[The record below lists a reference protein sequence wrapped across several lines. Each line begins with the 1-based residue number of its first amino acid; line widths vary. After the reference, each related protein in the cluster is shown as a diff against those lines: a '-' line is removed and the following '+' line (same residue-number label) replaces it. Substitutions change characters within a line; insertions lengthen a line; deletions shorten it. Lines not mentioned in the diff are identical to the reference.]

1 MRENTNKQYGLTQA
15 QRRIWFMEIM
25 NPGTSITMLSATYQ
39 ITGEIDTKLLEQA
52 AAEIVKT
59 YDAFRIR
66 IGGDLQNP
74 TQWFEETENVQT
86 RISHLEIGT
95 TEQFYAWVKE
105 VTEKPAS
112 VFDEHLYQFTMLHF
126 ANGQVWL
133 NLTVNHIIA
142 DGLSVTALLHAVME
156 KYLELRKG
164 ISSSYQAPSYLDY
177 ISTEREYEQS
187 QRYQKG
193 KEYWLTKYNTLPE
206 TSGIKSVP
214 PFSIGSESNKRS
226 ITLDAS
232 RYDRILAFSEQYQV
246 SLYTLFL
253 SAMYVLLYKLTDST
267 DVPVG
272 TVFANRTSKKEKD
285 TIGMFVSTVATR
297 ISLNPDGSVLSLI
310 QTVSKENTAD
320 LRHQKYPYN
329 QLIQDLREQHGRN
342 DLSELFRT
350 SLEYLPLKIVEYEE
364 IKVRL
369 EAHFAR
375 HEMDDLLLRFDHML
389 NEGHVILHAS
399 YRTGLFETTE
409 IDRIMEQYVTVL
421 DQFLETP
428 ELRVREISLLSDE
441 ERRRILD
448 VFNPP
453 VAALNEGIAFHRYV
467 EKFARDIPDHPAVV
481 YMDKKL
487 TYGELNKRA
496 ELLASL
502 LREQGVGRETITGIW
517 AERSVEL
524 LVGVLAVWKAGGAY
538 VPLDPDYPAERI
550 EYMLSDSEASV
561 LLTQRHLL
569 EGTGGW
575 LADDRLKLQAVY
587 AMDDEQM
594 YNGDT
599 SAAVAFESADSAPQD
614 LAYVIYTS
622 GTTGRPK
629 GVMIEHGSLMNTA
642 DAYRREYR
650 LDQFPVRLLQLA
662 SFSFDVFVGDIAR
675 TLYNGGT
682 MVIVPKDDRID
693 PNRLYGW
700 IRDQNIT
707 VFESTP
713 ALILPF
719 MQHIYEEGLDVSSM
733 QLLIT
738 SSDACS
744 VTDYRLL
751 QERFGGQFRIINSY
765 GVTEAAI
772 DSSFYD
778 EPLDKLPSLGHVPI
792 GKAWLNARFYIVDA
806 GLKPVPVGVPGE
818 LVIGGAGVARGYWNR
833 PDLTAEKFADSPFV
847 SGERLYRTGD
857 LARWL
862 EDGNVDFIGR
872 IDYQVKIRGFRIELG
887 EIETALLRF
896 PGIKQ
901 AVVTDR
907 TDEQGQ
913 KYLCGYV
920 AGDVSLQLSDLLS
933 QLKQELPVHMVPA
946 RLVSLDQLP
955 LTPNGKIDRKALPEP
970 TGEVEAGR
978 EHVAPRTTLETRLA
992 LIWQQVLGIARVGV
1006 QDDFF
1011 DLGGHSLRA
1020 STLVSKIRKELQVEV
1035 PLRDVFRY
1043 TTIEQLA
1050 QRIGG
1055 LKQQETYEITK
1066 AAEAEYYPVSSEQKR
1081 LYVLRQLDAAERSY
1095 NMSAALLLEGKL
1107 DRTRVEYAFR
1117 ALIQRHETLRTGI
1130 EQVQGEFVQR
1140 IYDEVEFAVDYFQVS
1155 EREVDQVVEAYY
1167 HPFDLTK
1174 PPLLRIGL
1182 IEVAEDRHILLFDM
1196 HHIVSDG
1203 ISTALLFD
1211 EFSRLYRGEEL
1222 APLRI
1227 QYKDY
1232 AVWQHSEAYG
1242 QLIQPQK
1249 EYWLEQLS
1257 GELPVL
1263 ELPTDFPRPAV
1274 QSFDG
1279 RTVKFDIG
1287 KERTEKLKELAARTG
1302 TTLYMVLLSAYSILM
1317 HKYSG
1322 QEDLIVGTPIAG
1334 RTQEEV
1340 QPIVGMFINTLAI
1353 RSQPERSKPY
1363 LKYLEEMKEIT
1374 LGAFEHQNY
1383 LFEDLVESLHIP
1395 RATGRNPLFDT
1406 FFSLQNTEN
1415 EQIVIEGLEQS
1426 FYPLENRTSKFEL
1439 LLDISE
1445 LDGQLECRLEY
1456 ATALYKQETAERFA
1470 RHYDKLLETIATAPE
1485 GDIASLEMLTEQEI
1499 RELVRGFNDSEADYP
1514 RQQTIHGLFEEQAK
1528 LYPDNVAAVMNERQ
1542 LSYHELNERSNRLA
1556 RKLRETG
1563 VEADQLVAI
1572 LAERSL
1578 DMVVG
1583 ILAILKAG
1591 GAYVPVDPDYPEERI
1606 RFMIEDSGA
1615 PLLLIQKHLHE
1626 KTDFA
1631 GTRLELDD
1639 FVWVDKGADSAGA
1652 LDASNLEPISGPGN
1666 LAYVIYT
1673 SGTTGKPKGTLIEHK
1688 NVVRLLFNDK
1698 NLFDFGSSD
1707 TWTLFHSFCFD
1718 FSVWEMYGALLNG
1731 GKLVIVPPLTAKN
1744 PAEFLALLSRERV
1757 TILNQTP
1764 TYFYQL
1770 LREVLADH
1778 PYDLRIR
1785 NVIFG
1790 GEALS
1795 PLLLKGFKTKYLE
1808 TKLINMYGIT
1818 ETTVHVTYKE
1828 ITWIEMEAA
1837 KSNIGKPIPTLSVYV
1852 LDENRRPV
1860 PIGVAG
1866 EMYVSG
1872 EGLARGYLNRPDL
1885 TAEKFVDSPFAEGE
1899 KLYRSGDLAAWLPDG
1914 NIEYLGRID
1923 HQVKIRGY
1931 RIELDEIE
1939 TQLLNV
1945 EGVEEA
1951 VVLSRQD
1958 NGGEKALVAYFVADR
1973 TLTVSEM
1980 RTSLA
1985 QGMPGYMIPSYFVQ
1999 LERMPLT
2006 SNGKVD
2012 RKALPE
2018 PQGSL
2023 QTGVEYVAPRN
2034 LTESQLVKIWE
2045 EVLGNS
2051 GIGALDNFFELGGHS
2066 LRATNLVSKIRKEM
2080 NVEFPLRDVFR
2091 YMTVESM
2098 AGAIAN
2104 LEESEHSSIPKAEEK
2119 AYYPVSSAQKRLY
2132 VLHQLD
2138 SLELNYNLPSA
2149 LQLEGALNEAKV
2161 EDVLTTLMARHDMLR
2176 TGFEIMN
2183 GEPIQR
2189 IHPLVAFK
2197 VEKIQASE
2205 DQVAAILEG
2214 FIQPFD
2220 LTQPPLLRALLIEL
2234 EKEKFLLALDMHH
2247 IASDGLSMDV
2257 LLREFVRLYNGGE
2270 LPELRIQYKDYAV
2283 WQQSEEQRQRIK
2295 RQEEYWRGV
2304 FSSELPVLEL
2314 PLDYSRPA
2322 IQQFDGQTLTFRLDA
2337 EKGEALK
2344 QLASDSGATLYMLLL
2359 AAYSVL
2365 LHKYAGQEDIV
2376 VGTPIAAR
2384 SHADLQPIIGMF
2396 VNTLALRLGPT
2407 AELTFMDYLQEVK
2420 ETTLGAY
2427 EHQDYPFEEL
2437 VEALQVSRD
2446 LSRNPLF
2453 DTMFSLQKHESLD
2466 LTLEGLEWSLFDI
2479 EEKTAKFD
2487 LSLDIVEEGN
2497 ELVCKIEYATSLFK
2511 QETMVRLAGHYEQL
2525 LASILAQ
2532 PGAQISDL
2540 DMLTDSEKD
2549 NLLVGFDVSS
2559 SALAKQSATE
2569 DTGLEAEE
2577 SWRESTFHEL
2587 FEEQAERTPGALAV
2601 VYEDNKLTYAE
2612 LNAKANRLAY
2622 VLRAR
2627 GVKPEQVVGILAGR
2641 SAELLIGVLAV
2652 WKAGGAYVPLD
2663 PDYPAERIEYM
2674 LADSGASVLLTQTC
2688 LLEQAEAWR
2697 SDGALTLQ
2705 TVLALDDATTYSLGA
2720 AETAVGLQA
2729 LGEAGAEAEALVQVA
2744 MAAVETSATAEA
2756 EQNVQAADLASN
2768 PVNVNKPGDLAYVI
2782 YTSGTTGRP
2791 KGVAVEHRSLVN
2803 TAAGYRRDY
2812 RLDQFPI
2819 RLLQLASFSFDVFV
2833 GDIARALYNG
2843 GTMVIVPKEDRIDPT
2858 RLYGWIRDYAVT
2870 VFESTPALV
2879 VPFMEHV
2886 YAEGLDLSSMQLL
2899 ITSSDACSVAD
2910 YRTLQERFGS
2920 QFRIINSYGVTEAA
2934 IDSSFYDE
2942 PLEKLPKTGSVPI
2955 GKAWLN
2961 ARFYIVDTNLKPV
2974 PIGVLGELV
2983 IGGVGVARGYLN
2995 RPDLTAEKF
3004 VDSPFTAGERLYRTG
3019 DLARWMPDGNV
3030 DFIGRIDNQVKI
3042 RGYRIELGEIEAAM
3056 KNVAEVRQALVIDR
3070 TDERGQKYL
3079 CGYIVVDSS
3088 FDLEGLVAHLDAV
3101 LPSHMVP
3108 SRIMRLDQLPLTP
3121 NGKIDRKALP
3131 VPEGSI
3137 RAEAAYTAPRT
3148 PAEKALALV
3157 WQSVLGVD
3165 QVGTMDN
3172 FFALGGDS
3180 IKALQVSSR
3189 LLQTGYKL
3197 VMKDLFHYPTISALS
3212 LRLQNAERTASQS
3225 EVTGE
3230 VILTPI
3236 QRWFFEQNP
3245 ADVHH
3250 SNQAIMQFS
3259 KQGFD
3264 EKALRQAV
3272 GQLIV
3277 HHDALRAV
3285 YRQTENGYT
3294 AWNRGAGE
3302 NEVLFD
3308 LEVVDFKGAS
3318 DVKEAV
3324 EAKANDIQASID
3336 LENGP
3341 LVKLGLFRCD
3351 DGDHLLIAIHHL
3363 VVDGVSWRI
3372 LLEDFAAA
3380 YEQALQG
3387 QPIRL
3392 PLKTDSFQ
3400 TWAKQL
3406 ADHAN
3411 GPAMESEREYWQHI
3425 EQMTYEPLP
3434 KDFEQGRSKLKD
3446 SGLVTVRWTADETEQ
3461 LLKQAHRA
3469 YHTEMNDLLLTA
3481 LGLSVQAW
3489 SSQERVLV
3497 NLEGHGR
3504 EELLPDVDITRT
3516 VGWFTSQ
3523 FPVVLKL
3530 GHAQALGHQVKQV
3543 KENLR
3548 RIPNKGIGYGIQ
3560 RYLSAPRD
3568 GESFVLEP
3576 EISFNYL
3583 GQFDQDYE
3591 SSGSQPSPFSPGSDS
3606 SPNAVMDYVLDI
3618 NGMVSEGVLELTIR
3632 YGETQYQRETVER
3645 LGTLLQSSLREV
3657 ISHCVSK
3664 ERPELTPSDVLLQDM
3679 TVEELEQLSEHT
3691 AALGELENVY
3701 TLTPLQKGML
3711 FHSLLDADS
3720 EAYFEQV
3727 TFDLYGSL
3735 NLEAFT
3741 RGLDTLVQRN
3751 EALRTNFI
3759 TGWRDEPIQVVFRER
3774 KCEVYF
3780 EDIRLARDEHPEKTI
3795 ADFVSADKANKFDL
3809 AQDSLMRVTVLR
3821 TGDESYHVIW
3831 SHHHIL
3837 MDGWCM
3843 SFMIK
3848 EVFDTYFAF
3857 QEKRAPEL
3865 PPVTSYSRYIEWLE
3879 AQDVVKASDYWSEYL
3894 AGYDQ
3899 QTKLPQERT
3908 QLKQHAFEMAEID
3921 VELSQGLTGQ
3931 IERVARQQQVT
3942 LNTFMQTVWGLVLQI
3957 YNNSEDVVFGSVVSG
3972 RPAEIP
3978 GIESMIG
3985 LFINTIPVR
3994 IQGKAEETV
4003 ADILRKTQDQALA
4016 SGVYETFPLFEIQS
4030 LSEQKR
4036 DLINHIMVF
4045 ENYPMEEQIEQVVG
4059 GGQEALKIANIQ
4071 SPEQTNYDLD
4081 ITVIPEEHI
4090 LLRFTYNALTFREH
4104 DIRQIHGHFA
4114 RALEQVA
4121 ANPNVRV
4128 HELELL
4134 TAAEKEEIV
4143 GVFNPFQP
4151 EVAPVAAFHRLFE
4164 QQAERTPEEEAVVY
4178 ENDRLTYTELNE
4190 RANRLS
4196 ATLRRSGISRETI
4209 VGILAERSVDLLVAV
4224 LAVWKAG
4231 GAYVPLDPDYPADRV
4246 RFMLEDSGAKVLLT
4260 QTLLRERAE
4269 SWLGEEELALETV
4282 LYLDDETSYSEDR
4295 ANAPMDFV
4303 QGSSMVSGLVSGE
4316 LTGAVNDRNE
4326 SHPNDVDVVG
4336 MDNFH
4341 EARPEDLAYVIYTS
4355 GTTGKPKGVMIE
4367 HRSLVNTAAG
4377 YRREY
4382 RLDQFPVR
4390 LLQLASFSFDVFVG
4404 DIARTLYNGG
4414 TMVIVPK
4421 DDRIDP
4427 SRLHYWIE
4435 REQVTIFESTPALI
4449 VPFMEYVHEQGLKLS
4464 GMELLITSSDS
4475 CSVADYRTLQER
4487 FGPSFRIINAYG
4499 VTEAAID
4506 SSFYD
4511 EELAKLP
4518 QTGHVP
4524 IGKAWLNAKFY
4535 IVDAHLNPVPVGV
4548 LGELVIGGV
4557 GVARGYLNRPE
4568 LTEEKFVDSP
4578 FTAGE
4583 RLYRTGDLARWMEDG
4598 NVDFI
4603 GRIDNQAK
4611 IRGYRIET
4619 GEVEAKLLSVGGV
4632 KEAVVVVR
4640 EDQEGQKALCA
4651 YYTVEKDLTA
4661 ADLKR
4666 AISSELPGYMI
4677 PSYFVELEQL
4687 PLTPNGKIDR
4697 KALPAPEGGA
4707 GGGREY
4713 VAPRTELEVKLAAIW
4728 QEVLAREKKVGVT
4741 DNFFDLGGHSLRAT
4755 TLVSK
4760 MHKELGAQ
4768 FPLRD
4773 VFRYSTVEEMAVAME
4788 RLEIGSFTAIPVAE
4802 PSEYYPLSSAQ
4813 KRLYIL
4819 NQLEGGELSYN
4830 IPGAMLLEGQLN
4842 RQRFEEA
4849 FRGLVARHETLRTGF
4864 EMVEGEAVQRI
4875 YEEVTFQVE
4884 YVQISEE
4891 QAEETVRQFVRAFD
4905 LAKPPLLRVG
4915 IAELAPD
4922 RHILMFDT
4930 HHIVSDG
4937 VSMDV
4942 LIEEFVHLY
4951 SGEPLKPLR
4960 IQYKDYAVWQQS
4972 DDQKTQLAKQEAYW
4986 IDMFRGEL
4994 PVLEMPTDYPRPAMQ
5009 SYEGRTLQ
5017 LFMNIEKSEGL
5028 KRLAAE
5034 NGATLYMVLLAA
5046 YKVLLHKYS
5055 GQEDVVV
5062 GTPIAGRNHSDVQPL
5077 IGMFVNT
5084 LAIRSYPAAS
5094 KTFLDY
5100 LKEIRETTLSAFEHQ
5115 NYPFEELVDKVNV
5128 ARDLRRHPLF
5138 DTMFALQNTENVEIQ
5153 LPGLHLSTYAS
5164 EEIVS
5169 KFDLSL
5175 DVTEIEDGLEYLF
5188 EYATALYKTETVE
5201 KLAAHYLQLLESI
5214 LRNPS
5219 ATIAELNL
5227 LTAEEKEQIVG
5238 AFNPAQPEEAPV
5250 AAFHRLFEKQA
5261 EHTPEAEAVVYEN
5274 DRLTYA
5280 ELNERTNR
5288 LAATLRG
5295 SGIGREE
5302 IVGILAERSVDLL
5315 VAVLAVWKAGG
5326 AYVPLD
5332 PDYPA
5337 DRVRFM
5343 LEDSGAKVLLTQT
5356 LLRERAEAW
5365 VSEEEL
5371 ALATVLYL
5379 DDETSYSGERN
5390 NAPMDFGQGSS
5401 SALDPVNGKLTGA
5414 VNGGGES
5421 YPNDVDVVGMDSF
5434 HEARPEDL
5442 AYIIYT
5448 SGTTGKPKGV
5458 MIEHRSLVNTAAGY
5472 RREYRLDQF
5481 PVRLLQ
5487 LASFSF
5493 DVFVGDIARTLYNG
5507 GSMVIVPKDDRI
5519 DPSRLHHWIE
5529 REQVTIFEST
5539 PALIVPFME
5548 YVHEQGLELSDME
5561 LLITSSDSCSVADY
5575 RTLQERFGPSFRII
5589 NAYGVTEAAIDSSF
5603 YDEELEKLPQTG
5615 HVPIGKAWLNA
5626 KFYIVDA
5633 HLNPV
5638 PVGVLGE
5645 LVIGG
5650 VGVARG
5656 YLNRPELTEE
5666 KFVDSPFVVG
5676 ERLYRTGDL
5685 ARWMEDGNVDFI
5697 GRIDNQAKIRGYRIE
5712 TGEIESQLLRVVGI
5726 REAVVLVRSD
5736 ANGQKALCA
5745 YYTTDIELTA
5755 ADLKRA
5761 ISSELPGYMI
5771 PSYFV
5776 ELEHLP
5782 LTPNGKID
5790 RKALPAP
5797 EEGASAGREY
5807 VAPRNDLET
5816 KLVSIWQDV
5825 LGSVTIGVTDNF
5837 FDLGGHSLRATTL
5850 VSKVHK
5856 ELHVDLP
5863 LRDVFRYSTIEAM
5876 AEVISR
5882 LEQQEFLSIP
5892 VLDKREYYPLSSVQ
5906 KRLYIQQQME
5916 GAELSYNMS
5925 GMTVLVGRLEQN
5937 QFEAAL
5943 KGLIARHEV
5952 LRTGFEMVDGEPVQR
5967 VYSDLEFAVEYTKAT
5982 ESETKSIA
5990 DAFVRVFDLER
6001 PPLLRVG
6008 LVEWEAER
6016 HLLMLDIHH
6025 IVTDG
6030 MSMGIFI
6037 EELLRL
6043 YNGETLEPLRIQ
6055 YKEFAA
6061 WQQSEPVK
6069 ERLKRQEAY
6078 WLDMLEGELPT
6089 LELPTDFV
6097 RPAARSFEGD
6107 VLPFS
6112 IDKKMTDRLQRI
6124 ADENGATLYMVLSA
6138 AYSILLSKY
6147 SGQED
6152 FIVGTPVS
6160 GRTHADLEPLIGMF
6174 VNTLAI
6180 RHYPSGEKTF
6190 LAYLNE
6196 VKETMLGAYDH
6207 QDYPFEEL
6215 VKKLQVPRDQSR
6227 NPVFDVMFALETK
6240 EDNVQSFG
6248 DIQIESYPETHAVS
6262 QFDLTLVIS
6271 LLDEGMNGQFEYAT
6285 KLFTRN
6291 LIDNFAQDLLVI
6303 ITQIGEQPSVL
6314 LKDIS
6319 LNDQSEQEQDELE
6332 AIDIIF

>member
-1 MRENTNKQYGLTQA
+1 MKVNTNKQYGLTQA

-39 ITGEIDTKLLEQA
+39 ITGEIDTQLLEQA

-66 IGGDLQNP
+66 ISGDLQNP
-74 TQWFEETENVQT
+74 TQWFEEPENVQA
-86 RISHLEIGT
+86 RISRLEIGT

-105 VTEKPAS
+105 VSEKPAS
-112 VFDEHLYQFTMLHF
+112 VFDEHLHQFTIIHF

-133 NLTVNHIIA
+133 NLTINHIIA

-177 ISTEREYEQS
+177 ISAEREYEQS

-193 KEYWLTKYNTLPE
+193 KEYWLTKYSTLPE
-206 TSGIKSVP
+206 TTGIKSYP
-214 PFSIGSESNKRS
+214 PFAIGSESNKLS
-226 ITLDAS
+226 ITLDGS
-232 RYDRILAFSEQYQV
+232 RYERILAFSEQYQV

-253 SAMYVLLYKLTDST
+253 SAMYALLYKLTDST

-272 TVFANRTSKKEKD
+272 TVFANRTSKKEKE

-297 ISLNPDGSVLSLI
+297 IHLNPDGDVLSLI
-310 QTVSKENTAD
+310 QAVSKENTAD

-342 DLSELFRT
+342 DLSGLFRT

-369 EAHFAR
+369 EAHFAK

-389 NEGHVILHAS
+389 TEGHVILHAS
-399 YRTGLFETTE
+399 YRTGLFETAE

-421 DQFLETP
+421 DQFLQTP
-428 ELRVREISLLSDE
+428 ELPVREISLLSDE
-441 ERRRILD
+441 ERHRILG

-453 VAALNEGIAFHRYV
+453 VTGLSEWEAFHRYV
-467 EKFARDIPDHPAVV
+467 EKFVREIPDHPAVV
-481 YMDKKL
+481 YMDKQL
-487 TYGELNKRA
+487 TYGELNERA
-496 ELLASL
+496 ERLASL

-569 EGTGGW
+569 ERAEGW

-587 AMDDEQM
+587 AMDDEHI
-594 YNGDT
+594 YKGD
-599 SAAVAFESADSAPQD
+599 ALAREFESAGSAPQD

-629 GVMIEHGSLMNTA
+629 GVMIEHGSLVNTA

-700 IRDQNIT
+700 IREQDIT

-778 EPLDKLPSLGHVPI
+778 ETLDKLPPSGHVPI
-792 GKAWLNARFYIVDA
+792 GKAWLNARFYIVDSA
-806 GLKPVPVGVPGE
+806 LNPVPVGVPGE

-833 PDLTAEKFADSPFV
+833 PDLNAEKFVDSPFV
-847 SGERLYRTGD
+847 PGERLYRTGD

-896 PGIKQ
+896 PGVKQ

-920 AGDVSLQLSDLLS
+920 AADASLQLSDLLS
-933 QLKQELPVHMVPA
+933 QLKQELPTHMIPA
-946 RLVSLDQLP
+946 RLVSLDKLP

-978 EHVAPRTTLETRLA
+978 EYVAPRTTLETRLA
-992 LIWQQVLGIARVGV
+992 LIWQQVLGIARVGIE
-1006 QDDFF
+1006 DDFF

-1043 TTIEQLA
+1043 TTIKQLA

-1081 LYVLRQLDAAERSY
+1081 LYVLRQLEGAERSY

-1107 DRTRVEYAFR
+1107 DRMRAEHAFR

-1130 EQVQGEFVQR
+1130 EQVQGELVQR
-1140 IYDEVEFAVDYFQVS
+1140 IYDEVEFAVDYFQAS

-1167 HPFDLTK
+1167 RPFDLTK

-1242 QLIQPQK
+1242 QMLQPQK

-1279 RTVKFDIG
+1279 RTVKFYIG

-1353 RSQPERSKPY
+1353 RSRPERSKPY
-1363 LKYLEEMKEIT
+1363 LSYLEEIKDIT

-1415 EQIVIEGLEQS
+1415 EQIVVEGLEQS

-1470 RHYDKLLETIATAPE
+1470 KHYDKLLETIAAAPD
-1485 GDIASLEMLTEQEI
+1485 GDIASLEMLTEEEI

-1514 RQQTIHGLFEEQAK
+1514 RQQTIHGLFEEQAE

-1542 LSYHELNERSNRLA
+1542 LTYRELNERSNRLA

-1572 LAERSL
+1572 LAECSL

-1639 FVWVDKGADSAGA
+1639 FVWGDRGADSEGA
-1652 LDASNLEPISGPGN
+1652 LDALNLEPISGPGN

-1673 SGTTGKPKGTLIEHK
+1673 SGTTGRPKGTLIEHK
-1688 NVVRLLFNDK
+1688 NVVRLLFNEK
-1698 NLFDFGSSD
+1698 NLFDFGPSD

-1718 FSVWEMYGALLNG
+1718 FSVWEMYGALLYG

-1744 PAEFLALLSRERV
+1744 PADFLALLGREQV

-1795 PLLLKGFKTKYLE
+1795 PLLLKGFKTKYPE

-1828 ITWIEMEAA
+1828 ITRVEMEAA
-1837 KSNIGKPIPTLSVYV
+1837 KSNIGKPIPTLKVYV

-1866 EMYVSG
+1866 EMYVAG

-1899 KLYRSGDLAAWLPDG
+1899 KLYRSGDLGAWLPDG

-1951 VVLSRQD
+1951 VVLARQD
-1958 NGGEKALVAYFVADR
+1958 GGGEKALVAYFVADR
-1973 TLTVSEM
+1973 MLTVSEM

-2018 PQGSL
+2018 PQGGL

-2034 LTESQLVKIWE
+2034 RTESQLVKIWE
-2045 EVLGNS
+2045 EVLGYS
-2051 GIGALDNFFELGGHS
+2051 GIGVLDNFFELGGHS

-2080 NVEFPLRDVFR
+2080 NVELPLRDVFR
-2091 YMTVESM
+2091 YTTVESM
-2098 AGAIAN
+2098 AGAIAS
-2104 LEESEHSSIPKAEEK
+2104 LEETRHSSIPKAEEK

-2138 SLELNYNLPSA
+2138 GSELNYNLPSA
-2149 LQLEGALNEAKV
+2149 LQLEGALNEVKLEKA
-2161 EDVLTTLMARHDMLR
+2161 LTTLVNRHDMLR
-2176 TGFEIMN
+2176 TGFEIVN
-2183 GEPIQR
+2183 GEPVQR
-2189 IHPLVAFK
+2189 IHPLAAFK
-2197 VEKIQASE
+2197 VQKLQASE

-2220 LTQPPLLRALLIEL
+2220 LAQPPLLRALLIEL
-2234 EKEKFLLALDMHH
+2234 EKEKFLLALDIHH
-2247 IASDGLSMDV
+2247 IGSDGLSMDV
-2257 LLREFVRLYNGGE
+2257 LLREFVRLYNGEE

-2314 PLDYSRPA
+2314 PIDFSRPA
-2322 IQQFDGQTLTFRLDA
+2322 VQQFDGQTLTFTLDA
-2337 EKGEALK
+2337 EKSEALK
-2344 QLASDSGATLYMLLL
+2344 RLAGDSGATLYMLLL

-2396 VNTLALRLGPT
+2396 VNTLALRLSPA
-2407 AELTFMDYLQEVK
+2407 AERTFLDYLQEVK

-2437 VEALQVSRD
+2437 VEALQVRRD

-2466 LTLEGLEWSLFDI
+2466 VTLEGLQWSLFDI

-2487 LSLDIVEEGN
+2487 LSLDIVEADN
-2497 ELVCKIEYATSLFK
+2497 ELVCKIEYATSLFR
-2511 QETMVRLAGHYEQL
+2511 QETMVRLAAHYEQL

-2532 PGAQISDL
+2532 PGARIADL
-2540 DMLTDSEKD
+2540 DILTDSEKHD
-2549 NLLVGFDVSS
+2549 LLVGFDVSS
-2559 SALAKQSATE
+2559 SVLAKQPAAE
-2569 DTGLEAEE
+2569 GTGLEADE
-2577 SWRESTFHEL
+2577 SWRERTFHEL

-2601 VYEDNKLTYAE
+2601 VYEDSKLTYAE

-2622 VLRAR
+2622 ALRAR
-2627 GVKPEQVVGILAGR
+2627 GVKPEQVVGVLAGR

-2674 LADSGASVLLTQTC
+2674 LADSGASVLLTQTR

-2697 SDGALTLQ
+2697 SDGALALQ
-2705 TVLALDDATTYSLGA
+2705 TVLALDDAATYSLGA
-2720 AETAVGLQA
+2720 S
-2729 LGEAGAEAEALVQVA
+2729 EAASA
-2744 MAAVETSATAEA
+2744 ETSATAEA
-2756 EQNVQAADLASN
+2756 EKNVLAADLASN
-2768 PVNVNKPGDLAYVI
+2768 PANVNKPRDLAYVI

-2803 TAAGYRRDY
+2803 TAAGYRREY
-2812 RLDQFPI
+2812 RLDQFPV

-2833 GDIARALYNG
+2833 GDIARTLYNG
-2843 GTMVIVPKEDRIDPT
+2843 GTMVIVPKDDRIDPT

-2870 VFESTPALV
+2870 VFESTPALI

-2886 YAEGLDLSSMQLL
+2886 HAEGLDLSSMQLL

-2961 ARFYIVDTNLKPV
+2961 AKFYIVDANLKPV
-2974 PIGVLGELV
+2974 PVGVLGELI
-2983 IGGVGVARGYLN
+2983 IGGAGVARGYLN

-3004 VDSPFTAGERLYRTG
+3004 VDSPFAAGERLYRTG

-3042 RGYRIELGEIEAAM
+3042 HGYRIELGEIEAAM
-3056 KNVAEVRQALVIDR
+3056 QNVAGVRQALVIAR

-3079 CGYIVVDSS
+3079 CGYVVADSS
-3088 FDLEGLVAHLDAV
+3088 FGLEGLVAHLDAA

-3108 SRIMRLDQLPLTP
+3108 SRIMRLDQMPLTP

-3148 PAEKALALV
+3148 PAEQALASV

-3172 FFALGGDS
+3172 FFAVGGDS

-3212 LRLQNAERTASQS
+3212 LQLQTAERTASQA

-3250 SNQAIMQFS
+3250 SNQAFMQFS
-3259 KQGFD
+3259 KHGFD
-3264 EKALRQAV
+3264 EEALRQAV
-3272 GQLIV
+3272 RQLVV
-3277 HHDALRAV
+3277 HHDALRTV
-3285 YRQTENGYT
+3285 YRQTENGYM

-3302 NEVLFD
+3302 NEALFD
-3308 LEVVDFKGAS
+3308 LEVVDCKGVG
-3318 DVKEAV
+3318 DVKEAA
-3324 EAKANDIQASID
+3324 EAKANAIQASID

-3341 LVKLGLFRCD
+3341 LVKLGLFRCH

-3372 LLEDFAAA
+3372 LLEDFAAG

-3406 ADHAN
+3406 ADYAN

-3425 EQMTYEPLP
+3425 EQLSYEPLP

-3446 SGLVTVRWTADETEQ
+3446 SGLVTVRWTAEETEQ

-3469 YHTEMNDLLLTA
+3469 YHTEMNDLLLAA
-3481 LGLSVQAW
+3481 LGLAVQAW
-3489 SSQERVLV
+3489 SGRERVLV

-3504 EELLPDVDITRT
+3504 EDILPDVDITRT

-3523 FPVVLKL
+3523 FPVVLEP

-3543 KENLR
+3543 KESLR
-3548 RIPNKGIGYGIQ
+3548 RIPNKGIGYGIL
-3560 RYLSAPRD
+3560 RYLSVPRD
-3568 GESFVLEP
+3568 GERFALEP

-3606 SPNAVMDYVLDI
+3606 SPNAVMEYVLDI

-3632 YGETQYQRETVER
+3632 YGETQYKRETVER

-3664 ERPELTPSDVLLQDM
+3664 ERPELTPSDVLLQDV
-3679 TVEELEQLSEHT
+3679 TVEELERLAEHT

-3735 NLEAFT
+3735 NVEAFT
-3741 RGLDTLVQRN
+3741 QGLDTLVQRN

-3780 EDIRLARDEHPEKTI
+3780 EDIRSASDEDPAKTI
-3795 ADFVSADKANKFDL
+3795 AGFVSADKANKFDL
-3809 AQDSLMRVTVLR
+3809 ARGSLMRVTVLR
-3821 TGDESYHVIW
+3821 TGGESYHVIW

-3857 QEKRAPEL
+3857 QEKRTPEL

-3879 AQDVVKASDYWSEYL
+3879 AQDAAKASRYWSEYL

-3899 QTKLPQERT
+3899 QTKLPQEKT
-3908 QLKQHAFEMAEID
+3908 QLKQGAFEAAEFD
-3921 VELSQGLTGQ
+3921 VELSKELTGQ
-3931 IERVARQQQVT
+3931 IKRVARQQQVT
-3942 LNTFMQTVWGLVLQI
+3942 LNTFMQTVWGLVLQV

-3994 IQGKAEETV
+3994 IQAKAEETV
-4003 ADILRKTQDQALA
+4003 ADILRKIQDQALA
-4016 SGVYETFPLFEIQS
+4016 SGAYETFPLFEIQS
-4030 LSEQKR
+4030 VSEQKR

-4059 GGQEALKIANIQ
+4059 GDKEALKIANIQ

-4090 LLRFTYNALTFREH
+4090 LLRFTYNALTFREE
-4104 DIRQIHGHFA
+4104 DIRLIHGHFA
-4114 RALEQVA
+4114 QALEKVA
-4121 ANPNVRV
+4121 ANPNIRV
-4128 HELELL
+4128 NELELL
-4134 TAAEKEEIV
+4134 TAAEKDQIL
-4143 GVFNPFQP
+4143 GAFNPAQP
-4151 EVAPVAAFHRLFE
+4151 EAAPAAAFHRLFE
-4164 QQAERTPEEEAVVY
+4164 EQAERTPEAEAVVC
-4178 ENDRLTYTELNE
+4178 ENDRLTYAELNE
-4190 RANRLS
+4190 RANRLA
-4196 ATLRRSGISRETI
+4196 ATLRASGIGRESI

-4260 QTLLRERAE
+4260 QMPLRERAE
-4269 SWLGEEELALETV
+4269 AWLGEEELALAAV
-4282 LYLDDETSYSEDR
+4282 LYLDDEAPYSEER
-4295 ANAPMDFV
+4295 ANAPI
-4303 QGSSMVSGLVSGE
+4303 GSGMVSGKR
-4316 LTGAVNDRNE
+4316 TDAVDDGDE
-4326 SHPNDVDVVG
+4326 THPNVG
-4336 MDNFH
+4336 TDSFH

-4414 TMVIVPK
+4414 AMVIVPK

-4427 SRLHYWIE
+4427 SRLHYWME
-4435 REQVTIFESTPALI
+4435 RERVTVFESTPALI
-4449 VPFMEYVHEQGLKLS
+4449 VPFLEYVHEQRLDMS

-4487 FGPSFRIINAYG
+4487 FGSLFRIINAYG

-4511 EELAKLP
+4511 EDLAKLP
-4518 QTGHVP
+4518 RTGHVP

-4548 LGELVIGGV
+4548 LGELVIGGA

-4578 FTAGE
+4578 FAAGE

-4619 GEVEAKLLSVGGV
+4619 GEVEAKLLSAGGV

-4651 YYTVEKDLTA
+4651 YYTAEEGLTA

-4666 AISSELPGYMI
+4666 AMASELPGYMI
-4677 PSYFVELEQL
+4677 PSYFVELERL

-4713 VAPRTELEVKLAAIW
+4713 VAPRTELEAKLAVIW
-4728 QEVLAREKKVGVT
+4728 QEVLVREKAVGVT

-4760 MHKELGAQ
+4760 MHKELGVE

-4773 VFRYSTVEEMAVAME
+4773 VFRYSTVEEMAAAME
-4788 RLEIGSFTAIPVAE
+4788 RLEIGSFTAIPAAE

-4819 NQLEGGELSYN
+4819 NQLEGAELSYN
-4830 IPGAMLLEGQLN
+4830 IPGAMLLEGELD

-4864 EMVEGEAVQRI
+4864 EMVKGEAVQRI
-4875 YEEVTFQVE
+4875 YEEAAFQVE
-4884 YVQISEE
+4884 YVRISGE
-4891 QAEETVRQFVRAFD
+4891 QAEETVRQFVRPFD

-4915 IAELAPD
+4915 LAELAPD

-4937 VSMDV
+4937 VSIDV
-4942 LIEEFVHLY
+4942 LIEEFVRLY
-4951 SGEPLKPLR
+4951 SGEQLEPLR

-4972 DDQKTQLAKQEAYW
+4972 DEQKAQLAKQEAYW
-4986 IDMFRGEL
+4986 LDMFRGEL
-4994 PVLEMPTDYPRPAMQ
+4994 PVLELPTDYPRPAMQ

-5017 LFMNIEKSEGL
+5017 LFMHKEKSEGL

-5034 NGATLYMVLLAA
+5034 NGATLYMVLLAG
-5046 YKVLLHKYS
+5046 YTILLQKYT

-5084 LAIRSYPAAS
+5084 LAIRSYPAAG

-5100 LKEIRETTLSAFEHQ
+5100 LKEIKQTTLGAFEHQ

-5128 ARDLRRHPLF
+5128 ARDLSRNPLF
-5138 DTMFALQNTENVEIQ
+5138 DTMFALQNTENLEIQ

-5175 DVTEIEDGLEYLF
+5175 DVTEIEEGLEYLF

-5219 ATIAELNL
+5219 ATIAELGI
-5227 LTAEEKEQIVG
+5227 LTPAEKEQILG
-5238 AFNPAQPEEAPV
+5238 AFNPTQPEAAPA
-5250 AAFHRLFEKQA
+5250 AAFHRLFEEQA
-5261 EHTPEAEAVVYEN
+5261 ERTPEAEAVVYEN
-5274 DRLTYA
+5274 ERLTYA
-5280 ELNERTNR
+5280 ELNERANR
-5288 LAATLRG
+5288 LAATLRA
-5295 SGIGREE
+5295 SGIGRES

-5343 LEDSGAKVLLTQT
+5343 LEDSGAKVLLTQMP
-5356 LLRERAEAW
+5356 LRERAEAW
-5365 VSEEEL
+5365 LGEEEL
-5371 ALATVLYL
+5371 ALAAVLYL
-5379 DDETSYSGERN
+5379 DDEASYSEERA
-5390 NAPMDFGQGSS
+5390 NAPIGSGMVS
-5401 SALDPVNGKLTGA
+5401 GKLTDA
-5414 VNGGGES
+5414 VDDGDES
-5421 YPNDVDVVGMDSF
+5421 HQHVGTDSF

-5442 AYIIYT
+5442 AYVIYT
-5448 SGTTGKPKGV
+5448 SGTTGRPKGV

-5507 GSMVIVPKDDRI
+5507 GTMVIVPKDDRI
-5519 DPSRLHHWIE
+5519 DPSRLHHWME
-5529 REQVTIFEST
+5529 RERVTIVEST
-5539 PALIVPFME
+5539 PALIGPFLE
-5548 YVHEQGLELSDME
+5548 YVHEQRLDMSGME

-5575 RTLQERFGPSFRII
+5575 RTLQERFGSLFRII

-5603 YDEELEKLPQTG
+5603 YDEPLEKLPKTG
-5615 HVPIGKAWLNA
+5615 SVPIGKAWLNA

-5650 VGVARG
+5650 AGVARG

-5666 KFVDSPFVVG
+5666 KFVDSPFAAG

-5712 TGEIESQLLRVVGI
+5712 MGEVEAKMLSAGGVK
-5726 REAVVLVRSD
+5726 EAVVVVRED
-5736 ANGQKALCA
+5736 QEGQKALCA
-5745 YYTTDIELTA
+5745 YYTAEEGLTA

-5776 ELEHLP
+5776 ELERLP

-5797 EEGASAGREY
+5797 EGGAGGGREY
-5807 VAPRNDLET
+5807 VAPRTELEAT
-5816 KLVSIWQDV
+5816 LAAIWQDV
-5825 LGSVTIGVTDNF
+5825 LGPVTIGVTDNF

-5856 ELHVDLP
+5856 ELSVDLP
-5863 LRDVFRYSTIEAM
+5863 LRDVFRHSTIEAM
-5876 AEVISR
+5876 AEAISQ
-5882 LEQQEFLSIP
+5882 LERQEHLSIP
-5892 VLDKREYYPLSSVQ
+5892 VLDKRDYYPLSSVQ

-5925 GMTVLVGRLEQN
+5925 GMTVLVGRLERK

-5943 KGLIARHEV
+5943 KGLIARHEI

-5967 VYSDLEFAVEYTKAT
+5967 IYPDLKFAVEYTKAT

-5990 DAFVRVFDLER
+5990 DGFVRVFDLER

-6030 MSMGIFI
+6030 MSMGIFVA
-6037 EELLRL
+6037 ELLRL

-6078 WLDMLEGELPT
+6078 WLDVLEGELPT

-6112 IDKKMTDRLQRI
+6112 IDKQMTDSLQRI

-6215 VKKLQVPRDQSR
+6215 VKKLQAPRDQSR
-6227 NPVFDVMFALETK
+6227 NPVFDVVFALETN
-6240 EDNVQSFG
+6240 EDNVPSFG
-6248 DIQIESYPETHAVS
+6248 DIKIESYPETHTVS

-6291 LIDNFAQDLLVI
+6291 LIDNFAQDLLAI
-6303 ITQIGEQPSVL
+6303 ITQICEQPSVL

-6319 LNDQSEQEQDELE
+6319 LNGQSEQEQDVLE

>member
-66 IGGDLQNP
+66 ISGDLQNP
-74 TQWFEETENVQT
+74 TQWFEEPENVQT

-112 VFDEHLYQFTMLHF
+112 VFDEHLHQFTMIHF

-164 ISSSYQAPSYLDY
+164 IFNSCQAPSYLDY

-246 SLYTLFL
+246 SLYTFFL

-272 TVFANRTSKKEKD
+272 TVFANRTSKKEKE

-428 ELRVREISLLSDE
+428 ELRVREISLLGDE

-453 VAALNEGIAFHRYV
+453 VAALSEGIAFHRYV
-467 EKFARDIPDHPAVV
+467 ENFARDIPDHPAVV

-496 ELLASL
+496 ERLASL

-569 EGTGGW
+569 EGAGGW
-575 LADDRLKLQAVY
+575 LADGRLKLQAVY

-599 SAAVAFESADSAPQD
+599 SAVEFESADSAPQD

-700 IRDQNIT
+700 IRQQNIT

-778 EPLDKLPSLGHVPI
+778 EPLDKLPLLGHVPI

-806 GLKPVPVGVPGE
+806 ALKPVPVGVPGE

-833 PDLTAEKFADSPFV
+833 PDLTADKFADSPFV

-887 EIETALLRF
+887 EIETALLRL
-896 PGIKQ
+896 PDVKQ

-920 AGDVSLQLSDLLS
+920 AGDASLQLSDLLS
-933 QLKQELPVHMVPA
+933 QLKQELPAHMVPA

-978 EHVAPRTTLETRLA
+978 EYMAPRTTLETRLA

-1006 QDDFF
+1006 HDDFF

-1020 STLVSKIRKELQVEV
+1020 SALVSKIRKELQVEV

-1050 QRIGG
+1050 QRISG

-1117 ALIQRHETLRTGI
+1117 ELIQRHETLRTGI
-1130 EQVQGEFVQR
+1130 EQVQGELVQH

-1155 EREVDQVVEAYY
+1155 EGEVDQVVEAYY

-1182 IEVAEDRHILLFDM
+1182 IEVAKDRHILLFDM

-1222 APLRI
+1222 APLHI

-1232 AVWQHSEAYG
+1232 AVWQHSEPYG
-1242 QLIQPQK
+1242 QLVQPQK

-1353 RSQPERSKPY
+1353 RSHPERSKPY

-1631 GTRLELDD
+1631 GTRLELDN
-1639 FVWVDKGADSAGA
+1639 FVWGDKGADSAGE

-1698 NLFDFGSSD
+1698 NLFDFGPSD

-1731 GKLVIVPPLTAKN
+1731 GRLVIVPPLTAKN

-1795 PLLLKGFKTKYLE
+1795 PLLLKGFKTKYPE

-1866 EMYVSG
+1866 EMYVAG

-1951 VVLSRQD
+1951 VVLARQD
-1958 NGGEKALVAYFVADR
+1958 SGGEKALVAYFVADR

-2018 PQGSL
+2018 PQGGL

-2045 EVLGNS
+2045 EVLGYS
-2051 GIGALDNFFELGGHS
+2051 GIGVLDNFFELGGHS

-2080 NVEFPLRDVFR
+2080 NVELPLRDVFR

-2098 AGAIAN
+2098 AGAIAS

-2176 TGFEIMN
+2176 TGFEIVN

-2189 IHPLVAFK
+2189 IHPLVALK

-2205 DQVAAILEG
+2205 NQVAAILEG

-2257 LLREFVRLYNGGE
+2257 LLREFVRLYNGEE

-2322 IQQFDGQTLTFRLDA
+2322 VQQFDGQTLTFTLDA

-2407 AELTFMDYLQEVK
+2407 AERTFMDYLQEVK
-2420 ETTLGAY
+2420 EKTLGAY

-2466 LTLEGLEWSLFDI
+2466 LILEGLQWSLFDI

-2497 ELVCKIEYATSLFK
+2497 ELVCKIEYATSLFR
-2511 QETMVRLAGHYEQL
+2511 QDTMVRLAGHYEQL

-2532 PGAQISDL
+2532 PGARISDL
-2540 DMLTDSEKD
+2540 DILTDSEKD

-2559 SALAKQSATE
+2559 SALVKQPAAE
-2569 DTGLEAEE
+2569 GTGLEADEL
-2577 SWRESTFHEL
+2577 WRERTFHEL
-2587 FEEQAERTPGALAV
+2587 FEEQAKRAPGALAV
-2601 VYEDNKLTYAE
+2601 VYEDSKLTYAE

-2688 LLEQAEAWR
+2688 LLEQAETWR
-2697 SDGALTLQ
+2697 CNGALTLQ
-2705 TVLALDDATTYSLGA
+2705 TVLALDDAAAYSLGA
-2720 AETAVGLQA
+2720 AETAVGVQA
-2729 LGEAGAEAEALVQVA
+2729 LGEAGAEAEALAQEA
-2744 MAAVETSATAEA
+2744 TAAAETSVTAEA

-2768 PVNVNKPGDLAYVI
+2768 PANVNKPGDLAYVI

-2791 KGVAVEHRSLVN
+2791 KGVAVEHGSLVN

-2833 GDIARALYNG
+2833 GDIARTLYNG
-2843 GTMVIVPKEDRIDPT
+2843 GTIVIVPKEDRIDPP

-2886 YAEGLDLSSMQLL
+2886 YTEGLDLSSMQLL

-2961 ARFYIVDTNLKPV
+2961 AKFYIVDTNLKPV

-2983 IGGVGVARGYLN
+2983 IGGAGVARGYLN

-3079 CGYIVVDSS
+3079 CGYVVVDSS

-3108 SRIMRLDQLPLTP
+3108 SRIMLLDQLPLTP

-3189 LLQTGYKL
+3189 LLQSGYKL

-3212 LRLQNAERTASQS
+3212 LRLQTAERTASQA

-3236 QRWFFEQNP
+3236 QRWFFEQNL

-3250 SNQAIMQFS
+3250 SNQAFMQFS

-3272 GQLIV
+3272 RQLIV
-3277 HHDALRAV
+3277 HHDALRTV
-3285 YRQTENGYT
+3285 YRQIENGYT

-3302 NEVLFD
+3302 SEVLFD
-3308 LEVVDFKGAS
+3308 LEVVDFKGAR
-3318 DVKEAV
+3318 DVKKAV

-3392 PLKTDSFQ
+3392 SLKTDSFQ

-3406 ADHAN
+3406 ADYAN
-3411 GPAMESEREYWQHI
+3411 GPAMESERAYWQFI
-3425 EQMTYEPLP
+3425 EQLAYEPLP
-3434 KDFEQGRSKLKD
+3434 KDFDQGRSKLKD

-3469 YHTEMNDLLLTA
+3469 YHTEMNDLLLAA

-3489 SSQERVLV
+3489 SGQERVLV

-3504 EELLPDVDITRT
+3504 EELLPDMDITRT

-3523 FPVVLKL
+3523 FPVVLES
-3530 GHAQALGHQVKQV
+3530 GRAQSLGHQVKQV

-3548 RIPNKGIGYGIQ
+3548 RIPNKGIGYGIL

-3568 GESFVLEP
+3568 GERFVLEP

-3591 SSGSQPSPFSPGSDS
+3591 SSSSQPSPFSPGSDS

-3664 ERPELTPSDVLLQDM
+3664 ERPELTPSDVLLQDV
-3679 TVEELEQLSEHT
+3679 TVEELERLSEHT

-3735 NLEAFT
+3735 NVEAFT

-3774 KCEVYF
+3774 NCEVYF
-3780 EDIRLARDEHPEKTI
+3780 EDIRSVRDEHPEKTI

-3857 QEKRAPEL
+3857 QEKRTLEL

-3879 AQDVVKASDYWSEYL
+3879 AQDVAKASGYWSEYL
-3894 AGYDQ
+3894 ANYDQ

-3921 VELSQGLTGQ
+3921 VELSKGLTGQ

-3957 YNNSEDVVFGSVVSG
+3957 YNNSKDVVFGSVVSG

-4003 ADILRKTQDQALA
+4003 ADILRKTQDEALA
-4016 SGVYETFPLFEIQS
+4016 SGAYETFPLFEIQS

-4104 DIRQIHGHFA
+4104 DIRQMHGHFA

-4143 GVFNPFQP
+4143 GAFNPVQP

-4164 QQAERTPEEEAVVY
+4164 EQAEHTPEAEAVVY
-4178 ENDRLTYTELNE
+4178 ENDRLTYAELNE
-4190 RANRLS
+4190 RANRLA
-4196 ATLRRSGISRETI
+4196 ATLRGSGIGRETI

-4224 LAVWKAG
+4224 MAVWKAG
-4231 GAYVPLDPDYPADRV
+4231 GAYVPLDPEYPADRV

-4269 SWLGEEELALETV
+4269 SWLSEEELALETV

-4295 ANAPMDFV
+4295 VNAPM
-4303 QGSSMVSGLVSGE
+4303 GSSMVSGLVSGE

-4326 SHPNDVDVVG
+4326 SHPNDVVG
-4336 MDNFH
+4336 MGSFH

-4414 TMVIVPK
+4414 SMVIVPK

-4427 SRLHYWIE
+4427 SRLHYWME

-4449 VPFMEYVHEQGLKLS
+4449 VPFMEYVHENGLELS

-4619 GEVEAKLLSVGGV
+4619 GEVEAKLLSVDGV
-4632 KEAVVVVR
+4632 KETVVVVR

-4651 YYTVEKDLTA
+4651 YYTLEKGLTA

-4713 VAPRTELEVKLAAIW
+4713 VAPRTELEAKLATIW
-4728 QEVLAREKKVGVT
+4728 QELLVREKAVGVT

-4760 MHKELGAQ
+4760 MHKELGVQ

-4788 RLEIGSFTAIPVAE
+4788 RLEVGSFTAIPAAE

-4830 IPGAMLLEGQLN
+4830 IPGTMLLEGQLD

-4864 EMVEGEAVQRI
+4864 EMVEGEGVQRI

-4884 YVQISEE
+4884 YVQISGE

-4951 SGEPLKPLR
+4951 SGEPLKPLH

-4972 DDQKTQLAKQEAYW
+4972 DNQKAQLAKQEDYW
-4986 IDMFRGEL
+4986 LDMFQGEL

-5028 KRLAAE
+5028 KRFAAE

-5046 YKVLLHKYS
+5046 YNVLLHKYS

-5084 LAIRSYPAAS
+5084 LAIRSYPAAG

-5100 LKEIRETTLSAFEHQ
+5100 LKEIKETTLGAFEHQ

-5214 LRNPS
+5214 LCNPS
-5219 ATIAELNL
+5219 ATISELDI
-5227 LTAEEKEQIVG
+5227 LTAAEKEEIVG
-5238 AFNPAQPEEAPV
+5238 EFNPGQPEVAPV
-5250 AAFHRLFEKQA
+5250 AAFHRLFEEQA

-5274 DRLTYA
+5274 DRMTYA
-5280 ELNERTNR
+5280 ELNERANR
-5288 LAATLRG
+5288 LSATLRA
-5295 SGIGREE
+5295 SGVGREE

-5365 VSEEEL
+5365 LGEEEL
-5371 ALATVLYL
+5371 VLATVLYL
-5379 DDETSYSGERN
+5379 DDEASYNKERS

-5401 SALDPVNGKLTGA
+5401 IAPDQVNGKLTGA

-5421 YPNDVDVVGMDSF
+5421 HPNDVDVVGMDSF

-5442 AYIIYT
+5442 AYVIYT

-5493 DVFVGDIARTLYNG
+5493 DVFVGDIARALYNG
-5507 GSMVIVPKDDRI
+5507 GTMVIVPKDDRI
-5519 DPSRLHHWIE
+5519 DPSRLHYWIE

-5548 YVHEQGLELSDME
+5548 YVHEQGLELSGME

-5575 RTLQERFGPSFRII
+5575 RTLQVRFGSLFRII

-5603 YDEELEKLPQTG
+5603 YDEELAKLPQTS

-5666 KFVDSPFVVG
+5666 KFVDSPFTAG

-5850 VSKVHK
+5850 VTKVHK

-6069 ERLKRQEAY
+6069 ERLKSQEAY

-6112 IDKKMTDRLQRI
+6112 IDKQMTDSLQRI

-6196 VKETMLGAYDH
+6196 VKEMMLGAYDH

-6248 DIQIESYPETHAVS
+6248 DIQIESYPETHTVS
-6262 QFDLTLVIS
+6262 QFDLTLIIS

-6319 LNDQSEQEQDELE
+6319 LNGQSEQEQDMLE

>member
-1 MRENTNKQYGLTQA
+1 MRENTNEQYGLTQA

-39 ITGEIDTKLLEQA
+39 ITGEINTQLLEQA

-59 YDAFRIR
+59 YDVFRIR
-66 IGGDLQNP
+66 ISGDLQNP
-74 TQWFEETENVQT
+74 TQWFEEPENVQA
-86 RISHLEIGT
+86 RISRLEIGT

-105 VTEKPAS
+105 VSEKPAS
-112 VFDEHLYQFTMLHF
+112 VFDEHLYQFTIIHF

-142 DGLSVTALLHAVME
+142 DGLSVNALLHAVME

-177 ISTEREYEQS
+177 ISAECEYEQS

-206 TSGIKSVP
+206 TTGIKSYP
-214 PFSIGSESNKRS
+214 PFSIGSESNKLA
-226 ITLDAS
+226 ITLDGS
-232 RYDRILAFSEQYQV
+232 RYERILAFSEQYQV

-253 SAMYVLLYKLTDST
+253 SAMYALLYKLTDST

-272 TVFANRTSKKEKD
+272 TVFANRTSKKEKE

-297 ISLNPDGSVLSLI
+297 IRLNPDGHVLSLI

-320 LRHQKYPYN
+320 LRYQKYPYN

-342 DLSELFRT
+342 DLSGLFRT

-369 EAHFAR
+369 ESHFAR

-399 YRTGLFETTE
+399 YRTGLFETAE

-421 DQFLETP
+421 DQFLQTP
-428 ELRVREISLLSDE
+428 ELPVREISLLSDE
-441 ERRRILD
+441 ERHRILN

-453 VAALNEGIAFHRYV
+453 VAGLSEGETFHRYV
-467 EKFARDIPDHPAVV
+467 EKFARENPDHPAVV
-481 YMDKKL
+481 YMDKQL
-487 TYGELNKRA
+487 TYGELNERA
-496 ELLASL
+496 ERLASL

-550 EYMLSDSEASV
+550 EYMLSDSDASV

-569 EGTGGW
+569 ERARGW

-587 AMDDEQM
+587 AMDDEQI
-594 YNGDT
+594 YNGDALT
-599 SAAVAFESADSAPQD
+599 VEFESADSAPQD

-629 GVMIEHGSLMNTA
+629 GVMIEHGSLVNTA

-693 PNRLYGW
+693 PNLLYGW

-719 MQHIYEEGLDVSSM
+719 MQYIYEEGLNVSSM

-772 DSSFYD
+772 DSSFYG
-778 EPLDKLPSLGHVPI
+778 EPLDKLPPSGHVPI

-806 GLKPVPVGVPGE
+806 ALKPVPVGVPGE

-847 SGERLYRTGD
+847 PGERLYRTGD

-896 PGIKQ
+896 RGVKQ
-901 AVVTDR
+901 VVVTDR

-920 AGDVSLQLSDLLS
+920 AADASLQLSDLLS
-933 QLKQELPVHMVPA
+933 QLKQELPAHMVPA
-946 RLVSLDQLP
+946 RLVSLDKLP

-978 EHVAPRTTLETRLA
+978 EYVAPRTTLETRLA

-1035 PLRDVFRY
+1035 SLREVFRY

-1055 LKQQETYEITK
+1055 LRQQETYEITK

-1081 LYVLRQLDAAERSY
+1081 LYVLRQLDGAERSY

-1107 DRTRVEYAFR
+1107 DRTRVEHAFR

-1130 EQVQGEFVQR
+1130 EQVQGELVQR
-1140 IYDEVEFAVDYFQVS
+1140 IYDEVEFAVDYFQAS
-1155 EREVDQVVEAYY
+1155 EREVEQVVEAYY

-1242 QLIQPQK
+1242 QMLQPQK

-1279 RTVKFDIG
+1279 RTVKFYIEKD
-1287 KERTEKLKELAARTG
+1287 RTEKLKELAARTG
-1302 TTLYMVLLSAYSILM
+1302 TTLYMVLLSAYTILM

-1340 QPIVGMFINTLAI
+1340 RPIVGMFINTLAI
-1353 RSQPERSKPY
+1353 RSRPERSKPY
-1363 LKYLEEMKEIT
+1363 LSYLEEIKDIT

-1426 FYPLENRTSKFEL
+1426 FYPLENQTSKFEL

-1470 RHYDKLLETIATAPE
+1470 RHYDKLLETIAAGPD
-1485 GDIASLEMLTEQEI
+1485 GDIASLEMLTEEEI
-1499 RELVRGFNDSEADYP
+1499 RKLVRGFNDLEADYP
-1514 RQQTIHGLFEEQAK
+1514 QQQTIHGLFEEQAE

-1542 LSYHELNERSNRLA
+1542 LTYRELNERSNRLA

-1578 DMVVG
+1578 DMIVG

-1639 FVWVDKGADSAGA
+1639 FVWGDRGADSADA

-1673 SGTTGKPKGTLIEHK
+1673 SGTTGRPKGTLIEHK

-1698 NLFDFGSSD
+1698 NLFDFGPSD

-1718 FSVWEMYGALLNG
+1718 FSVWEMYGALLYG

-1744 PAEFLALLSRERV
+1744 PADFLALLGREQV

-1770 LREVLADH
+1770 LRKVLADH

-1795 PLLLKGFKTKYLE
+1795 PLLLKGFKTKYPE

-1828 ITWIEMEAA
+1828 ITWVEMEAA

-1866 EMYVSG
+1866 EMYVAG

-1885 TAEKFVDSPFAEGE
+1885 TAEKFVDSPFVEGE

-1951 VVLSRQD
+1951 VVLARQD
-1958 NGGEKALVAYFVADR
+1958 GGGEKALVAYFVADR

-1985 QGMPGYMIPSYFVQ
+1985 QEMPGYMIPSYFVQ
-1999 LERMPLT
+1999 LERIPLT

-2018 PQGSL
+2018 PQGGL

-2034 LTESQLVKIWE
+2034 RTESQLVKIWE
-2045 EVLGNS
+2045 EVLGYS
-2051 GIGALDNFFELGGHS
+2051 GIGVLDNFFELGGHS
-2066 LRATNLVSKIRKEM
+2066 LRATNLVSKIQKEM
-2080 NVEFPLRDVFR
+2080 NVELPLRDVFR
-2091 YMTVESM
+2091 YTTIESM
-2098 AGAIAN
+2098 AGAIAS
-2104 LEESEHSSIPKAEEK
+2104 LEETRHSSIPKAEEK

-2138 SLELNYNLPSA
+2138 GSELNYNLPSA

-2161 EDVLTTLMARHDMLR
+2161 EKALTTLVARHDMLR
-2176 TGFEIMN
+2176 TGFEIVN
-2183 GEPIQR
+2183 GEPVQR

-2197 VEKIQASE
+2197 VEKLQASE

-2234 EKEKFLLALDMHH
+2234 EKEKFLLALDIHH
-2247 IASDGLSMDV
+2247 IGSDGLSMDV
-2257 LLREFVRLYNGGE
+2257 LLREFVRLYNGEE

-2314 PLDYSRPA
+2314 PLDFSRPA
-2322 IQQFDGQTLTFRLDA
+2322 VQQFDGQTLTFTLDA
-2337 EKGEALK
+2337 EKSEALK
-2344 QLASDSGATLYMLLL
+2344 RLAGDSGATLYMLLL

-2396 VNTLALRLGPT
+2396 VNTLALRLGPA
-2407 AELTFMDYLQEVK
+2407 AERTFLDYLQEVK

-2437 VEALQVSRD
+2437 VEVLQVSRD

-2466 LTLEGLEWSLFDI
+2466 LTLEGLQWSLFDI

-2487 LSLDIVEEGN
+2487 LSLDIVEADN
-2497 ELVCKIEYATSLFK
+2497 ELVCKIEYATSLFR

-2532 PGAQISDL
+2532 PGARISDL
-2540 DMLTDSEKD
+2540 DILTDSEKHD
-2549 NLLVGFDVSS
+2549 LLVGFDVSS
-2559 SALAKQSATE
+2559 SALAKQPAAE
-2569 DTGLEAEE
+2569 GTGLEADE
-2577 SWRESTFHEL
+2577 SWRERTFHEL

-2601 VYEDNKLTYAE
+2601 VYEDSKLTYAE

-2622 VLRAR
+2622 ALRAR

-2674 LADSGASVLLTQTC
+2674 LADSGASVLLTQTR

-2697 SDGALTLQ
+2697 SDGALVLQ
-2705 TVLALDDATTYSLGA
+2705 TVLALDDAATYSLGA
-2720 AETAVGLQA
+2720 AV
-2729 LGEAGAEAEALVQVA
+2729 GEAGAEAEALAQA
-2744 MAAVETSATAEA
+2744 ETASAETSATAEA
-2756 EQNVQAADLASN
+2756 EKNVLAADLASN
-2768 PVNVNKPGDLAYVI
+2768 PANVNKPRDLAYVI
-2782 YTSGTTGRP
+2782 YTSGTTGKP
-2791 KGVAVEHRSLVN
+2791 KGVMIEHRSLVN
-2803 TAAGYRRDY
+2803 TAAGYRREY

-2833 GDIARALYNG
+2833 GDIARTLYNG
-2843 GTMVIVPKEDRIDPT
+2843 GTMVIVPKDDRIDPT

-2870 VFESTPALV
+2870 VFESTPALI

-2886 YAEGLDLSSMQLL
+2886 HAEGLELSSMQLL

-2920 QFRIINSYGVTEAA
+2920 EFRIINSYGVTEAA

-2961 ARFYIVDTNLKPV
+2961 AKFYIVDANLKPV

-2983 IGGVGVARGYLN
+2983 IGGAGVARGYLN

-3004 VDSPFTAGERLYRTG
+3004 VDSPFAAGERLYRTG

-3042 RGYRIELGEIEAAM
+3042 RGYRIELGEIEAKLLSVGGVKEA
-3056 KNVAEVRQALVIDR
+3056 VVVVREDQ
-3070 TDERGQKYL
+3070 EGQKAL
-3079 CGYIVVDSS
+3079 CAYYTAE
-3088 FDLEGLVAHLDAV
+3088 EGLTAADLKRAIASE
-3101 LPSHMVP
+3101 LPGYMIP
-3108 SRIMRLDQLPLTP
+3108 SYFVELERLPLTP

-3131 VPEGSI
+3131 APEGGGREYVAPRTELEAKLAAIWQDVLVREKTVGVTDNFFDLGGHSL
-3137 RAEAAYTAPRT
+3137 RATTLVSKMHKELGVEFPLRDVFRYSTVEEMAAVMERLEIGSFTAIPAAEPSEYYPLSSAQKRLYILNQLEGAELSYNIPGAMLLEGELDRQRFEKAFRGLVARHETLRTGFEMVKGEAVQRIYEEAAFQVEYVQISGEQAEETVRQFVRPFDLAKPPLLRVGLAELAPDQHILMFDTHHIVSDGVSIDVLIEEFVRLYSGEQLEPLRIQYKDYAVWQQSDEQKAQLAKQEAYWLDMFRGELPVLELPTDYPRPAMQSYEGRTLQLFMHSEQSEGLKRLAAENGATLYMVLLAGYTILLHKYTGQEDVVVGTPIAGRNHSDVQPLIGMFVNTLAIRSYPAAGKTFLDYLKEIKETTLGAFEHQNYPFEELVDKVNVARDLSRNPLFDTMFALQNTENLEIQLPGLHLSTYASEEIVSKFDLSLDVTEIEEGLEYLFEYATALYKTETVEKLAAHYLQLLESILRNPSATIAELGILT
-3148 PAEKALALV
+3148 PAEKE
-3157 WQSVLGVD
+3157 QILGA
-3165 QVGTMDN
+3165 
-3172 FFALGGDS
+3172 F
-3180 IKALQVSSR
+3180 
-3189 LLQTGYKL
+3189 
-3197 VMKDLFHYPTISALS
+3197 
-3212 LRLQNAERTASQS
+3212 
-3225 EVTGE
+3225 
-3230 VILTPI
+3230 
-3236 QRWFFEQNP
+3236 NP
-3245 ADVHH
+3245 A
-3250 SNQAIMQFS
+3250 
-3259 KQGFD
+3259 
-3264 EKALRQAV
+3264 
-3272 GQLIV
+3272 
-3277 HHDALRAV
+3277 
-3285 YRQTENGYT
+3285 
-3294 AWNRGAGE
+3294 
-3302 NEVLFD
+3302 
-3308 LEVVDFKGAS
+3308 
-3318 DVKEAV
+3318 
-3324 EAKANDIQASID
+3324 
-3336 LENGP
+3336 
-3341 LVKLGLFRCD
+3341 
-3351 DGDHLLIAIHHL
+3351 
-3363 VVDGVSWRI
+3363 
-3372 LLEDFAAA
+3372 
-3380 YEQALQG
+3380 
-3387 QPIRL
+3387 
-3392 PLKTDSFQ
+3392 
-3400 TWAKQL
+3400 
-3406 ADHAN
+3406 
-3411 GPAMESEREYWQHI
+3411 
-3425 EQMTYEPLP
+3425 
-3434 KDFEQGRSKLKD
+3434 
-3446 SGLVTVRWTADETEQ
+3446 
-3461 LLKQAHRA
+3461 
-3469 YHTEMNDLLLTA
+3469 
-3481 LGLSVQAW
+3481 
-3489 SSQERVLV
+3489 
-3497 NLEGHGR
+3497 
-3504 EELLPDVDITRT
+3504 
-3516 VGWFTSQ
+3516 
-3523 FPVVLKL
+3523 
-3530 GHAQALGHQVKQV
+3530 
-3543 KENLR
+3543 
-3548 RIPNKGIGYGIQ
+3548 
-3560 RYLSAPRD
+3560 
-3568 GESFVLEP
+3568 
-3576 EISFNYL
+3576 
-3583 GQFDQDYE
+3583 
-3591 SSGSQPSPFSPGSDS
+3591 
-3606 SPNAVMDYVLDI
+3606 
-3618 NGMVSEGVLELTIR
+3618 
-3632 YGETQYQRETVER
+3632 
-3645 LGTLLQSSLREV
+3645 
-3657 ISHCVSK
+3657 
-3664 ERPELTPSDVLLQDM
+3664 
-3679 TVEELEQLSEHT
+3679 
-3691 AALGELENVY
+3691 
-3701 TLTPLQKGML
+3701 
-3711 FHSLLDADS
+3711 
-3720 EAYFEQV
+3720 
-3727 TFDLYGSL
+3727 
-3735 NLEAFT
+3735 
-3741 RGLDTLVQRN
+3741 
-3751 EALRTNFI
+3751 
-3759 TGWRDEPIQVVFRER
+3759 
-3774 KCEVYF
+3774 
-3780 EDIRLARDEHPEKTI
+3780 
-3795 ADFVSADKANKFDL
+3795 
-3809 AQDSLMRVTVLR
+3809 
-3821 TGDESYHVIW
+3821 
-3831 SHHHIL
+3831 
-3837 MDGWCM
+3837 
-3843 SFMIK
+3843 
-3848 EVFDTYFAF
+3848 
-3857 QEKRAPEL
+3857 
-3865 PPVTSYSRYIEWLE
+3865 
-3879 AQDVVKASDYWSEYL
+3879 
-3894 AGYDQ
+3894 
-3899 QTKLPQERT
+3899 
-3908 QLKQHAFEMAEID
+3908 
-3921 VELSQGLTGQ
+3921 
-3931 IERVARQQQVT
+3931 
-3942 LNTFMQTVWGLVLQI
+3942 
-3957 YNNSEDVVFGSVVSG
+3957 
-3972 RPAEIP
+3972 
-3978 GIESMIG
+3978 
-3985 LFINTIPVR
+3985 
-3994 IQGKAEETV
+3994 
-4003 ADILRKTQDQALA
+4003 
-4016 SGVYETFPLFEIQS
+4016 
-4030 LSEQKR
+4030 
-4036 DLINHIMVF
+4036 
-4045 ENYPMEEQIEQVVG
+4045 
-4059 GGQEALKIANIQ
+4059 
-4071 SPEQTNYDLD
+4071 
-4081 ITVIPEEHI
+4081 
-4090 LLRFTYNALTFREH
+4090 
-4104 DIRQIHGHFA
+4104 
-4114 RALEQVA
+4114 
-4121 ANPNVRV
+4121 
-4128 HELELL
+4128 
-4134 TAAEKEEIV
+4134 
-4143 GVFNPFQP
+4143 QP
-4151 EVAPVAAFHRLFE
+4151 EAAPAAAFHRLFE
-4164 QQAERTPEEEAVVY
+4164 EQAERTPEEAAVVY
-4178 ENDRLTYTELNE
+4178 ENDRLTYAELNE
-4190 RANRLS
+4190 RANRLA
-4196 ATLRRSGISRETI
+4196 ATLRASGIGRESIGGILAERSVDLLVAVLAVWKAGGAYVPLDPDYPAERVRFMLEDSGAKVLLTQTALRERAEAWLDEEELALAAVLYLDDEASYSEERANAPIGSGIVSGKLTDAVDDGDESHQNVGTDSFHEARPEDLAYVIYTSGTTGKPKGVMIEHRSLVNTAAGYRREYRLDEFPVRLLQLASFSFDVFVGDIARTLYNGGTMVIVPKDDRIDPSRLHYWIERERVTIFESTPALIVPFLEYVHEQRLDMSWMELLITSSDSCSVADYRTLQERFGSLFRIINAYGVTEAAIDSSFYDEPLEKLPQTGNVPIGKAWLNAKFYIVDAHLNPVPVGVLGELVIGGVGVARGYLNRPELTEEKFVDSPFAAGERLYRTGDLARWMEDGNVDFIGRIDNQAKIRGYRIETGEVEAKLLSVGGVKEAVVVVREDQEGQKALCAYYTAEEGLTAADLKQAISSELPGYMIPSYFVELERLPLTPNGKIDRKALPAPEGGASAGREYVAPRTELEAKLAAIWQDVLVREKAVGVTDNFFDLGGHSLRATTLVSKMHKELGVEFPLRDVFRYSTVEEMAAAMERLEIGSFTAIPAAEPSEYYPLSSAQKRLYILNQLEGAELSYNIPGAMLLEGELDRQRFEEAFRGLVARHETLRTGFEMVKGEAVQRIYEEAAFQVEYVQISGEQAEETVRQFVRPFDLAKPPLLRVGLAELAPDRHILMFDTHHIVSDGVSIDVLIEEFVRLYSGEQLEPLRIQYKDYAVWQQSDEQKAQLAKQEAYWLDMFRGELPVLELPTDYPRPAMQSYEGRTLQLFMHSEQSEGLKRLAAENGATLYMVLLAGYTILLHKYTGQEDVVVGTPIAGRNHSDVQPLIGMFVNTLAIRSYPAAGKTFLDYLKEIKETTLGAFEHQNYPFEELVDKVNVARDLSRNPLFDTMFALQNTENLEIQLPGLHLSTYASEEIVSKFDLSLDVTEIEEGLEYLFEYATALYKTETVEKLAAHYLQLLESILRNPSATIAELGILTPAEKEQILGAFNPAQPEAAPAAAFHRLFEEQAERTPEEAAVVYENDRLTYAELNERANRLAATLRASGIGRETI

-4231 GAYVPLDPDYPADRV
+4231 GAYVPLDPDYPAERV

-4260 QTLLRERAE
+4260 QTALRERAE
-4269 SWLGEEELALETV
+4269 AWLDEEELALAAV
-4282 LYLDDETSYSEDR
+4282 LYLDDETSYSEER
-4295 ANAPMDFV
+4295 TNAPI
-4303 QGSSMVSGLVSGE
+4303 GSGMVSGK
-4316 LTGAVNDRNE
+4316 LTDAVDDGDE
-4326 SHPNDVDVVG
+4326 SHQNVG
-4336 MDNFH
+4336 TDSFH

-4427 SRLHYWIE
+4427 SRLHHWME
-4435 REQVTIFESTPALI
+4435 RERVTIFESTPALI
-4449 VPFMEYVHEQGLKLS
+4449 VPFLEYVHEQRLDMS
-4464 GMELLITSSDS
+4464 WMELLITSSDS

-4487 FGPSFRIINAYG
+4487 FGSLFRIINAYG

-4518 QTGHVP
+4518 QTGNVP

-4578 FTAGE
+4578 F
-4583 RLYRTGDLARWMEDG
+4583 
-4598 NVDFI
+4598 
-4603 GRIDNQAK
+4603 
-4611 IRGYRIET
+4611 
-4619 GEVEAKLLSVGGV
+4619 
-4632 KEAVVVVR
+4632 
-4640 EDQEGQKALCA
+4640 
-4651 YYTVEKDLTA
+4651 A
-4661 ADLKR
+4661 A
-4666 AISSELPGYMI
+4666 
-4677 PSYFVELEQL
+4677 
-4687 PLTPNGKIDR
+4687 
-4697 KALPAPEGGA
+4697 
-4707 GGGREY
+4707 
-4713 VAPRTELEVKLAAIW
+4713 
-4728 QEVLAREKKVGVT
+4728 
-4741 DNFFDLGGHSLRAT
+4741 
-4755 TLVSK
+4755 
-4760 MHKELGAQ
+4760 
-4768 FPLRD
+4768 
-4773 VFRYSTVEEMAVAME
+4773 
-4788 RLEIGSFTAIPVAE
+4788 
-4802 PSEYYPLSSAQ
+4802 
-4813 KRLYIL
+4813 
-4819 NQLEGGELSYN
+4819 
-4830 IPGAMLLEGQLN
+4830 
-4842 RQRFEEA
+4842 
-4849 FRGLVARHETLRTGF
+4849 
-4864 EMVEGEAVQRI
+4864 
-4875 YEEVTFQVE
+4875 
-4884 YVQISEE
+4884 
-4891 QAEETVRQFVRAFD
+4891 
-4905 LAKPPLLRVG
+4905 
-4915 IAELAPD
+4915 
-4922 RHILMFDT
+4922 
-4930 HHIVSDG
+4930 
-4937 VSMDV
+4937 
-4942 LIEEFVHLY
+4942 
-4951 SGEPLKPLR
+4951 
-4960 IQYKDYAVWQQS
+4960 
-4972 DDQKTQLAKQEAYW
+4972 
-4986 IDMFRGEL
+4986 
-4994 PVLEMPTDYPRPAMQ
+4994 
-5009 SYEGRTLQ
+5009 
-5017 LFMNIEKSEGL
+5017 
-5028 KRLAAE
+5028 
-5034 NGATLYMVLLAA
+5034 
-5046 YKVLLHKYS
+5046 
-5055 GQEDVVV
+5055 
-5062 GTPIAGRNHSDVQPL
+5062 
-5077 IGMFVNT
+5077 
-5084 LAIRSYPAAS
+5084 
-5094 KTFLDY
+5094 
-5100 LKEIRETTLSAFEHQ
+5100 
-5115 NYPFEELVDKVNV
+5115 
-5128 ARDLRRHPLF
+5128 
-5138 DTMFALQNTENVEIQ
+5138 
-5153 LPGLHLSTYAS
+5153 
-5164 EEIVS
+5164 
-5169 KFDLSL
+5169 
-5175 DVTEIEDGLEYLF
+5175 
-5188 EYATALYKTETVE
+5188 
-5201 KLAAHYLQLLESI
+5201 
-5214 LRNPS
+5214 
-5219 ATIAELNL
+5219 
-5227 LTAEEKEQIVG
+5227 
-5238 AFNPAQPEEAPV
+5238 
-5250 AAFHRLFEKQA
+5250 
-5261 EHTPEAEAVVYEN
+5261 
-5274 DRLTYA
+5274 
-5280 ELNERTNR
+5280 
-5288 LAATLRG
+5288 
-5295 SGIGREE
+5295 
-5302 IVGILAERSVDLL
+5302 
-5315 VAVLAVWKAGG
+5315 
-5326 AYVPLD
+5326 
-5332 PDYPA
+5332 
-5337 DRVRFM
+5337 
-5343 LEDSGAKVLLTQT
+5343 
-5356 LLRERAEAW
+5356 
-5365 VSEEEL
+5365 
-5371 ALATVLYL
+5371 
-5379 DDETSYSGERN
+5379 
-5390 NAPMDFGQGSS
+5390 
-5401 SALDPVNGKLTGA
+5401 
-5414 VNGGGES
+5414 
-5421 YPNDVDVVGMDSF
+5421 
-5434 HEARPEDL
+5434 
-5442 AYIIYT
+5442 
-5448 SGTTGKPKGV
+5448 
-5458 MIEHRSLVNTAAGY
+5458 
-5472 RREYRLDQF
+5472 
-5481 PVRLLQ
+5481 
-5487 LASFSF
+5487 
-5493 DVFVGDIARTLYNG
+5493 
-5507 GSMVIVPKDDRI
+5507 
-5519 DPSRLHHWIE
+5519 
-5529 REQVTIFEST
+5529 
-5539 PALIVPFME
+5539 
-5548 YVHEQGLELSDME
+5548 
-5561 LLITSSDSCSVADY
+5561 
-5575 RTLQERFGPSFRII
+5575 
-5589 NAYGVTEAAIDSSF
+5589 
-5603 YDEELEKLPQTG
+5603 
-5615 HVPIGKAWLNA
+5615 
-5626 KFYIVDA
+5626 
-5633 HLNPV
+5633 
-5638 PVGVLGE
+5638 
-5645 LVIGG
+5645 
-5650 VGVARG
+5650 
-5656 YLNRPELTEE
+5656 
-5666 KFVDSPFVVG
+5666 G

-5712 TGEIESQLLRVVGI
+5712 TGEIESQLLRVEGV

-5745 YYTTDIELTA
+5745 YYTTDGELTA

-5776 ELEHLP
+5776 ELERLP

-5790 RKALPAP
+5790 RKVLPAP
-5797 EEGASAGREY
+5797 EGGASAGREY
-5807 VAPRNDLET
+5807 VAPCTELEA
-5816 KLVSIWQDV
+5816 KLVAIWQDV
-5825 LGSVTIGVTDNF
+5825 LGPVTIGVTDNF

-5856 ELHVDLP
+5856 ELSVDLP
-5863 LRDVFRYSTIEAM
+5863 LRDVFRHSTIEAM
-5876 AEVISR
+5876 AEAISQ
-5882 LEQQEFLSIP
+5882 LERQEHLSIP
-5892 VLDKREYYPLSSVQ
+5892 VLDKRDYYPLSSVQ

-5925 GMTVLVGRLEQN
+5925 GMTVLVGRLERN

-5943 KGLIARHEV
+5943 KGLIARHEI

-5967 VYSDLEFAVEYTKAT
+5967 VYPDLKFAVEYTKAT
-5982 ESETKSIA
+5982 ESETKSIV
-5990 DAFVRVFDLER
+5990 DGFVRVFDLER

-6030 MSMGIFI
+6030 MSMGIFV

-6078 WLDMLEGELPT
+6078 WLDVLEGELPT

-6112 IDKKMTDRLQRI
+6112 IDKQMTDSLQRI
-6124 ADENGATLYMVLSA
+6124 ADENGATLYMVLLA

-6152 FIVGTPVS
+6152 FIVGIPVS

-6180 RHYPSGEKTF
+6180 RHYPSGEKMF

-6215 VKKLQVPRDQSR
+6215 VKKLQAPRDQSR
-6227 NPVFDVMFALETK
+6227 NPVFDIMFVLETK

-6248 DIQIESYPETHAVS
+6248 DIKIESYPETHTVS

-6303 ITQIGEQPSVL
+6303 ITQICEQPSVL

-6319 LNDQSEQEQDELE
+6319 LNGQSEQEQDVLE

>member
-66 IGGDLQNP
+66 ISGDLQNP
-74 TQWFEETENVQT
+74 TQWFEEPENVQT

-95 TEQFYAWVKE
+95 TEKFYAWVKE

-112 VFDEHLYQFTMLHF
+112 VFDEHLYQFTMIHF

-164 ISSSYQAPSYLDY
+164 IFNSCQAPSYLDY

-226 ITLDAS
+226 ITLDDS

-272 TVFANRTSKKEKD
+272 TVFANRTSKKEKE

-428 ELRVREISLLSDE
+428 ELRVREISLLGDE

-453 VAALNEGIAFHRYV
+453 VAALSEGIAFHRYV

-487 TYGELNKRA
+487 TYGELNNRA
-496 ELLASL
+496 ERLASL

-550 EYMLSDSEASV
+550 EYMLSDSGASV

-575 LADDRLKLQAVY
+575 LADDQLKLQAVY

-594 YNGDT
+594 YNVDT
-599 SAAVAFESADSAPQD
+599 SAVEFESADSAPQD

-700 IRDQNIT
+700 IRQQNIT

-751 QERFGGQFRIINSY
+751 QEKFGGQFRIINSY

-778 EPLDKLPSLGHVPI
+778 EPLDKLPLLGHVPI

-833 PDLTAEKFADSPFV
+833 PDLTVEKFADSPFV
-847 SGERLYRTGD
+847 PGERLYRTGD

-896 PGIKQ
+896 PGVKQ

-920 AGDVSLQLSDLLS
+920 AADASLQLSDLLS
-933 QLKQELPVHMVPA
+933 QLKQELPAHMVPA

-955 LTPNGKIDRKALPEP
+955 LTPNGKIDRKALPES
-970 TGEVEAGR
+970 TGEVRAGR
-978 EHVAPRTTLETRLA
+978 EYAAPRTTLETRLA
-992 LIWQQVLGIARVGV
+992 LIWQQVLGIGRVGV
-1006 QDDFF
+1006 HDDFF

-1020 STLVSKIRKELQVEV
+1020 SALVSKIRKELQVEV

-1050 QRIGG
+1050 QRISG

-1107 DRTRVEYAFR
+1107 DRTRVEYAFQM
-1117 ALIQRHETLRTGI
+1117 LIQRHETLRTGI
-1130 EQVQGEFVQR
+1130 EQVQGELVQH

-1167 HPFDLTK
+1167 HPFDLTM

-1182 IEVAEDRHILLFDM
+1182 IEVAKNRHILLFDM

-1222 APLRI
+1222 APLHI

-1302 TTLYMVLLSAYSILM
+1302 TTLYMVLFSAYSILM

-1353 RSQPERSKPY
+1353 RSRPERSKPY
-1363 LKYLEEMKEIT
+1363 LSYLEEIKDIT

-1456 ATALYKQETAERFA
+1456 AAALYKQETAERFA

-1499 RELVRGFNDSEADYP
+1499 RELVCGFNDSEADYP
-1514 RQQTIHGLFEEQAK
+1514 QQTIHGLFEEQAK
-1528 LYPDNVAAVMNERQ
+1528 LYPDNVAAVMNEWQ
-1542 LSYHELNERSNRLA
+1542 LTYRELNERSNRLA

-1563 VEADQLVAI
+1563 VEGDQLVAI

-1626 KTDFA
+1626 KTNFA

-1639 FVWVDKGADSAGA
+1639 FVWSNKGADSAGE

-1698 NLFDFGSSD
+1698 NLFDFGTSD

-1731 GKLVIVPPLTAKN
+1731 GRLVIVPPLTAKN

-1795 PLLLKGFKTKYLE
+1795 PLLLKGFKTKYPE

-1866 EMYVSG
+1866 EMYVAG

-1885 TAEKFVDSPFAEGE
+1885 TAEKFVDSPFAEGG

-1951 VVLSRQD
+1951 VVLARQD
-1958 NGGEKALVAYFVADR
+1958 SGGEKALVAYFVADR

-2018 PQGSL
+2018 PQDGL

-2045 EVLGNS
+2045 EVLGYS
-2051 GIGALDNFFELGGHS
+2051 GIGILDNFFELGGHS

-2080 NVEFPLRDVFR
+2080 NVELPLRDVFR

-2098 AGAIAN
+2098 AGAIAS
-2104 LEESEHSSIPKAEEK
+2104 LEESEHSSIPKAEER

-2176 TGFEIMN
+2176 TGFEIVN

-2189 IHPLVAFK
+2189 IHPLVALK

-2205 DQVAAILEG
+2205 NQVAAILEG

-2220 LTQPPLLRALLIEL
+2220 LNLPPLLRALLIEL

-2257 LLREFVRLYNGGE
+2257 LLREFVRLYNGEE

-2322 IQQFDGQTLTFRLDA
+2322 VQQFDGQTLTFTLDA

-2407 AELTFMDYLQEVK
+2407 AERTFMDYLQEVK

-2466 LTLEGLEWSLFDI
+2466 LILEGLQWSLFDI

-2497 ELVCKIEYATSLFK
+2497 ELVCKIEYVTSLFR
-2511 QETMVRLAGHYEQL
+2511 QDTMVRLAGHYEQL

-2532 PGAQISDL
+2532 PGARISDL
-2540 DMLTDSEKD
+2540 DILTDSEKD

-2559 SALAKQSATE
+2559 SALVKQPAVE
-2569 DTGLEAEE
+2569 GTGLEADE
-2577 SWRESTFHEL
+2577 SWRERTFHEL
-2587 FEEQAERTPGALAV
+2587 FEEQAKRAPGALAV
-2601 VYEDNKLTYAE
+2601 VYEDSKLTYAE

-2688 LLEQAEAWR
+2688 LLEQAETWR
-2697 SDGALTLQ
+2697 CNGALTLQ
-2705 TVLALDDATTYSLGA
+2705 TVLALDDAAAYSLGE
-2720 AETAVGLQA
+2720 AETAVGVQA
-2729 LGEAGAEAEALVQVA
+2729 LGEAGAEAEAALAQEA
-2744 MAAVETSATAEA
+2744 TAAAETSVTAEA

-2768 PVNVNKPGDLAYVI
+2768 PANVNKPGDLAYVI

-2791 KGVAVEHRSLVN
+2791 KGVAVEHGSLVN

-2833 GDIARALYNG
+2833 GDIARTLYNG

-2886 YAEGLDLSSMQLL
+2886 YTEGLDLSSMQLL

-2961 ARFYIVDTNLKPV
+2961 AKFYIVDTNLKPV

-3070 TDERGQKYL
+3070 TDEQGQKYL
-3079 CGYIVVDSS
+3079 CGYVVVDSS
-3088 FDLEGLVAHLDAV
+3088 FNLEGLVAHLDAV

-3108 SRIMRLDQLPLTP
+3108 SRIMLLDQLPLTP

-3212 LRLQNAERTASQS
+3212 LRLQTAERTASQA

-3245 ADVHH
+3245 VDVHH

-3264 EKALRQAV
+3264 EKALRQV
-3272 GQLIV
+3272 VRQLIV
-3277 HHDALRAV
+3277 HHDALRTV

-3294 AWNRGAGE
+3294 AWNHGAGKS
-3302 NEVLFD
+3302 EVLFD
-3308 LEVVDFKGAS
+3308 LEVVDFKGAR

-3341 LVKLGLFRCD
+3341 LVKLGLFRCN

-3380 YEQALQG
+3380 YEQTLQG

-3406 ADHAN
+3406 ADYAN
-3411 GPAMESEREYWQHI
+3411 SPAMESERAYWQHI
-3425 EQMTYEPLP
+3425 EQLSYEPIP
-3434 KDFEQGRSKLKD
+3434 KDFDQGRSKLKD

-3469 YHTEMNDLLLTA
+3469 YHTEMNDLLLVA

-3489 SSQERVLV
+3489 SGQERVLV

-3523 FPVVLKL
+3523 FPVVLEL

-3560 RYLSAPRD
+3560 RYLSAPSD
-3568 GESFVLEP
+3568 GERFVLEP

-3606 SPNAVMDYVLDI
+3606 SPNALMDFVLDI
-3618 NGMVSEGVLELTIR
+3618 NGMVSEGALELTIR
-3632 YGETQYQRETVER
+3632 YGETQYKRETVER

-3664 ERPELTPSDVLLQDM
+3664 ERPELTPSDVLLQDV
-3679 TVEELEQLSEHT
+3679 TVEELERLSEHT

-3735 NLEAFT
+3735 NVEAFT

-3780 EDIRLARDEHPEKTI
+3780 EDIRSARDEHPEKTI

-3857 QEKRAPEL
+3857 QEKREPEL
-3865 PPVTSYSRYIEWLE
+3865 PLVTSYSRYIEWLE
-3879 AQDVVKASDYWSEYL
+3879 AQDAAKASGYWSEYL

-3921 VELSQGLTGQ
+3921 VELSKGLTGQ

-4016 SGVYETFPLFEIQS
+4016 SGAYETFPLFEIQS

-4045 ENYPMEEQIEQVVG
+4045 ENYPMEEQIEQVVS

-4071 SPEQTNYDLD
+4071 SPEQTNYELD

-4090 LLRFTYNALTFREH
+4090 LLRFTYNAQTFREH

-4128 HELELL
+4128 NELELL
-4134 TAAEKEEIV
+4134 TAVEKEEII
-4143 GVFNPFQP
+4143 GAFNPGQP

-4164 QQAERTPEEEAVVY
+4164 EQAEYTPEAEAVVY
-4178 ENDRLTYTELNE
+4178 ENDRLTYAELNV

-4196 ATLRRSGISRETI
+4196 ATLRASGIGREEI

-4224 LAVWKAG
+4224 MAVWKAG

-4246 RFMLEDSGAKVLLT
+4246 RFMLEDSAAKVLLT

-4295 ANAPMDFV
+4295 VNAPM
-4303 QGSSMVSGLVSGE
+4303 GSSMVSGLVSGE

-4326 SHPNDVDVVG
+4326 SHPNDVVG
-4336 MDNFH
+4336 MGSFH
-4341 EARPEDLAYVIYTS
+4341 EARPDDLAYVIYTS

-4421 DDRIDP
+4421 DDRVDPSRLHYWIEREQVTIFESTPALIVPFMENVHEQGLELGGMELLITSSDSCSVADYRTLQERFGPSFRIINAYGVTEAAIDSSFYDEELAKLPQTGHVPIGKAWLNAKFYIVDAHLNSVPVGVLGELVIGGIGVARGYLNRPELTEEKFVDSPFTAGERLYRTGDLARWMEDGNVDFIGRIDNQAKIRGYRIETGEVEAKLLSVDGVKETVVVVREDQEGQKALCAYYTLEKGLTAADLKRAISSELPGYMIPSYFVELEQLPLTPNGKIDRKALPAPEGGAGRGREYVAPRTKLEGKLAAIWQEVLAREKAVGVTDNFFDLGGHSLRATTLVSKMHKELGIEFPLRDVFRYSTVEEMTVAMERLGVGSFTAIPAAEPSEYYPLSSAQKRLYILNQLEGGELSYNISGAMLLEGQLDRQRFEEAFRGLVARHETLRTGFEMVEGEAVQRIYEEVTFQVEYVQINGEQAEETVSQFVRAFDLAKPPLLRVGIAELAPDRHILMFDTHHIVSDGVSMDVLIEEFVHLYSGGMLKPLRIQYKDYAVWQQSDNQKAQLAKQEAYWHDMFRGELPVLEMPTDYPRPAMQSYEGRTLQLFMNIEKSEGLKRLAAENGATLYMVLLAAYNVLLHKYSGQEDVVVGTPIAGRNHSDVQPLIGMFVNTLAIRSYPAAGKTFLDYLKEIKETTLGAFEHQNYPFEELVDKVNVARDLSRNPLFDTMFALQNTENVEIQLPGLHLSTYASEEIVSKFDLSLDVTEIEDGLEYLFEYATALYKTETVEKLAAHYLQLLESILSNPSATISELDILTAAEKEEIVGAFNPGQPEVAPVAAFHRLFEEQAEYTPEAEAIVYENDRMTYAELNERANRLSATLRASGVGREEIVGILAERSVDLLVAVLAVWKAGGAYVPLDPDYPADRVRFMLEDSGAKVLLTQTLLRERAEAWLGEEELALAKVLYLDDETSYSEERSNVPMDFGQGSNSAPDRVNGKLTGAVNGGGEIHPNDVVGMDSFHEARPEDLAYVIYTSGTTGKPKGVMIEHRNLVNTAAGYRREYRLDQFQVRLLQLASFSFDVFVGDIARTLYNGGSMVIVPKDDRIDP

-4449 VPFMEYVHEQGLKLS
+4449 VPFMEYVHEQGLELS
-4464 GMELLITSSDS
+4464 RMELLITSSDS

-4487 FGPSFRIINAYG
+4487 FGSSFRIINAYG

-4583 RLYRTGDLARWMEDG
+4583 RLYRTGDLARWM
-4598 NVDFI
+4598 V
-4603 GRIDNQAK
+4603 
-4611 IRGYRIET
+4611 
-4619 GEVEAKLLSVGGV
+4619 
-4632 KEAVVVVR
+4632 
-4640 EDQEGQKALCA
+4640 
-4651 YYTVEKDLTA
+4651 
-4661 ADLKR
+4661 
-4666 AISSELPGYMI
+4666 
-4677 PSYFVELEQL
+4677 
-4687 PLTPNGKIDR
+4687 
-4697 KALPAPEGGA
+4697 
-4707 GGGREY
+4707 
-4713 VAPRTELEVKLAAIW
+4713 
-4728 QEVLAREKKVGVT
+4728 
-4741 DNFFDLGGHSLRAT
+4741 
-4755 TLVSK
+4755 
-4760 MHKELGAQ
+4760 
-4768 FPLRD
+4768 
-4773 VFRYSTVEEMAVAME
+4773 
-4788 RLEIGSFTAIPVAE
+4788 
-4802 PSEYYPLSSAQ
+4802 
-4813 KRLYIL
+4813 
-4819 NQLEGGELSYN
+4819 
-4830 IPGAMLLEGQLN
+4830 
-4842 RQRFEEA
+4842 
-4849 FRGLVARHETLRTGF
+4849 
-4864 EMVEGEAVQRI
+4864 
-4875 YEEVTFQVE
+4875 
-4884 YVQISEE
+4884 
-4891 QAEETVRQFVRAFD
+4891 
-4905 LAKPPLLRVG
+4905 
-4915 IAELAPD
+4915 
-4922 RHILMFDT
+4922 
-4930 HHIVSDG
+4930 
-4937 VSMDV
+4937 
-4942 LIEEFVHLY
+4942 
-4951 SGEPLKPLR
+4951 
-4960 IQYKDYAVWQQS
+4960 
-4972 DDQKTQLAKQEAYW
+4972 
-4986 IDMFRGEL
+4986 
-4994 PVLEMPTDYPRPAMQ
+4994 
-5009 SYEGRTLQ
+5009 
-5017 LFMNIEKSEGL
+5017 
-5028 KRLAAE
+5028 
-5034 NGATLYMVLLAA
+5034 
-5046 YKVLLHKYS
+5046 
-5055 GQEDVVV
+5055 
-5062 GTPIAGRNHSDVQPL
+5062 
-5077 IGMFVNT
+5077 
-5084 LAIRSYPAAS
+5084 
-5094 KTFLDY
+5094 
-5100 LKEIRETTLSAFEHQ
+5100 
-5115 NYPFEELVDKVNV
+5115 
-5128 ARDLRRHPLF
+5128 
-5138 DTMFALQNTENVEIQ
+5138 
-5153 LPGLHLSTYAS
+5153 
-5164 EEIVS
+5164 
-5169 KFDLSL
+5169 
-5175 DVTEIEDGLEYLF
+5175 
-5188 EYATALYKTETVE
+5188 
-5201 KLAAHYLQLLESI
+5201 
-5214 LRNPS
+5214 
-5219 ATIAELNL
+5219 
-5227 LTAEEKEQIVG
+5227 
-5238 AFNPAQPEEAPV
+5238 
-5250 AAFHRLFEKQA
+5250 
-5261 EHTPEAEAVVYEN
+5261 
-5274 DRLTYA
+5274 
-5280 ELNERTNR
+5280 
-5288 LAATLRG
+5288 
-5295 SGIGREE
+5295 
-5302 IVGILAERSVDLL
+5302 
-5315 VAVLAVWKAGG
+5315 
-5326 AYVPLD
+5326 
-5332 PDYPA
+5332 
-5337 DRVRFM
+5337 
-5343 LEDSGAKVLLTQT
+5343 
-5356 LLRERAEAW
+5356 
-5365 VSEEEL
+5365 
-5371 ALATVLYL
+5371 
-5379 DDETSYSGERN
+5379 
-5390 NAPMDFGQGSS
+5390 
-5401 SALDPVNGKLTGA
+5401 
-5414 VNGGGES
+5414 
-5421 YPNDVDVVGMDSF
+5421 
-5434 HEARPEDL
+5434 
-5442 AYIIYT
+5442 
-5448 SGTTGKPKGV
+5448 
-5458 MIEHRSLVNTAAGY
+5458 
-5472 RREYRLDQF
+5472 
-5481 PVRLLQ
+5481 
-5487 LASFSF
+5487 
-5493 DVFVGDIARTLYNG
+5493 
-5507 GSMVIVPKDDRI
+5507 
-5519 DPSRLHHWIE
+5519 
-5529 REQVTIFEST
+5529 
-5539 PALIVPFME
+5539 
-5548 YVHEQGLELSDME
+5548 
-5561 LLITSSDSCSVADY
+5561 
-5575 RTLQERFGPSFRII
+5575 
-5589 NAYGVTEAAIDSSF
+5589 
-5603 YDEELEKLPQTG
+5603 
-5615 HVPIGKAWLNA
+5615 
-5626 KFYIVDA
+5626 
-5633 HLNPV
+5633 
-5638 PVGVLGE
+5638 
-5645 LVIGG
+5645 
-5650 VGVARG
+5650 
-5656 YLNRPELTEE
+5656 
-5666 KFVDSPFVVG
+5666 
-5676 ERLYRTGDL
+5676 
-5685 ARWMEDGNVDFI
+5685 DGNVDFI

-5745 YYTTDIELTA
+5745 YYTTESELTV

-5807 VAPRNDLET
+5807 VGPRTDLET

-5882 LEQQEFLSIP
+5882 LEQQEFFSIP

-5925 GMTVLVGRLEQN
+5925 GMTVLAGRLERN

-5943 KGLIARHEV
+5943 QGLIARHEV

-5967 VYSDLEFAVEYTKAT
+5967 VYSDLEFSVEYKKAP

-6069 ERLKRQEAY
+6069 ERLKSQEAY

-6112 IDKKMTDRLQRI
+6112 IDKQKTDSLQRI

-6227 NPVFDVMFALETK
+6227 NPVFDVMFAVETK
-6240 EDNVQSFG
+6240 EDNVQNFG
-6248 DIQIESYPETHAVS
+6248 DIQIESYPETHTVS
-6262 QFDLTLVIS
+6262 QFDLTLIIS

-6319 LNDQSEQEQDELE
+6319 LNGQSEQEQDMLE

>member
-1 MRENTNKQYGLTQA
+1 MREDTNEQYGLTQA

-39 ITGEIDTKLLEQA
+39 ITGEINTQLLKQA

-59 YDAFRIR
+59 YDVFRIR
-66 IGGDLQNP
+66 ISGDLQNP
-74 TQWFEETENVQT
+74 TQWFEEPENVQA
-86 RISHLEIGT
+86 RISRLEIGT

-105 VTEKPAS
+105 VSEKPAS
-112 VFDEHLYQFTMLHF
+112 VFDEHLYQFTIIHF

-142 DGLSVTALLHAVME
+142 DGLSVNALLHAVME

-164 ISSSYQAPSYLDY
+164 ISSSYQPPSYLDY
-177 ISTEREYEQS
+177 ISSEREYEQS

-206 TSGIKSVP
+206 TTGIKSYP
-214 PFSIGSESNKRS
+214 PFSIGSESNKLS
-226 ITLDAS
+226 ITLDGS
-232 RYDRILAFSEQYQV
+232 RYERILAFSEQYQV

-253 SAMYVLLYKLTDST
+253 SAMYALLYKLTDST

-272 TVFANRTSKKEKD
+272 TVFANRTSKKEKE

-297 ISLNPDGSVLSLI
+297 ICLNPDGHVLSLI

-320 LRHQKYPYN
+320 LRYQKYPYN

-342 DLSELFRT
+342 DLSGLFRT

-399 YRTGLFETTE
+399 YRTGLFEKAE

-421 DQFLETP
+421 DQFLQSP
-428 ELRVREISLLSDE
+428 ELPVREISLLSDE
-441 ERRRILD
+441 ERHRILN

-453 VAALNEGIAFHRYV
+453 VAGLSEGEAFHRYV
-467 EKFARDIPDHPAVV
+467 EKFAREIPDHPAVV
-481 YMDKKL
+481 YMDKQL
-487 TYGELNKRA
+487 TYGELNERA
-496 ELLASL
+496 ERLASL

-550 EYMLSDSEASV
+550 EYMLSDSDASV

-569 EGTGGW
+569 ERAGGW

-587 AMDDEQM
+587 AMDDEQI
-594 YNGDT
+594 YNGD
-599 SAAVAFESADSAPQD
+599 ALAVEFESADSAPQD

-629 GVMIEHGSLMNTA
+629 GVMIEHGSLVNTA

-693 PNRLYGW
+693 PNLLYGW

-772 DSSFYD
+772 DSSFYG
-778 EPLDKLPSLGHVPI
+778 EPLDKLPPSGHVPI

-806 GLKPVPVGVPGE
+806 ALKPVPVGVPGE

-847 SGERLYRTGD
+847 PGERLYRTGD

-896 PGIKQ
+896 PGVKQ

-920 AGDVSLQLSDLLS
+920 AADASLQLSDLLS
-933 QLKQELPVHMVPA
+933 QLKQELPAHMVPA
-946 RLVSLDQLP
+946 RLVSLDKLP

-970 TGEVEAGR
+970 TGEIEAGR
-978 EHVAPRTTLETRLA
+978 EYVAPRTTLETRLA

-1020 STLVSKIRKELQVEV
+1020 STLVSKIRKDLQVEV
-1035 PLRDVFRY
+1035 PLREVFRY

-1055 LKQQETYEITK
+1055 LRQQETYEITK

-1081 LYVLRQLDAAERSY
+1081 LYVLRQLDGAERSY

-1107 DRTRVEYAFR
+1107 DRTRVEHAFR

-1130 EQVQGEFVQR
+1130 EQVQGELVQR
-1140 IYDEVEFAVDYFQVS
+1140 IYDELDFAVDYFQAS
-1155 EREVDQVVEAYY
+1155 EREVEQVVEAYY

-1242 QLIQPQK
+1242 QMLQPQK

-1279 RTVKFDIG
+1279 RTVKFYIEKD
-1287 KERTEKLKELAARTG
+1287 RTEKLKELAARTG
-1302 TTLYMVLLSAYSILM
+1302 TTLYMVLLSAYTILM

-1340 QPIVGMFINTLAI
+1340 QPIVGMFINTLVI
-1353 RSQPERSKPY
+1353 RSRPERSKPY
-1363 LKYLEEMKEIT
+1363 LSYLEEIKDIT

-1426 FYPLENRTSKFEL
+1426 FYPLENQTSKFEL

-1470 RHYDKLLETIATAPE
+1470 RHYDKLLETIAAAPD
-1485 GDIASLEMLTEQEI
+1485 GDIASLEMLTEEEI
-1499 RELVRGFNDSEADYP
+1499 RELMRGFNDSEADYP
-1514 RQQTIHGLFEEQAK
+1514 RQQTIHGLFEEQAE

-1542 LSYHELNERSNRLA
+1542 LTYRELNERSNRLA

-1626 KTDFA
+1626 KTDFV

-1639 FVWVDKGADSAGA
+1639 FVWGDRGADSEGA
-1652 LDASNLEPISGPGN
+1652 LDASNLEPISGPLN

-1673 SGTTGKPKGTLIEHK
+1673 SGTTGRPKGTLIEHK

-1698 NLFDFGSSD
+1698 NLFDFGPSD

-1718 FSVWEMYGALLNG
+1718 FSVWEMYGALLYG
-1731 GKLVIVPPLTAKN
+1731 GKLVIVPPFTAKN
-1744 PAEFLALLSRERV
+1744 PADFLALLGREQV

-1770 LREVLADH
+1770 LREVLTDH

-1795 PLLLKGFKTKYLE
+1795 PLLLKGFKTKYPE

-1828 ITWIEMEAA
+1828 ITWVEMEAA
-1837 KSNIGKPIPTLSVYV
+1837 KSNIGKPIPTLRVYV

-1866 EMYVSG
+1866 EMYVAG

-1951 VVLSRQD
+1951 VVLARQD
-1958 NGGEKALVAYFVADR
+1958 GGGEKALVAYFVADR

-2006 SNGKVD
+2006 ANGKVD

-2034 LTESQLVKIWE
+2034 RMESQLVKIWE
-2045 EVLGNS
+2045 EVLGYS
-2051 GIGALDNFFELGGHS
+2051 GIGVLDNFFELGGHS
-2066 LRATNLVSKIRKEM
+2066 LRATNLVSKIQKEM
-2080 NVEFPLRDVFR
+2080 NVELPLRDVFR

-2098 AGAIAN
+2098 AGAIAS
-2104 LEESEHSSIPKAEEK
+2104 LEKTRHSSIPKAEEK

-2138 SLELNYNLPSA
+2138 GSELNYNLPSA

-2161 EDVLTTLMARHDMLR
+2161 EKALTTLVARHDMLR
-2176 TGFEIMN
+2176 TGFEIVN
-2183 GEPIQR
+2183 GEPVQR

-2197 VEKIQASE
+2197 VEKLQASE

-2234 EKEKFLLALDMHH
+2234 EKEKFLLALDIHH
-2247 IASDGLSMDV
+2247 IGSDGLSMDV
-2257 LLREFVRLYNGGE
+2257 LLREFVRLYNGEE

-2314 PLDYSRPA
+2314 PLDFSRPA
-2322 IQQFDGQTLTFRLDA
+2322 VQQFDGQTLTFTLDA
-2337 EKGEALK
+2337 EKSEALK
-2344 QLASDSGATLYMLLL
+2344 RLAGDSGATLYMLLL

-2396 VNTLALRLGPT
+2396 VNTLALRLGPA
-2407 AELTFMDYLQEVK
+2407 AERTFLDYLQEVK

-2466 LTLEGLEWSLFDI
+2466 LTLEGLQWSLFDI

-2487 LSLDIVEEGN
+2487 LSFDIVEADN
-2497 ELVCKIEYATSLFK
+2497 ELVCKIEYATSLFR
-2511 QETMVRLAGHYEQL
+2511 QETVVRLAGHYEQL
-2525 LASILAQ
+2525 LTSILAQ
-2532 PGAQISDL
+2532 PGARISDL
-2540 DMLTDSEKD
+2540 DVLTDSEKHD
-2549 NLLVGFDVSS
+2549 LLVGFDVSS
-2559 SALAKQSATE
+2559 SALAKQPAAE
-2569 DTGLEAEE
+2569 GTGLEADE
-2577 SWRESTFHEL
+2577 SWRERTFHEL
-2587 FEEQAERTPGALAV
+2587 FEEQAERTPEALAV
-2601 VYEDNKLTYAE
+2601 VYEDSKLTYAE

-2622 VLRAR
+2622 ALRAR
-2627 GVKPEQVVGILAGR
+2627 GVKPEQVVGILADR

-2674 LADSGASVLLTQTC
+2674 LADSGASVLLTQTR
-2688 LLEQAEAWR
+2688 LLEQTEAWR
-2697 SDGALTLQ
+2697 SDGALVLQ
-2705 TVLALDDATTYSLGA
+2705 TVLALDDAATYNLGV
-2720 AETAVGLQA
+2720 AEAAVGVQA
-2729 LGEAGAEAEALVQVA
+2729 LGEAGAEAEAEALAQ
-2744 MAAVETSATAEA
+2744 AAAAETSATAEA
-2756 EQNVQAADLASN
+2756 EKNVLAADLASN
-2768 PVNVNKPGDLAYVI
+2768 PANVNKPRDLAYVI
-2782 YTSGTTGRP
+2782 YTSGTTGKP
-2791 KGVAVEHRSLVN
+2791 KGVMIEHRSLVN

-2812 RLDQFPI
+2812 RLDQFPV

-2833 GDIARALYNG
+2833 GDIARTLYNG
-2843 GTMVIVPKEDRIDPT
+2843 GTMVIVPKDDRIDPT

-2870 VFESTPALV
+2870 VFESTPALI

-2886 YAEGLDLSSMQLL
+2886 HAEDLDLSSMQLL

-2961 ARFYIVDTNLKPV
+2961 AKFYIVDANLKPV

-3004 VDSPFTAGERLYRTG
+3004 VDSPFATGERLYRTG

-3042 RGYRIELGEIEAAM
+3042 RGYRIETGEVEAKLLSVGGVKEA
-3056 KNVAEVRQALVIDR
+3056 VVVVREDQ
-3070 TDERGQKYL
+3070 EGQKAL
-3079 CGYIVVDSS
+3079 CAYYTAE
-3088 FDLEGLVAHLDAV
+3088 EGLTAADLKRAIASE
-3101 LPSHMVP
+3101 LPGYMIP
-3108 SRIMRLDQLPLTP
+3108 SYFVELERLPLTP

-3131 VPEGSI
+3131 APEGGAGGREYVAPRTELEAKLAAIWQDVLVREKAVGVTDNFFDLGGHSL
-3137 RAEAAYTAPRT
+3137 RATTLVSKMHKELGVEFPLRDVFRYSTVEEMAAAMERLEIGSFTAIPAAEPSEYYPLSSAQKRLYILNQLEGAELSYNIPGAMLLEGELDRQRFEEAFRGLVARHETLRTSFEMVKGEAVQRIYEEAAFQVEYVQISGEQAEETVRQFVRPFDLAKPPLLRVGLAELAPDRHILMFDTHHIVSDGVSIDVLIEELVRLYSGEQLEPLRIQYKDYAVWQQSDEQKAQLAKQEAYWLDMFRGELPVLELPTDYPRPAMQSYEGRTLQLFMDSEKSEGLKRLAAENGATLYMVLLAGYTILLHKYTGQEDVVVGTPIAGRNHSDVQPLIGMFVNTLAIRSYPAAGKTFLDYLKEIKETTLGAFEHQNYPFEELVDKVNVARDLSRNPLFDTMFALQNTENLEIHLPGLHLSTYASEEIVSKFDLSLDVTEIEEGLEYLFEYATALYKTETVEKLAAHYLQLLESILRNPSATIAELGILT
-3148 PAEKALALV
+3148 PAEKE
-3157 WQSVLGVD
+3157 QILGA
-3165 QVGTMDN
+3165 
-3172 FFALGGDS
+3172 F
-3180 IKALQVSSR
+3180 
-3189 LLQTGYKL
+3189 
-3197 VMKDLFHYPTISALS
+3197 
-3212 LRLQNAERTASQS
+3212 
-3225 EVTGE
+3225 
-3230 VILTPI
+3230 
-3236 QRWFFEQNP
+3236 NP
-3245 ADVHH
+3245 A
-3250 SNQAIMQFS
+3250 
-3259 KQGFD
+3259 
-3264 EKALRQAV
+3264 
-3272 GQLIV
+3272 
-3277 HHDALRAV
+3277 
-3285 YRQTENGYT
+3285 
-3294 AWNRGAGE
+3294 
-3302 NEVLFD
+3302 
-3308 LEVVDFKGAS
+3308 
-3318 DVKEAV
+3318 
-3324 EAKANDIQASID
+3324 
-3336 LENGP
+3336 
-3341 LVKLGLFRCD
+3341 
-3351 DGDHLLIAIHHL
+3351 
-3363 VVDGVSWRI
+3363 
-3372 LLEDFAAA
+3372 
-3380 YEQALQG
+3380 
-3387 QPIRL
+3387 
-3392 PLKTDSFQ
+3392 
-3400 TWAKQL
+3400 
-3406 ADHAN
+3406 
-3411 GPAMESEREYWQHI
+3411 
-3425 EQMTYEPLP
+3425 
-3434 KDFEQGRSKLKD
+3434 
-3446 SGLVTVRWTADETEQ
+3446 
-3461 LLKQAHRA
+3461 
-3469 YHTEMNDLLLTA
+3469 
-3481 LGLSVQAW
+3481 
-3489 SSQERVLV
+3489 
-3497 NLEGHGR
+3497 
-3504 EELLPDVDITRT
+3504 
-3516 VGWFTSQ
+3516 
-3523 FPVVLKL
+3523 
-3530 GHAQALGHQVKQV
+3530 
-3543 KENLR
+3543 
-3548 RIPNKGIGYGIQ
+3548 
-3560 RYLSAPRD
+3560 
-3568 GESFVLEP
+3568 
-3576 EISFNYL
+3576 
-3583 GQFDQDYE
+3583 
-3591 SSGSQPSPFSPGSDS
+3591 
-3606 SPNAVMDYVLDI
+3606 
-3618 NGMVSEGVLELTIR
+3618 
-3632 YGETQYQRETVER
+3632 
-3645 LGTLLQSSLREV
+3645 
-3657 ISHCVSK
+3657 
-3664 ERPELTPSDVLLQDM
+3664 
-3679 TVEELEQLSEHT
+3679 
-3691 AALGELENVY
+3691 
-3701 TLTPLQKGML
+3701 
-3711 FHSLLDADS
+3711 
-3720 EAYFEQV
+3720 
-3727 TFDLYGSL
+3727 
-3735 NLEAFT
+3735 
-3741 RGLDTLVQRN
+3741 
-3751 EALRTNFI
+3751 
-3759 TGWRDEPIQVVFRER
+3759 
-3774 KCEVYF
+3774 
-3780 EDIRLARDEHPEKTI
+3780 
-3795 ADFVSADKANKFDL
+3795 
-3809 AQDSLMRVTVLR
+3809 
-3821 TGDESYHVIW
+3821 
-3831 SHHHIL
+3831 
-3837 MDGWCM
+3837 
-3843 SFMIK
+3843 
-3848 EVFDTYFAF
+3848 
-3857 QEKRAPEL
+3857 
-3865 PPVTSYSRYIEWLE
+3865 
-3879 AQDVVKASDYWSEYL
+3879 
-3894 AGYDQ
+3894 
-3899 QTKLPQERT
+3899 
-3908 QLKQHAFEMAEID
+3908 
-3921 VELSQGLTGQ
+3921 
-3931 IERVARQQQVT
+3931 
-3942 LNTFMQTVWGLVLQI
+3942 
-3957 YNNSEDVVFGSVVSG
+3957 
-3972 RPAEIP
+3972 
-3978 GIESMIG
+3978 
-3985 LFINTIPVR
+3985 
-3994 IQGKAEETV
+3994 
-4003 ADILRKTQDQALA
+4003 
-4016 SGVYETFPLFEIQS
+4016 
-4030 LSEQKR
+4030 
-4036 DLINHIMVF
+4036 
-4045 ENYPMEEQIEQVVG
+4045 
-4059 GGQEALKIANIQ
+4059 
-4071 SPEQTNYDLD
+4071 
-4081 ITVIPEEHI
+4081 
-4090 LLRFTYNALTFREH
+4090 
-4104 DIRQIHGHFA
+4104 
-4114 RALEQVA
+4114 
-4121 ANPNVRV
+4121 
-4128 HELELL
+4128 
-4134 TAAEKEEIV
+4134 
-4143 GVFNPFQP
+4143 QP
-4151 EVAPVAAFHRLFE
+4151 ETAPAAAFHRLFE
-4164 QQAERTPEEEAVVY
+4164 EQAERTPEVVAVVY
-4178 ENDRLTYTELNE
+4178 ENDRLTYAELNE
-4190 RANRLS
+4190 RANRLA
-4196 ATLRRSGISRETI
+4196 ATLRTSGIGRETI

-4269 SWLGEEELALETV
+4269 AWLGEEELALAAV
-4282 LYLDDETSYSEDR
+4282 LYLDDETSYSEER
-4295 ANAPMDFV
+4295 ANASV
-4303 QGSSMVSGLVSGE
+4303 VSGMVSGK
-4316 LTGAVNDRNE
+4316 LTDAVDDGDE
-4326 SHPNDVDVVG
+4326 SPQNVG
-4336 MDNFH
+4336 TDSFH

-4427 SRLHYWIE
+4427 SRLHHWIE
-4435 REQVTIFESTPALI
+4435 RERVTIFESTPALI
-4449 VPFMEYVHEQGLKLS
+4449 VPFLEYVHEQRLDMS
-4464 GMELLITSSDS
+4464 WMELLITSSDS

-4487 FGPSFRIINAYG
+4487 FGSLFRIINAYG

-4518 QTGHVP
+4518 QTGNVP

-4578 FTAGE
+4578 FAAGE

-4603 GRIDNQAK
+4603 GRIDNQVK

-4619 GEVEAKLLSVGGV
+4619 GEVEAKLLSVDGV

-4651 YYTVEKDLTA
+4651 YYTAEEGLTA

-4666 AISSELPGYMI
+4666 AIASELPGYMI
-4677 PSYFVELEQL
+4677 PSYFVELERL

-4707 GGGREY
+4707 GGREY
-4713 VAPRTELEVKLAAIW
+4713 VAPRTELEAKLAAIW
-4728 QEVLAREKKVGVT
+4728 QDVLVREKAVGVT

-4760 MHKELGAQ
+4760 MHKELGVE

-4773 VFRYSTVEEMAVAME
+4773 VFRYSTVEEMAAAME
-4788 RLEIGSFTAIPVAE
+4788 RLEIGSFTAIPAAE

-4819 NQLEGGELSYN
+4819 NQLEGAELSYN
-4830 IPGAMLLEGQLN
+4830 IPGAMLLEGELD

-4849 FRGLVARHETLRTGF
+4849 FHGLVARHETLRTGF
-4864 EMVEGEAVQRI
+4864 EMVKGEAVQRI
-4875 YEEVTFQVE
+4875 YEEAAFQVE

-4891 QAEETVRQFVRAFD
+4891 QAEETVRQFVRPFD

-4915 IAELAPD
+4915 LAELAPD

-4937 VSMDV
+4937 VSVDV
-4942 LIEEFVHLY
+4942 LIEEFVRLY
-4951 SGEPLKPLR
+4951 SGEQLEPLR

-4972 DDQKTQLAKQEAYW
+4972 DEQKAQLAKQEAYW
-4986 IDMFRGEL
+4986 LDMFRGEL
-4994 PVLEMPTDYPRPAMQ
+4994 PVLELPTDYPRPAMQ

-5017 LFMNIEKSEGL
+5017 LFMDSEKSEGL

-5034 NGATLYMVLLAA
+5034 NGATLYMVLLAG
-5046 YKVLLHKYS
+5046 YTMLLHKYT

-5084 LAIRSYPAAS
+5084 LAIRSYPAAG

-5100 LKEIRETTLSAFEHQ
+5100 LKEIKETTLGAFEHQ

-5128 ARDLRRHPLF
+5128 ARDLSRNPLF
-5138 DTMFALQNTENVEIQ
+5138 DTMFALQNTENLEIQ

-5175 DVTEIEDGLEYLF
+5175 DVTEIEEGLEYLF

-5219 ATIAELNL
+5219 ATIAELGI
-5227 LTAEEKEQIVG
+5227 LTPAEKDQILG
-5238 AFNPAQPEEAPV
+5238 AFNPAQPEAAPA
-5250 AAFHRLFEKQA
+5250 AAFHQLFEEQA
-5261 EHTPEAEAVVYEN
+5261 KRTPETAAVVYEN

-5280 ELNERTNR
+5280 ELNERANR
-5288 LAATLRG
+5288 LAATLRT
-5295 SGIGREE
+5295 SGIGRET

-5337 DRVRFM
+5337 ERVRFM

-5365 VSEEEL
+5365 LDEEEL
-5371 ALATVLYL
+5371 GLAAVLYL
-5379 DDETSYSGERN
+5379 DDEASYSEERA
-5390 NAPMDFGQGSS
+5390 NAPLEADDH
-5401 SALDPVNGKLTGA
+5401 L
-5414 VNGGGES
+5414 
-5421 YPNDVDVVGMDSF
+5421 
-5434 HEARPEDL
+5434 HECRPEDL
-5442 AYIIYT
+5442 AYVIYT

-5472 RREYRLDQF
+5472 RREYRLNQF

-5507 GSMVIVPKDDRI
+5507 GTMVIVPKDDRI
-5519 DPSRLHHWIE
+5519 DPSRLHYWISQQ
-5529 REQVTIFEST
+5529 QVTIFEST
-5539 PALIVPFME
+5539 PALIVPFLE
-5548 YVHEQGLELSDME
+5548 YVHEHQLDMSGME

-5575 RTLQERFGPSFRII
+5575 RTLQERFGSLFRII

-5603 YDEELEKLPQTG
+5603 YDEELAKLPQTG
-5615 HVPIGKAWLNA
+5615 NVPIGKAWLNA

-5666 KFVDSPFVVG
+5666 KFVDSPFAAG

-5712 TGEIESQLLRVVGI
+5712 TGEIESQLLRVEGV

-5745 YYTTDIELTA
+5745 YYTTDGELTV

-5776 ELEHLP
+5776 ELERLP
-5782 LTPNGKID
+5782 LTSNGKID

-5797 EEGASAGREY
+5797 EGGASAGREY
-5807 VAPRNDLET
+5807 VAPRTELEA
-5816 KLVSIWQDV
+5816 KLVAIWQDV
-5825 LGSVTIGVTDNF
+5825 LGPVTIGVTDNF

-5856 ELHVDLP
+5856 ELSVDLP
-5863 LRDVFRYSTIEAM
+5863 LRDVFRHSTIEAM
-5876 AEVISR
+5876 AEAISQ
-5882 LEQQEFLSIP
+5882 LERQEHLSIP
-5892 VLDKREYYPLSSVQ
+5892 VLDKRDYYPLSSVQ

-5925 GMTVLVGRLEQN
+5925 GMTVLVGRLERN

-5943 KGLIARHEV
+5943 KGLIARHEI

-5967 VYSDLEFAVEYTKAT
+5967 IYPDLKFAVEYTKAT
-5982 ESETKSIA
+5982 ESETKSIV
-5990 DAFVRVFDLER
+5990 DGFVRVFDLER

-6030 MSMGIFI
+6030 MSMGIFV

-6078 WLDMLEGELPT
+6078 WLDVLEGELPT

-6112 IDKKMTDRLQRI
+6112 IDKQMTDSLQRI
-6124 ADENGATLYMVLSA
+6124 ADKNGATLYMVLLA

-6152 FIVGTPVS
+6152 FIVGMPVS

-6215 VKKLQVPRDQSR
+6215 VKKLQAPRDQSR

-6248 DIQIESYPETHAVS
+6248 DIKIESYPETHTVS

-6303 ITQIGEQPSVL
+6303 ITQICEQPSVL

-6319 LNDQSEQEQDELE
+6319 LNGQSEQEQDVLE

>member
-1 MRENTNKQYGLTQA
+1 MRENASEQYGLTQA

-39 ITGEIDTKLLEQA
+39 ITGEIDTQLLEQA
-52 AAEIVKT
+52 AEEIVKT

-66 IGGDLQNP
+66 ISGDLQNP
-74 TQWFEETENVQT
+74 TQWFEEPENIQA
-86 RISHLEIGT
+86 RISLLEIGT

-105 VTEKPAS
+105 VSEKPAS
-112 VFDEHLYQFTMLHF
+112 VFDEHLYQFTIIHF

-142 DGLSVTALLHAVME
+142 DGLSVNALLHAVME

-177 ISTEREYEQS
+177 ISSEREYEQS

-193 KEYWLTKYNTLPE
+193 KEYWLTKYSTLPE
-206 TSGIKSVP
+206 TTGIKSYP
-214 PFSIGSESNKRS
+214 PFLIGSESNKLA
-226 ITLDAS
+226 ITLDGS
-232 RYDRILAFSEQYQV
+232 RYERILAFSEQYQV

-253 SAMYVLLYKLTDST
+253 SAMSALLYKLTDST

-272 TVFANRTSKKEKD
+272 TVFANRTSKKEKE

-297 ISLNPDGSVLSLI
+297 VRLNPEGNVLSLI
-310 QTVSKENTAD
+310 QAVSKENTAD
-320 LRHQKYPYN
+320 LRYQKYPYN
-329 QLIQDLREQHGRN
+329 QLIKDLREQHGRN
-342 DLSELFRT
+342 DLSGLFRT

-364 IKVRL
+364 IKIRL

-389 NEGHVILHAS
+389 NEGHIILHAS
-399 YRTGLFETTE
+399 YRTGLFETAE

-421 DQFLETP
+421 DQFLQTP
-428 ELRVREISLLSDE
+428 ELPVREISLLSDE
-441 ERRRILD
+441 ERHRILN

-453 VAALNEGIAFHRYV
+453 VAGMSEGEAFHRYF
-467 EKFARDIPDHPAVV
+467 ERFAREISEHPAVV
-481 YMDKKL
+481 YMDKQL
-487 TYGELNKRA
+487 TYGELNERA
-496 ELLASL
+496 DRLASL

-517 AERSVEL
+517 AERSMEL

-550 EYMLSDSEASV
+550 EYMLSDSDASV

-569 EGTGGW
+569 ERAGGW

-587 AMDDEQM
+587 AMDDEQI
-594 YNGDT
+594 YNEDALT
-599 SAAVAFESADSAPQD
+599 VEFESAGSAPQD

-629 GVMIEHGSLMNTA
+629 GVMIEHGSLVNTA

-682 MVIVPKDDRID
+682 LVIVPKDDRID

-778 EPLDKLPSLGHVPI
+778 EPLDKLPPSGHVPI

-806 GLKPVPVGVPGE
+806 ALKPVPVGVPGE

-833 PDLTAEKFADSPFV
+833 PDLTTEKFADSPFV
-847 SGERLYRTGD
+847 PGERLYRTGD

-896 PGIKQ
+896 PSVKQ

-920 AGDVSLQLSDLLS
+920 AADASLQLSDLLS
-933 QLKQELPVHMVPA
+933 QLKQELPAHMVPA
-946 RLVSLDQLP
+946 RLVSLDKLP

-970 TGEVEAGR
+970 TGGVEAGR
-978 EHVAPRTTLETRLA
+978 EYVAPRTTLETRIA
-992 LIWQQVLGIARVGV
+992 FIWQQVLGISRVGV

-1020 STLVSKIRKELQVEV
+1020 SSLVSKIRKELQVEV
-1035 PLRDVFRY
+1035 ALRDVFRY

-1081 LYVLRQLDAAERSY
+1081 LYVLRQLDGAERSY

-1107 DRTRVEYAFR
+1107 DRMRTEYAFR

-1130 EQVQGEFVQR
+1130 EQVQGELVQR
-1140 IYDEVEFAVDYFQVS
+1140 IYDEVEFAVDYFQAS

-1167 HPFDLTK
+1167 RSFDLTK
-1174 PPLLRIGL
+1174 PPLLRIGH
-1182 IEVAEDRHILLFDM
+1182 IEVAENRHILLFDM

-1211 EFSRLYRGEEL
+1211 QFSRLYRGEEL
-1222 APLRI
+1222 SPLCI

-1242 QLIQPQK
+1242 QMLQPQK

-1279 RTVKFDIG
+1279 RTVKFYIG
-1287 KERTEKLKELAARTG
+1287 KERTEKLQELAARTG

-1353 RSQPERSKPY
+1353 RSRPERSKPY
-1363 LKYLEEMKEIT
+1363 LSYLEEIKEIT
-1374 LGAFEHQNY
+1374 LGAFENQNY

-1415 EQIVIEGLEQS
+1415 EQIVIEELEQS

-1445 LDGQLECRLEY
+1445 LNGQLECRLEY

-1470 RHYDKLLETIATAPE
+1470 RHYDKLLETIAAAPD
-1485 GDIASLEMLTEQEI
+1485 GDIASLEMLTEEEI
-1499 RELVRGFNDSEADYP
+1499 GELVRGFNDTEADYP
-1514 RQQTIHGLFEEQAK
+1514 RQLTIHGLFEEQAE
-1528 LYPDNVAAVMNERQ
+1528 LYPDNVATVMNERQ
-1542 LSYHELNERSNRLA
+1542 LTYRELNERSNRLA

-1626 KTDFA
+1626 RIDFA

-1639 FVWVDKGADSAGA
+1639 FVWGDRGAESAEA

-1673 SGTTGKPKGTLIEHK
+1673 SGTTGRPKGTLIEHK

-1698 NLFDFGSSD
+1698 NLFDFGPSD

-1718 FSVWEMYGALLNG
+1718 FSVWEMYGALLYG
-1731 GKLVIVPPLTAKN
+1731 GKLVIVPPLTAKS
-1744 PAEFLALLSRERV
+1744 PADFLALLGREQV

-1778 PYDLRIR
+1778 PYDLQIR

-1795 PLLLKGFKTKYLE
+1795 PLLLKGFKTKYPE

-1828 ITWIEMEAA
+1828 ITWVEMEAA

-1852 LDENRRPV
+1852 LDEKRRPV

-1866 EMYVSG
+1866 EMFVAG

-1951 VVLSRQD
+1951 VVLARQD
-1958 NGGEKALVAYFVADR
+1958 RGGEKVLVAYFVADR
-1973 TLTVSEM
+1973 MLTVSEM

-2018 PQGSL
+2018 PQGGL

-2034 LTESQLVKIWE
+2034 RTESQLVKIWE
-2045 EVLGNS
+2045 NVLGYS
-2051 GIGALDNFFELGGHS
+2051 GIGVLDNFFELGGHS

-2080 NVEFPLRDVFR
+2080 NVELPLRDVFR
-2091 YMTVESM
+2091 YMTVQSM
-2098 AGAIAN
+2098 AGAIAS
-2104 LEESEHSSIPKAEEK
+2104 LEEMQHSSIPKAEEK

-2138 SLELNYNLPSA
+2138 GSELNYNLPSA

-2161 EDVLTTLMARHDMLR
+2161 ENALTTLVARHDMLR
-2176 TGFEIMN
+2176 TGFEIVN
-2183 GEPIQR
+2183 GEPVQR
-2189 IHPLVAFK
+2189 IHPHVAFK
-2197 VEKIQASE
+2197 VEKLQASE
-2205 DQVAAILEG
+2205 DQAAAILEG

-2220 LTQPPLLRALLIEL
+2220 LIQPPLLRALLIEL
-2234 EKEKFLLALDMHH
+2234 EKEKFLLALDIHH
-2247 IASDGLSMDV
+2247 IGSDGLSMDV
-2257 LLREFVRLYNGGE
+2257 LMREFVRLYNGEE

-2314 PLDYSRPA
+2314 PLDFSRPA
-2322 IQQFDGQTLTFRLDA
+2322 VQQFDGQTLTFILDA
-2337 EKGEALK
+2337 EKSEALK
-2344 QLASDSGATLYMLLL
+2344 RLAGDSGATLYMLLL

-2396 VNTLALRLGPT
+2396 VNTLALRLGPA
-2407 AELTFMDYLQEVK
+2407 AEWKFVDYLQEVK

-2437 VEALQVSRD
+2437 VEALQVSRV

-2466 LTLEGLEWSLFDI
+2466 LTLEGLQWSLFDI

-2487 LSLDIVEEGN
+2487 LSLDIVEADN
-2497 ELVCKIEYATSLFK
+2497 ELVCKLEYATSLFK
-2511 QETMVRLAGHYEQL
+2511 EETMVRLAGHYEQL

-2532 PGAQISDL
+2532 PGARIEDL
-2540 DMLTDSEKD
+2540 DILTDSEKHD
-2549 NLLVGFDVSS
+2549 LLVKFDVSS
-2559 SALAKQSATE
+2559 SALAKQLAAE
-2569 DTGLEAEE
+2569 GTGVEADE

-2587 FEEQAERTPGALAV
+2587 FEEQVERTPGALAV
-2601 VYEDNKLTYAE
+2601 VYEDSKLTYAE
-2612 LNAKANRLAY
+2612 LNAKANHLAY
-2622 VLRAR
+2622 TLRAR
-2627 GVKPEQVVGILAGR
+2627 GVKPEQVVGIMADR
-2641 SAELLIGVLAV
+2641 SVELLIGVLAV

-2663 PDYPAERIEYM
+2663 PEYPAERIEYM
-2674 LADSGASVLLTQTC
+2674 LADSGASVLLTQTR
-2688 LLEQAEAWR
+2688 LLEQVEAWCR
-2697 SDGALTLQ
+2697 DGSLVLQ
-2705 TVLALDDATTYSLGA
+2705 TVLALDDFATYSLGA
-2720 AETAVGLQA
+2720 GEAAVGVQA
-2729 LGEAGAEAEALVQVA
+2729 VGEAGAEVEALAQA
-2744 MAAVETSATAEA
+2744 EMATAETSATAEA
-2756 EQNVQAADLASN
+2756 EKNVLAADLASN
-2768 PVNVNKPGDLAYVI
+2768 PANVNKPNDLAYLI

-2833 GDIARALYNG
+2833 GDIARTLYNG
-2843 GTMVIVPKEDRIDPT
+2843 GTMVIVPKDDRIDPT

-2870 VFESTPALV
+2870 VFESTPALI

-2886 YAEGLDLSSMQLL
+2886 HAEGLDLSSMQLL
-2899 ITSSDACSVAD
+2899 IASSDACSVAD

-2961 ARFYIVDTNLKPV
+2961 AKFYIVDTNLKPV

-2983 IGGVGVARGYLN
+2983 IGGAGVARGYLN

-3004 VDSPFTAGERLYRTG
+3004 VDSPFAAGERLYRTG

-3056 KNVAEVRQALVIDR
+3056 NNVVGVRQALVIDR

-3079 CGYIVVDSS
+3079 CGYVVADSS
-3088 FDLEGLVAHLDAV
+3088 FDLEGLVAHLDAA

-3108 SRIMRLDQLPLTP
+3108 SRIMRLDQMPLTP

-3148 PAEKALALV
+3148 PAEQALASV
-3157 WQSVLGVD
+3157 WQSVLGVE

-3212 LRLQNAERTASQS
+3212 LQLQTAERTASQA

-3250 SNQAIMQFS
+3250 SNQAFMQFS

-3264 EKALRQAV
+3264 EEALRQAV
-3272 GQLIV
+3272 RQLVV
-3277 HHDALRAV
+3277 HHDALRSV
-3285 YRQTENGYT
+3285 YRQTENSYT
-3294 AWNRGAGE
+3294 VWNRGAGE
-3302 NEVLFD
+3302 NEALFD
-3308 LEVVDFKGAS
+3308 LEVVDFKGAR
-3318 DVKEAV
+3318 DMKEAV
-3324 EAKANDIQASID
+3324 EAKANDIQASIE

-3372 LLEDFAAA
+3372 LLEDFAAG

-3406 ADHAN
+3406 ADYAN
-3411 GPAMESEREYWQHI
+3411 GPAMEREREYWQHI
-3425 EQMTYEPLP
+3425 EQLAYELLP
-3434 KDFEQGRSKLKD
+3434 KDFDQGKSKLKD
-3446 SGLVTVRWTADETEQ
+3446 SGLVTVRWTAEETEQ

-3469 YHTEMNDLLLTA
+3469 YHTEMNDLLLAA
-3481 LGLSVQAW
+3481 LGLAVQAW
-3489 SSQERVLV
+3489 SGRERVLV

-3504 EELLPDVDITRT
+3504 EDILPDVDITRT

-3523 FPVVLKL
+3523 FPVVLEP
-3530 GHAQALGHQVKQV
+3530 GHTQALGHQVKQV
-3543 KENLR
+3543 KESLR
-3548 RIPNKGIGYGIQ
+3548 RIPNKGIGYGIL

-3568 GESFVLEP
+3568 GERFALEP

-3591 SSGSQPSPFSPGSDS
+3591 SSGSQLSPFSPGSDS
-3606 SPNAVMDYVLDI
+3606 SPNAGMDFVLDI
-3618 NGMVSEGVLELTIR
+3618 NGMVSEGVLALTIR
-3632 YGETQYQRETVER
+3632 YGETQYKRETIEC
-3645 LGTLLQSSLREV
+3645 LGTLLHSSLREV

-3679 TVEELEQLSEHT
+3679 TVEELERLAEHT

-3735 NLEAFT
+3735 NVEAFT
-3741 RGLDTLVQRN
+3741 QGLDTLVQRN

-3780 EDIRLARDEHPEKTI
+3780 EDIRSVSDEDLEKTI
-3795 ADFVSADKANKFDL
+3795 ADFVSRDKANKFDL
-3809 AQDSLMRVTVLR
+3809 ARGSLMRVTVLR
-3821 TGDESYHVIW
+3821 TGDESYQVIW

-3857 QEKRAPEL
+3857 QEKRTPEL

-3879 AQDVVKASDYWSEYL
+3879 AQDAEKASRYWSDYL

-3899 QTKLPQERT
+3899 QTKLPQEKT
-3908 QLKQHAFEMAEID
+3908 QLKQGAFEAAEID
-3921 VELSQGLTGQ
+3921 VELSKELTGQ

-3942 LNTFMQTVWGLVLQI
+3942 LNTFMQTVWGLVLQV

-4016 SGVYETFPLFEIQS
+4016 SGAYETFPLFEIQS

-4059 GGQEALKIANIQ
+4059 GDKEALKIANIQ

-4090 LLRFTYNALTFREH
+4090 LLRFTYNALTFKEE
-4104 DIRQIHGHFA
+4104 DIRRIHGHFA
-4114 RALEQVA
+4114 QALEKVA
-4121 ANPNVRV
+4121 ANPNIRV
-4128 HELELL
+4128 NQLELL
-4134 TAAEKEEIV
+4134 TAAEKEQIL
-4143 GVFNPFQP
+4143 GSFNPAQP
-4151 EVAPVAAFHRLFE
+4151 EAAPAAAFHRLFE
-4164 QQAERTPEEEAVVY
+4164 EQVERTPDAAAVVY
-4178 ENDRLTYTELNE
+4178 ENDRLTYAELNE
-4190 RANRLS
+4190 RANRVG
-4196 ATLRRSGISRETI
+4196 ATLRASGIGRETI

-4260 QTLLRERAE
+4260 QTPLRDRAE
-4269 SWLGEEELALETV
+4269 AWLGEEELALTTV
-4282 LYLDDETSYSEDR
+4282 LYLDDEASYSEER
-4295 ANAPMDFV
+4295 ANAPI
-4303 QGSSMVSGLVSGE
+4303 GASMVSGIISGK
-4316 LTGAVNDRNE
+4316 LMGAVNDGDE
-4326 SHPNDVDVVG
+4326 SYSNVVG
-4336 MDNFH
+4336 MDSFHEARPEDLAYVIYTSGTTGKPKGVMIEHRSLVNTAAGYRREYRLDQFSVRLLQLASFSFDVFVGDIARTLYNGGTMVIVPKDDRIDPSRLHHWMERERVTIFESTPALIVPFLEYVHEQQLDMSWMELLITSSDSCSVADYRTLQERFGSLFRIINAYGVTEAAIDSSFYDEPLTKLPQTGHVPIGKAWLNANFYIVDAHLNLVPVGVLGELVIGGVGVARGYLNRPELTEEKFVDSPFAAGERLYRTGDFARWMEDGNVDFIGRIDNQAKIRGYRIETGEVEARLLSVGGVKEAVVVVREDQEGQKALCAYYTAEEGLTTADLKRSIASELPGYMIPSYFVELERLPLTPNGKIDRKALPAPEGGAGGGREYVAPRTELEAKLAVIWQDVLVQEKEVGVTDNFFDLGGHSLRATTLVSKMHKELGVEFPLRDVFRYSTVEEMAGAMERLEIGSFTAIPTAEPSEYYPLSSAQKRLYILNQLEGAELSYNIPGAMLLEGELDRQRFEEAFRELVARHEALRTGFEMVKGEAIQRIYEEAAFQVEYVQISGEQAEETVRQFVRPFNLAKPPLLQVGLAELAPERHILMFDTHHIVSDGVSIDVLIQEFVRLYSGEQLEPLRIQYKDYAVWQQSDEQKAQLAKQEAYWLDMFRGELPVLELPTDYPRPAMQSYEGRTLQLFMDGEKSEGLKRLAAENGATLYMVLLAGYTVLLHKYTGQEDVVVGTPIAGRNHSDVQPLIGMFVNTLAIRSYPAADKTFLDYLKEIKETTLGAFEHQNYPFEELVDKVNVARDLSRNPLFDTMFALQNTENLEIQLPGLHLSTYASEEIVSKFDLSLDVTEIEEGLEYLFEYGTALYKTETVEKLAAHYLELLESILGNPSATIAELGILTPAEKEQILGAFNPAQPEAAPAAAFHRLFEEQAEHTPEAAAVVYENDRLTYVELNERANRLAGTLRTSGIGRETIVGILAERSVDLLVAVLAVWKSGGAYVSLDPDYPADRVRFMLEDSGAKVLLTQTPLRERAEAWLGEEELPLEVVLYLDDEASYSEERANAPIGSGKLTDAVNDGDESHSNVVGMDSFH

-4382 RLDQFPVR
+4382 RLDQFP
-4390 LLQLASFSFDVFVG
+4390 
-4404 DIARTLYNGG
+4404 
-4414 TMVIVPK
+4414 
-4421 DDRIDP
+4421 
-4427 SRLHYWIE
+4427 
-4435 REQVTIFESTPALI
+4435 
-4449 VPFMEYVHEQGLKLS
+4449 
-4464 GMELLITSSDS
+4464 
-4475 CSVADYRTLQER
+4475 
-4487 FGPSFRIINAYG
+4487 
-4499 VTEAAID
+4499 
-4506 SSFYD
+4506 
-4511 EELAKLP
+4511 
-4518 QTGHVP
+4518 
-4524 IGKAWLNAKFY
+4524 
-4535 IVDAHLNPVPVGV
+4535 
-4548 LGELVIGGV
+4548 
-4557 GVARGYLNRPE
+4557 
-4568 LTEEKFVDSP
+4568 
-4578 FTAGE
+4578 
-4583 RLYRTGDLARWMEDG
+4583 
-4598 NVDFI
+4598 
-4603 GRIDNQAK
+4603 
-4611 IRGYRIET
+4611 
-4619 GEVEAKLLSVGGV
+4619 
-4632 KEAVVVVR
+4632 
-4640 EDQEGQKALCA
+4640 
-4651 YYTVEKDLTA
+4651 
-4661 ADLKR
+4661 
-4666 AISSELPGYMI
+4666 
-4677 PSYFVELEQL
+4677 
-4687 PLTPNGKIDR
+4687 
-4697 KALPAPEGGA
+4697 
-4707 GGGREY
+4707 
-4713 VAPRTELEVKLAAIW
+4713 
-4728 QEVLAREKKVGVT
+4728 
-4741 DNFFDLGGHSLRAT
+4741 
-4755 TLVSK
+4755 
-4760 MHKELGAQ
+4760 
-4768 FPLRD
+4768 
-4773 VFRYSTVEEMAVAME
+4773 
-4788 RLEIGSFTAIPVAE
+4788 
-4802 PSEYYPLSSAQ
+4802 
-4813 KRLYIL
+4813 
-4819 NQLEGGELSYN
+4819 
-4830 IPGAMLLEGQLN
+4830 
-4842 RQRFEEA
+4842 
-4849 FRGLVARHETLRTGF
+4849 
-4864 EMVEGEAVQRI
+4864 
-4875 YEEVTFQVE
+4875 
-4884 YVQISEE
+4884 
-4891 QAEETVRQFVRAFD
+4891 
-4905 LAKPPLLRVG
+4905 
-4915 IAELAPD
+4915 
-4922 RHILMFDT
+4922 
-4930 HHIVSDG
+4930 
-4937 VSMDV
+4937 
-4942 LIEEFVHLY
+4942 
-4951 SGEPLKPLR
+4951 
-4960 IQYKDYAVWQQS
+4960 
-4972 DDQKTQLAKQEAYW
+4972 
-4986 IDMFRGEL
+4986 
-4994 PVLEMPTDYPRPAMQ
+4994 
-5009 SYEGRTLQ
+5009 
-5017 LFMNIEKSEGL
+5017 
-5028 KRLAAE
+5028 
-5034 NGATLYMVLLAA
+5034 
-5046 YKVLLHKYS
+5046 
-5055 GQEDVVV
+5055 
-5062 GTPIAGRNHSDVQPL
+5062 
-5077 IGMFVNT
+5077 
-5084 LAIRSYPAAS
+5084 
-5094 KTFLDY
+5094 
-5100 LKEIRETTLSAFEHQ
+5100 
-5115 NYPFEELVDKVNV
+5115 
-5128 ARDLRRHPLF
+5128 
-5138 DTMFALQNTENVEIQ
+5138 
-5153 LPGLHLSTYAS
+5153 
-5164 EEIVS
+5164 
-5169 KFDLSL
+5169 
-5175 DVTEIEDGLEYLF
+5175 
-5188 EYATALYKTETVE
+5188 
-5201 KLAAHYLQLLESI
+5201 
-5214 LRNPS
+5214 
-5219 ATIAELNL
+5219 
-5227 LTAEEKEQIVG
+5227 
-5238 AFNPAQPEEAPV
+5238 
-5250 AAFHRLFEKQA
+5250 
-5261 EHTPEAEAVVYEN
+5261 
-5274 DRLTYA
+5274 
-5280 ELNERTNR
+5280 
-5288 LAATLRG
+5288 
-5295 SGIGREE
+5295 
-5302 IVGILAERSVDLL
+5302 
-5315 VAVLAVWKAGG
+5315 
-5326 AYVPLD
+5326 
-5332 PDYPA
+5332 
-5337 DRVRFM
+5337 
-5343 LEDSGAKVLLTQT
+5343 
-5356 LLRERAEAW
+5356 
-5365 VSEEEL
+5365 
-5371 ALATVLYL
+5371 
-5379 DDETSYSGERN
+5379 
-5390 NAPMDFGQGSS
+5390 
-5401 SALDPVNGKLTGA
+5401 
-5414 VNGGGES
+5414 
-5421 YPNDVDVVGMDSF
+5421 
-5434 HEARPEDL
+5434 
-5442 AYIIYT
+5442 
-5448 SGTTGKPKGV
+5448 
-5458 MIEHRSLVNTAAGY
+5458 
-5472 RREYRLDQF
+5472 
-5481 PVRLLQ
+5481 
-5487 LASFSF
+5487 
-5493 DVFVGDIARTLYNG
+5493 
-5507 GSMVIVPKDDRI
+5507 
-5519 DPSRLHHWIE
+5519 
-5529 REQVTIFEST
+5529 
-5539 PALIVPFME
+5539 
-5548 YVHEQGLELSDME
+5548 
-5561 LLITSSDSCSVADY
+5561 
-5575 RTLQERFGPSFRII
+5575 
-5589 NAYGVTEAAIDSSF
+5589 
-5603 YDEELEKLPQTG
+5603 
-5615 HVPIGKAWLNA
+5615 
-5626 KFYIVDA
+5626 
-5633 HLNPV
+5633 
-5638 PVGVLGE
+5638 
-5645 LVIGG
+5645 
-5650 VGVARG
+5650 
-5656 YLNRPELTEE
+5656 
-5666 KFVDSPFVVG
+5666 
-5676 ERLYRTGDL
+5676 
-5685 ARWMEDGNVDFI
+5685 
-5697 GRIDNQAKIRGYRIE
+5697 
-5712 TGEIESQLLRVVGI
+5712 
-5726 REAVVLVRSD
+5726 
-5736 ANGQKALCA
+5736 
-5745 YYTTDIELTA
+5745 
-5755 ADLKRA
+5755 
-5761 ISSELPGYMI
+5761 
-5771 PSYFV
+5771 
-5776 ELEHLP
+5776 
-5782 LTPNGKID
+5782 
-5790 RKALPAP
+5790 
-5797 EEGASAGREY
+5797 
-5807 VAPRNDLET
+5807 
-5816 KLVSIWQDV
+5816 
-5825 LGSVTIGVTDNF
+5825 
-5837 FDLGGHSLRATTL
+5837 
-5850 VSKVHK
+5850 
-5856 ELHVDLP
+5856 
-5863 LRDVFRYSTIEAM
+5863 
-5876 AEVISR
+5876 
-5882 LEQQEFLSIP
+5882 
-5892 VLDKREYYPLSSVQ
+5892 
-5906 KRLYIQQQME
+5906 
-5916 GAELSYNMS
+5916 
-5925 GMTVLVGRLEQN
+5925 
-5937 QFEAAL
+5937 
-5943 KGLIARHEV
+5943 
-5952 LRTGFEMVDGEPVQR
+5952 
-5967 VYSDLEFAVEYTKAT
+5967 
-5982 ESETKSIA
+5982 
-5990 DAFVRVFDLER
+5990 
-6001 PPLLRVG
+6001 
-6008 LVEWEAER
+6008 
-6016 HLLMLDIHH
+6016 
-6025 IVTDG
+6025 
-6030 MSMGIFI
+6030 
-6037 EELLRL
+6037 
-6043 YNGETLEPLRIQ
+6043 
-6055 YKEFAA
+6055 
-6061 WQQSEPVK
+6061 
-6069 ERLKRQEAY
+6069 
-6078 WLDMLEGELPT
+6078 
-6089 LELPTDFV
+6089 
-6097 RPAARSFEGD
+6097 
-6107 VLPFS
+6107 
-6112 IDKKMTDRLQRI
+6112 
-6124 ADENGATLYMVLSA
+6124 
-6138 AYSILLSKY
+6138 
-6147 SGQED
+6147 
-6152 FIVGTPVS
+6152 
-6160 GRTHADLEPLIGMF
+6160 
-6174 VNTLAI
+6174 
-6180 RHYPSGEKTF
+6180 
-6190 LAYLNE
+6190 
-6196 VKETMLGAYDH
+6196 
-6207 QDYPFEEL
+6207 
-6215 VKKLQVPRDQSR
+6215 
-6227 NPVFDVMFALETK
+6227 
-6240 EDNVQSFG
+6240 
-6248 DIQIESYPETHAVS
+6248 
-6262 QFDLTLVIS
+6262 
-6271 LLDEGMNGQFEYAT
+6271 
-6285 KLFTRN
+6285 
-6291 LIDNFAQDLLVI
+6291 
-6303 ITQIGEQPSVL
+6303 
-6314 LKDIS
+6314 
-6319 LNDQSEQEQDELE
+6319 
-6332 AIDIIF
+6332 

>member
-1 MRENTNKQYGLTQA
+1 MRENTNEQYGLTQA

-39 ITGEIDTKLLEQA
+39 ITGEINTQLLEQA

-59 YDAFRIR
+59 YDVFRIR
-66 IGGDLQNP
+66 ISGDLQNP
-74 TQWFEETENVQT
+74 TQWFEEPENVQA
-86 RISHLEIGT
+86 RISRLEIGT

-105 VTEKPAS
+105 VSEKPAS
-112 VFDEHLYQFTMLHF
+112 VFDEHLHQFTIIHF

-142 DGLSVTALLHAVME
+142 DGLSVNALLHAVME

-164 ISSSYQAPSYLDY
+164 TYSSYQAPSYLDY
-177 ISTEREYEQS
+177 ISAEREYEQS

-206 TSGIKSVP
+206 TTGIKSYP
-214 PFSIGSESNKRS
+214 PFSIGSESNKLA
-226 ITLDAS
+226 ITLDGS
-232 RYDRILAFSEQYQV
+232 RYERILAFSEQYQV

-272 TVFANRTSKKEKD
+272 TVFANRTSKKEKE

-297 ISLNPDGSVLSLI
+297 IRLNPDKHVLSLI

-320 LRHQKYPYN
+320 LRYQKYPYN

-342 DLSELFRT
+342 DLSGLFRT

-399 YRTGLFETTE
+399 YRTGLFETAE

-421 DQFLETP
+421 DQFLQTP
-428 ELRVREISLLSDE
+428 ELPVREISLLSDE
-441 ERRRILD
+441 ERHRILN

-453 VAALNEGIAFHRYV
+453 VAGLSEGEAFHRYV
-467 EKFARDIPDHPAVV
+467 EKFAREIPDHPAVV
-481 YMDKKL
+481 YMDKQL
-487 TYGELNKRA
+487 TYGELNERA
-496 ELLASL
+496 ERLASL

-550 EYMLSDSEASV
+550 EYMLSDSDASV

-569 EGTGGW
+569 ERARGW

-587 AMDDEQM
+587 AMDDEQI
-594 YNGDT
+594 YNGD
-599 SAAVAFESADSAPQD
+599 ALAVEFESAGSAPQD

-629 GVMIEHGSLMNTA
+629 GVMIEHGSLVNTA

-693 PNRLYGW
+693 PNLLYGW

-772 DSSFYD
+772 DSSFYS
-778 EPLDKLPSLGHVPI
+778 EPLDKLPPSGHVPI

-806 GLKPVPVGVPGE
+806 ALKPVPVGVPGE

-833 PDLTAEKFADSPFV
+833 PDLTAEKFVDSPFV
-847 SGERLYRTGD
+847 LGERLYRTGD

-896 PGIKQ
+896 PGVKQ

-920 AGDVSLQLSDLLS
+920 AADASLQLSDLLS
-933 QLKQELPVHMVPA
+933 QLKQELPAHMVPA
-946 RLVSLDQLP
+946 RLVSLDKLP

-978 EHVAPRTTLETRLA
+978 EYVAPRTTLETRLA

-1035 PLRDVFRY
+1035 PLREVFRY

-1055 LKQQETYEITK
+1055 LRQQETYEITK

-1081 LYVLRQLDAAERSY
+1081 LYVLRQLDGAERSY

-1107 DRTRVEYAFR
+1107 DRTRVEHAFM

-1130 EQVQGEFVQR
+1130 EQVQGELVQR
-1140 IYDEVEFAVDYFQVS
+1140 IYDEVEFAVDYFQAS
-1155 EREVDQVVEAYY
+1155 EREVEQVVEAYY

-1222 APLRI
+1222 APIRI

-1242 QLIQPQK
+1242 QMLQPQK

-1279 RTVKFDIG
+1279 RTVKFYIG

-1340 QPIVGMFINTLAI
+1340 QPIVGMFVNTLAI
-1353 RSQPERSKPY
+1353 RSRPERSKPY
-1363 LKYLEEMKEIT
+1363 LSYLEEIKDIT
-1374 LGAFEHQNY
+1374 LGAFEHPNY

-1406 FFSLQNTEN
+1406 FFALQNTEN

-1445 LDGQLECRLEY
+1445 LDGQLECRLDY

-1470 RHYDKLLETIATAPE
+1470 RHYDKLLETIAAAPD
-1485 GDIASLEMLTEQEI
+1485 GDIASLEMLTEEEI
-1499 RELVRGFNDSEADYP
+1499 RELVGGFNDSEADYP
-1514 RQQTIHGLFEEQAK
+1514 RQQTIHGLFEEQAE

-1542 LSYHELNERSNRLA
+1542 LTYRELNERSNRLA

-1639 FVWVDKGADSAGA
+1639 FVWGDRGADSEGA

-1673 SGTTGKPKGTLIEHK
+1673 SGTTGRPKGTLIEHK

-1698 NLFDFGSSD
+1698 NLFDFGPSD

-1718 FSVWEMYGALLNG
+1718 FSVWEMYGALLYG
-1731 GKLVIVPPLTAKN
+1731 GKLVIVPPLIAKS
-1744 PAEFLALLSRERV
+1744 PADFLELLGHEQV

-1795 PLLLKGFKTKYLE
+1795 PLLLKGFKTKYPE

-1828 ITWIEMEAA
+1828 ITWVEMEAA
-1837 KSNIGKPIPTLSVYV
+1837 KSNIGKPIPTLRVYV

-1866 EMYVSG
+1866 EMYVAG

-1951 VVLSRQD
+1951 VVLARQD
-1958 NGGEKALVAYFVADR
+1958 GGGEKALVAYFVADR

-2006 SNGKVD
+2006 TNGKVD

-2018 PQGSL
+2018 PQGGL

-2034 LTESQLVKIWE
+2034 RTESQLVKIWE
-2045 EVLGNS
+2045 EVLGYS
-2051 GIGALDNFFELGGHS
+2051 GIGVLDNFFELGGHS

-2080 NVEFPLRDVFR
+2080 NVELPLRDVFR
-2091 YMTVESM
+2091 CMTVESM
-2098 AGAIAN
+2098 AGAIAS
-2104 LEESEHSSIPKAEEK
+2104 LEETRHSSIPKAEEK

-2138 SLELNYNLPSA
+2138 GSELNYNLPSA

-2161 EDVLTTLMARHDMLR
+2161 EKALTTLVARHDMLR
-2176 TGFEIMN
+2176 TGFEIVN
-2183 GEPIQR
+2183 GEPVQR

-2197 VEKIQASE
+2197 VEKLQASE

-2234 EKEKFLLALDMHH
+2234 EKEKFLLALDIHH
-2247 IASDGLSMDV
+2247 IGSDGLSMDV
-2257 LLREFVRLYNGGE
+2257 LLREFVRLYNGEE

-2283 WQQSEEQRQRIK
+2283 WQQSEEQCQRIK

-2314 PLDYSRPA
+2314 PLDFSRPA
-2322 IQQFDGQTLTFRLDA
+2322 VQQFDGQTLTFTLDA
-2337 EKGEALK
+2337 EKSEALK
-2344 QLASDSGATLYMLLL
+2344 RLAGDSGATLYMLLL

-2396 VNTLALRLGPT
+2396 VNTLALRFGPA
-2407 AELTFMDYLQEVK
+2407 AERTFLDYLQEVK

-2466 LTLEGLEWSLFDI
+2466 LTLEGLQWSLFDI

-2487 LSLDIVEEGN
+2487 LSLDIVEADN
-2497 ELVCKIEYATSLFK
+2497 KLVCKIEYATSLFR

-2532 PGAQISDL
+2532 PGARISDL
-2540 DMLTDSEKD
+2540 DILTDSEKHD
-2549 NLLVGFDVSS
+2549 LLVGFDVSS
-2559 SALAKQSATE
+2559 SAFAKQPAAE
-2569 DTGLEAEE
+2569 GTGLEADE
-2577 SWRESTFHEL
+2577 SWRERTFHEL

-2601 VYEDNKLTYAE
+2601 VYEDSKLTYAE

-2622 VLRAR
+2622 ALRER

-2674 LADSGASVLLTQTC
+2674 LADSGASVLLTQTR

-2697 SDGALTLQ
+2697 SDGALVLQ
-2705 TVLALDDATTYSLGA
+2705 TVLALDDAATYSLGA
-2720 AETAVGLQA
+2720 AEAAVGVQA
-2729 LGEAGAEAEALVQVA
+2729 LGEAGAEAEALAQA
-2744 MAAVETSATAEA
+2744 ETAAAEKSATAEA
-2756 EQNVQAADLASN
+2756 EKNVLAADLASN
-2768 PVNVNKPGDLAYVI
+2768 PANVNKPRDLAYVI
-2782 YTSGTTGRP
+2782 YTSGTTGKP
-2791 KGVAVEHRSLVN
+2791 KGVMIEHRSLVN
-2803 TAAGYRRDY
+2803 TAAGYRREY

-2833 GDIARALYNG
+2833 GDIARTLYNG
-2843 GTMVIVPKEDRIDPT
+2843 GTMVIVSKDDRIDPT

-2870 VFESTPALV
+2870 VFESTPALI

-2886 YAEGLDLSSMQLL
+2886 HAEGLDLSSMKLL

-2920 QFRIINSYGVTEAA
+2920 QFRIINSYGVTEAT

-2942 PLEKLPKTGSVPI
+2942 PLKKLPKTGSVPI

-2961 ARFYIVDTNLKPV
+2961 AKFYIVDANLKPV

-2983 IGGVGVARGYLN
+2983 IGGAGVARGYLN

-3004 VDSPFTAGERLYRTG
+3004 VDSPFAAGERLYRTG

-3056 KNVAEVRQALVIDR
+3056 KNFAGVRQALVIDR

-3079 CGYIVVDSS
+3079 CGYVVADSS
-3088 FDLEGLVAHLDAV
+3088 FDLEGLVAHLDAA

-3108 SRIMRLDQLPLTP
+3108 SRIMRMDQMPLTP

-3148 PAEKALALV
+3148 PAEQALASV

-3197 VMKDLFHYPTISALS
+3197 VMKDLFHYPTITALS
-3212 LRLQNAERTASQS
+3212 LHLQTAERTANQA

-3250 SNQAIMQFS
+3250 SNQAFMQFS

-3264 EKALRQAV
+3264 EEALRQAV
-3272 GQLIV
+3272 RQLVV
-3277 HHDALRAV
+3277 HHDALRTV

-3302 NEVLFD
+3302 NEALFD
-3308 LEVVDFKGAS
+3308 LEVVDFKGVG

-3372 LLEDFAAA
+3372 LLEDFAAG

-3406 ADHAN
+3406 ADYAN

-3425 EQMTYEPLP
+3425 EQLTYEPLP

-3446 SGLVTVRWTADETEQ
+3446 SGLVTVCWTAEETEQ

-3469 YHTEMNDLLLTA
+3469 YHTEMNDLLLAA
-3481 LGLSVQAW
+3481 LGLAVQAW
-3489 SSQERVLV
+3489 SGRERVLV

-3504 EELLPDVDITRT
+3504 EDILPDVDITRT

-3523 FPVVLKL
+3523 FPVVLEP

-3543 KENLR
+3543 KESLR
-3548 RIPNKGIGYGIQ
+3548 RIPNKGIGYGIL
-3560 RYLSAPRD
+3560 RYLSVPRD
-3568 GESFVLEP
+3568 GERFALEP

-3591 SSGSQPSPFSPGSDS
+3591 SNGSQPSLFSPGSDS

-3632 YGETQYQRETVER
+3632 YGETQYKRETVER

-3664 ERPELTPSDVLLQDM
+3664 ERPELTPSDVLLQDV
-3679 TVEELEQLSEHT
+3679 TVEELERLAEHT

-3735 NLEAFT
+3735 NVEAFT
-3741 RGLDTLVQRN
+3741 QGLDTLVQRN

-3780 EDIRLARDEHPEKTI
+3780 EDIRSVSDEDPAKTI

-3809 AQDSLMRVTVLR
+3809 ARGSLMRVTVLR

-3857 QEKRAPEL
+3857 QEKRTLEL
-3865 PPVTSYSRYIEWLE
+3865 PPATSYSRYIEWLE
-3879 AQDVVKASDYWSEYL
+3879 AQDAAEASRYWSEYL

-3899 QTKLPQERT
+3899 QTKLPQEKT
-3908 QLKQHAFEMAEID
+3908 QLKQGAFEAAEID
-3921 VELSQGLTGQ
+3921 VELSKELTGQ

-3942 LNTFMQTVWGLVLQI
+3942 LNTFMQTVWGLVLQV

-4016 SGVYETFPLFEIQS
+4016 SGAYETFPLFEIQS

-4059 GGQEALKIANIQ
+4059 GDQEALKIANIQ

-4090 LLRFTYNALTFREH
+4090 LLRFTYNALTFREE
-4104 DIRQIHGHFA
+4104 DIRLIHGHFA
-4114 RALEQVA
+4114 RVLEKVA
-4121 ANPNVRV
+4121 ANPNIRV
-4128 HELELL
+4128 NQLELL
-4134 TAAEKEEIV
+4134 TAAEKEQIL
-4143 GVFNPFQP
+4143 GAFNPAQP
-4151 EVAPVAAFHRLFE
+4151 EAAPAAAFHRLFE
-4164 QQAERTPEEEAVVY
+4164 EQAECTPETAAVVY
-4178 ENDRLTYTELNE
+4178 ENDRLTYAELNE
-4190 RANRLS
+4190 RANRLA
-4196 ATLRRSGISRETI
+4196 ATLRASGIGRETI

-4231 GAYVPLDPDYPADRV
+4231 GAYVPLDPDYPAERV

-4260 QTLLRERAE
+4260 QTALRERAE
-4269 SWLGEEELALETV
+4269 DWLGEEELALAAVLYLDDEASYSEERANAPIGSGMVSGKLTDAVDDGDESHQHVGTDSFHEARPEDLAYVIYTSGTTGKPKGVMIEHRSLVNTAAGYRREYRLDQFPVRLLQLASFSFDVFVGDIARTLYNGGTMVVVPKDDRIDPSRLHHWIEREQVTIFESTPALIVPFLEYVHEQGLDMSRLELLITSSDSCSVADYRTLQERFGSLFRIINAYGVTEAAIDSSFYDEELAKLPQTGHVPIGKAWLNAKFYIVDAHLNPVPVGVLGELVIGGVGVARGYLNRPELTEEKFVDSPFAAGERLYRTGDLARWMEDGNVDFIGRIDNQAKIRGYRIETGEVEAKLLSVGGVKEAVVVVREDQEGQKALCAYYTAEEGLTALDLKRAIASELPGYMIPSYFVEMERLPLTPNGKIDRKALPALEGGAGGSREYVAPRTELEAKLAAIWQDVLVREKAVGVTDNFFDLGGHSLRATTLVSKMHKELGVEFPLRDVFRYSTVEEMAAAMERLEIGSFTAIPAAEPSEYYPLSSAQKRLYILNQLEGAELSYNIPGAMLLEGELDRQRFEEAFRGLVARHETLRTGFEMVKGEAVQRIYEEAAFQVEYVQISGEQAEETVRQFVRPFDLAKPPLLRVGLAELAPDRHILMFDTHHIVSDGVSIDVLIEEFVRLYSGEQLEPLRIQYKDYAVWQQSDEQKAQLAKQEAYWLDMFRGELPVLELPTDYPRPSMQSYEGRTLQLFMDSEKSEGLKRLAAENGATLYMVLLAGYTILLHKYTGQEDVVVGTPIAGRNHSDVQPLIGMFVNTLAIRSYPAAGKTFLDYLKEIKETTLGAFEHQNYPFEELVDKVNVARDLSRNPLFDTMFALQNTENLEIQLPGLHLSTYASEEIVSKFDLSLDVTEIEEGLEYLFEYATALYKTETVEKLAAHYLQLLESILRNPSATIAELGILTPAEKEQILGAFNPAQPEAAPVAAFHRLFEEQAERTPEEAAVVYENDRLTYAELNEWANRLAATLRASGIGRETIVGILAERSVDLLVAVLAVWKAGGAYVPLDPDYPAERVRFMLEDSGAKVLLTQTALRERAEAWLDEEELALATV
-4282 LYLDDETSYSEDR
+4282 LYLDDEASYSEER
-4295 ANAPMDFV
+4295 TNAPI
-4303 QGSSMVSGLVSGE
+4303 GSGMVSGK
-4316 LTGAVNDRNE
+4316 LTDAVDDGDE
-4326 SHPNDVDVVG
+4326 SHQHVG
-4336 MDNFH
+4336 TDSFH
-4341 EARPEDLAYVIYTS
+4341 EARSEDLAYVIYTS

-4435 REQVTIFESTPALI
+4435 RERVTIFESTPALI
-4449 VPFMEYVHEQGLKLS
+4449 VPFLEYVHEQQLDMS
-4464 GMELLITSSDS
+4464 WMELLITSSDS

-4487 FGPSFRIINAYG
+4487 FGSLFRIINAYG

-4511 EELAKLP
+4511 EELTKLP

-4578 FTAGE
+4578 FAAGE

-4651 YYTVEKDLTA
+4651 YYTAEEGLTA
-4661 ADLKR
+4661 LDLKR
-4666 AISSELPGYMI
+4666 AIASELPGYMI
-4677 PSYFVELEQL
+4677 PSYFVEMERL

-4707 GGGREY
+4707 SAGREY
-4713 VAPRTELEVKLAAIW
+4713 VAPRTELEAK
-4728 QEVLAREKKVGVT
+4728 
-4741 DNFFDLGGHSLRAT
+4741 
-4755 TLVSK
+4755 
-4760 MHKELGAQ
+4760 
-4768 FPLRD
+4768 
-4773 VFRYSTVEEMAVAME
+4773 
-4788 RLEIGSFTAIPVAE
+4788 
-4802 PSEYYPLSSAQ
+4802 
-4813 KRLYIL
+4813 
-4819 NQLEGGELSYN
+4819 
-4830 IPGAMLLEGQLN
+4830 
-4842 RQRFEEA
+4842 
-4849 FRGLVARHETLRTGF
+4849 LVA
-4864 EMVEGEAVQRI
+4864 
-4875 YEEVTFQVE
+4875 
-4884 YVQISEE
+4884 
-4891 QAEETVRQFVRAFD
+4891 
-4905 LAKPPLLRVG
+4905 
-4915 IAELAPD
+4915 
-4922 RHILMFDT
+4922 
-4930 HHIVSDG
+4930 
-4937 VSMDV
+4937 
-4942 LIEEFVHLY
+4942 
-4951 SGEPLKPLR
+4951 
-4960 IQYKDYAVWQQS
+4960 
-4972 DDQKTQLAKQEAYW
+4972 
-4986 IDMFRGEL
+4986 
-4994 PVLEMPTDYPRPAMQ
+4994 
-5009 SYEGRTLQ
+5009 
-5017 LFMNIEKSEGL
+5017 
-5028 KRLAAE
+5028 
-5034 NGATLYMVLLAA
+5034 
-5046 YKVLLHKYS
+5046 
-5055 GQEDVVV
+5055 
-5062 GTPIAGRNHSDVQPL
+5062 
-5077 IGMFVNT
+5077 
-5084 LAIRSYPAAS
+5084 
-5094 KTFLDY
+5094 
-5100 LKEIRETTLSAFEHQ
+5100 
-5115 NYPFEELVDKVNV
+5115 
-5128 ARDLRRHPLF
+5128 
-5138 DTMFALQNTENVEIQ
+5138 
-5153 LPGLHLSTYAS
+5153 
-5164 EEIVS
+5164 
-5169 KFDLSL
+5169 
-5175 DVTEIEDGLEYLF
+5175 
-5188 EYATALYKTETVE
+5188 
-5201 KLAAHYLQLLESI
+5201 
-5214 LRNPS
+5214 
-5219 ATIAELNL
+5219 
-5227 LTAEEKEQIVG
+5227 
-5238 AFNPAQPEEAPV
+5238 
-5250 AAFHRLFEKQA
+5250 
-5261 EHTPEAEAVVYEN
+5261 
-5274 DRLTYA
+5274 
-5280 ELNERTNR
+5280 
-5288 LAATLRG
+5288 
-5295 SGIGREE
+5295 
-5302 IVGILAERSVDLL
+5302 
-5315 VAVLAVWKAGG
+5315 
-5326 AYVPLD
+5326 
-5332 PDYPA
+5332 
-5337 DRVRFM
+5337 
-5343 LEDSGAKVLLTQT
+5343 
-5356 LLRERAEAW
+5356 
-5365 VSEEEL
+5365 
-5371 ALATVLYL
+5371 
-5379 DDETSYSGERN
+5379 
-5390 NAPMDFGQGSS
+5390 
-5401 SALDPVNGKLTGA
+5401 
-5414 VNGGGES
+5414 
-5421 YPNDVDVVGMDSF
+5421 
-5434 HEARPEDL
+5434 
-5442 AYIIYT
+5442 
-5448 SGTTGKPKGV
+5448 
-5458 MIEHRSLVNTAAGY
+5458 
-5472 RREYRLDQF
+5472 
-5481 PVRLLQ
+5481 
-5487 LASFSF
+5487 
-5493 DVFVGDIARTLYNG
+5493 
-5507 GSMVIVPKDDRI
+5507 
-5519 DPSRLHHWIE
+5519 
-5529 REQVTIFEST
+5529 
-5539 PALIVPFME
+5539 
-5548 YVHEQGLELSDME
+5548 
-5561 LLITSSDSCSVADY
+5561 
-5575 RTLQERFGPSFRII
+5575 
-5589 NAYGVTEAAIDSSF
+5589 
-5603 YDEELEKLPQTG
+5603 
-5615 HVPIGKAWLNA
+5615 
-5626 KFYIVDA
+5626 
-5633 HLNPV
+5633 
-5638 PVGVLGE
+5638 
-5645 LVIGG
+5645 
-5650 VGVARG
+5650 
-5656 YLNRPELTEE
+5656 
-5666 KFVDSPFVVG
+5666 
-5676 ERLYRTGDL
+5676 
-5685 ARWMEDGNVDFI
+5685 
-5697 GRIDNQAKIRGYRIE
+5697 
-5712 TGEIESQLLRVVGI
+5712 
-5726 REAVVLVRSD
+5726 
-5736 ANGQKALCA
+5736 
-5745 YYTTDIELTA
+5745 
-5755 ADLKRA
+5755 
-5761 ISSELPGYMI
+5761 
-5771 PSYFV
+5771 
-5776 ELEHLP
+5776 
-5782 LTPNGKID
+5782 
-5790 RKALPAP
+5790 
-5797 EEGASAGREY
+5797 
-5807 VAPRNDLET
+5807 
-5816 KLVSIWQDV
+5816 IWQDV

-5856 ELHVDLP
+5856 ELSVNLP
-5863 LRDVFRYSTIEAM
+5863 LRDVFRHSTIEAM
-5876 AEVISR
+5876 AEAISQ
-5882 LEQQEFLSIP
+5882 LERQEHLSIP
-5892 VLDKREYYPLSSVQ
+5892 VLDKRDYYPLSSVQ

-5925 GMTVLVGRLEQN
+5925 GMTVLVGRLERN

-5943 KGLIARHEV
+5943 KGLIARHEI

-5967 VYSDLEFAVEYTKAT
+5967 IYPDLKFAVEYTKAT
-5982 ESETKSIA
+5982 ESETKSIV
-5990 DAFVRVFDLER
+5990 DGFVRVFDLER

-6030 MSMGIFI
+6030 MSMGIFV

-6078 WLDMLEGELPT
+6078 WLDVLEGELPT
-6089 LELPTDFV
+6089 LELPTDFF

-6112 IDKKMTDRLQRI
+6112 IDKQMTDSLQRI
-6124 ADENGATLYMVLSA
+6124 ADENGATLYMVLLA

-6152 FIVGTPVS
+6152 FIVGTPAS

-6215 VKKLQVPRDQSR
+6215 VKKLQAPRDQSR
-6227 NPVFDVMFALETK
+6227 NPVFDVMFVLETK

-6248 DIQIESYPETHAVS
+6248 DIKIESYPETHTVS

-6303 ITQIGEQPSVL
+6303 ITQICEQPSVL

-6319 LNDQSEQEQDELE
+6319 LNGQSEQEQDVLE

>member
-66 IGGDLQNP
+66 ISGDMQNP
-74 TQWFEETENVQT
+74 TQWFEELENVQT

-112 VFDEHLYQFTMLHF
+112 VFDEHLYQFTMIHF

-133 NLTVNHIIA
+133 NLTINHIIA

-156 KYLELRKG
+156 KYLELRNG
-164 ISSSYQAPSYLDY
+164 IFSSYQAPSYLDY
-177 ISTEREYEQS
+177 ISTEHEYEQS

-193 KEYWLTKYNTLPE
+193 KEYWLTKYKTLPE

-226 ITLDAS
+226 ITLDGS

-272 TVFANRTSKKEKD
+272 TVFANRTSKKEKE

-297 ISLNPDGSVLSLI
+297 ISLNPVGSVLSLI

-428 ELRVREISLLSDE
+428 ELRVSEISLLSDE
-441 ERRRILD
+441 ERHRILD

-453 VAALNEGIAFHRYV
+453 VEALSEGIAFHRYV

-496 ELLASL
+496 ERLAAL

-569 EGTGGW
+569 EGAGGW

-594 YNGDT
+594 YNEDT
-599 SAAVAFESADSAPQD
+599 SAVEFESADSAPHD

-629 GVMIEHGSLMNTA
+629 GVMIEHGSLVNTA

-700 IRDQNIT
+700 IREQNIT

-733 QLLIT
+733 HLLIT

-806 GLKPVPVGVPGE
+806 GLKPVPVGIPGE

-833 PDLTAEKFADSPFV
+833 PDLTSEKFADSPFV
-847 SGERLYRTGD
+847 PGERLYRTGD

-887 EIETALLRF
+887 EIETALLSF
-896 PGIKQ
+896 PGVKR

-933 QLKQELPVHMVPA
+933 QLKQELPAHMVPA

-970 TGEVEAGR
+970 TGEIEAGR
-978 EHVAPRTTLETRLA
+978 EYVAPRTTLETRLA

-1020 STLVSKIRKELQVEV
+1020 SALVSKIRKELQVEV

-1050 QRIGG
+1050 QRISG

-1066 AAEAEYYPVSSEQKR
+1066 AAETEYYPVSSEQKR

-1130 EQVQGEFVQR
+1130 EQVQGELVQR
-1140 IYDEVEFAVDYFQVS
+1140 IYDEVEFAVDYFQAS
-1155 EREVDQVVEAYY
+1155 ELEVDHMVEAYY

-1322 QEDLIVGTPIAG
+1322 QEELIVGTPIAG

-1353 RSQPERSKPY
+1353 RSHPERSKSY

-1639 FVWVDKGADSAGA
+1639 FVWGHKGADSADA

-1698 NLFDFGSSD
+1698 NLFDFGPSD

-1778 PYDLRIR
+1778 PYNLRIR

-1795 PLLLKGFKTKYLE
+1795 PLLLKGFKTKYPE

-1860 PIGVAG
+1860 SIGVAG
-1866 EMYVSG
+1866 EMYVAG

-1951 VVLSRQD
+1951 VVLARQD
-1958 NGGEKALVAYFVADR
+1958 NEGEKALVAYFVADR

-2051 GIGALDNFFELGGHS
+2051 GIGVLDNFFELGGHS

-2080 NVEFPLRDVFR
+2080 NVELPLRDVFR

-2098 AGAIAN
+2098 AEAIAS
-2104 LEESEHSSIPKAEEK
+2104 LKESQHSSIPKAEEK

-2138 SLELNYNLPSA
+2138 SSELNYNIPSA
-2149 LQLEGALNEAKV
+2149 LQLKGNLNEAKM
-2161 EDVLTTLMARHDMLR
+2161 EKALTTLVARHDMLR
-2176 TGFEIMN
+2176 TGFEIVN
-2183 GEPIQR
+2183 GEPVQR
-2189 IHPLVAFK
+2189 IHPLVDFK
-2197 VEKIQASE
+2197 VEKLQASK

-2220 LTQPPLLRALLIEL
+2220 LTQPPLLRALLIIL

-2247 IASDGLSMDV
+2247 IGSDGLSMDV
-2257 LLREFVRLYNGGE
+2257 LLREFVGLYNGEE

-2283 WQQSEEQRQRIK
+2283 WQQSDEQCQRIK

-2314 PLDYSRPA
+2314 PLDFSRPA
-2322 IQQFDGQTLTFRLDA
+2322 VRQFDGQTLTFALDA
-2337 EKGEALK
+2337 EKSEALK
-2344 QLASDSGATLYMLLL
+2344 RLAGDSGATLYMLLL
-2359 AAYSVL
+2359 ASYSVL

-2407 AELTFMDYLQEVK
+2407 AEQTFLDYLQDVK

-2437 VEALQVSRD
+2437 VEALQVSRN

-2466 LTLEGLEWSLFDI
+2466 LALEGLQWSLFDI
-2479 EEKTAKFD
+2479 EEKRAKFD

-2497 ELVCKIEYATSLFK
+2497 ELVCKIEYATSLFR

-2532 PGAQISDL
+2532 PGARISDL
-2540 DMLTDSEKD
+2540 NILKDSEKHD
-2549 NLLVGFDVSS
+2549 LLVGFAVSS
-2559 SALAKQSATE
+2559 SALAKQSASE
-2569 DTGLEAEE
+2569 GPGLEADE
-2577 SWRESTFHEL
+2577 SWRERTIHEL
-2587 FEEQAERTPGALAV
+2587 FEEQAERTPEQVAV
-2601 VYEDNKLTYAE
+2601 VYGDSSLTYRE
-2612 LNAKANRLAY
+2612 LNERANRLARS
-2622 VLRAR
+2622 LRASGAQADQPIAIMAER
-2627 GVKPEQVVGILAGR
+2627 SLEMIVGIYAIL
-2641 SAELLIGVLAV
+2641 
-2652 WKAGGAYVPLD
+2652 KAGGAYVPID
-2663 PDYPAERIEYM
+2663 PQFPQERIRYM
-2674 LADSGASVLLTQTC
+2674 LEDSGARLLLIQSHLRESASFAGTEP
-2688 LLEQAEAWR
+2688 LGGLSLVDLNDPSAYDEDGSNLEP
-2697 SDGALTLQ
+2697 
-2705 TVLALDDATTYSLGA
+2705 
-2720 AETAVGLQA
+2720 
-2729 LGEAGAEAEALVQVA
+2729 
-2744 MAAVETSATAEA
+2744 
-2756 EQNVQAADLASN
+2756 ASG
-2768 PVNVNKPGDLAYVI
+2768 PEHLAYVI
-2782 YTSGTTGRP
+2782 YTSGSTGKP
-2791 KGVAVEHRSLVN
+2791 KGVMVEHRPVIN
-2803 TAAGYRRDY
+2803 
-2812 RLDQFPI
+2812 
-2819 RLLQLASFSFDVFV
+2819 RLLWMQNAYPIDSRDTILQKTAITFDVSVWELFWWAWTGAKVCLLPPGGEKNPETILDTIERQAVTTMHFV
-2833 GDIARALYNG
+2833 PSMLHAFLEYVERQPSEDLGNKLSSLKRVFASGEALAISHVSRFWQWISSSVNQAQL
-2843 GTMVIVPKEDRIDPT
+2843 IN
-2858 RLYGWIRDYAVT
+2858 LYG
-2870 VFESTPALV
+2870 P
-2879 VPFMEHV
+2879 
-2886 YAEGLDLSSMQLL
+2886 
-2899 ITSSDACSVAD
+2899 
-2910 YRTLQERFGS
+2910 
-2920 QFRIINSYGVTEAA
+2920 TEATV
-2934 IDSSFYDE
+2934 DVSYYDCGPE
-2942 PLEKLPKTGSVPI
+2942 EAYVSVPI
-2955 GKAWLN
+2955 GKPISNIRLH
-2961 ARFYIVDTNLKPV
+2961 IVKEGTTALQPV
-2974 PIGVLGELV
+2974 GVPGELC
-2983 IGGVGVARGYLN
+2983 IAGEGLARGYLN
-2995 RPDLTAEKF
+2995 RPELTAEKF
-3004 VDSPFTAGERLYRTG
+3004 VECPFAPGGRMYRTG
-3019 DLARWMPDGNV
+3019 DLARWLPDGN
-3030 DFIGRIDNQVKI
+3030 IEYMGRIDHQVKI
-3042 RGYRIELGEIEAAM
+3042 RGYRIELGEVEAQVLKAAS
-3056 KNVAEVRQALVIDR
+3056 VQEGVVIAR
-3070 TDERGQKYL
+3070 EDEAGQKQL
-3079 CGYIVVDSS
+3079 CAYFVADKPLAGSELRS
-3088 FDLEGLVAHLDAV
+3088 ALAEDLPAYMI
-3101 LPSHMVP
+3101 PSYFV
-3108 SRIMRLDQLPLTP
+3108 QLERMPLTHS
-3121 NGKIDRKALP
+3121 GKLDRKALP
-3131 VPEGSI
+3131 APESSMLVGT
-3137 RAEAAYTAPRT
+3137 EYVAPRT
-3148 PAEKALALV
+3148 AAEQTLVAV
-3157 WQSVLGVD
+3157 WQKVLGAGRPIGV
-3165 QVGTMDN
+3165 MDN
-3172 FFALGGDS
+3172 FFELGGDS
-3180 IKALQVSSR
+3180 IKSIQVSSR
-3189 LLQTGYKL
+3189 LHQAGYKL
-3197 VMKDLFHYPTISALS
+3197 EIKHLFKYPTVAELS
-3212 LRLQNAERTASQS
+3212 PYLQSVLRRADQGAA
-3225 EVTGE
+3225 TGE
-3230 VILTPI
+3230 TGLTPI
-3236 QRWFFEQNP
+3236 QRWFFEQSF
-3245 ADVHH
+3245 AELHH
-3250 SNQAIMQFS
+3250 FNQAVMLYREE
-3259 KQGFD
+3259 GYD
-3264 EKALRQAV
+3264 EAALRQAV
-3272 GQLIV
+3272 RKLAE
-3277 HHDALRAV
+3277 HHDALRLV
-3285 YRQTENGYT
+3285 FSRTESGYA
-3294 AWNRGAGE
+3294 AWNRAIEESDGE
-3302 NEVLFD
+3302 LYS
-3308 LEVVDFKGAS
+3308 LEVIDFRGMTDCAQ
-3318 DVKEAV
+3318 VI
-3324 EAKANDIQASID
+3324 EAKANELQRSID
-3336 LENGP
+3336 LQVGP
-3341 LVKLGLFRCD
+3341 LLKLGLFRCT

-3372 LLEDFAAA
+3372 LLEDFAAG

-3387 QPIRL
+3387 QLIRL

-3406 ADHAN
+3406 ADYAN
-3411 GPAMESEREYWQHI
+3411 GPAMESERAYWQHI
-3425 EQMTYEPLP
+3425 EQLTYEPLP
-3434 KDFEQGRSKLKD
+3434 KDFEQGTSKLKD
-3446 SGLVTVRWTADETEQ
+3446 SRLVTVRWTAEETEQ

-3469 YHTEMNDLLLTA
+3469 YHTEMNDLLLAA
-3481 LGLSVQAW
+3481 LGLAVQAW
-3489 SSQERVLV
+3489 SGRERVLV

-3523 FPVVLKL
+3523 FPVVLEP
-3530 GHAQALGHQVKQV
+3530 GHVQALGHQVKQV
-3543 KENLR
+3543 KESLR
-3548 RIPNKGIGYGIQ
+3548 RIPNKGIGYGIL
-3560 RYLSAPRD
+3560 RYLSAPHD
-3568 GESFVLEP
+3568 GERFALEP

-3606 SPNAVMDYVLDI
+3606 SPNAVMNYVLDI

-3664 ERPELTPSDVLLQDM
+3664 ERPELTPSDVLLQDV
-3679 TVEELEQLSEHT
+3679 TVEELERLSEHT
-3691 AALGELENVY
+3691 TALGELENVY

-3735 NLEAFT
+3735 NVEAFT

-3780 EDIRLARDEHPEKTI
+3780 EDIRLVSDEHPEKTI

-3809 AQDSLMRVTVLR
+3809 AQGSLMRVTVLR
-3821 TGDESYHVIW
+3821 TGEESYQVIW

-3837 MDGWCM
+3837 LDGWCM
-3843 SFMIK
+3843 SLMIK

-3857 QEKRAPEL
+3857 QEQRTLEL

-3879 AQDVVKASDYWSEYL
+3879 AQDAAKASRYWSEYL

-3899 QTKLPQERT
+3899 QTKLPREKT
-3908 QLKQHAFEMAEID
+3908 GLKQGAFEAAEID
-3921 VELSQGLTGQ
+3921 VELSKELTGQ
-3931 IERVARQQQVT
+3931 IERVARQHQVT
-3942 LNTFMQTVWGLVLQI
+3942 LNTFMQTVWGLVLQV

-4003 ADILRKTQDQALA
+4003 ADILRKTQDQALT
-4016 SGVYETFPLFEIQS
+4016 SGAYETFPLFEIQS
-4030 LSEQKR
+4030 LSEQKS

-4090 LLRFTYNALTFREH
+4090 LLRFTYNALTFREQ

-4143 GVFNPFQP
+4143 GVFNPVQP

-4164 QQAERTPEEEAVVY
+4164 EQAERTPEAEAIVY

-4196 ATLRRSGISRETI
+4196 TTLRASGIGRETI

-4224 LAVWKAG
+4224 MAVWKAG

-4269 SWLGEEELALETV
+4269 SWLGEEELALEKV

-4295 ANAPMDFV
+4295 ANAPMDFG
-4303 QGSSMVSGLVSGE
+4303 QGSSMVSGLISSE
-4316 LTGAVNDRNE
+4316 LTGAVNDLNE
-4326 SHPNDVDVVG
+4326 SHPNVVG
-4336 MDNFH
+4336 MDSFH

-4382 RLDQFPVR
+4382 RLNQFPVR

-4414 TMVIVPK
+4414 SMVIVPK

-4435 REQVTIFESTPALI
+4435 QEQVTIFESTPALI
-4449 VPFMEYVHEQGLKLS
+4449 VPFMEHVHEQGLEMS
-4464 GMELLITSSDS
+4464 RMELLITSSDS

-4487 FGPSFRIINAYG
+4487 FGSSFRIINAYG

-4651 YYTVEKDLTA
+4651 YYTVEKGLTA

-4707 GGGREY
+4707 GGGCEY
-4713 VAPRTELEVKLAAIW
+4713 VAPRTELEAKLAAIW
-4728 QEVLAREKKVGVT
+4728 QEVLVRDKAVGVT

-4788 RLEIGSFTAIPVAE
+4788 HLEIGSFMAIPDAE

-4849 FRGLVARHETLRTGF
+4849 FRELVARHETLRTSF

-4884 YVQISEE
+4884 YVQISGE

-4972 DDQKTQLAKQEAYW
+4972 DEQKTQLAKQEAYW

-5046 YKVLLHKYS
+5046 YNVLLHKYS

-5084 LAIRSYPAAS
+5084 LAIRSYPAAG

-5100 LKEIRETTLSAFEHQ
+5100 LKEIKETTLGAFEHQ

-5153 LPGLHLSTYAS
+5153 LPGLHLSTCAS

-5219 ATIAELNL
+5219 TTIAELNL
-5227 LTAEEKEQIVG
+5227 LTAEEKEAIIG

-5250 AAFHRLFEKQA
+5250 AAFHRLFEEQA

-5280 ELNERTNR
+5280 ELNERANR
-5288 LAATLRG
+5288 LSATLRT
-5295 SGIGREE
+5295 SGIGRES

-5356 LLRERAEAW
+5356 PLRERAEAW
-5365 VSEEEL
+5365 LGEEEL

-5379 DDETSYSGERN
+5379 DDETSYSEERSN
-5390 NAPMDFGQGSS
+5390 VSMDFGQGSN
-5401 SALDPVNGKLTGA
+5401 SAPDRVNGKLTGA

-5421 YPNDVDVVGMDSF
+5421 HPNDVDVVGMDSF
-5434 HEARPEDL
+5434 SEARPEDL
-5442 AYIIYT
+5442 AYVIYT

-5507 GSMVIVPKDDRI
+5507 GTMVIVPKDDRI

-5529 REQVTIFEST
+5529 QEQVTIFEST

-5548 YVHEQGLELSDME
+5548 YVHEQRLKLSGME

-5575 RTLQERFGPSFRII
+5575 RTLQERFGSSFRII
-5589 NAYGVTEAAIDSSF
+5589 NAYGVTEAAIDSGF
-5603 YDEELEKLPQTG
+5603 YDEELAKLPQTG

-5666 KFVDSPFVVG
+5666 KFVDSPFTAG

-5790 RKALPAP
+5790 RKALPTP

-5807 VAPRNDLET
+5807 VAPRTDLET

-5916 GAELSYNMS
+5916 GAELNYNMS
-5925 GMTVLVGRLEQN
+5925 GMTVLVGRLDQN

-5943 KGLIARHEV
+5943 QGLIARHEV

-5967 VYSDLEFAVEYTKAT
+5967 IYSDLEFAVEYTQAT
-5982 ESETKSIA
+5982 ESETKTIA

-6055 YKEFAA
+6055 YKEFAT

-6112 IDKKMTDRLQRI
+6112 IDKQMTDNLQRI

-6248 DIQIESYPETHAVS
+6248 DIQIESYPETHAVA

-6319 LNDQSEQEQDELE
+6319 LNGQSEQEQDELE

>member
-1 MRENTNKQYGLTQA
+1 MREKSKTQYGLTQA
-15 QRRIWFMEIM
+15 QRRIWFMEMM
-25 NPGTSITMLSATYQ
+25 NPGTSITTLSATYQ
-39 ITGEIDTKLLEQA
+39 ITGEIDTQLLERA
-52 AAEIVKT
+52 ATEIVKT

-66 IGGDLQNP
+66 ISGDVQNP
-74 TQWFEETENVQT
+74 TQWFEEPENVQA
-86 RISHLEIGT
+86 RISRLVVGT
-95 TEQFYAWVKE
+95 AEQYDDWIKE
-105 VTEKPAS
+105 VSEKPAS
-112 VFDEHLYQFTMLHF
+112 VFDEHLYQFTIIHF

-133 NLTVNHIIA
+133 NLTINHIIA
-142 DGLSVTALLHAVME
+142 DGLSVNALLHAVME

-164 ISSSYQAPSYLDY
+164 KGISESYQAPSYQDY
-177 ISTEREYEQS
+177 ISAEQEYEQS
-187 QRYQKG
+187 PRYQKG
-193 KEYWLTKYNTLPE
+193 RQYWLNKYSTLPE
-206 TSGIKSVP
+206 TTGIKSVP
-214 PFSIGSESNKRS
+214 PFSIGSESNTRF
-226 ITLDAS
+226 ITLEGS
-232 RYDRILAFSEQYQV
+232 RYERILAFSEQYQV
-246 SLYTLFL
+246 SLYTLFM
-253 SAMYVLLYKLTDST
+253 SAMYVLLYKLTDNT

-272 TVFANRTSKKEKD
+272 TVFANRTSKKEKE

-297 ISLNPDGSVLSLI
+297 IQMNPDEHVLSLL

-320 LRHQKYPYN
+320 LRYQKYPYN
-329 QLIQDLREQHGRN
+329 QLIQYLREQHGRN

-350 SLEYLPLKIVEYEE
+350 SLEYLPLKIEEYEE

-389 NEGHVILHAS
+389 NDDYITLHAS
-399 YRTGLFETTE
+399 YRTGLFEKAE

-421 DQFLETP
+421 DQFLQFP
-428 ELRVREISLLSDE
+428 ELPIREISLLSDE
-441 ERRRILD
+441 ERRRILN

-453 VAALNEGIAFHRYV
+453 VAGLSEGEVFHRVV
-467 EKFARDIPDHPAVV
+467 ERLARDIPDHPAVV
-481 YMDKKL
+481 YMDQQL
-487 TYGELNKRA
+487 TYGELNERA
-496 ELLASL
+496 DCLASL

-569 EGTGGW
+569 ERAEGW
-575 LADDRLKLQAVY
+575 LADEQLKLQAVY
-587 AMDDEQM
+587 ALDDEQM
-594 YNGDT
+594 YKRD
-599 SAAVAFESADSAPQD
+599 ALAVEFESAHSAPQD

-622 GTTGRPK
+622 GTTGQPK

-662 SFSFDVFVGDIAR
+662 SFSFDVFVGDIVR

-700 IRDQNIT
+700 IREQNIT

-719 MQHIYEEGLDVSSM
+719 MQHIDEEGLHVSSM

-744 VTDYRLL
+744 VTDYRWL
-751 QERFGGQFRIINSY
+751 QERFGEQFRIINSY

-778 EPLDKLPSLGHVPI
+778 EPLERLPSSGHVPI

-806 GLKPVPVGVPGE
+806 ALNPVPVGVPGE
-818 LVIGGAGVARGYWNR
+818 LVIGGPGVARGYWNR
-833 PDLTAEKFADSPFV
+833 PDLTAEKFANSPFV
-847 SGERLYRTGD
+847 PGERLYRTGD
-857 LARWL
+857 VARWL

-887 EIETALLRF
+887 EVETALLRF
-896 PGIKQ
+896 PDVKH
-901 AVVTDR
+901 AVVIDR
-907 TDEQGQ
+907 TDDQGH

-920 AGDVSLQLSDLLS
+920 VADASLQLSDLLF
-933 QLKQELPVHMVPA
+933 QLKQELPAHMVPA
-946 RLVSLDQLP
+946 RLLSLDQLP

-970 TGEVEAGR
+970 TGEMEAGR
-978 EHVAPRTTLETRLA
+978 EYVAPRTTLETRLA
-992 LIWQQVLGIARVGV
+992 LMWQQVLGIARVGV

-1020 STLVSKIRKELQVEV
+1020 SSLVSKIRKELQVEV

-1050 QRIGG
+1050 LRIGG
-1055 LKQQETYEITK
+1055 LKHQETYEITK

-1081 LYVLRQLDAAERSY
+1081 LYVLSQLEGADRSY
-1095 NMSAALLLEGKL
+1095 NMSAALHLEGKL
-1107 DRTRVEYAFR
+1107 DRTRVEHAFQE
-1117 ALIQRHETLRTGI
+1117 LIQRHETLRTGI
-1130 EQVQGEFVQR
+1130 EQVQGELVQR
-1140 IYDEVEFAVDYFQVS
+1140 IYNEVEFAVDYYEASGQ
-1155 EREVDQVVEAYY
+1155 EVHRVVEAYY
-1167 HPFDLTK
+1167 RPFDLTK

-1182 IEVAEDRHILLFDM
+1182 IKVAGNRHILLFDM

-1211 EFSRLYRGEEL
+1211 EFSRLYRGEQL
-1222 APLRI
+1222 APLQI

-1232 AVWQHSEAYG
+1232 AVWQHSEAYD
-1242 QLIQPQK
+1242 QLLQPQK
-1249 EYWLEQLS
+1249 AYWLEQLS
-1257 GELPVL
+1257 GELPIL
-1263 ELPTDFPRPAV
+1263 DLPADFPRPAV
-1274 QSFDG
+1274 QNFDG
-1279 RTVKFDIG
+1279 RTVKFYIG

-1322 QEDLIVGTPIAG
+1322 QEDLIIGTPIAG

-1353 RSQPERSKPY
+1353 RSRPERSKPY
-1363 LKYLEEMKEIT
+1363 LSYLEEIKNIT

-1383 LFEDLVESLHIP
+1383 LFEDLVESLQIP

-1426 FYPLENRTSKFEL
+1426 FYPLENLTSKFEL

-1445 LDGQLECRLEY
+1445 LHGQLECRLEY

-1470 RHYDKLLETIATAPE
+1470 RHYDKLLHTIATAPD
-1485 GDIASLEMLTEQEI
+1485 GDIASLGMLTQEEI
-1499 RELVRGFNDSEADYP
+1499 HELVHDFNDLEAEYP
-1514 RQQTIHGLFEEQAK
+1514 RQQTIHGLFEEQAEH
-1528 LYPDNVAAVMNERQ
+1528 YPNNVAVVMNERQ
-1542 LSYHELNERSNRLA
+1542 LTYRELNERSNCLA

-1591 GAYVPVDPDYPEERI
+1591 GAYVPVDPDYPQERI

-1631 GTRLELDD
+1631 GPRLELND
-1639 FVWVDKGADSAGA
+1639 FVLEDSWTNHSADARE
-1652 LDASNLEPISGPGN
+1652 ASNLEPISGPDN

-1698 NLFDFGSSD
+1698 NLFDFGPSD

-1718 FSVWEMYGALLNG
+1718 FSVWEMYGALLYG

-1744 PAEFLALLSRERV
+1744 PADFLALLSREQI

-1770 LREVLADH
+1770 LREVLAEH
-1778 PYDLRIR
+1778 PYNLRIR

-1795 PLLLKGFKTKYLE
+1795 PLLLKGFKTKYPE

-1828 ITWIEMEAA
+1828 ITWTEIEAA
-1837 KSNIGKPIPTLSVYV
+1837 KSNIGKPIPTLRVYV

-1866 EMYVSG
+1866 EMYVAG

-1885 TAEKFVDSPFAEGE
+1885 TAEKFVDSPFAEGD

-1945 EGVEEA
+1945 QGVEEA
-1951 VVLSRQD
+1951 VVLARQD
-1958 NGGEKALVAYFVADR
+1958 NGGENALVAYFVAER
-1973 TLTVSEM
+1973 TLTVSDI
-1980 RTSLA
+1980 RATLA

-2018 PQGSL
+2018 PQGSM

-2034 LTESQLVKIWE
+2034 RTESELVNIWE
-2045 EVLGNS
+2045 DVLGYS
-2051 GIGALDNFFELGGHS
+2051 GIGVLDNFFELGGHS
-2066 LRATNLVSKIRKEM
+2066 LRATSLVSKIRKEM
-2080 NVEFPLRDVFR
+2080 NVEVPLRDVFR
-2091 YMTVESM
+2091 LTTVESM
-2098 AGAIAN
+2098 AEAISS
-2104 LEESEHSSIPKAEEK
+2104 LEKTLQSSIPKAEERV
-2119 AYYPVSSAQKRLY
+2119 YYPVSSAQKRLF

-2138 SLELNYNLPSA
+2138 ELELNYNLPSA
-2149 LQLEGALNEAKV
+2149 LQLEGALNETRV
-2161 EDVLTTLMARHDMLR
+2161 EAALAALVARHDMLR
-2176 TGFEIMN
+2176 TGFEIVN
-2183 GEPIQR
+2183 GEPVQH
-2189 IHPLVAFK
+2189 IHPFVAFK
-2197 VEKIQASE
+2197 IEKLQASE
-2205 DQVAAILEG
+2205 DQIAALLES

-2220 LTQPPLLRALLIEL
+2220 LTRPPLLRAMLIEL
-2234 EKEKFLLALDMHH
+2234 EQEKFLLVLDMHH
-2247 IASDGLSMDV
+2247 IGSDGLSMDI
-2257 LLREFVRLYNGGE
+2257 LLREFVQLYNGE
-2270 LPELRIQYKDYAV
+2270 TLPEIRIQYKDYAV
-2283 WQQSEEQRQRIK
+2283 WQQSEEQRQSIQQ
-2295 RQEEYWRGV
+2295 QEQYWRGV
-2304 FSSELPVLEL
+2304 YSSEPPVLEL
-2314 PLDYSRPA
+2314 PLDFPRPF
-2322 IQQFDGQTLTFRLDA
+2322 IQQFDGQTLTFALDA
-2337 EKGEALK
+2337 EKSEALK
-2344 QLASDSGATLYMLLL
+2344 RLAGDSGATLYMLLL

-2396 VNTLALRLGPT
+2396 VNTLALRLGPA
-2407 AELTFMDYLQEVK
+2407 AERTFLDYLQEVK

-2466 LTLEGLEWSLFDI
+2466 LTMEGIHWSLFDI

-2487 LSLDIVEEGN
+2487 LSLDIVETGN
-2497 ELVCKIEYATSLFK
+2497 ELLCKIEYATSLFRP
-2511 QETMVRLAGHYEQL
+2511 ETIVRLANHYEQL
-2525 LASILAQ
+2525 LSSILAD
-2532 PGAQISDL
+2532 PDAQIADL
-2540 DMLTDSEKD
+2540 NILTSSEMHD
-2549 NLLVGFDVSS
+2549 LLVRFDVSCP
-2559 SALAKQSATE
+2559 ALANRYNTE
-2569 DTGLEAEE
+2569 GAGLEADELSE

-2587 FEEQAERTPGALAV
+2587 FEQQAERTPEALAV
-2601 VYEDNKLTYAE
+2601 VCEDNKLTYAD
-2612 LNAKANRLAY
+2612 LNSRANSLAY
-2622 VLRAR
+2622 ALRAH
-2627 GVKPEQVVGILAGR
+2627 GVRPEQVVGILAGR
-2641 SAELLIGVLAV
+2641 SVELLIGVLAV

-2663 PDYPAERIEYM
+2663 PDYPVERIEYM
-2674 LADSGASVLLTQTC
+2674 LADSGAAVLLTQTC
-2688 LLEQAEAWR
+2688 LLEQAETWR
-2697 SDGALTLQ
+2697 SNGALVLQ
-2705 TVLALDDATTYSLGA
+2705 TVLALDDAATYSLEA
-2720 AETAVGLQA
+2720 IETAAGLQTLCQSGSEEKVLA
-2729 LGEAGAEAEALVQVA
+2729 PAEPS
-2744 MAAVETSATAEA
+2744 AAETSATAEA
-2756 EQNVQAADLASN
+2756 EIHRLAAVPACN
-2768 PVNVNKPGDLAYVI
+2768 PANVNKPHDLAYVI

-2833 GDIARALYNG
+2833 GDIARTLYNG
-2843 GTMVIVPKEDRIDPT
+2843 GTMIIVPKEDRIDAT
-2858 RLYGWIRDYAVT
+2858 RLYGWIHDYAIT
-2870 VFESTPALV
+2870 VFESTPALII
-2879 VPFMEHV
+2879 PFMEHV

-2899 ITSSDACSVAD
+2899 ITSSDACNVAD

-2942 PLEKLPKTGSVPI
+2942 PLSKLPKTGSVPI

-2961 ARFYIVDTNLKPV
+2961 AKFYIVDAHLKPV

-2983 IGGVGVARGYLN
+2983 IGGAGVARGYLN
-2995 RPDLTAEKF
+2995 RPDLTEEKF
-3004 VDSPFTAGERLYRTG
+3004 VDSPFVTGERLYRTG

-3056 KNVAEVRQALVIDR
+3056 KNVADVEQALVIDR
-3070 TDERGQKYL
+3070 MDERGQKYL
-3079 CGYIVVDSS
+3079 CGYVVANSD
-3088 FDLEGLVAHLDAV
+3088 FDLEQLVTHLEAA

-3108 SRIMRLDQLPLTP
+3108 LRMMRLDQMPLTP

-3131 VPEGSI
+3131 VPEGSM
-3137 RAEAAYTAPRT
+3137 RYEAVYTAPRT
-3148 PAEKALALV
+3148 PGEQALASV
-3157 WQSVLGVD
+3157 WQSVLGLER
-3165 QVGTMDN
+3165 VGTMDN

-3212 LRLQNAERTASQS
+3212 MRLQTVERTASQA

-3230 VILTPI
+3230 VVLTPI
-3236 QRWFFEQNP
+3236 QSWFFEQNP
-3245 ADVHH
+3245 ADIHH
-3250 SNQAIMQFS
+3250 SNQAFMQFS

-3264 EKALRQAV
+3264 EEALCQAV
-3272 GQLIV
+3272 RQLIV
-3277 HHDALRAV
+3277 HHDALRTV
-3285 YRQTENGYT
+3285 YRATEHGYA
-3294 AWNRGAGE
+3294 AWNRGAEE
-3302 NEVLFD
+3302 NEALFD
-3308 LEVVDFKGAS
+3308 LEIIDFRGTL
-3318 DVKEAV
+3318 DVKNAV
-3324 EAKANDIQASID
+3324 EAKASEIQASID
-3336 LENGP
+3336 LEYGP

-3363 VVDGVSWRI
+3363 VVDSVSWRI
-3372 LLEDFAAA
+3372 LLEDLATG
-3380 YEQALQG
+3380 YDQARQG

-3400 TWAKQL
+3400 LWAKQL
-3406 ADHAN
+3406 ADYAN
-3411 GPAMESEREYWQHI
+3411 GSAIESEREHWHNI
-3425 EQMTYEPLP
+3425 EQLTYEPLSR
-3434 KDFEQGRSKLKD
+3434 DFEQERSMLKD
-3446 SGLVTVRWTADETEQ
+3446 SGLVSVRWTAAETEQ
-3461 LLKQAHRA
+3461 LLKQAHLA
-3469 YHTEMNDLLLTA
+3469 YHTEMNDLLLAA
-3481 LGLSVQAW
+3481 LSLAVHAW
-3489 SSQERVLV
+3489 SGHERVLV

-3504 EELLPDVDITRT
+3504 EELFQNVDITRT

-3523 FPVVLKL
+3523 FPVVLEP
-3530 GHAQALGHQVKQV
+3530 GHADNLGHQVKRV
-3543 KENLR
+3543 KEGLR
-3548 RIPNKGIGYGIQ
+3548 RIPNKGIGYGIL
-3560 RYLSAPRD
+3560 RYLAETRGD
-3568 GESFVLEP
+3568 ERFVLAP

-3583 GQFDQDYE
+3583 GQFDQDYDG
-3591 SSGSQPSPFSPGSDS
+3591 SGSQPSPFSPGSDS
-3606 SPNAVMDYVLDI
+3606 SPNAMMDFVLDI
-3618 NGMVSEGVLELTIR
+3618 NGMVSEGVLELNIR
-3632 YGETQYQRETVER
+3632 YGKTQYKRETVER
-3645 LGTLLQSSLREV
+3645 LGTLLQSSLREI
-3657 ISHCVSK
+3657 ISHCISK
-3664 ERPELTPSDVLLQDM
+3664 EKPELTPSDVLLQDM
-3679 TVEELEQLSEHT
+3679 TVEELEQLTEHT
-3691 AALGELENVY
+3691 AVLGELENVY

-3727 TFDLYGSL
+3727 TFDLHGSL
-3735 NLEAFT
+3735 NVEAFT
-3741 RGLDTLVQRN
+3741 QGLDTLVQRN
-3751 EALRTNFI
+3751 EALRTNFV

-3780 EDIRLARDEHPEKTI
+3780 EDIRPSYHKDPEKTI
-3795 ADFVSADKANKFDL
+3795 AEFVSEDKANKFDL
-3809 AQDSLMRVTVLR
+3809 AQGSLMRVTVLR
-3821 TGDESYHVIW
+3821 TGEESYHVIW

-3848 EVFDTYFAF
+3848 EVFDTYFAI
-3857 QEKRAPEL
+3857 QEKHAPEL
-3865 PPVTSYSRYIEWLE
+3865 PPVTSYSKYIEWLE
-3879 AQDVVKASDYWSEYL
+3879 AQDAAKASLYWSEYL

-3899 QTKLPQERT
+3899 QTRLPQEKT
-3908 QLKQHAFEMAEID
+3908 QLRQHAFEMAEMD
-3921 VELSQGLTGQ
+3921 VELGKGLTGQ
-3931 IERVARQQQVT
+3931 IERAARQQQVT
-3942 LNTFMQTVWGLVLQI
+3942 LNTFMQTIWGLVLQI

-3994 IQGKAEETV
+3994 IQGKAEHTV
-4003 ADILRKTQDQALA
+4003 ADILRTTQDQALA
-4016 SGVYETFPLFEIQS
+4016 SRAYETYPLFEIQS

-4059 GGQEALKIANIQ
+4059 GDQNALTIANIQ

-4081 ITVIPEEHI
+4081 ITVIPEEQI
-4090 LLRFTYNALTFREH
+4090 LLRFTYNALTFEA
-4104 DIRQIHGHFA
+4104 DGIRQLCGHFV
-4114 RALEQVA
+4114 RALEQAVV
-4121 ANPNVRV
+4121 NPNMRIN
-4128 HELELL
+4128 ELQLL
-4134 TAAEKEEIV
+4134 TAAEKEEIISA
-4143 GVFNPFQP
+4143 FNPAQP
-4151 EVAPVAAFHRLFE
+4151 EAAPVAAFHRLFE
-4164 QQAERTPEEEAVVY
+4164 KQAERTPEAEAVVY
-4178 ENDRLTYTELNE
+4178 ENDRLTYAELNA
-4190 RANRLS
+4190 RANRLA
-4196 ATLRRSGISRETI
+4196 ATLRTSGIGRESI
-4209 VGILAERSVDLLVAV
+4209 VGILAERSVDLLIAV

-4260 QTLLRERAE
+4260 QTPLRERAE
-4269 SWLGEEELALETV
+4269 TWLSAAQLALATV
-4282 LYLDDETSYSEDR
+4282 LYLDDEAAYSEQQT
-4295 ANAPMDFV
+4295 NAPMM
-4303 QGSSMVSGLVSGE
+4303 GSDQDASITSGVVS
-4316 LTGAVNDRNE
+4316 D
-4326 SHPNDVDVVG
+4326 
-4336 MDNFH
+4336 MDSFH

-4390 LLQLASFSFDVFVG
+4390 LMQLASFSFDVFVG

-4427 SRLHYWIE
+4427 SRLHHWME

-4449 VPFMEYVHEQGLKLS
+4449 VPFMQYVYEQKLDIRS
-4464 GMELLITSSDS
+4464 MELLITSSDS

-4487 FGPSFRIINAYG
+4487 FGSSFRIINAYG

-4511 EELAKLP
+4511 EPLSQLP

-4524 IGKAWLNAKFY
+4524 IGKAWLNATFY

-4557 GVARGYLNRPE
+4557 GVARGYLNRAE
-4568 LTEEKFVDSP
+4568 LTAEKFVDSP
-4578 FTAGE
+4578 FVAGE

-4619 GEVEAKLLSVGGV
+4619 GEVEAKLLSAAGV
-4632 KEAVVVVR
+4632 KEAVVVVM

-4651 YYTVEKDLTA
+4651 YYTVEEVLSA
-4661 ADLKR
+4661 SDLKSI
-4666 AISSELPGYMI
+4666 ISSELPGYMI

-4697 KALPAPEGGA
+4697 KALPAPK
-4707 GGGREY
+4707 GGGHEY
-4713 VAPRTELEVKLAAIW
+4713 VAPRTELEQKLAAIW
-4728 QEVLAREKKVGVT
+4728 QEVLLQEQLVGVT

-4760 MHKELGAQ
+4760 MHKELGIE

-4773 VFRYSTVEEMAVAME
+4773 VFHYSTVEEMAAAME
-4788 RLEIGSFTAIPVAE
+4788 RLESSSFTSIPAVETA
-4802 PSEYYPLSSAQ
+4802 EYYPLSSAQ

-4819 NQLEGGELSYN
+4819 NQLEGGKLSYN
-4830 IPGAMLLEGQLN
+4830 IPGAMVLEGKLDL
-4842 RQRFEEA
+4842 QRFEEA
-4849 FRGLVARHETLRTGF
+4849 FRRLVARHETLRTGF
-4864 EMVEGEAVQRI
+4864 EMVHGEAVQRI
-4875 YEEVTFQVE
+4875 YEDAAFQVE

-4915 IAELAPD
+4915 LAKLAPD

-4942 LIEEFVHLY
+4942 MIEEFVHLY
-4951 SGEPLKPLR
+4951 SGQSLEPLR

-4972 DDQKTQLAKQEAYW
+4972 DEQKLQLAKQEAYW
-4986 IDMFRGEL
+4986 LNMFSGEL

-5009 SYEGRTLQ
+5009 SYEGHSLQ
-5017 LFMNIEKSEGL
+5017 LYMNREKTECL
-5028 KRLAAE
+5028 KRIAAE

-5046 YKVLLHKYS
+5046 YNVLLHKYS

-5084 LAIRSYPAAS
+5084 LAIRSYPAAG

-5100 LKEIRETTLSAFEHQ
+5100 LQEIKETTLGAFEHQ
-5115 NYPFEELVDKVNV
+5115 NYPFEELVDQVNV

-5164 EEIVS
+5164 EETVS

-5175 DVTEIEDGLEYLF
+5175 DVTEIEDGLEVLF
-5188 EYATALYKTETVE
+5188 EYATALYKTKTVE
-5201 KLAAHYLQLLESI
+5201 QLAAHYLQLLESI
-5214 LRNPS
+5214 LYNPS
-5219 ATIAELNL
+5219 ATIAELDM
-5227 LTAEEKEQIVG
+5227 LTAEEKEEMIS
-5238 AFNPAQPEEAPV
+5238 AFNPAQSEAAPV

-5261 EHTPEAEAVVYEN
+5261 ERTPEAEAVVYEN

-5280 ELNERTNR
+5280 ELNVRANR
-5288 LAATLRG
+5288 LAATLRT
-5295 SGIGREE
+5295 SGIGRES

-5337 DRVRFM
+5337 DRIRFM

-5356 LLRERAEAW
+5356 ALRERAEAW
-5365 VSEEEL
+5365 LDEAQL

-5379 DDETSYSGERN
+5379 DDEASYSEERT
-5390 NAPMDFGQGSS
+5390 NAPMLGSNQDS
-5401 SALDPVNGKLTGA
+5401 SLVSGKLTGA
-5414 VNGGGES
+5414 VNGGS
-5421 YPNDVDVVGMDSF
+5421 KSDLNVLDDVDVIGMDSF

-5442 AYIIYT
+5442 AYVIYT

-5472 RREYRLDQF
+5472 RREYGLDQF
-5481 PVRLLQ
+5481 PVRLMQ

-5507 GSMVIVPKDDRI
+5507 GTMVIVPKDDRI
-5519 DPSRLHHWIE
+5519 DPSRLHHWME
-5529 REQVTIFEST
+5529 RERVTIFEST
-5539 PALIVPFME
+5539 PALIVPFMQ
-5548 YVHEQGLELSDME
+5548 YVYEQKQDIRSME

-5575 RTLQERFGPSFRII
+5575 RTLQERFGSSFRII

-5603 YDEELEKLPQTG
+5603 YDEPLTQLPQTG

-5650 VGVARG
+5650 TGVARG
-5656 YLNRPELTEE
+5656 YLNRAELTAE
-5666 KFVDSPFVVG
+5666 KFVDSPFVAG

-5712 TGEIESQLLRVVGI
+5712 TGEIESQLLQVAGV

-5745 YYTTDIELTA
+5745 YYTTDSGLLAI
-5755 ADLKRA
+5755 DIKRA

-5771 PSYFV
+5771 PSYFI
-5776 ELEHLP
+5776 ELEQVP

-5790 RKALPAP
+5790 RKALPTP
-5797 EEGASAGREY
+5797 EEGISADREY
-5807 VAPRNDLET
+5807 VAPRNELET
-5816 KLVSIWQDV
+5816 KLAAIWQDV
-5825 LGSVTIGVTDNF
+5825 LGLSKEIGVHDNF
-5837 FDLGGHSLRATTL
+5837 FDLGGHSLRATAL

-5856 ELHVDLP
+5856 TLSVDLP
-5863 LRDVFRYSTIEAM
+5863 LRDVFQHSTVEAM
-5876 AEVISR
+5876 AKAISR

-5892 VLDKREYYPLSSVQ
+5892 VLNKQDRYPLSSVQ
-5906 KRLYIQQQME
+5906 KRLYIQQQMQ

-5925 GMTVLVGRLEQN
+5925 GMTVLVGGLERER
-5937 QFEAAL
+5937 FEAAL
-5943 KGLIARHEV
+5943 KGLIARHEI
-5952 LRTGFEMVDGEPVQR
+5952 LRTGFDMVDGEPVQR
-5967 VYSDLEFAVEYTKAT
+5967 IYADLEFAVEYTKAT
-5982 ESETKSIA
+5982 ESETKCIA
-5990 DAFVRVFDLER
+5990 DAFVRVFDLHL

-6030 MSMGIFI
+6030 MSMGIFV

-6061 WQQSEPVK
+6061 WQQSEYVK
-6069 ERLKRQEAY
+6069 DRLKRQEAY
-6078 WLDMLEGELPT
+6078 WLDMLNGDLPT
-6089 LELPTDFV
+6089 LELPTDFA
-6097 RPAARSFEGD
+6097 RPAVRSFEGD

-6112 IDKKMTDRLQRI
+6112 INKQMTESLQRI

-6138 AYSILLSKY
+6138 VYSVLLSKY

-6215 VKKLQVPRDQSR
+6215 VTKLQVPRDQSR

-6248 DIQIESYPETHAVS
+6248 DIQIESYPEKHTVS
-6262 QFDLTLVIS
+6262 QFDLTLIIS
-6271 LLDEGMNGQFEYAT
+6271 MLDEGMNGQFEYAT

-6303 ITQIGEQPSVL
+6303 IEQIGEQPSML
-6314 LKDIS
+6314 LKDVS
-6319 LNDQSEQEQDELE
+6319 LIGPSEQEQDDLE
-6332 AIDIIF
+6332 TIDIMF

>member
-1 MRENTNKQYGLTQA
+1 MRENTNEQYGLTQA

-39 ITGEIDTKLLEQA
+39 ITGQIDTQLLEQA

-66 IGGDLQNP
+66 ISGDLQNP
-74 TQWFEETENVQT
+74 TQWFEEPENVQA
-86 RISHLEIGT
+86 RISRLEIGT

-105 VTEKPAS
+105 VSEKPAS
-112 VFDEHLYQFTMLHF
+112 VFDEHLHQFTIIHF
-126 ANGQVWL
+126 ANGHVWL

-142 DGLSVTALLHAVME
+142 DGLSVNALLHAVME

-177 ISTEREYEQS
+177 ISAECEYEQS
-187 QRYQKG
+187 ERYQKG

-206 TSGIKSVP
+206 TTGIKSYP
-214 PFSIGSESNKRS
+214 PFAIGSESNKRA
-226 ITLDAS
+226 ITLDGS
-232 RYDRILAFSEQYQV
+232 RYERILAFSEQYQV
-246 SLYTLFL
+246 SIYTLFL
-253 SAMYVLLYKLTDST
+253 SAMYTLLYKLTDST
-267 DVPVG
+267 DIPVG
-272 TVFANRTSKKEKD
+272 TVFANRTSKKEKE

-297 ISLNPDGSVLSLI
+297 IRLNPDGHVLSLI

-320 LRHQKYPYN
+320 LRYQKYPYN

-342 DLSELFRT
+342 DLSGLFRT

-369 EAHFAR
+369 ETHFAR

-399 YRTGLFETTE
+399 YRTGLFETAE
-409 IDRIMEQYVTVL
+409 IDRIMEQYITVL
-421 DQFLETP
+421 DQFLQTP
-428 ELRVREISLLSDE
+428 ELPVREISLLSDE
-441 ERRRILD
+441 ERHRILG

-453 VAALNEGIAFHRYV
+453 MTELNEGEAFHRYV
-467 EKFARDIPDHPAVV
+467 EKFAREIPDHPAVV
-481 YMDKKL
+481 YMDKQL
-487 TYGELNKRA
+487 TYGELNERA
-496 ELLASL
+496 ERLASL

-517 AERSVEL
+517 AERSVDL

-538 VPLDPDYPAERI
+538 VPLDPDYPVERI
-550 EYMLSDSEASV
+550 EYMLSDSGASV

-569 EGTGGW
+569 ERAGGW

-587 AMDDEQM
+587 AMDDEQI
-594 YNGDT
+594 YNRD
-599 SAAVAFESADSAPQD
+599 ALAVEFESADSAPQD

-629 GVMIEHGSLMNTA
+629 GVMIEHGSLVNTA

-700 IRDQNIT
+700 IREQNIT

-744 VTDYRLL
+744 VNDYRLL

-772 DSSFYD
+772 DSSFYS
-778 EPLDKLPSLGHVPI
+778 EPLDKLPPSGHVPI

-806 GLKPVPVGVPGE
+806 ALNPVPVGVPGE

-847 SGERLYRTGD
+847 PGERLYRTGD

-896 PGIKQ
+896 PGVKQ

-920 AGDVSLQLSDLLS
+920 AADTSLQLSDLLS
-933 QLKQELPVHMVPA
+933 QLKQELPTHMVPA
-946 RLVSLDQLP
+946 RLVSLDKLP

-978 EHVAPRTTLETRLA
+978 EYVAPRTTLETRLA

-1006 QDDFF
+1006 EDDFF

-1043 TTIEQLA
+1043 TTIKQLA

-1081 LYVLRQLDAAERSY
+1081 LYVLRQLDGAERSY

-1107 DRTRVEYAFR
+1107 DRTRVEHAFR

-1130 EQVQGEFVQR
+1130 EQVQGELVQR
-1140 IYDEVEFAVDYFQVS
+1140 IYDEVEFSVDYFQAS

-1167 HPFDLTK
+1167 RPFDLTK
-1174 PPLLRIGL
+1174 PPLFRIGL

-1242 QLIQPQK
+1242 QMLQPQK

-1257 GELPVL
+1257 GELPIL

-1279 RTVKFDIG
+1279 RTVKFYIG
-1287 KERTEKLKELAARTG
+1287 KERTKKLKELAARTG

-1353 RSQPERSKPY
+1353 RSRPERSKPY
-1363 LKYLEEMKEIT
+1363 LSYLEEIKDIT

-1426 FYPLENRTSKFEL
+1426 FYPLENQTSKFEL

-1470 RHYDKLLETIATAPE
+1470 KHYDKLLETIAAAPD
-1485 GDIASLEMLTEQEI
+1485 GDIASLEMLTEEEI

-1514 RQQTIHGLFEEQAK
+1514 RQQTIHGLFEEQAE

-1542 LSYHELNERSNRLA
+1542 LTYRELNERSNRLA

-1639 FVWVDKGADSAGA
+1639 FVWGDRGADSEGA
-1652 LDASNLEPISGPGN
+1652 LGASNLEPISGPDN

-1673 SGTTGKPKGTLIEHK
+1673 SGTTGRPKGTLIEHK

-1698 NLFDFGSSD
+1698 NLFDFGPSD

-1718 FSVWEMYGALLNG
+1718 FSVWEMYGALLYG

-1744 PAEFLALLSRERV
+1744 PAEFLALLGREEV

-1795 PLLLKGFKTKYLE
+1795 PLLLKGFKTKYPE

-1828 ITWIEMEAA
+1828 ITWVEMEAA
-1837 KSNIGKPIPTLSVYV
+1837 KSNIGKPIPTLKVYV

-1866 EMYVSG
+1866 EMYVAG

-1931 RIELDEIE
+1931 RIEMDEIE

-1951 VVLSRQD
+1951 VVLARQD
-1958 NGGEKALVAYFVADR
+1958 GGGEKALVAYFVADR

-1985 QGMPGYMIPSYFVQ
+1985 KEMPGYMIPSYFVQ

-2006 SNGKVD
+2006 TNGKVD

-2018 PQGSL
+2018 PQGGL

-2034 LTESQLVKIWE
+2034 RTESQLVKIWE
-2045 EVLGNS
+2045 EVLGYS
-2051 GIGALDNFFELGGHS
+2051 GIGVLDNFFELGGHS

-2080 NVEFPLRDVFR
+2080 NVELPLRDVFR

-2098 AGAIAN
+2098 AGAIAS
-2104 LEESEHSSIPKAEEK
+2104 LEETQHSSIPKAEER

-2138 SLELNYNLPSA
+2138 GSELNYNLPSA

-2161 EDVLTTLMARHDMLR
+2161 EKALTALVARHDMLR
-2176 TGFEIMN
+2176 TGFEIVN
-2183 GEPIQR
+2183 GEPVQR
-2189 IHPLVAFK
+2189 IHPLAAFK
-2197 VEKIQASE
+2197 VEKLQASE
-2205 DQVAAILEG
+2205 DQVAAILED

-2234 EKEKFLLALDMHH
+2234 EKEKFLLALDIHH
-2247 IASDGLSMDV
+2247 IGSDGLSMDV
-2257 LLREFVRLYNGGE
+2257 LLREFVRLYNGEE

-2295 RQEEYWRGV
+2295 QQEEYWRGV

-2314 PLDYSRPA
+2314 PLDFSRPA
-2322 IQQFDGQTLTFRLDA
+2322 VQQFDGRTLTFTLDA
-2337 EKGEALK
+2337 EKSEALK
-2344 QLASDSGATLYMLLL
+2344 RLAGDSGVTLYMLLL

-2396 VNTLALRLGPT
+2396 VNTLALRLSPA
-2407 AELTFMDYLQEVK
+2407 AERTFLDYLQEVK

-2466 LTLEGLEWSLFDI
+2466 LTLEGLQWSLFDI

-2487 LSLDIVEEGN
+2487 LSLDIVEADN
-2497 ELVCKIEYATSLFK
+2497 ELVCKIEYATSLFR

-2525 LASILAQ
+2525 LASILDQ
-2532 PGAQISDL
+2532 PGARISDL
-2540 DMLTDSEKD
+2540 DILTDSEKHD
-2549 NLLVGFDVSS
+2549 LLVGFDVSS
-2559 SALAKQSATE
+2559 SALAKQSAAE
-2569 DTGLEAEE
+2569 GTGLEADE
-2577 SWRESTFHEL
+2577 SWRERTFHEL

-2601 VYEDNKLTYAE
+2601 VYEDSKLTYAE

-2622 VLRAR
+2622 ALRAR

-2674 LADSGASVLLTQTC
+2674 LTDSGASVLLTQTR
-2688 LLEQAEAWR
+2688 LLEQAEVWR
-2697 SDGALTLQ
+2697 SDGALALQ
-2705 TVLALDDATTYSLGA
+2705 TVLALDDAATYSLGA
-2720 AETAVGLQA
+2720 AEVAVGVQA
-2729 LGEAGAEAEALVQVA
+2729 LGEAGAEAEALEQA
-2744 MAAVETSATAEA
+2744 ETASAETSTTAEA
-2756 EQNVQAADLASN
+2756 EQNVLAADLASN
-2768 PVNVNKPGDLAYVI
+2768 PANVNKPRDLAYVI

-2833 GDIARALYNG
+2833 GDIARTLYNG
-2843 GTMVIVPKEDRIDPT
+2843 GTMVIVPKDDRIDPT

-2870 VFESTPALV
+2870 VFESTPALI

-2899 ITSSDACSVAD
+2899 VTSSDACSVAD

-2942 PLEKLPKTGSVPI
+2942 PLDKLPKTGSVPI

-2961 ARFYIVDTNLKPV
+2961 AKFYIVDASLKPV

-2983 IGGVGVARGYLN
+2983 IGGAGVARGYLN

-3004 VDSPFTAGERLYRTG
+3004 VDSPFVAGERLYRTG

-3042 RGYRIELGEIEAAM
+3042 RGYRIELGEIEAIMQNFAG
-3056 KNVAEVRQALVIDR
+3056 VRQALVIAR

-3079 CGYIVVDSS
+3079 CGYVVAGSS
-3088 FDLEGLVAHLDAV
+3088 FDLEGLVAHLDAA

-3108 SRIMRLDQLPLTP
+3108 SRIMHLDQMPLTP

-3148 PAEKALALV
+3148 PAEQALALV

-3212 LRLQNAERTASQS
+3212 LQLQTVERTASQA

-3250 SNQAIMQFS
+3250 SNQAFMQFS

-3264 EKALRQAV
+3264 EEALRQAV
-3272 GQLIV
+3272 RQLIV
-3277 HHDALRAV
+3277 HHDALRTV
-3285 YRQTENGYT
+3285 YRQTESGYT
-3294 AWNRGAGE
+3294 AWNRGTGE
-3302 NEVLFD
+3302 NEALFD
-3308 LEVVDFKGAS
+3308 LEVVDFRGVC
-3318 DVKEAV
+3318 DVKGAV

-3372 LLEDFAAA
+3372 LLEDFAAG

-3406 ADHAN
+3406 ADYAN
-3411 GPAMESEREYWQHI
+3411 GYANDPALESEREYWQHN
-3425 EQMTYEPLP
+3425 EQLTYEPLP

-3446 SGLVTVRWTADETEQ
+3446 SGLVTVRWTAEETEQ

-3469 YHTEMNDLLLTA
+3469 YHTEMNDLLLAA
-3481 LGLSVQAW
+3481 LGLAVQAW
-3489 SSQERVLV
+3489 SGRGRVLV

-3504 EELLPDVDITRT
+3504 EDILPDVDITRT

-3523 FPVVLKL
+3523 FPVVLEPC
-3530 GHAQALGHQVKQV
+3530 HAQSLGHQVKQV
-3543 KENLR
+3543 KESLR
-3548 RIPNKGIGYGIQ
+3548 RIPNKGISYGIL

-3568 GESFVLEP
+3568 GECFALEP

-3591 SSGSQPSPFSPGSDS
+3591 SSGSQSSPFSPGSDS
-3606 SPNAVMDYVLDI
+3606 SPNAVMDFVLDI

-3632 YGETQYQRETVER
+3632 YGETQYKRETVER

-3657 ISHCVSK
+3657 INHCVSK
-3664 ERPELTPSDVLLQDM
+3664 ERPELTPSDVLLQDV
-3679 TVEELEQLSEHT
+3679 TVEELERLAEHT

-3727 TFDLYGSL
+3727 TFDLNGSL
-3735 NLEAFT
+3735 NVEAFT
-3741 RGLDTLVQRN
+3741 QGLDTLVQRN

-3780 EDIRLARDEHPEKTI
+3780 EDIRSASDEDPEKTI

-3809 AQDSLMRVTVLR
+3809 AQGSLMRVTVLR

-3857 QEKRAPEL
+3857 QEKRTLEL

-3879 AQDVVKASDYWSEYL
+3879 AQDAAKASRYWSEYL

-3899 QTKLPQERT
+3899 QTKLPQEKT
-3908 QLKQHAFEMAEID
+3908 QLKQGAFEAAEID
-3921 VELSQGLTGQ
+3921 VELSKELTGQ

-3942 LNTFMQTVWGLVLQI
+3942 LNTFMQTVWGLVLQV

-4016 SGVYETFPLFEIQS
+4016 SGAYETFPLFEIQS

-4059 GGQEALKIANIQ
+4059 GDKEALKIANIQ

-4090 LLRFTYNALTFREH
+4090 LLRFTYNALTYREE
-4104 DIRQIHGHFA
+4104 DIRLIHGHFA
-4114 RALEQVA
+4114 QALEKVA
-4121 ANPNVRV
+4121 ANPNIRV
-4128 HELELL
+4128 NQLELL
-4134 TAAEKEEIV
+4134 TAAEKDQIL
-4143 GVFNPFQP
+4143 GAFNPAQP
-4151 EVAPVAAFHRLFE
+4151 EAAPAAAFHRLFE
-4164 QQAERTPEEEAVVY
+4164 EQAERTPEAEAVVY
-4178 ENDRLTYTELNE
+4178 ENDRLTYAELNE
-4190 RANRLS
+4190 RANRLA
-4196 ATLRRSGISRETI
+4196 ATLRASGIGRETI
-4209 VGILAERSVDLLVAV
+4209 VGILAERSMDLLVSV

-4260 QTLLRERAE
+4260 QTPLRERAE
-4269 SWLGEEELALETV
+4269 AWLGEEELALAAV
-4282 LYLDDETSYSEDR
+4282 LYLDDEASYSEER
-4295 ANAPMDFV
+4295 GNAAIGF
-4303 QGSSMVSGLVSGE
+4303 GMVSGK
-4316 LTGAVNDRNE
+4316 LTDAVDDGDE
-4326 SHPNDVDVVG
+4326 SHPNIG
-4336 MDNFH
+4336 MGSFH

-4427 SRLHYWIE
+4427 SRLHHWME
-4435 REQVTIFESTPALI
+4435 RERVTIFESTPALI
-4449 VPFMEYVHEQGLKLS
+4449 VPFLEYVHEQGLDMS

-4487 FGPSFRIINAYG
+4487 FGSLFRIINAYG

-4511 EELAKLP
+4511 EELTKLP

-4578 FTAGE
+4578 FAAGE

-4619 GEVEAKLLSVGGV
+4619 GEVEAKMLSVGGV

-4651 YYTVEKDLTA
+4651 YYTAEEGLTA

-4677 PSYFVELEQL
+4677 PSYFVELERL

-4713 VAPRTELEVKLAAIW
+4713 VAPRTELEAKLAAIW
-4728 QEVLAREKKVGVT
+4728 QEVLVREKAVGVT

-4760 MHKELGAQ
+4760 MHKELGIE

-4773 VFRYSTVEEMAVAME
+4773 VFRYSTVEEMAAAME
-4788 RLEIGSFTAIPVAE
+4788 RLEIGSFTAIPAAE

-4830 IPGAMLLEGQLN
+4830 IPGAMLLEGELD
-4842 RQRFEEA
+4842 RQRFAEA
-4849 FRGLVARHETLRTGF
+4849 FCGLVARHETLRTGF
-4864 EMVEGEAVQRI
+4864 EMVKGEAVQRI
-4875 YEEVTFQVE
+4875 YEEAAFQVE
-4884 YVQISEE
+4884 YVQISGE
-4891 QAEETVRQFVRAFD
+4891 QAEETVRQFVRPFD

-4915 IAELAPD
+4915 LAELAPD

-4942 LIEEFVHLY
+4942 LIEEFVRLY
-4951 SGEPLKPLR
+4951 SGEPLEPLR

-4972 DDQKTQLAKQEAYW
+4972 DEQKAQLAKQEAYW
-4986 IDMFRGEL
+4986 LDMFRGEL
-4994 PVLEMPTDYPRPAMQ
+4994 PVLELPTDYPRPAMQ

-5017 LFMNIEKSEGL
+5017 LFMNKEKSEGL

-5034 NGATLYMVLLAA
+5034 NGATLYMVLLAG
-5046 YKVLLHKYS
+5046 YTILLHKYTR
-5055 GQEDVVV
+5055 QEDVVV

-5084 LAIRSYPAAS
+5084 LAIRSYPAAG

-5100 LKEIRETTLSAFEHQ
+5100 LKEIKETTLGAFEHQ
-5115 NYPFEELVDKVNV
+5115 NYPFEELVGKVNV
-5128 ARDLRRHPLF
+5128 ARDLSRNPLF
-5138 DTMFALQNTENVEIQ
+5138 DTMFALQNTENLEIQ

-5175 DVTEIEDGLEYLF
+5175 DVTEIEEGLEYLF

-5219 ATIAELNL
+5219 ATIAELGI
-5227 LTAEEKEQIVG
+5227 LTPAEKEQILG
-5238 AFNPAQPEEAPV
+5238 AFNPVQPEAAPV
-5250 AAFHRLFEKQA
+5250 AAFHRLFEEQA
-5261 EHTPEAEAVVYEN
+5261 ERTPEAEAVVYED

-5280 ELNERTNR
+5280 ELNERANR
-5288 LAATLRG
+5288 LAATLRA
-5295 SGIGREE
+5295 SGIGRET

-5337 DRVRFM
+5337 DRLRFM
-5343 LEDSGAKVLLTQT
+5343 LEDSGAKVLLTQMP
-5356 LLRERAEAW
+5356 LRERAEAW
-5365 VSEEEL
+5365 LGGEER
-5371 ALATVLYL
+5371 ALAAVLYL
-5379 DDETSYSGERN
+5379 DDEASYSEERA
-5390 NAPMDFGQGSS
+5390 NAAIGSVIGS
-5401 SALDPVNGKLTGA
+5401 GKLTDA
-5414 VNGGGES
+5414 VDDGDETHAN
-5421 YPNDVDVVGMDSF
+5421 VDMGSF
-5434 HEARPEDL
+5434 HEARAEDL
-5442 AYIIYT
+5442 AYVIYT

-5507 GSMVIVPKDDRI
+5507 GTMVIVPKDDRI
-5519 DPSRLHHWIE
+5519 DPSRLHYWMEQE
-5529 REQVTIFEST
+5529 RVTIFEST

-5548 YVHEQGLELSDME
+5548 YVHDQRLDMSGME

-5575 RTLQERFGPSFRII
+5575 RTLQERFGSLFRII

-5603 YDEELEKLPQTG
+5603 YDEPLTKLPQTG

-5656 YLNRPELTEE
+5656 YLNRPDLTEE
-5666 KFVDSPFVVG
+5666 KFVDSPFSAG

-5712 TGEIESQLLRVVGI
+5712 TGEIESQLLRVEGV

-5745 YYTTDIELTA
+5745 YYTTDGELTA

-5776 ELEHLP
+5776 ELERLP

-5790 RKALPAP
+5790 RKALPTP
-5797 EEGASAGREY
+5797 EGGASAGREY
-5807 VAPRNDLET
+5807 VAPRTELEA
-5816 KLVSIWQDV
+5816 KLVAIWQDV
-5825 LGSVTIGVTDNF
+5825 LGPVTIGVTDNF

-5856 ELHVDLP
+5856 ELSVDLP
-5863 LRDVFRYSTIEAM
+5863 LRDVFRHSTIEAM
-5876 AEVISR
+5876 AEAISQ
-5882 LEQQEFLSIP
+5882 LERQEHLSIP
-5892 VLDKREYYPLSSVQ
+5892 VLEKRDYYPLSSVQ

-5925 GMTVLVGRLEQN
+5925 GMTVLVGRLERN

-5943 KGLIARHEV
+5943 KGLIARHEI
-5952 LRTGFEMVDGEPVQR
+5952 LRTGFEMVDGVPVQR
-5967 VYSDLEFAVEYTKAT
+5967 IYPDLKFAVEYTKVT
-5982 ESETKSIA
+5982 ESETKSIV
-5990 DAFVRVFDLER
+5990 DGFVRVFDLER

-6030 MSMGIFI
+6030 MSMGIFV

-6078 WLDMLEGELPT
+6078 WLDVLEGELPT

-6097 RPAARSFEGD
+6097 RPAARSFKGD
-6107 VLPFS
+6107 VVPFS
-6112 IDKKMTDRLQRI
+6112 IDKQMTDSLQRI

-6227 NPVFDVMFALETK
+6227 NPVFDVVFALETK
-6240 EDNVQSFG
+6240 EDNVQNFG
-6248 DIQIESYPETHAVS
+6248 DIKIESYPETHTVS

-6291 LIDNFAQDLLVI
+6291 LIDNFAQNLLVI
-6303 ITQIGEQPSVL
+6303 ITQICEQPSVL

-6319 LNDQSEQEQDELE
+6319 LNGQSEQEQDVLE
-6332 AIDIIF
+6332 VIDIIF

>member
-1 MRENTNKQYGLTQA
+1 MRENTNEQYGLTQA

-39 ITGEIDTKLLEQA
+39 ITGEIDTQLLEQA

-59 YDAFRIR
+59 YDAFRIH
-66 IGGDLQNP
+66 ISGDLQNP
-74 TQWFEETENVQT
+74 TQWFEEPENVQA
-86 RISHLEIGT
+86 RISRLEIGT

-105 VTEKPAS
+105 VSEKPAS
-112 VFDEHLYQFTMLHF
+112 VFDEHLYQFTIIHF

-142 DGLSVTALLHAVME
+142 DGLSVNALLHAVME

-177 ISTEREYEQS
+177 ISAEREYEQS

-206 TSGIKSVP
+206 TTGIKSYP
-214 PFSIGSESNKRS
+214 QFSIGSESNKLA
-226 ITLDAS
+226 ITLDGS
-232 RYDRILAFSEQYQV
+232 RYESILAFSEQYQV

-253 SAMYVLLYKLTDST
+253 SAMYALLYKLTDST

-272 TVFANRTSKKEKD
+272 TVFANRTSKKEKE

-297 ISLNPDGSVLSLI
+297 TRLNPDRHVLSLI

-320 LRHQKYPYN
+320 LRYQKYPYN

-342 DLSELFRT
+342 DLSGLFRT

-399 YRTGLFETTE
+399 YRTGLFETAE

-421 DQFLETP
+421 DQFLQNP
-428 ELRVREISLLSDE
+428 ELPVRDISLLSDE
-441 ERRRILD
+441 ERHRILN

-453 VAALNEGIAFHRYV
+453 VAGLSEGEAFHRYV
-467 EKFARDIPDHPAVV
+467 EKFAREIPDHPAVV
-481 YMDKKL
+481 YMDKQL
-487 TYGELNKRA
+487 TYGELNERA
-496 ELLASL
+496 ERLASL

-524 LVGVLAVWKAGGAY
+524 LIGVLAVWKAGGAY

-550 EYMLSDSEASV
+550 EYMLSDSDASV

-569 EGTGGW
+569 ERAGGW

-587 AMDDEQM
+587 AMDDEQI
-594 YNGDT
+594 YNGDA
-599 SAAVAFESADSAPQD
+599 SAVEFESVGSAPQD

-629 GVMIEHGSLMNTA
+629 GVMIEHGSLVNTA

-650 LDQFPVRLLQLA
+650 LNQFPVRLLQLA

-682 MVIVPKDDRID
+682 MVIVPKDDRLD
-693 PNRLYGW
+693 PNLLYGW

-751 QERFGGQFRIINSY
+751 QKRFGGQFRIINSY

-772 DSSFYD
+772 DSSFCD
-778 EPLDKLPSLGHVPI
+778 EPLDKLPSSGHVPI

-806 GLKPVPVGVPGE
+806 ALKPVPVGVPGE

-833 PDLTAEKFADSPFV
+833 PDLTAEKFVDSPFV
-847 SGERLYRTGD
+847 PGERLYRTGD

-896 PGIKQ
+896 PGVKQ

-920 AGDVSLQLSDLLS
+920 AADASLQLSDLLS
-933 QLKQELPVHMVPA
+933 QLKQELPTHMVPA
-946 RLVSLDQLP
+946 RLVSLDKLP

-978 EHVAPRTTLETRLA
+978 EYVAPRTTLETRLA
-992 LIWQQVLGIARVGV
+992 LIWQQVLGITRVGV

-1035 PLRDVFRY
+1035 PLREVFRY

-1055 LKQQETYEITK
+1055 LRQQETYEITR

-1081 LYVLRQLDAAERSY
+1081 LYVLRQLDGAERSY

-1107 DRTRVEYAFR
+1107 DRTRVEHAFR

-1130 EQVQGEFVQR
+1130 EQVQGELVQR
-1140 IYDEVEFAVDYFQVS
+1140 IYDEVDFAVDYFQAS
-1155 EREVDQVVEAYY
+1155 EQEVDQVVEAYY
-1167 HPFDLTK
+1167 HPFDVTK

-1222 APLRI
+1222 AALRI

-1242 QLIQPQK
+1242 QLLQPQK

-1279 RTVKFDIG
+1279 RTVKFYIG

-1322 QEDLIVGTPIAG
+1322 QEDLIVGMPIAG

-1340 QPIVGMFINTLAI
+1340 QTIVGMFVNTLAI
-1353 RSQPERSKPY
+1353 RSRPERSKTY
-1363 LKYLEEMKEIT
+1363 LSYLEEIKDIT

-1406 FFSLQNTEN
+1406 FFALQNTEN

-1426 FYPLENRTSKFEL
+1426 FYPLENRTTKFEL

-1445 LDGQLECRLEY
+1445 LDGQLECRLDY

-1470 RHYDKLLETIATAPE
+1470 RHYDKLLETIAAAPD
-1485 GDIASLEMLTEQEI
+1485 GDIASLEMLTEEEI
-1499 RELVRGFNDSEADYP
+1499 RELVSGFNSLEADYP
-1514 RQQTIHGLFEEQAK
+1514 RQQTIHGLFEEQAE

-1542 LSYHELNERSNRLA
+1542 LTYRELNERSNRLA
-1556 RKLRETG
+1556 RKLREAG
-1563 VEADQLVAI
+1563 LEADQLVAI

-1639 FVWVDKGADSAGA
+1639 FVWGDRGADAGDA
-1652 LDASNLEPISGPGN
+1652 LDAANLEPLSGPGN

-1673 SGTTGKPKGTLIEHK
+1673 SGTTGRPKGTLIEHK

-1698 NLFDFGSSD
+1698 NLFDFGPSD

-1718 FSVWEMYGALLNG
+1718 FSVWEMYGALLYG

-1744 PAEFLALLSRERV
+1744 PAEFLALLDREQV

-1770 LREVLADH
+1770 LREALADH

-1785 NVIFG
+1785 NIIFG

-1795 PLLLKGFKTKYLE
+1795 PLLLKGFKTKYPE

-1828 ITWIEMEAA
+1828 ITWVEMEAA
-1837 KSNIGKPIPTLSVYV
+1837 KSNIGKPIPTLRVYV

-1866 EMYVSG
+1866 EMYVAG

-1939 TQLLNV
+1939 TRLLNV

-1951 VVLSRQD
+1951 VVLARQD
-1958 NGGEKALVAYFVADR
+1958 GGGEKALVAYFVADR
-1973 TLTVSEM
+1973 TLTVSEI

-1985 QGMPGYMIPSYFVQ
+1985 QGIPGYMIPSYFVQ

-2006 SNGKVD
+2006 TNGKVD

-2018 PQGSL
+2018 PQGDI

-2034 LTESQLVKIWE
+2034 QTESQLVKIWE
-2045 EVLGNS
+2045 EVLGYS
-2051 GIGALDNFFELGGHS
+2051 GIGVLDNFFELGGHS
-2066 LRATNLVSKIRKEM
+2066 LRATNLVSKIQKEM
-2080 NVEFPLRDVFR
+2080 NVELPLRDVFR
-2091 YMTVESM
+2091 YTTVESM
-2098 AGAIAN
+2098 AGAIAS
-2104 LEESEHSSIPKAEEK
+2104 LEETRHSSIPKAEEK

-2138 SLELNYNLPSA
+2138 SSELNYNLPSA
-2149 LQLEGALNEAKV
+2149 LQLGGALNETKV
-2161 EDVLTTLMARHDMLR
+2161 EKALTALVARHDMLR
-2176 TGFEIMN
+2176 TGFEIVN
-2183 GEPIQR
+2183 GEPVQR

-2197 VEKIQASE
+2197 VEKLQASE

-2234 EKEKFLLALDMHH
+2234 EKEKFLLALDIHH
-2247 IASDGLSMDV
+2247 IGSDGLSMDV
-2257 LLREFVRLYNGGE
+2257 LLREFVRLYNGEE

-2314 PLDYSRPA
+2314 PLDFSRPA
-2322 IQQFDGQTLTFRLDA
+2322 VQQFDGQTLTFTLDA
-2337 EKGEALK
+2337 EKSEALK
-2344 QLASDSGATLYMLLL
+2344 RLAGDSGTTLYMLLL

-2396 VNTLALRLGPT
+2396 VNTLALRLGPA
-2407 AELTFMDYLQEVK
+2407 AERTFLDYLQEVK

-2466 LTLEGLEWSLFDI
+2466 LTLEGLQWSLFDI

-2487 LSLDIVEEGN
+2487 LSFDIVEADN
-2497 ELVCKIEYATSLFK
+2497 ELVCKIEYATSLFR

-2532 PGAQISDL
+2532 PGARISDL
-2540 DMLTDSEKD
+2540 DILTDREKHD
-2549 NLLVGFDVSS
+2549 LLVGFGVAS
-2559 SALAKQSATE
+2559 SALAKQPAAE
-2569 DTGLEAEE
+2569 GTGLEADE
-2577 SWRESTFHEL
+2577 SWRERTIHEL
-2587 FEEQAERTPGALAV
+2587 FEEQAERTPEQVAV
-2601 VYEDNKLTYAE
+2601 VYEDSRLTYRE
-2612 LNAKANRLAY
+2612 LNERANRLARS
-2622 VLRAR
+2622 LRAL
-2627 GVKPEQVVGILAGR
+2627 GVQADQPIAIMAERSLEMIVGIYAIL
-2641 SAELLIGVLAV
+2641 
-2652 WKAGGAYVPLD
+2652 KAGGAYVPID
-2663 PDYPAERIEYM
+2663 PQFPQERIRYM
-2674 LADSGASVLLTQTC
+2674 LEDSGARLLLIQSHLRESASFAGTEP
-2688 LLEQAEAWR
+2688 LGGLSLVDLNDPSAYDEDGSNLEP
-2697 SDGALTLQ
+2697 
-2705 TVLALDDATTYSLGA
+2705 
-2720 AETAVGLQA
+2720 
-2729 LGEAGAEAEALVQVA
+2729 
-2744 MAAVETSATAEA
+2744 
-2756 EQNVQAADLASN
+2756 ASG
-2768 PVNVNKPGDLAYVI
+2768 PEHLAYVI
-2782 YTSGTTGRP
+2782 YTSGSTGKP
-2791 KGVAVEHRSLVN
+2791 KGVMVEHRPVIN
-2803 TAAGYRRDY
+2803 
-2812 RLDQFPI
+2812 
-2819 RLLQLASFSFDVFV
+2819 RLLWMQNAYPIDSRDTILQKTAITFDVSVWELFWWAWTGAKVCLLPPGGEKNPETILDTIERQAVTTMHFV
-2833 GDIARALYNG
+2833 PSMLHAFLEYVERQPSEDLGNKLSSLKRVFASGEALATSHVSRFWQWIASSVNQAQLIN
-2843 GTMVIVPKEDRIDPT
+2843 
-2858 RLYGWIRDYAVT
+2858 LYG
-2870 VFESTPALV
+2870 P
-2879 VPFMEHV
+2879 
-2886 YAEGLDLSSMQLL
+2886 
-2899 ITSSDACSVAD
+2899 
-2910 YRTLQERFGS
+2910 
-2920 QFRIINSYGVTEAA
+2920 TEATV
-2934 IDSSFYDE
+2934 DVSYYDCGPE
-2942 PLEKLPKTGSVPI
+2942 ETNVSVPI
-2955 GKAWLN
+2955 GKPISNIRL
-2961 ARFYIVDTNLKPV
+2961 YIVKEGTTALQ
-2974 PIGVLGELV
+2974 PIGVPGELC
-2983 IGGVGVARGYLN
+2983 IAGEGLARGYLN
-2995 RPDLTAEKF
+2995 RPELTVEKF
-3004 VDSPFTAGERLYRTG
+3004 VECPFTPGGRMYRTG
-3019 DLARWMPDGNV
+3019 DLARWLPDGN
-3030 DFIGRIDNQVKI
+3030 IEYMGRIDHQVKI
-3042 RGYRIELGEIEAAM
+3042 RGYRIELGEVEAQVL
-3056 KNVAEVRQALVIDR
+3056 KVASVQEAVVIAR
-3070 TDERGQKYL
+3070 EDEAGQKHL
-3079 CGYIVVDSS
+3079 CAYFVADKPLAASELRS
-3088 FDLEGLVAHLDAV
+3088 ALAEDLPTYMIPSYFVQLERMPLTHSGKLDRKV
-3101 LPSHMVP
+3101 LP
-3108 SRIMRLDQLPLTP
+3108 
-3121 NGKIDRKALP
+3121 A
-3131 VPEGSI
+3131 PESSVLVGT
-3137 RAEAAYTAPRT
+3137 EYVAPRT
-3148 PAEKALALV
+3148 PAEQTLVGV
-3157 WQSVLGVD
+3157 WQKVLGTGRPIGV
-3165 QVGTMDN
+3165 MDN
-3172 FFALGGDS
+3172 FFELGGDS
-3180 IKALQVSSR
+3180 IKSIQVSSR
-3189 LLQTGYKL
+3189 LYQAGYKL
-3197 VMKDLFHYPTISALS
+3197 EIKHLFKYPTVAELS
-3212 LRLQNAERTASQS
+3212 PYLQPVLRRADQGAA
-3225 EVTGE
+3225 TGE
-3230 VILTPI
+3230 TRLTPI
-3236 QRWFFEQNP
+3236 QRWFFEQSFAEP
-3245 ADVHH
+3245 HH
-3250 SNQAIMQFS
+3250 FNQAVMLYREE
-3259 KQGFD
+3259 GYD
-3264 EKALRQAV
+3264 EAALRQAV
-3272 GQLIV
+3272 RKLAE
-3277 HHDALRAV
+3277 HHDALRLV
-3285 YRQTENGYT
+3285 FRRTESGYA
-3294 AWNRGAGE
+3294 AWNRGIAESDGE
-3302 NEVLFD
+3302 LYS
-3308 LEVVDFKGAS
+3308 LEVIYFRGMTDCAQ
-3318 DVKEAV
+3318 AI
-3324 EAKANDIQASID
+3324 EAKANKLQRSID
-3336 LENGP
+3336 LQAGP
-3341 LVKLGLFRCD
+3341 LLKLGLFRCA

-3372 LLEDFAAA
+3372 LLEDFAAG
-3380 YEQALQG
+3380 YEQALRG
-3387 QPIRL
+3387 QQIRL

-3400 TWAKQL
+3400 MWAKQL
-3406 ADHAN
+3406 ADYAN
-3411 GPAMESEREYWQHI
+3411 GPALESEREYWQHI
-3425 EQMTYEPLP
+3425 EQLTYEPLP

-3446 SGLVTVRWTADETEQ
+3446 SGLVTVRWTAEETEQ

-3469 YHTEMNDLLLTA
+3469 YHTEMNDLLLAA
-3481 LGLSVQAW
+3481 LGLAVQAW
-3489 SSQERVLV
+3489 SGRERVLV

-3523 FPVVLKL
+3523 FPVVLEP

-3543 KENLR
+3543 KESLR
-3548 RIPNKGIGYGIQ
+3548 CIPNKGIGYGIL
-3560 RYLSAPRD
+3560 RYSSAPRD
-3568 GESFVLEP
+3568 GERFALEP

-3591 SSGSQPSPFSPGSDS
+3591 SSGSRPSPFSPGSDS

-3618 NGMVSEGVLELTIR
+3618 NGMVSEGVQELTIR
-3632 YGETQYQRETVER
+3632 YGETQYKRETVER
-3645 LGTLLQSSLREV
+3645 LGTLLHSSLRDI

-3664 ERPELTPSDVLLQDM
+3664 ERPELTPSDVLLQDV
-3679 TVEELEQLSEHT
+3679 TLEELERLAEHT

-3727 TFDLYGSL
+3727 TFDLHGSL
-3735 NLEAFT
+3735 NVEAFT
-3741 RGLDTLVQRN
+3741 QGLDTLVQRN

-3780 EDIRLARDEHPEKTI
+3780 EDIRSVSDEDPEKTI
-3795 ADFVSADKANKFDL
+3795 VDFVSADKANKFDL
-3809 AQDSLMRVTVLR
+3809 ARGSLMRVTVLR

-3857 QEKRAPEL
+3857 QEKRTPEL

-3879 AQDVVKASDYWSEYL
+3879 AQDAAKALRYWSEYL

-3899 QTKLPQERT
+3899 QTKLPREKT
-3908 QLKQHAFEMAEID
+3908 GLKQGPFEAAEID
-3921 VELSQGLTGQ
+3921 VELSKELTGQ
-3931 IERVARQQQVT
+3931 IERVARQHQVT
-3942 LNTFMQTVWGLVLQI
+3942 LNTFMQTVWGLVLQV

-4003 ADILRKTQDQALA
+4003 AAILRKTQDQALA
-4016 SGVYETFPLFEIQS
+4016 SRAYETFPLFEIQS

-4059 GGQEALKIANIQ
+4059 GDKEALKIANIQ
-4071 SPEQTNYDLD
+4071 SPEQTNYNLD

-4090 LLRFTYNALTFREH
+4090 LLRFTYNALTFRED
-4104 DIRQIHGHFA
+4104 DIRQLYSHFTW
-4114 RALEQVA
+4114 ALEQVA
-4121 ANPNVRV
+4121 ANPNLRV
-4128 HELELL
+4128 NQLELL
-4134 TAAEKEEIV
+4134 TAAEKEQIL
-4143 GVFNPFQP
+4143 GAFNPAQP
-4151 EVAPVAAFHRLFE
+4151 EAAPAVAFHRMFE
-4164 QQAERTPEEEAVVY
+4164 EQAERTPEEAAVVY
-4178 ENDRLTYTELNE
+4178 ENDRLTYAELNE
-4190 RANRLS
+4190 RANRLA
-4196 ATLRRSGISRETI
+4196 ATLRASGIGRESI

-4260 QTLLRERAE
+4260 QTPLRERAE
-4269 SWLGEEELALETV
+4269 AWLGEEELAAV
-4282 LYLDDETSYSEDR
+4282 LYLDDEASYSEER
-4295 ANAPMDFV
+4295 ANAPI
-4303 QGSSMVSGLVSGE
+4303 VSGK
-4316 LTGAVNDRNE
+4316 LTDAVDDGDE
-4326 SHPNDVDVVG
+4326 SHQNVG
-4336 MDNFH
+4336 TDSFH

-4427 SRLHYWIE
+4427 SRLHHWME
-4435 REQVTIFESTPALI
+4435 RERVTLFESTPALI
-4449 VPFMEYVHEQGLKLS
+4449 VPFLDYVHEQGLDMS

-4487 FGPSFRIINAYG
+4487 FGSLFRIINAYG

-4511 EELAKLP
+4511 EPLTKLP

-4578 FTAGE
+4578 FAAGE

-4651 YYTVEKDLTA
+4651 YYTAEEGLTA

-4666 AISSELPGYMI
+4666 AIASELPGYMI
-4677 PSYFVELEQL
+4677 PSYFVELERL

-4707 GGGREY
+4707 GEGREY
-4713 VAPRTELEVKLAAIW
+4713 VAPRTELEAKLAAIW
-4728 QEVLAREKKVGVT
+4728 QDVLVREKAVGVT

-4760 MHKELGAQ
+4760 MHKELGVE

-4773 VFRYSTVEEMAVAME
+4773 VFRYSTVEEMAAAME
-4788 RLEIGSFTAIPVAE
+4788 RLEIGSFTAIPAAE

-4819 NQLEGGELSYN
+4819 NQLEGAELSYN
-4830 IPGAMLLEGQLN
+4830 IPGAMLLEGELD

-4864 EMVEGEAVQRI
+4864 EMVKGEAVQRI
-4875 YEEVTFQVE
+4875 YEEAAFQVE
-4884 YVQISEE
+4884 YVQISGE
-4891 QAEETVRQFVRAFD
+4891 QAEETVRQFVRPFD

-4915 IAELAPD
+4915 LAELAPD

-4937 VSMDV
+4937 VSIDV
-4942 LIEEFVHLY
+4942 LIEEFVRLY
-4951 SGEPLKPLR
+4951 SGKQLEPLR

-4972 DDQKTQLAKQEAYW
+4972 DEQKAQLAKQEAYW
-4986 IDMFRGEL
+4986 LDMFRGEL
-4994 PVLEMPTDYPRPAMQ
+4994 PVLELPTDYPRPAMQ

-5017 LFMNIEKSEGL
+5017 LFMHSEKSEGL

-5034 NGATLYMVLLAA
+5034 NGATLYMVLLAG
-5046 YKVLLHKYS
+5046 YTILLQKYT

-5084 LAIRSYPAAS
+5084 LAIRSYPAAG

-5100 LKEIRETTLSAFEHQ
+5100 LKEIKETTLGAFEHQ

-5128 ARDLRRHPLF
+5128 TRDLRRNPLF
-5138 DTMFALQNTENVEIQ
+5138 DTMFALQNTENLEIQ

-5175 DVTEIEDGLEYLF
+5175 DVTEIEEGLEYLF

-5219 ATIAELNL
+5219 ATIAELGI
-5227 LTAEEKEQIVG
+5227 LTPAEKEQILG
-5238 AFNPAQPEEAPV
+5238 AFNPAQPEAAPA
-5250 AAFHRLFEKQA
+5250 AAFHRLFEEQA
-5261 EHTPEAEAVVYEN
+5261 ERTPEAAAVVYEN

-5280 ELNERTNR
+5280 ELNERANR
-5288 LAATLRG
+5288 LAATLRA
-5295 SGIGREE
+5295 SGIGRET

-5356 LLRERAEAW
+5356 PLRERAEAW
-5365 VSEEEL
+5365 LGEEEL
-5371 ALATVLYL
+5371 ALAAVLYL
-5379 DDETSYSGERN
+5379 DDEASYSEERA
-5390 NAPMDFGQGSS
+5390 NAPIGSGMVS
-5401 SALDPVNGKLTGA
+5401 GKLTDA
-5414 VNGGGES
+5414 VDDGDES
-5421 YPNDVDVVGMDSF
+5421 HQNVGTDSF

-5442 AYIIYT
+5442 AYVIYT

-5507 GSMVIVPKDDRI
+5507 GTMVIVPKDDRI
-5519 DPSRLHHWIE
+5519 DPSRLHHWME
-5529 REQVTIFEST
+5529 RERVTLFEST
-5539 PALIVPFME
+5539 PALIVPFLD
-5548 YVHEQGLELSDME
+5548 YVHEQGLDMSGME

-5575 RTLQERFGPSFRII
+5575 RTLQERFGSLFRII

-5603 YDEELEKLPQTG
+5603 YDEPLTKLPQTG

-5666 KFVDSPFVVG
+5666 KFVDSPFAAG

-5712 TGEIESQLLRVVGI
+5712 TGEIESQLLRVEGV

-5745 YYTTDIELTA
+5745 YYTTDGELTA

-5776 ELEHLP
+5776 ELERLP

-5797 EEGASAGREY
+5797 EGGASAGREY
-5807 VAPRNDLET
+5807 VAPRTELEA
-5816 KLVSIWQDV
+5816 KLVAIWQDV
-5825 LGSVTIGVTDNF
+5825 LGPVTIGVTDNF

-5856 ELHVDLP
+5856 ELNVDLP
-5863 LRDVFRYSTIEAM
+5863 LRDVFRHSTIEAM
-5876 AEVISR
+5876 AEAIGQ
-5882 LEQQEFLSIP
+5882 LERQEHLSIP
-5892 VLDKREYYPLSSVQ
+5892 VLDKRDYYPLSSVQ

-5925 GMTVLVGRLEQN
+5925 GMTVLVGRLERN

-5943 KGLIARHEV
+5943 KGLIARHEI

-5967 VYSDLEFAVEYTKAT
+5967 IYPDLKFAVEYTKAT
-5982 ESETKSIA
+5982 ESETKSIV
-5990 DAFVRVFDLER
+5990 DGFVRVFDLER

-6030 MSMGIFI
+6030 MSMGIFV

-6078 WLDMLEGELPT
+6078 WLDVLEGELPT

-6097 RPAARSFEGD
+6097 RPATRSFEGD

-6112 IDKKMTDRLQRI
+6112 IDKQMTDSLQRI
-6124 ADENGATLYMVLSA
+6124 ADENGATLYMVLLA

-6215 VKKLQVPRDQSR
+6215 VKKLQAPRDQSR

-6248 DIQIESYPETHAVS
+6248 DIKIESYPETHTVS

-6285 KLFTRN
+6285 KLFTLN

-6303 ITQIGEQPSVL
+6303 ITQICEQPSVL

-6319 LNDQSEQEQDELE
+6319 LNGQSEQEQDVLE

>member
-1 MRENTNKQYGLTQA
+1 MREDTNEQYGLTQA

-39 ITGEIDTKLLEQA
+39 ITGEINTQLLKQA

-59 YDAFRIR
+59 YDVFRIR
-66 IGGDLQNP
+66 ISGDLQNP
-74 TQWFEETENVQT
+74 TQWFEEPENVQA
-86 RISHLEIGT
+86 RISRLEIGT

-105 VTEKPAS
+105 VSEKPAS
-112 VFDEHLYQFTMLHF
+112 VFDEHLYQFTIIHF

-142 DGLSVTALLHAVME
+142 DGLSVNALLHAVME

-164 ISSSYQAPSYLDY
+164 ISSSYQPPSYLDY
-177 ISTEREYEQS
+177 ISSEREYEQS

-206 TSGIKSVP
+206 TTGIKSYP
-214 PFSIGSESNKRS
+214 PFSIGSESNKLS
-226 ITLDAS
+226 ITLDGS
-232 RYDRILAFSEQYQV
+232 RYERILAFSEQYQV

-253 SAMYVLLYKLTDST
+253 SAMYALLYKLTDST

-272 TVFANRTSKKEKD
+272 TVFANRTSKKEKE

-297 ISLNPDGSVLSLI
+297 ICLNPDEHVLSLI

-320 LRHQKYPYN
+320 LRYQKYPYN

-342 DLSELFRT
+342 DLSGLFRT

-399 YRTGLFETTE
+399 YRTGLFEKAE

-421 DQFLETP
+421 DQFLQTP
-428 ELRVREISLLSDE
+428 ELPVREISLLSDDE
-441 ERRRILD
+441 KHRILN

-453 VAALNEGIAFHRYV
+453 VAGLSEGEAFHRYV
-467 EKFARDIPDHPAVV
+467 EKFAREIPDHPAVV
-481 YMDKKL
+481 YMDKQL
-487 TYGELNKRA
+487 TYSELNERA
-496 ELLASL
+496 ERLASL

-550 EYMLSDSEASV
+550 EYMLSDSDASV

-569 EGTGGW
+569 ERAGGW

-587 AMDDEQM
+587 AMDDEQI
-594 YNGDT
+594 YNGD
-599 SAAVAFESADSAPQD
+599 ALAVEFESADSAPQD

-629 GVMIEHGSLMNTA
+629 GVMIEHGSLVNTA

-693 PNRLYGW
+693 PNLLYGW

-772 DSSFYD
+772 DSSFYG
-778 EPLDKLPSLGHVPI
+778 EPLDKLPPSGHVPI

-806 GLKPVPVGVPGE
+806 ALKPVPVGVPGE

-847 SGERLYRTGD
+847 PGERLYRTGD

-862 EDGNVDFIGR
+862 EDGNVDFLGR

-896 PGIKQ
+896 PGVKQ

-920 AGDVSLQLSDLLS
+920 AADASVQLSDLLS
-933 QLKQELPVHMVPA
+933 QLKQELPAHMVPA
-946 RLVSLDQLP
+946 RLVSLDKLP

-970 TGEVEAGR
+970 TGEIEAGR
-978 EHVAPRTTLETRLA
+978 EYVAPRTTLETRLA

-1035 PLRDVFRY
+1035 PLREVFRY

-1055 LKQQETYEITK
+1055 LRQQETYEITK

-1081 LYVLRQLDAAERSY
+1081 LYVLRQLDGAERSY

-1107 DRTRVEYAFR
+1107 DRTRVEHAFR

-1130 EQVQGEFVQR
+1130 EQVQGELVQR
-1140 IYDEVEFAVDYFQVS
+1140 IYDELDFAVDYFQAS
-1155 EREVDQVVEAYY
+1155 EREVEQVVEAYY

-1242 QLIQPQK
+1242 QMLQPQK

-1279 RTVKFDIG
+1279 RTVKFYIEKD
-1287 KERTEKLKELAARTG
+1287 RTEKLKELAARTG
-1302 TTLYMVLLSAYSILM
+1302 TTLYMVLLSAYTILM

-1353 RSQPERSKPY
+1353 RSRPERSKPY
-1363 LKYLEEMKEIT
+1363 LSYLEEIKDIT

-1445 LDGQLECRLEY
+1445 MDGQLECRLEY

-1470 RHYDKLLETIATAPE
+1470 RHYDKLLETIAAAPD
-1485 GDIASLEMLTEQEI
+1485 GDIASLEMLTEEEI
-1499 RELVRGFNDSEADYP
+1499 RELMRGFNDSEADYP
-1514 RQQTIHGLFEEQAK
+1514 RQQTIHGLFEEQAE

-1542 LSYHELNERSNRLA
+1542 LTYRELNERSNRLA

-1626 KTDFA
+1626 KTDFV

-1639 FVWVDKGADSAGA
+1639 FVWGDRGADSEGA
-1652 LDASNLEPISGPGN
+1652 LDASNLEPISGPLN

-1673 SGTTGKPKGTLIEHK
+1673 SGTTGRPKGTLIEHK

-1698 NLFDFGSSD
+1698 NLFDFGPSD

-1718 FSVWEMYGALLNG
+1718 FSVWEMYGALLYG
-1731 GKLVIVPPLTAKN
+1731 GKLVIVPPFTAKN
-1744 PAEFLALLSRERV
+1744 PADFLALLGREQV

-1770 LREVLADH
+1770 LREVLTDH

-1795 PLLLKGFKTKYLE
+1795 PLLLKGFKTKYPE

-1828 ITWIEMEAA
+1828 ITWVEMEAA
-1837 KSNIGKPIPTLSVYV
+1837 KSNIGKPIPTLRVYV

-1866 EMYVSG
+1866 EMYVAG

-1951 VVLSRQD
+1951 VVLARQD
-1958 NGGEKALVAYFVADR
+1958 GGGEKALVAYFVADR

-2006 SNGKVD
+2006 ANGKVD

-2034 LTESQLVKIWE
+2034 RMESQLVKIWE
-2045 EVLGNS
+2045 EVLGYS
-2051 GIGALDNFFELGGHS
+2051 GIGVLDNFFELGGHS
-2066 LRATNLVSKIRKEM
+2066 LRATNLVSKIQKEM
-2080 NVEFPLRDVFR
+2080 NVELPLRDVFR
-2091 YMTVESM
+2091 YTTVESM
-2098 AGAIAN
+2098 AGAIAS
-2104 LEESEHSSIPKAEEK
+2104 LEETRHSSIPKAEEK

-2138 SLELNYNLPSA
+2138 GSELNYNLPSA

-2161 EDVLTTLMARHDMLR
+2161 EKALTTLVARHDMLR
-2176 TGFEIMN
+2176 TGFEIVN
-2183 GEPIQR
+2183 GEPVQR

-2197 VEKIQASE
+2197 VEKLQASE

-2234 EKEKFLLALDMHH
+2234 EKEKFLLALDIHH
-2247 IASDGLSMDV
+2247 IGSDGLSMDV
-2257 LLREFVRLYNGGE
+2257 LLREFVRLYNGEE

-2314 PLDYSRPA
+2314 PLDFSRPA
-2322 IQQFDGQTLTFRLDA
+2322 VQQFDGQTLTFTLDA
-2337 EKGEALK
+2337 EKSEALK
-2344 QLASDSGATLYMLLL
+2344 RLAGDSGATLYMLLL

-2396 VNTLALRLGPT
+2396 VNTLALRLGPA
-2407 AELTFMDYLQEVK
+2407 AERTFLDYLQEVK

-2466 LTLEGLEWSLFDI
+2466 LTLEGLQWSLFDI

-2487 LSLDIVEEGN
+2487 LSFDIVEVDN
-2497 ELVCKIEYATSLFK
+2497 ELVCKIEYATSLFR
-2511 QETMVRLAGHYEQL
+2511 QETVVRLAGHYEQL
-2525 LASILAQ
+2525 LTSILAQ
-2532 PGAQISDL
+2532 PGARISDL
-2540 DMLTDSEKD
+2540 DVLTDSEKHD
-2549 NLLVGFDVSS
+2549 LLVGFDVSS
-2559 SALAKQSATE
+2559 SALAKQPAAE
-2569 DTGLEAEE
+2569 GTGLEADE
-2577 SWRESTFHEL
+2577 SWRERTFHEL
-2587 FEEQAERTPGALAV
+2587 FEEQAERTPEALAV
-2601 VYEDNKLTYAE
+2601 VYEDSKLTYAE

-2622 VLRAR
+2622 ALRAR
-2627 GVKPEQVVGILAGR
+2627 GLKPEQVVGILADR

-2674 LADSGASVLLTQTC
+2674 LADSGASVLLTQTR
-2688 LLEQAEAWR
+2688 LLEQTEAWR
-2697 SDGALTLQ
+2697 SDGALVLQ
-2705 TVLALDDATTYSLGA
+2705 TVLALDDAATYSLGE
-2720 AETAVGLQA
+2720 AEAAVGVQA
-2729 LGEAGAEAEALVQVA
+2729 LGEAGAEAEALAQ
-2744 MAAVETSATAEA
+2744 AAAAETSATAEA
-2756 EQNVQAADLASN
+2756 EKNVLAADLASN
-2768 PVNVNKPGDLAYVI
+2768 PANVNKPRDLAYVI
-2782 YTSGTTGRP
+2782 YTSGTTGKP
-2791 KGVAVEHRSLVN
+2791 KGVMIEHRSLVN

-2812 RLDQFPI
+2812 RLDQFPV

-2833 GDIARALYNG
+2833 GDIARTLYNG
-2843 GTMVIVPKEDRIDPT
+2843 GTMVIVPKDDRIDPT
-2858 RLYGWIRDYAVT
+2858 RLYFWIRDYAVT
-2870 VFESTPALV
+2870 VFESTPALI

-2886 YAEGLDLSSMQLL
+2886 HAEDLDLSSMQLL

-2961 ARFYIVDTNLKPV
+2961 AKFYIVDAHLKPV
-2974 PIGVLGELV
+2974 PVGVLGELV

-2995 RPDLTAEKF
+2995 RPELTEEKF
-3004 VDSPFTAGERLYRTG
+3004 VDSPFAAGERLYRTG
-3019 DLARWMPDGNV
+3019 DLARWMEDGNV

-3042 RGYRIELGEIEAAM
+3042 RGYRIETGEVEAKLLSVGGVTEA
-3056 KNVAEVRQALVIDR
+3056 VVIVREDQ
-3070 TDERGQKYL
+3070 EGQKAL
-3079 CGYIVVDSS
+3079 CAYYTAEEDLTAADLKRAIASELPGYMIPSYFVE
-3088 FDLEGLVAHLDAV
+3088 LEC
-3101 LPSHMVP
+3101 
-3108 SRIMRLDQLPLTP
+3108 LPLTP

-3131 VPEGSI
+3131 APEGGAGGG
-3137 RAEAAYTAPRT
+3137 REYVAPRT
-3148 PAEKALALV
+3148 ELEAKLAAIWQDVLVREKAV
-3157 WQSVLGVD
+3157 GV
-3165 QVGTMDN
+3165 TDN
-3172 FFALGGDS
+3172 FFDLGG
-3180 IKALQVSSR
+3180 
-3189 LLQTGYKL
+3189 
-3197 VMKDLFHYPTISALS
+3197 HS
-3212 LRLQNAERTASQS
+3212 LRAT
-3225 EVTGE
+3225 
-3230 VILTPI
+3230 
-3236 QRWFFEQNP
+3236 
-3245 ADVHH
+3245 
-3250 SNQAIMQFS
+3250 
-3259 KQGFD
+3259 
-3264 EKALRQAV
+3264 
-3272 GQLIV
+3272 
-3277 HHDALRAV
+3277 
-3285 YRQTENGYT
+3285 
-3294 AWNRGAGE
+3294 
-3302 NEVLFD
+3302 
-3308 LEVVDFKGAS
+3308 
-3318 DVKEAV
+3318 
-3324 EAKANDIQASID
+3324 
-3336 LENGP
+3336 
-3341 LVKLGLFRCD
+3341 
-3351 DGDHLLIAIHHL
+3351 
-3363 VVDGVSWRI
+3363 
-3372 LLEDFAAA
+3372 
-3380 YEQALQG
+3380 
-3387 QPIRL
+3387 
-3392 PLKTDSFQ
+3392 
-3400 TWAKQL
+3400 
-3406 ADHAN
+3406 
-3411 GPAMESEREYWQHI
+3411 
-3425 EQMTYEPLP
+3425 
-3434 KDFEQGRSKLKD
+3434 
-3446 SGLVTVRWTADETEQ
+3446 
-3461 LLKQAHRA
+3461 
-3469 YHTEMNDLLLTA
+3469 
-3481 LGLSVQAW
+3481 
-3489 SSQERVLV
+3489 
-3497 NLEGHGR
+3497 
-3504 EELLPDVDITRT
+3504 
-3516 VGWFTSQ
+3516 
-3523 FPVVLKL
+3523 
-3530 GHAQALGHQVKQV
+3530 
-3543 KENLR
+3543 
-3548 RIPNKGIGYGIQ
+3548 
-3560 RYLSAPRD
+3560 
-3568 GESFVLEP
+3568 
-3576 EISFNYL
+3576 
-3583 GQFDQDYE
+3583 
-3591 SSGSQPSPFSPGSDS
+3591 
-3606 SPNAVMDYVLDI
+3606 
-3618 NGMVSEGVLELTIR
+3618 
-3632 YGETQYQRETVER
+3632 
-3645 LGTLLQSSLREV
+3645 TL
-3657 ISHCVSK
+3657 VSK
-3664 ERPELTPSDVLLQDM
+3664 MHKELGVEFPLRDVFRYS
-3679 TVEELEQLSEHT
+3679 TVEEMAAAMERLEIGSFTAIPAAESSEYYPLSSAQKRLYILNQLEGAELSYNIPGAMLLE
-3691 AALGELENVY
+3691 GELDR
-3701 TLTPLQKGML
+3701 QR
-3711 FHSLLDADS
+3711 
-3720 EAYFEQV
+3720 FE
-3727 TFDLYGSL
+3727 
-3735 NLEAFT
+3735 EAF
-3741 RGLDTLVQRN
+3741 RGLV
-3751 EALRTNFI
+3751 
-3759 TGWRDEPIQVVFRER
+3759 
-3774 KCEVYF
+3774 
-3780 EDIRLARDEHPEKTI
+3780 ARHET
-3795 ADFVSADKANKFDL
+3795 
-3809 AQDSLMRVTVLR
+3809 LR
-3821 TGDESYHVIW
+3821 TGFEMVKGEAVQRIY
-3831 SHHHIL
+3831 
-3837 MDGWCM
+3837 
-3843 SFMIK
+3843 
-3848 EVFDTYFAF
+3848 EEAAF
-3857 QEKRAPEL
+3857 QVEY
-3865 PPVTSYSRYIEWLE
+3865 VQI
-3879 AQDVVKASDYWSEYL
+3879 SEE
-3894 AGYDQ
+3894 Q
-3899 QTKLPQERT
+3899 
-3908 QLKQHAFEMAEID
+3908 
-3921 VELSQGLTGQ
+3921 
-3931 IERVARQQQVT
+3931 
-3942 LNTFMQTVWGLVLQI
+3942 
-3957 YNNSEDVVFGSVVSG
+3957 
-3972 RPAEIP
+3972 
-3978 GIESMIG
+3978 
-3985 LFINTIPVR
+3985 
-3994 IQGKAEETV
+3994 AEETV
-4003 ADILRKTQDQALA
+4003 RQFVRPFDLAKPPLLRVGLAEMAPDRHILMFDTHHIVSDGVSIDVLIEELVRLYSGEQLEPLRIQYKDYAVWQQSDEQKAQLAKQEAYWLDMFRGELPVLELPTDYPRPAMQSYEGRTLQLFMDSEKSEGLKRLAAENGATLYMVLLAGYTILLHKYTGQEDVVVGTPIAGRNHSDVQPLIGMFVNTLAIRSYPAAGKTFLDYLKEIK
-4016 SGVYETFPLFEIQS
+4016 ETTLGAFEHQNYPFEELVDKVNVARDLSRNPLFDTMFALQNTENLEIQLPGLH
-4030 LSEQKR
+4030 LS
-4036 DLINHIMVF
+4036 
-4045 ENYPMEEQIEQVVG
+4045 
-4059 GGQEALKIANIQ
+4059 
-4071 SPEQTNYDLD
+4071 
-4081 ITVIPEEHI
+4081 
-4090 LLRFTYNALTFREH
+4090 TYAS
-4104 DIRQIHGHFA
+4104 
-4114 RALEQVA
+4114 
-4121 ANPNVRV
+4121 
-4128 HELELL
+4128 
-4134 TAAEKEEIV
+4134 EEIV
-4143 GVFNPFQP
+4143 SKFDLSLDVTEIEEGLEYLFEYATTLYKTETVEKLAAHYLQLLESILRNPSATIAELGILTPSEKEQILGAFNPGQP
-4151 EVAPVAAFHRLFE
+4151 EAAPAAAFHRLFE
-4164 QQAERTPEEEAVVY
+4164 EQAERTPEAAAIVY
-4178 ENDRLTYTELNE
+4178 ENDQLTYAELNE
-4190 RANRLS
+4190 RANSLA
-4196 ATLRRSGISRETI
+4196 ATLRASGIGRETI

-4231 GAYVPLDPDYPADRV
+4231 GAYVPLDPDYPAERV

-4269 SWLGEEELALETV
+4269 AWLGEEELALAAV
-4282 LYLDDETSYSEDR
+4282 LYLDDETSYSEER
-4295 ANAPMDFV
+4295 MNAD
-4303 QGSSMVSGLVSGE
+4303 S
-4316 LTGAVNDRNE
+4316 
-4326 SHPNDVDVVG
+4326 
-4336 MDNFH
+4336 FH

-4427 SRLHYWIE
+4427 SRLHHWIE
-4435 REQVTIFESTPALI
+4435 RERVTIFESTPALI
-4449 VPFMEYVHEQGLKLS
+4449 VPFLEYVHEQRLDMS
-4464 GMELLITSSDS
+4464 WMELLITSSDS

-4487 FGPSFRIINAYG
+4487 FGSLFRIINAYGVTEAAIDSSFYDEELAKLPQTGNVPIGKAWLNAKFYIVDAHLNPVPVGVLGELVIGGVGVARGYLNRPDLTAEKFVDSPFATGERLYRTGDLARWMEDGNVDFIGRIDNQVKIRGYRIETGEVEAKLLSVGGVKEAVVVVREDQEGQKALCAYYTAEEGLTAADLKRAIASELPGYMIPSYFVELERLPLTPNGKIDRKALPAPEGGAGGREYVAPRTELEAKLAAIWQDVLVREKAVGVTDNFFDLGGHSLRATTLVSKMHKELGVEFPLRDVFRYSTVEEMAAAMERLEIGSFTAIPAAEPSEYYPLSSAQKRLYILNQLEGAELSYNIPGAMLLEGELDRQRFEEAFHGLVARHETLRTGFEMVKGEAVQRIYEEAAFQVEYVQISGEQAEETVRQFVRPFDLAKPPLLRVGLAELAPDRHILMFDTHHIVSDGVSVDVLIEEFVRLYSGEQLEPLRIQYKDYAVWQQSDEQKAQLAKQEAYWLDMFRGELPVLELPTDYPRPAMQSYQGRTLQLFMDSEKSEGLKRLAAENGATLYMVLLAGYTMLLHKYTGQEDVVVGTPIAGRNHSDVQPLIGMFVNTLAIRSYPAAGKTFLDYLKEIKETTLGAFEHQNYPFEELVDKVNVARDLSRNPLFDTMFALQNTENLEIQLPGLHLSTYASEEIVSKFDLSLDVTEIEEGLEYLFEYATTLYKTETVEKLAAHYLQLLESILRNPSATIAELGILTPSEKEQILGAFNPGQPEAAPAAAFHRLFEEQAERTPEAAAIVYENDQLTYAELNERANSLAATLRASGIGRETIVGILAERSVDLLVAVLAVWKAGGAYVPLDPDYPAERVRFMLEDSGAKVLLTQTLLRERAEAWLGEEELALAAVLYLDDEASYSEERANADSFHEARPKDLAYVIYTSGTTGKPKGVMIEHRSLVNTAAGYRREYQLDQFPVRLLQLASFSFDVFVGDIARTLYNGGTMVIVPKDDRIDPSRLHYWISQQQVTIFESTPALIVPFLEYVHEHQLDMSGMELLITSSDSCSVADYRTLKERFGSLFRIINAYG

-4578 FTAGE
+4578 F
-4583 RLYRTGDLARWMEDG
+4583 
-4598 NVDFI
+4598 
-4603 GRIDNQAK
+4603 
-4611 IRGYRIET
+4611 
-4619 GEVEAKLLSVGGV
+4619 
-4632 KEAVVVVR
+4632 
-4640 EDQEGQKALCA
+4640 
-4651 YYTVEKDLTA
+4651 A
-4661 ADLKR
+4661 A
-4666 AISSELPGYMI
+4666 
-4677 PSYFVELEQL
+4677 
-4687 PLTPNGKIDR
+4687 
-4697 KALPAPEGGA
+4697 
-4707 GGGREY
+4707 
-4713 VAPRTELEVKLAAIW
+4713 
-4728 QEVLAREKKVGVT
+4728 
-4741 DNFFDLGGHSLRAT
+4741 
-4755 TLVSK
+4755 
-4760 MHKELGAQ
+4760 
-4768 FPLRD
+4768 
-4773 VFRYSTVEEMAVAME
+4773 
-4788 RLEIGSFTAIPVAE
+4788 
-4802 PSEYYPLSSAQ
+4802 
-4813 KRLYIL
+4813 
-4819 NQLEGGELSYN
+4819 
-4830 IPGAMLLEGQLN
+4830 
-4842 RQRFEEA
+4842 
-4849 FRGLVARHETLRTGF
+4849 
-4864 EMVEGEAVQRI
+4864 
-4875 YEEVTFQVE
+4875 
-4884 YVQISEE
+4884 
-4891 QAEETVRQFVRAFD
+4891 
-4905 LAKPPLLRVG
+4905 
-4915 IAELAPD
+4915 
-4922 RHILMFDT
+4922 
-4930 HHIVSDG
+4930 
-4937 VSMDV
+4937 
-4942 LIEEFVHLY
+4942 
-4951 SGEPLKPLR
+4951 
-4960 IQYKDYAVWQQS
+4960 
-4972 DDQKTQLAKQEAYW
+4972 
-4986 IDMFRGEL
+4986 
-4994 PVLEMPTDYPRPAMQ
+4994 
-5009 SYEGRTLQ
+5009 
-5017 LFMNIEKSEGL
+5017 
-5028 KRLAAE
+5028 
-5034 NGATLYMVLLAA
+5034 
-5046 YKVLLHKYS
+5046 
-5055 GQEDVVV
+5055 
-5062 GTPIAGRNHSDVQPL
+5062 
-5077 IGMFVNT
+5077 
-5084 LAIRSYPAAS
+5084 
-5094 KTFLDY
+5094 
-5100 LKEIRETTLSAFEHQ
+5100 
-5115 NYPFEELVDKVNV
+5115 
-5128 ARDLRRHPLF
+5128 
-5138 DTMFALQNTENVEIQ
+5138 
-5153 LPGLHLSTYAS
+5153 
-5164 EEIVS
+5164 
-5169 KFDLSL
+5169 
-5175 DVTEIEDGLEYLF
+5175 
-5188 EYATALYKTETVE
+5188 
-5201 KLAAHYLQLLESI
+5201 
-5214 LRNPS
+5214 
-5219 ATIAELNL
+5219 
-5227 LTAEEKEQIVG
+5227 
-5238 AFNPAQPEEAPV
+5238 
-5250 AAFHRLFEKQA
+5250 
-5261 EHTPEAEAVVYEN
+5261 
-5274 DRLTYA
+5274 
-5280 ELNERTNR
+5280 
-5288 LAATLRG
+5288 
-5295 SGIGREE
+5295 
-5302 IVGILAERSVDLL
+5302 
-5315 VAVLAVWKAGG
+5315 
-5326 AYVPLD
+5326 
-5332 PDYPA
+5332 
-5337 DRVRFM
+5337 
-5343 LEDSGAKVLLTQT
+5343 
-5356 LLRERAEAW
+5356 
-5365 VSEEEL
+5365 
-5371 ALATVLYL
+5371 
-5379 DDETSYSGERN
+5379 
-5390 NAPMDFGQGSS
+5390 
-5401 SALDPVNGKLTGA
+5401 
-5414 VNGGGES
+5414 
-5421 YPNDVDVVGMDSF
+5421 
-5434 HEARPEDL
+5434 
-5442 AYIIYT
+5442 
-5448 SGTTGKPKGV
+5448 
-5458 MIEHRSLVNTAAGY
+5458 
-5472 RREYRLDQF
+5472 
-5481 PVRLLQ
+5481 
-5487 LASFSF
+5487 
-5493 DVFVGDIARTLYNG
+5493 
-5507 GSMVIVPKDDRI
+5507 
-5519 DPSRLHHWIE
+5519 
-5529 REQVTIFEST
+5529 
-5539 PALIVPFME
+5539 
-5548 YVHEQGLELSDME
+5548 
-5561 LLITSSDSCSVADY
+5561 
-5575 RTLQERFGPSFRII
+5575 
-5589 NAYGVTEAAIDSSF
+5589 
-5603 YDEELEKLPQTG
+5603 
-5615 HVPIGKAWLNA
+5615 
-5626 KFYIVDA
+5626 
-5633 HLNPV
+5633 
-5638 PVGVLGE
+5638 
-5645 LVIGG
+5645 
-5650 VGVARG
+5650 
-5656 YLNRPELTEE
+5656 
-5666 KFVDSPFVVG
+5666 G

-5712 TGEIESQLLRVVGI
+5712 TGEIESQLLRVEGV

-5745 YYTTDIELTA
+5745 YYTTDGELTV

-5776 ELEHLP
+5776 ELECLP

-5797 EEGASAGREY
+5797 EGGAGGGREY
-5807 VAPRNDLET
+5807 VAPRTELEA
-5816 KLVSIWQDV
+5816 KLVAIWQDV

-5856 ELHVDLP
+5856 ELSVDLP
-5863 LRDVFRYSTIEAM
+5863 LRDVFRHSTIEAM
-5876 AEVISR
+5876 AEAISQ
-5882 LEQQEFLSIP
+5882 LERQEHLSIP
-5892 VLDKREYYPLSSVQ
+5892 VLDKRDYYPLSSVQ

-5925 GMTVLVGRLEQN
+5925 GMTVLVGRLERN

-5943 KGLIARHEV
+5943 NGLIARHEI

-5967 VYSDLEFAVEYTKAT
+5967 IYPDLKFAVEYTKAT
-5982 ESETKSIA
+5982 ESETKSIV
-5990 DAFVRVFDLER
+5990 DGFVRVFDLER

-6030 MSMGIFI
+6030 MSMGIFV

-6078 WLDMLEGELPT
+6078 WLEVLEGELPT

-6112 IDKKMTDRLQRI
+6112 IDKQMTDSLQRI
-6124 ADENGATLYMVLSA
+6124 ADKNGATLYMVLLA

-6152 FIVGTPVS
+6152 FIVGMPVS

-6215 VKKLQVPRDQSR
+6215 VKKLQAPRDQSR

-6248 DIQIESYPETHAVS
+6248 DIKIESYPETHTVS

-6303 ITQIGEQPSVL
+6303 ITQICEQPSVL

-6319 LNDQSEQEQDELE
+6319 LNGQSEQEQDVLE

>member
-39 ITGEIDTKLLEQA
+39 ITGKIDTQLLEQA

-66 IGGDLQNP
+66 ISGDLQNP
-74 TQWFEETENVQT
+74 TQWFEEPENVQA
-86 RISHLEIGT
+86 RISRLELST

-105 VTEKPAS
+105 VSEKPAS
-112 VFDEHLYQFTMLHF
+112 VFDEYLHQFTIIHF

-133 NLTVNHIIA
+133 NLTINHIIA

-177 ISTEREYEQS
+177 ISAEREYEQS
-187 QRYQKG
+187 KRYQKG
-193 KEYWLTKYNTLPE
+193 KEYWLTKYSTLPE
-206 TSGIKSVP
+206 TTGIKSYP
-214 PFSIGSESNKRS
+214 PFAIGSESNKRA
-226 ITLDAS
+226 ITLDGS
-232 RYDRILAFSEQYQV
+232 RYERILAFSEQYQV

-253 SAMYVLLYKLTDST
+253 SAMYALLYKLTDST
-267 DVPVG
+267 DIPVG
-272 TVFANRTSKKEKD
+272 TVFANRTSKKEKE

-297 ISLNPDGSVLSLI
+297 IRLNPDGHVLSLI

-320 LRHQKYPYN
+320 LRYQKYPYN

-342 DLSELFRT
+342 DLSGLFRT

-389 NEGHVILHAS
+389 SEGHVILHAS
-399 YRTGLFETTE
+399 YRTGLFETAE

-421 DQFLETP
+421 DQFLQTP
-428 ELRVREISLLSDE
+428 ELPVREISLLSDE
-441 ERRRILD
+441 ERHRILN

-453 VAALNEGIAFHRYV
+453 VAGLSEGEAFHRYV
-467 EKFARDIPDHPAVV
+467 EKLAREIPDHPAVV
-481 YMDKKL
+481 YMDKQL
-487 TYGELNKRA
+487 TYGELNERA
-496 ELLASL
+496 ERLAYL

-569 EGTGGW
+569 ERAEGW

-587 AMDDEQM
+587 AMDDKQI
-594 YNGDT
+594 YKGD
-599 SAAVAFESADSAPQD
+599 ALAGEFESAGSAPQD

-629 GVMIEHGSLMNTA
+629 GVMIEHGSLVSTA

-778 EPLDKLPSLGHVPI
+778 EPLDKLPPSGHVPI

-806 GLKPVPVGVPGE
+806 ALKPVPVGVPGE

-847 SGERLYRTGD
+847 PGERLYRTGD

-896 PGIKQ
+896 PGVKQ

-920 AGDVSLQLSDLLS
+920 AADASLQLSDLLS
-933 QLKQELPVHMVPA
+933 QLKQELPAHMVPA
-946 RLVSLDQLP
+946 RLVSLDKLP

-978 EHVAPRTTLETRLA
+978 EYVAPRTTLETRLA

-1055 LKQQETYEITK
+1055 LRQQETYEITK

-1081 LYVLRQLDAAERSY
+1081 LYVLRQLDGAERSY

-1107 DRTRVEYAFR
+1107 DRMRAEHAFR

-1130 EQVQGEFVQR
+1130 EQVQGELVQR
-1140 IYDEVEFAVDYFQVS
+1140 IYDEVEFAVDYFHAS
-1155 EREVDQVVEAYY
+1155 EREADQVVEAYY
-1167 HPFDLTK
+1167 RPFDLTK

-1242 QLIQPQK
+1242 QMLQPQK

-1279 RTVKFDIG
+1279 RTVKFYIG

-1334 RTQEEV
+1334 RTQDEV

-1353 RSQPERSKPY
+1353 RSRPERSKPY
-1363 LKYLEEMKEIT
+1363 LSYLEEIKDIT

-1439 LLDISE
+1439 LMDISE

-1470 RHYDKLLETIATAPE
+1470 RHYDKLLETIAAAPD
-1485 GDIASLEMLTEQEI
+1485 GDIASLEMLTEEEI
-1499 RELVRGFNDSEADYP
+1499 RLLVRGFNDSEADYP
-1514 RQQTIHGLFEEQAK
+1514 RQQTIHGLFEELAE

-1542 LSYHELNERSNRLA
+1542 LTYRELNERSNRLA

-1639 FVWVDKGADSAGA
+1639 FVWGDRGADSEGA
-1652 LDASNLEPISGPGN
+1652 LDVSNLEPISGPGN

-1673 SGTTGKPKGTLIEHK
+1673 SGTTGRPKGTLIEHK

-1698 NLFDFGSSD
+1698 NLFDFGPSD

-1718 FSVWEMYGALLNG
+1718 FSVWEMYGALLYG

-1744 PAEFLALLSRERV
+1744 PADFLALLGREQV

-1795 PLLLKGFKTKYLE
+1795 PLLLKGFKTKYPE

-1828 ITWIEMEAA
+1828 ITWVEMEAA
-1837 KSNIGKPIPTLSVYV
+1837 KSNIGKPIPTLRVYV

-1866 EMYVSG
+1866 EMYVAG

-1914 NIEYLGRID
+1914 NIEYLSRID

-1951 VVLSRQD
+1951 VVLARQD
-1958 NGGEKALVAYFVADR
+1958 GGGEKALVAYFVADR

-1985 QGMPGYMIPSYFVQ
+1985 QGIPGYMIPSYFVQ

-2018 PQGSL
+2018 PQGGL

-2034 LTESQLVKIWE
+2034 RTESQLVKIWE
-2045 EVLGNS
+2045 EVLGYS
-2051 GIGALDNFFELGGHS
+2051 GIGVLDNFFELGGHS

-2080 NVEFPLRDVFR
+2080 NVELPLRDVFR
-2091 YMTVESM
+2091 YTTVESM
-2098 AGAIAN
+2098 AGVIAS
-2104 LEESEHSSIPKAEEK
+2104 LEETRHSSIPKAEEK

-2138 SLELNYNLPSA
+2138 DSELNYNLPSA
-2149 LQLEGALNEAKV
+2149 LQLEGALNEARLEKA
-2161 EDVLTTLMARHDMLR
+2161 LTTLVARHDMLR
-2176 TGFEIMN
+2176 TGFEIVN
-2183 GEPIQR
+2183 GEPVQR
-2189 IHPLVAFK
+2189 IHPLAAFK
-2197 VEKIQASE
+2197 VQKLQASE

-2234 EKEKFLLALDMHH
+2234 EKEKFLLALDIHH
-2247 IASDGLSMDV
+2247 IGSDGLSMDV
-2257 LLREFVRLYNGGE
+2257 LLREFVRLYNGEE
-2270 LPELRIQYKDYAV
+2270 LPEPRIQYKDYAV

-2314 PLDYSRPA
+2314 PLDFSRPA
-2322 IQQFDGQTLTFRLDA
+2322 VQQFDGQTLTFTLDA
-2337 EKGEALK
+2337 EKSEALK
-2344 QLASDSGATLYMLLL
+2344 RLAGDSGTTLYMLLL

-2396 VNTLALRLGPT
+2396 VNTLALRLSPA
-2407 AELTFMDYLQEVK
+2407 AERTFLDYLQEVK

-2437 VEALQVSRD
+2437 VEALQVRRD

-2466 LTLEGLEWSLFDI
+2466 VTLEGLQWSLFDI

-2487 LSLDIVEEGN
+2487 LSLDIVEADN
-2497 ELVCKIEYATSLFK
+2497 ELVCKIEYATSLFR
-2511 QETMVRLAGHYEQL
+2511 QETMVRLAAHYEQL

-2532 PGAQISDL
+2532 PGARIADL
-2540 DMLTDSEKD
+2540 DILTDSEKHD
-2549 NLLVGFDVSS
+2549 LLVGFDVSS
-2559 SALAKQSATE
+2559 SALAKQHAA
-2569 DTGLEAEE
+2569 DGTGLEADE
-2577 SWRESTFHEL
+2577 SWRERTFHEL

-2601 VYEDNKLTYAE
+2601 VYEDSKLTYAE

-2622 VLRAR
+2622 ALRAR

-2674 LADSGASVLLTQTC
+2674 LADSGASVLLTQTR

-2697 SDGALTLQ
+2697 SDGALALQ
-2705 TVLALDDATTYSLGA
+2705 TVLALDDAATYSLGA
-2720 AETAVGLQA
+2720 AGTA
-2729 LGEAGAEAEALVQVA
+2729 
-2744 MAAVETSATAEA
+2744 AAETSATAEA
-2756 EQNVQAADLASN
+2756 EKNVQAADLASN
-2768 PVNVNKPGDLAYVI
+2768 PANVNKPGDLAYVI

-2833 GDIARALYNG
+2833 GDIARTLYNG
-2843 GTMVIVPKEDRIDPT
+2843 GTMIIVPKDDRIDPT

-2870 VFESTPALV
+2870 VFESTPALI

-2886 YAEGLDLSSMQLL
+2886 HAEGLDLSSMQLL

-2961 ARFYIVDTNLKPV
+2961 AKFYIVDENLKPV

-2983 IGGVGVARGYLN
+2983 IGGAGVARGYLN

-3004 VDSPFTAGERLYRTG
+3004 VDSPFAAGERLYRTG

-3042 RGYRIELGEIEAAM
+3042 HGYRIELGEIEAAM
-3056 KNVAEVRQALVIDR
+3056 QNVAGVRQALVIDR
-3070 TDERGQKYL
+3070 ADERGQKYL
-3079 CGYIVVDSS
+3079 CGYVVADSS
-3088 FDLEGLVAHLDAV
+3088 FDLEGLVARLDAA

-3108 SRIMRLDQLPLTP
+3108 SRIMRLDQMPLTP

-3148 PAEKALALV
+3148 PAEQALASV

-3197 VMKDLFHYPTISALS
+3197 VMKDLFHYPTISTLS
-3212 LRLQNAERTASQS
+3212 LQLQTAEGTASQA

-3250 SNQAIMQFS
+3250 SNQAFMQFS

-3264 EKALRQAV
+3264 EEALRQAV
-3272 GQLIV
+3272 RQLVV
-3277 HHDALRAV
+3277 HHDALRTV
-3285 YRQTENGYT
+3285 YRQTENGYM

-3302 NEVLFD
+3302 NEALFD
-3308 LEVVDFKGAS
+3308 LEVVDCKGVG

-3372 LLEDFAAA
+3372 LLEDFAGG
-3380 YEQALQG
+3380 YEKALQG

-3406 ADHAN
+3406 ADYAN

-3425 EQMTYEPLP
+3425 EQLTYEPLP

-3446 SGLVTVRWTADETEQ
+3446 SGLVTVRWTAEETEQ
-3461 LLKQAHRA
+3461 LVKQAHRA
-3469 YHTEMNDLLLTA
+3469 YHTEMNDLLLAA
-3481 LGLSVQAW
+3481 LGLAVQAW
-3489 SSQERVLV
+3489 SGRERVLV

-3504 EELLPDVDITRT
+3504 EDVLPDVDITRT

-3523 FPVVLKL
+3523 FPVVLEP

-3543 KENLR
+3543 KESLR
-3548 RIPNKGIGYGIQ
+3548 RIPNKGIGYGIL
-3560 RYLSAPRD
+3560 RYLSVPRD
-3568 GESFVLEP
+3568 GERFALEP

-3606 SPNAVMDYVLDI
+3606 SPNAVMDFVLDI

-3632 YGETQYQRETVER
+3632 YGETQYKRETVER

-3664 ERPELTPSDVLLQDM
+3664 ERTELTPSDVLLQDV
-3679 TVEELEQLSEHT
+3679 TVEELERLAEHT

-3735 NLEAFT
+3735 NVEAFT
-3741 RGLDTLVQRN
+3741 QGLDTLVQRN

-3780 EDIRLARDEHPEKTI
+3780 EDIRSVSDEDPEKTI

-3809 AQDSLMRVTVLR
+3809 ARGSLMRVTVLR

-3857 QEKRAPEL
+3857 QEKRTLEL

-3879 AQDVVKASDYWSEYL
+3879 AQDAAKASRYWSEYL

-3899 QTKLPQERT
+3899 QTKLPQEKT
-3908 QLKQHAFEMAEID
+3908 QLKQGAFEAAELD
-3921 VELSQGLTGQ
+3921 VELSKELTGQ

-3942 LNTFMQTVWGLVLQI
+3942 LNTFMQTVWGLVLQV

-4016 SGVYETFPLFEIQS
+4016 SGAYETFPLFEIQS

-4059 GGQEALKIANIQ
+4059 GDKEALKIANIQ

-4090 LLRFTYNALTFREH
+4090 LLRFTYNALTFREE
-4104 DIRQIHGHFA
+4104 DIRLIHGHFA
-4114 RALEQVA
+4114 RALEKVA
-4121 ANPNVRV
+4121 ANPNIRV
-4128 HELELL
+4128 NQLEFL
-4134 TAAEKEEIV
+4134 TAAEKEQIL
-4143 GVFNPFQP
+4143 GAFNPAQP
-4151 EVAPVAAFHRLFE
+4151 EAAPVAAFHRLFE
-4164 QQAERTPEEEAVVY
+4164 EQAERTPEAEAVVY
-4178 ENDRLTYTELNE
+4178 ENDRLTYVELNE
-4190 RANRLS
+4190 RANRLAS
-4196 ATLRRSGISRETI
+4196 TLRASGIGRETIVGILAERSVDLLVAVLAVWKAGGAYVPLDPDYPADRVRFMLEDSGAKVLLTQMPLRERAEAWRGEEELALAAVLYLDDEASYSEERANAPIGSGMVSGKLTAAVDDGDESHQHVGTDSFHEARPEDLAYVIYTSGTTGKPKGVMIEHRSLVNTAAGYRREYRLDQFPVRLLQLASFSFDVFVGDIARTLYNGGTMVIVPKDDRIDPSRLHHWMERERVTIFESTPALIVPFLEYVHEQRLDMSGMELLITSSDSCSVADYRTLQERFGSLFRIINAYGVTEAAIDSSFYDEELAKLPQTGHVPIGKAWLNAKFYIVDAHLNPVPVGVLGELVIGGVGVARGYLNRPELTEEKFVDSPFAAGERLYRTGDLARWMEDGNVDFIGRIDNQAKIRGYRIEMGEVEAKLLSVGGVKEAVVVVREDQEGQKALCAYYTAEEGLTAADLKRAMASELPGYMIPSYFVELERLPLTPNGKIDRKALPAPEGGAGGGREYVAPRTELEAKLAAIWQDVLVREKAVGVTDNFFDLGGHSLRATTLVSKMHKELGVEFPLRDVFRYSTVEEMAAAMERLEIGSFTAIPAAEPSEYYPLSSAQKRLYILNQLEGGELSYNIPGAMLLEGELDRQRFEEAFRGLVARHETLRTGFEMVKGEAVQRIYEEAAFQVELVQISGEQAEETVRQFVRPFDLAKPPLLRVGLAELAPDRHILMFDTHHIVSDGVSMDVLIEEFVRLYSGEQLEPLRIQYKDYAVWQQSYEQKAQLAKQEAYWLDMFRGELPVLELSTDYPRPAMQSYEGRTLQLFMHKEKSEGLKRLAAENGATLYMVLLAAYNVLLHKYSGQEDVVVGTPIAGRNHSDVQPLIGMFVNTLAIRSYPAAGKTFLDYLKEIKETTLGAFEHQNYPFEELVDKVNVARDLSRNPLFDTMFALQNTENLEIELPGLHLSTYTSEEIVSKFDLSLDVTEIEEGLEYLFEYATALYKTETVEKLAAHYLQLLESILRNPSATIAELGILTPAEKEQILGAFNPAQPEAAPAAAFHRLFEEQAERTPEAEAVVYENDRLTYAELNERANRLAATLRASGIGRETI

-4260 QTLLRERAE
+4260 QTPLRERAE
-4269 SWLGEEELALETV
+4269 AWLGEEELALAAV
-4282 LYLDDETSYSEDR
+4282 LYLDDEASYSEER
-4295 ANAPMDFV
+4295 ANAPI
-4303 QGSSMVSGLVSGE
+4303 GSGMVSGK
-4316 LTGAVNDRNE
+4316 LTDAVDDGDE
-4326 SHPNDVDVVG
+4326 SHQHVG
-4336 MDNFH
+4336 TDSFH

-4427 SRLHYWIE
+4427 SRLHYWME
-4435 REQVTIFESTPALI
+4435 RERVTIFESTPALL
-4449 VPFMEYVHEQGLKLS
+4449 VPFLEYVHEQRLDMS

-4487 FGPSFRIINAYG
+4487 FGSLFRIINAYG

-4506 SSFYD
+4506 SSIYD
-4511 EELAKLP
+4511 EPLTKLP

-4578 FTAGE
+4578 FAACE

-4611 IRGYRIET
+4611 IRGYRIEM
-4619 GEVEAKLLSVGGV
+4619 GEIESQLLRVEGV
-4632 KEAVVVVR
+4632 REAVVLVR
-4640 EDQEGQKALCA
+4640 SDANGQKALCA
-4651 YYTVEKDLTA
+4651 YYTTDGELTA

-4677 PSYFVELEQL
+4677 PSYFVELERL

-4713 VAPRTELEVKLAAIW
+4713 VAPRTELEAK
-4728 QEVLAREKKVGVT
+4728 
-4741 DNFFDLGGHSLRAT
+4741 
-4755 TLVSK
+4755 
-4760 MHKELGAQ
+4760 
-4768 FPLRD
+4768 
-4773 VFRYSTVEEMAVAME
+4773 
-4788 RLEIGSFTAIPVAE
+4788 
-4802 PSEYYPLSSAQ
+4802 
-4813 KRLYIL
+4813 
-4819 NQLEGGELSYN
+4819 
-4830 IPGAMLLEGQLN
+4830 
-4842 RQRFEEA
+4842 
-4849 FRGLVARHETLRTGF
+4849 LVA
-4864 EMVEGEAVQRI
+4864 
-4875 YEEVTFQVE
+4875 
-4884 YVQISEE
+4884 
-4891 QAEETVRQFVRAFD
+4891 
-4905 LAKPPLLRVG
+4905 
-4915 IAELAPD
+4915 
-4922 RHILMFDT
+4922 
-4930 HHIVSDG
+4930 
-4937 VSMDV
+4937 
-4942 LIEEFVHLY
+4942 
-4951 SGEPLKPLR
+4951 
-4960 IQYKDYAVWQQS
+4960 
-4972 DDQKTQLAKQEAYW
+4972 
-4986 IDMFRGEL
+4986 
-4994 PVLEMPTDYPRPAMQ
+4994 
-5009 SYEGRTLQ
+5009 
-5017 LFMNIEKSEGL
+5017 
-5028 KRLAAE
+5028 
-5034 NGATLYMVLLAA
+5034 
-5046 YKVLLHKYS
+5046 
-5055 GQEDVVV
+5055 
-5062 GTPIAGRNHSDVQPL
+5062 
-5077 IGMFVNT
+5077 
-5084 LAIRSYPAAS
+5084 
-5094 KTFLDY
+5094 
-5100 LKEIRETTLSAFEHQ
+5100 
-5115 NYPFEELVDKVNV
+5115 
-5128 ARDLRRHPLF
+5128 
-5138 DTMFALQNTENVEIQ
+5138 
-5153 LPGLHLSTYAS
+5153 
-5164 EEIVS
+5164 
-5169 KFDLSL
+5169 
-5175 DVTEIEDGLEYLF
+5175 
-5188 EYATALYKTETVE
+5188 
-5201 KLAAHYLQLLESI
+5201 
-5214 LRNPS
+5214 
-5219 ATIAELNL
+5219 
-5227 LTAEEKEQIVG
+5227 
-5238 AFNPAQPEEAPV
+5238 
-5250 AAFHRLFEKQA
+5250 
-5261 EHTPEAEAVVYEN
+5261 
-5274 DRLTYA
+5274 
-5280 ELNERTNR
+5280 
-5288 LAATLRG
+5288 
-5295 SGIGREE
+5295 
-5302 IVGILAERSVDLL
+5302 
-5315 VAVLAVWKAGG
+5315 
-5326 AYVPLD
+5326 
-5332 PDYPA
+5332 
-5337 DRVRFM
+5337 
-5343 LEDSGAKVLLTQT
+5343 
-5356 LLRERAEAW
+5356 
-5365 VSEEEL
+5365 
-5371 ALATVLYL
+5371 
-5379 DDETSYSGERN
+5379 
-5390 NAPMDFGQGSS
+5390 
-5401 SALDPVNGKLTGA
+5401 
-5414 VNGGGES
+5414 
-5421 YPNDVDVVGMDSF
+5421 
-5434 HEARPEDL
+5434 
-5442 AYIIYT
+5442 
-5448 SGTTGKPKGV
+5448 
-5458 MIEHRSLVNTAAGY
+5458 
-5472 RREYRLDQF
+5472 
-5481 PVRLLQ
+5481 
-5487 LASFSF
+5487 
-5493 DVFVGDIARTLYNG
+5493 
-5507 GSMVIVPKDDRI
+5507 
-5519 DPSRLHHWIE
+5519 
-5529 REQVTIFEST
+5529 
-5539 PALIVPFME
+5539 
-5548 YVHEQGLELSDME
+5548 
-5561 LLITSSDSCSVADY
+5561 
-5575 RTLQERFGPSFRII
+5575 
-5589 NAYGVTEAAIDSSF
+5589 
-5603 YDEELEKLPQTG
+5603 
-5615 HVPIGKAWLNA
+5615 
-5626 KFYIVDA
+5626 
-5633 HLNPV
+5633 
-5638 PVGVLGE
+5638 
-5645 LVIGG
+5645 
-5650 VGVARG
+5650 
-5656 YLNRPELTEE
+5656 
-5666 KFVDSPFVVG
+5666 
-5676 ERLYRTGDL
+5676 
-5685 ARWMEDGNVDFI
+5685 
-5697 GRIDNQAKIRGYRIE
+5697 
-5712 TGEIESQLLRVVGI
+5712 
-5726 REAVVLVRSD
+5726 
-5736 ANGQKALCA
+5736 
-5745 YYTTDIELTA
+5745 
-5755 ADLKRA
+5755 
-5761 ISSELPGYMI
+5761 
-5771 PSYFV
+5771 
-5776 ELEHLP
+5776 
-5782 LTPNGKID
+5782 
-5790 RKALPAP
+5790 
-5797 EEGASAGREY
+5797 
-5807 VAPRNDLET
+5807 
-5816 KLVSIWQDV
+5816 IWQDV
-5825 LGSVTIGVTDNF
+5825 LGPVTIGVTDNF

-5856 ELHVDLP
+5856 ELSVDLP
-5863 LRDVFRYSTIEAM
+5863 LRDVFRHSTIEAM
-5876 AEVISR
+5876 AEAISQ
-5882 LEQQEFLSIP
+5882 LERQEHLSIP
-5892 VLDKREYYPLSSVQ
+5892 VLDKRDYYPLSSVQ

-5925 GMTVLVGRLEQN
+5925 GMTVLVGRLERN

-5943 KGLIARHEV
+5943 KGLIARHEI

-5967 VYSDLEFAVEYTKAT
+5967 IYPDLNFAVEYTKAT
-5982 ESETKSIA
+5982 ESETKSIV
-5990 DAFVRVFDLER
+5990 DGFVRVFDLER

-6030 MSMGIFI
+6030 MSMGIFV
-6037 EELLRL
+6037 EELLCL

-6061 WQQSEPVK
+6061 WQQSEAVK

-6078 WLDMLEGELPT
+6078 WLDVLGGELPT

-6112 IDKKMTDRLQRI
+6112 IDKQMTDSLQRI
-6124 ADENGATLYMVLSA
+6124 ADENGATLYMMLSA
-6138 AYSILLSKY
+6138 VYSILLSKY

-6215 VKKLQVPRDQSR
+6215 VKKLQAPRDQSR

-6240 EDNVQSFG
+6240 EDNVHSFG
-6248 DIQIESYPETHAVS
+6248 DIKIESYPETHTVS

-6291 LIDNFAQDLLVI
+6291 LINNFAQDLLVI
-6303 ITQIGEQPSVL
+6303 ITQICEQPSVL

-6319 LNDQSEQEQDELE
+6319 LNGQSEQEQDVLE

>member
-66 IGGDLQNP
+66 ISGDMQNP
-74 TQWFEETENVQT
+74 TQWFEELENVQT

-112 VFDEHLYQFTMLHF
+112 VFDEHLYQFTMIHF

-133 NLTVNHIIA
+133 NLTINHIIA

-156 KYLELRKG
+156 KYLELRNG
-164 ISSSYQAPSYLDY
+164 IFSSYQAPSYLDY
-177 ISTEREYEQS
+177 ISTEHEYEQS

-193 KEYWLTKYNTLPE
+193 KEYWLTKYKTLPE

-226 ITLDAS
+226 ITLDGS

-272 TVFANRTSKKEKD
+272 TVFANRTSKKEKE

-297 ISLNPDGSVLSLI
+297 ISLNPVGSVLSLI

-428 ELRVREISLLSDE
+428 ELRVSEISLLSDE
-441 ERRRILD
+441 ERHRILD

-453 VAALNEGIAFHRYV
+453 VAALSEGIAFHRYV

-496 ELLASL
+496 ERLAAL

-569 EGTGGW
+569 EGAGGW

-599 SAAVAFESADSAPQD
+599 SAVEFESADSAPQD

-733 QLLIT
+733 HLLIT

-744 VTDYRLL
+744 VTDYRML

-833 PDLTAEKFADSPFV
+833 PDLTTEKFADSPFV
-847 SGERLYRTGD
+847 PGERLYRTGD

-887 EIETALLRF
+887 EIETVLLSF
-896 PGIKQ
+896 AGVKQ

-933 QLKQELPVHMVPA
+933 QLKQELPAHMVPA

-970 TGEVEAGR
+970 TGEIEAGR
-978 EHVAPRTTLETRLA
+978 EYVAPRTTLETRLA
-992 LIWQQVLGIARVGV
+992 LIWQQVLGIVRVGV

-1020 STLVSKIRKELQVEV
+1020 SALVSKIRKELQVEV

-1050 QRIGG
+1050 QRISG

-1066 AAEAEYYPVSSEQKR
+1066 AAETEYYPVSSEQKR

-1130 EQVQGEFVQR
+1130 EQVQGELVQR
-1140 IYDEVEFAVDYFQVS
+1140 IYDELEFAVDYFQAS
-1155 EREVDQVVEAYY
+1155 EREVDHVVEAYY

-1353 RSQPERSKPY
+1353 RSHPERSKPY

-1528 LYPDNVAAVMNERQ
+1528 LYPDNVAVVMNERL

-1639 FVWVDKGADSAGA
+1639 FVWGDKGADSADA
-1652 LDASNLEPISGPGN
+1652 LDDSNLEPISGPGN

-1698 NLFDFGSSD
+1698 NLFDFGPSD

-1778 PYDLRIR
+1778 PYNLRIR

-1795 PLLLKGFKTKYLE
+1795 PLLLKGFKTKYPE

-1866 EMYVSG
+1866 EMYVAG

-1885 TAEKFVDSPFAEGE
+1885 TAERFVDSPFAEGE

-1951 VVLSRQD
+1951 VVLARQD
-1958 NGGEKALVAYFVADR
+1958 NEGEKALVAYFVADR

-2023 QTGVEYVAPRN
+2023 QTGVEYVAPSN

-2051 GIGALDNFFELGGHS
+2051 GIGVLDNFFELGGHS

-2080 NVEFPLRDVFR
+2080 NVELPLRDVFR

-2098 AGAIAN
+2098 AGAIAS

-2138 SLELNYNLPSA
+2138 SSELNYNIPSA
-2149 LQLEGALNEAKV
+2149 LQLKGNLNEAKM
-2161 EDVLTTLMARHDMLR
+2161 EKALTTLVARHDMLR
-2176 TGFEIMN
+2176 TGFEIVN
-2183 GEPIQR
+2183 GEPVQR
-2189 IHPLVAFK
+2189 IHPLVDFK
-2197 VEKIQASE
+2197 VEKLQASK

-2220 LTQPPLLRALLIEL
+2220 LTQAPLLRALLIIL

-2247 IASDGLSMDV
+2247 IGSDGLSMDV
-2257 LLREFVRLYNGGE
+2257 LLREFVGLYNGEE

-2283 WQQSEEQRQRIK
+2283 WQQSDEQCQRIK

-2304 FSSELPVLEL
+2304 FRSELPVLEL
-2314 PLDYSRPA
+2314 PLDFSRPA
-2322 IQQFDGQTLTFRLDA
+2322 VRQFDGQTLTFALDA
-2337 EKGEALK
+2337 EKSEALK
-2344 QLASDSGATLYMLLL
+2344 RLAGDSGATLYMLLL

-2407 AELTFMDYLQEVK
+2407 AEQMFLDYLQDVK

-2437 VEALQVSRD
+2437 VEALQVSRN

-2466 LTLEGLEWSLFDI
+2466 LALEGLQWSLFDI
-2479 EEKTAKFD
+2479 EEKRAKFD

-2497 ELVCKIEYATSLFK
+2497 ELVCKIEYATSLFR

-2532 PGAQISDL
+2532 PGARISDL
-2540 DMLTDSEKD
+2540 NILKDSEKHD
-2549 NLLVGFDVSS
+2549 LLVGFAVSS
-2559 SALAKQSATE
+2559 SALAKQSASE
-2569 DTGLEAEE
+2569 GPGLEADE
-2577 SWRESTFHEL
+2577 SWRERTIHEL
-2587 FEEQAERTPGALAV
+2587 FEEQAERTPEQVAV
-2601 VYEDNKLTYAE
+2601 VYEDSRLTYRE
-2612 LNAKANRLAY
+2612 LNERANRLARS
-2622 VLRAR
+2622 LRASGAQADQPIAIMAER
-2627 GVKPEQVVGILAGR
+2627 SLEMIVGIYAIL
-2641 SAELLIGVLAV
+2641 
-2652 WKAGGAYVPLD
+2652 KAGGAYVPID
-2663 PDYPAERIEYM
+2663 PQFPQERIRYM
-2674 LADSGASVLLTQTC
+2674 LEDSCARLLLIQSHLRESASFAGTEPLGGLSLVDLNDPSAYDEDGSN
-2688 LLEQAEAWR
+2688 LEP
-2697 SDGALTLQ
+2697 
-2705 TVLALDDATTYSLGA
+2705 
-2720 AETAVGLQA
+2720 
-2729 LGEAGAEAEALVQVA
+2729 
-2744 MAAVETSATAEA
+2744 
-2756 EQNVQAADLASN
+2756 ASG
-2768 PVNVNKPGDLAYVI
+2768 PEHLAYVI
-2782 YTSGTTGRP
+2782 YTSGSTGKP
-2791 KGVAVEHRSLVN
+2791 KGVMVEHRPVIN
-2803 TAAGYRRDY
+2803 
-2812 RLDQFPI
+2812 
-2819 RLLQLASFSFDVFV
+2819 RLLWMQNAYPIDSRDTILQKTAITFDVSVWELFWWAWTGAKVCLLPPGGEKNPETILDTIERQAVTTMHFV
-2833 GDIARALYNG
+2833 PSMLHVFLEYVERQPSEDLGNKLSSLKRVFASGEALATSHVSRFWQWISSSVNQAQL
-2843 GTMVIVPKEDRIDPT
+2843 IN
-2858 RLYGWIRDYAVT
+2858 LYG
-2870 VFESTPALV
+2870 P
-2879 VPFMEHV
+2879 
-2886 YAEGLDLSSMQLL
+2886 
-2899 ITSSDACSVAD
+2899 
-2910 YRTLQERFGS
+2910 
-2920 QFRIINSYGVTEAA
+2920 TEATV
-2934 IDSSFYDE
+2934 DVSYYDCGPE
-2942 PLEKLPKTGSVPI
+2942 EANVSVPI
-2955 GKAWLN
+2955 GKPISNIRLH
-2961 ARFYIVDTNLKPV
+2961 IVKEGTTALQPV
-2974 PIGVLGELV
+2974 GVPGELC
-2983 IGGVGVARGYLN
+2983 IAGEGLARGYLN
-2995 RPDLTAEKF
+2995 RPELTAEKF
-3004 VDSPFTAGERLYRTG
+3004 VECPFAPGGRMYRTG
-3019 DLARWMPDGNV
+3019 DLARWLPDGN
-3030 DFIGRIDNQVKI
+3030 IEYMGRIDHQVKI
-3042 RGYRIELGEIEAAM
+3042 RGYRIELGEVEAQVLKAAS
-3056 KNVAEVRQALVIDR
+3056 VQEGVVIAR
-3070 TDERGQKYL
+3070 EDEAGQKQL
-3079 CGYIVVDSS
+3079 CAYFVADKPLAASELRS
-3088 FDLEGLVAHLDAV
+3088 ALAEDLPAYMI
-3101 LPSHMVP
+3101 PSYFV
-3108 SRIMRLDQLPLTP
+3108 QLERMPLTHS
-3121 NGKIDRKALP
+3121 GKLDRKALP
-3131 VPEGSI
+3131 APESSMLVGT
-3137 RAEAAYTAPRT
+3137 EYVAPRT
-3148 PAEKALALV
+3148 AAEQTLVAV
-3157 WQSVLGVD
+3157 WQKVLGTGRPIGV
-3165 QVGTMDN
+3165 MDN
-3172 FFALGGDS
+3172 FFELGGDS
-3180 IKALQVSSR
+3180 IKSIQVSSR
-3189 LLQTGYKL
+3189 LHQAGYKL
-3197 VMKDLFHYPTISALS
+3197 EIKHLFKYPTVAELS
-3212 LRLQNAERTASQS
+3212 PYLQSVLRRADQGAA
-3225 EVTGE
+3225 TGE
-3230 VILTPI
+3230 TGLTPI
-3236 QRWFFEQNP
+3236 QRWFFEQSF
-3245 ADVHH
+3245 AELHH
-3250 SNQAIMQFS
+3250 FNQAVMLYREE
-3259 KQGFD
+3259 GYD
-3264 EKALRQAV
+3264 EAALRQAV
-3272 GQLIV
+3272 RKLAE
-3277 HHDALRAV
+3277 HHDALRLV
-3285 YRQTENGYT
+3285 FSRTESGYA
-3294 AWNRGAGE
+3294 AWNRGIAESDGE
-3302 NEVLFD
+3302 LYN
-3308 LEVVDFKGAS
+3308 LEVIDFRGMTDCAQ
-3318 DVKEAV
+3318 AI
-3324 EAKANDIQASID
+3324 EAKANELQRSID
-3336 LENGP
+3336 LQAGP
-3341 LVKLGLFRCD
+3341 LLKLGLFRCT

-3372 LLEDFAAA
+3372 LLEDFAVG

-3387 QPIRL
+3387 QLIRL

-3406 ADHAN
+3406 ADYAN
-3411 GPAMESEREYWQHI
+3411 GPAMESERAYWQHL
-3425 EQMTYEPLP
+3425 EQLTYEPLP
-3434 KDFEQGRSKLKD
+3434 KDFEQGTSKLKD
-3446 SGLVTVRWTADETEQ
+3446 SGLVTVRWTAEETEQ

-3469 YHTEMNDLLLTA
+3469 YHTEMNDLLLAA
-3481 LGLSVQAW
+3481 LGLAVQAW
-3489 SSQERVLV
+3489 SGRERVLV

-3523 FPVVLKL
+3523 FPVVLEP
-3530 GHAQALGHQVKQV
+3530 GHVQALGHQVKQV

-3548 RIPNKGIGYGIQ
+3548 RIPNKGIGYGIL
-3560 RYLSAPRD
+3560 RYLSAPHD
-3568 GESFVLEP
+3568 GERFALEP

-3606 SPNAVMDYVLDI
+3606 SPNAVMNYVLDI

-3645 LGTLLQSSLREV
+3645 LGTLLQSSLLEV

-3664 ERPELTPSDVLLQDM
+3664 ERPELTPSDVLLQDV
-3679 TVEELEQLSEHT
+3679 TVEELERLSEHT
-3691 AALGELENVY
+3691 TALGELENVY

-3735 NLEAFT
+3735 NVEAFT

-3780 EDIRLARDEHPEKTI
+3780 EDIRSARDEHPEKTI
-3795 ADFVSADKANKFDL
+3795 ADFVSADKANKFNL
-3809 AQDSLMRVTVLR
+3809 AQGSLMRVTVLR
-3821 TGDESYHVIW
+3821 TGDESYQVIW

-3837 MDGWCM
+3837 LDGWCM
-3843 SFMIK
+3843 SLMIK

-3857 QEKRAPEL
+3857 QEQRTLEL

-3879 AQDVVKASDYWSEYL
+3879 AQDAAKASRYWSEYL

-3899 QTKLPQERT
+3899 QTKLPREKT
-3908 QLKQHAFEMAEID
+3908 GLKQGTFEAAEID
-3921 VELSQGLTGQ
+3921 VELSKELTGQ
-3931 IERVARQQQVT
+3931 IERVARQHQVT
-3942 LNTFMQTVWGLVLQI
+3942 LNTFMQTVWGLVLQV

-4003 ADILRKTQDQALA
+4003 ADILRKTQDQALT
-4016 SGVYETFPLFEIQS
+4016 SGAYETFPLFEIQS
-4030 LSEQKR
+4030 LSEQKS

-4090 LLRFTYNALTFREH
+4090 LLRFTYNALTFREQ

-4143 GVFNPFQP
+4143 GVFNPVQP
-4151 EVAPVAAFHRLFE
+4151 EMAPVAAFHRLFE
-4164 QQAERTPEEEAVVY
+4164 QQAERIPEEEAVVY
-4178 ENDRLTYTELNE
+4178 ENDRLTYAELNE

-4196 ATLRRSGISRETI
+4196 ATLRANGIGRESI

-4224 LAVWKAG
+4224 MAVWKAG

-4295 ANAPMDFV
+4295 ANALMDFG
-4303 QGSSMVSGLVSGE
+4303 QGSSSAPNPVNGK

-4336 MDNFH
+4336 IGSFH
-4341 EARPEDLAYVIYTS
+4341 EACPEDLAYVIYTS

-4435 REQVTIFESTPALI
+4435 REQVSIFESTPALI
-4449 VPFMEYVHEQGLKLS
+4449 VPFMEYVHEQGLELS
-4464 GMELLITSSDS
+4464 SMELLITSSDS

-4487 FGPSFRIINAYG
+4487 FGSSFRIINAYG

-4535 IVDAHLNPVPVGV
+4535 IVDAYLNPVPVGV
-4548 LGELVIGGV
+4548 LGELVIGGF

-4651 YYTVEKDLTA
+4651 YYTVEEGLTA

-4697 KALPAPEGGA
+4697 KALPAPAGGA
-4707 GGGREY
+4707 GGGCDY
-4713 VAPRTELEVKLAAIW
+4713 VAPRTELEAKLAAIW
-4728 QEVLAREKKVGVT
+4728 QEVLVRDKAVGVT

-4788 RLEIGSFTAIPVAE
+4788 HLEIGSFMAIPAAE

-4830 IPGAMLLEGQLN
+4830 IPGAMLLKGQLN

-4849 FRGLVARHETLRTGF
+4849 FRELVARHETLRTSF

-4884 YVQISEE
+4884 YVQISGE

-4972 DDQKTQLAKQEAYW
+4972 DEQKTQLAKQEAYW

-5046 YKVLLHKYS
+5046 YNVLLHKYS

-5084 LAIRSYPAAS
+5084 LAIRSYPAAG

-5100 LKEIRETTLSAFEHQ
+5100 LKEIKETTLSAFEHQ

-5201 KLAAHYLQLLESI
+5201 KLAVHYLQLLESI
-5214 LRNPS
+5214 LCNPS

-5238 AFNPAQPEEAPV
+5238 AFNPAQPEEALM
-5250 AAFHRLFEKQA
+5250 AAFHRLFEEQA

-5280 ELNERTNR
+5280 ELNERANR
-5288 LAATLRG
+5288 LSATLRT
-5295 SGIGREE
+5295 SGIGRES

-5356 LLRERAEAW
+5356 PLRERAEAW
-5365 VSEEEL
+5365 LGEEEL

-5379 DDETSYSGERN
+5379 DDETSYSEERSN
-5390 NAPMDFGQGSS
+5390 VPMDFGQGSN
-5401 SALDPVNGKLTGA
+5401 SAPDRVNGKLTGA

-5421 YPNDVDVVGMDSF
+5421 HPNDVDVVGMDSF

-5442 AYIIYT
+5442 AYVIYT

-5507 GSMVIVPKDDRI
+5507 GTMVIVPKDDRI

-5529 REQVTIFEST
+5529 QEQVTIFEST

-5548 YVHEQGLELSDME
+5548 YVHEQGLKLSGMA
-5561 LLITSSDSCSVADY
+5561 LLITSSDSCSIADY
-5575 RTLQERFGPSFRII
+5575 RTLQERFGSSFRII

-5603 YDEELEKLPQTG
+5603 YDEQLEKLPQTG

-5666 KFVDSPFVVG
+5666 KFVDSPFTAG

-5807 VAPRNDLET
+5807 VAPRTDLET

-5925 GMTVLVGRLEQN
+5925 GMTVLVGRLERN

-5967 VYSDLEFAVEYTKAT
+5967 IYLDLEFAVEYTKAT

-5990 DAFVRVFDLER
+5990 DAFVRVFDLEQ

-6055 YKEFAA
+6055 YKEFAT

-6112 IDKKMTDRLQRI
+6112 IDKQMTDNLQRI

-6248 DIQIESYPETHAVS
+6248 DIQIESYPETHAVA

-6319 LNDQSEQEQDELE
+6319 LNGQSEQEQDELE

>member
-1 MRENTNKQYGLTQA
+1 MTFLNNLFKESLKRECVDVRENTNEQYGLTQA

-39 ITGEIDTKLLEQA
+39 ITGQIDTQLLEQA

-66 IGGDLQNP
+66 ISGDLQNP
-74 TQWFEETENVQT
+74 TQWFEEPENVQA
-86 RISHLEIGT
+86 RISRLEIGT

-105 VTEKPAS
+105 VSEKPAS
-112 VFDEHLYQFTMLHF
+112 VFDEHLHQFTIIHF
-126 ANGQVWL
+126 ANGHVWL

-142 DGLSVTALLHAVME
+142 DGLSVNALLHAVME

-177 ISTEREYEQS
+177 ISAECEYEQS
-187 QRYQKG
+187 ERYQKG

-206 TSGIKSVP
+206 TTGIKSYP
-214 PFSIGSESNKRS
+214 PFAIGSESNKRA
-226 ITLDAS
+226 ITLDGS
-232 RYDRILAFSEQYQV
+232 RYERILAFSEQYQV
-246 SLYTLFL
+246 SIYTLFL
-253 SAMYVLLYKLTDST
+253 SAMYTLLYKLTDST
-267 DVPVG
+267 DIPVG
-272 TVFANRTSKKEKD
+272 TVFANRTSKKEKE

-297 ISLNPDGSVLSLI
+297 IRLNPDGHVLSLI

-320 LRHQKYPYN
+320 LRYQKYPYN

-342 DLSELFRT
+342 DLSGLFRT

-369 EAHFAR
+369 ETHFAR

-399 YRTGLFETTE
+399 YRTGLFETAE
-409 IDRIMEQYVTVL
+409 IDRIMEQYITVL
-421 DQFLETP
+421 DQFLQTP
-428 ELRVREISLLSDE
+428 ELPVREISLLSDE
-441 ERRRILD
+441 ERHRILG

-453 VAALNEGIAFHRYV
+453 MTELNEGEAFHRYV
-467 EKFARDIPDHPAVV
+467 EKFAREIPDHPAVV
-481 YMDKKL
+481 YMDKQL
-487 TYGELNKRA
+487 TYGELNERA
-496 ELLASL
+496 ERLASL

-517 AERSVEL
+517 AERSVDL

-550 EYMLSDSEASV
+550 EYMLSDSGASV

-569 EGTGGW
+569 ERAGGW

-587 AMDDEQM
+587 AMDDEQI
-594 YNGDT
+594 YNRD
-599 SAAVAFESADSAPQD
+599 ALAVEFESADSAPQD

-629 GVMIEHGSLMNTA
+629 GVMIEHGSLVNTA

-700 IRDQNIT
+700 IREQNIT

-744 VTDYRLL
+744 VNDYRLL

-772 DSSFYD
+772 DSSFYS
-778 EPLDKLPSLGHVPI
+778 EPLDKLPPSGHVPI

-806 GLKPVPVGVPGE
+806 ALNPVPVGVPGE

-847 SGERLYRTGD
+847 PGERLYRTGD

-896 PGIKQ
+896 PGVKQ

-920 AGDVSLQLSDLLS
+920 AADTSLQLSDLLS
-933 QLKQELPVHMVPA
+933 QLKQELPTHMVPA
-946 RLVSLDQLP
+946 RLVSLDKLP

-978 EHVAPRTTLETRLA
+978 EYVAPRTTLETRLA

-1006 QDDFF
+1006 EDDFF

-1043 TTIEQLA
+1043 TTIKQLA

-1081 LYVLRQLDAAERSY
+1081 LYVLRQLDGAERSY
-1095 NMSAALLLEGKL
+1095 NMSAALVLEGKL
-1107 DRTRVEYAFR
+1107 DRTRVEHAFR

-1130 EQVQGEFVQR
+1130 EQVQGELVQR
-1140 IYDEVEFAVDYFQVS
+1140 IYDEVEFSVDYFQAS

-1167 HPFDLTK
+1167 RPFDLTK
-1174 PPLLRIGL
+1174 PPLFRIGL

-1242 QLIQPQK
+1242 QMLQPQK

-1257 GELPVL
+1257 GELPIL

-1279 RTVKFDIG
+1279 RTVKFYIG
-1287 KERTEKLKELAARTG
+1287 KERTKKLKELAARTG

-1353 RSQPERSKPY
+1353 RSRPERSKPY
-1363 LKYLEEMKEIT
+1363 LSYLEEIKDIT

-1426 FYPLENRTSKFEL
+1426 FYPLENQTSKFEL

-1470 RHYDKLLETIATAPE
+1470 KHYDKLLETIAAAPD
-1485 GDIASLEMLTEQEI
+1485 GDIASLEMLTEEEI
-1499 RELVRGFNDSEADYP
+1499 RELVCGFNDSVADYP
-1514 RQQTIHGLFEEQAK
+1514 RQQTIHGLFEEQAE

-1542 LSYHELNERSNRLA
+1542 LTYRELNERSNRLA

-1606 RFMIEDSGA
+1606 RFMVEDSGA

-1639 FVWVDKGADSAGA
+1639 FVWGDRGADSEGA
-1652 LDASNLEPISGPGN
+1652 LGASNLEPISGPDN

-1673 SGTTGKPKGTLIEHK
+1673 SGTTGRPKGTLIEHK

-1698 NLFDFGSSD
+1698 NLFDFGPSD

-1718 FSVWEMYGALLNG
+1718 FSVWEMYGALLYG

-1744 PAEFLALLSRERV
+1744 PAEFLALLGREEV

-1795 PLLLKGFKTKYLE
+1795 PLLLKGFKTKYPE

-1828 ITWIEMEAA
+1828 ITWVEIEAA
-1837 KSNIGKPIPTLSVYV
+1837 KSNIGKPIPTLRVYV

-1885 TAEKFVDSPFAEGE
+1885 TAEKFVDSPFAEGD

-1931 RIELDEIE
+1931 RIEMDEIE

-1951 VVLSRQD
+1951 VVLARQD
-1958 NGGEKALVAYFVADR
+1958 GGGEKALVAYFVADR

-2018 PQGSL
+2018 PQGGL

-2034 LTESQLVKIWE
+2034 RTESQLVKIWE
-2045 EVLGNS
+2045 EVLGYF
-2051 GIGALDNFFELGGHS
+2051 GIGVLDNFFELGGHS
-2066 LRATNLVSKIRKEM
+2066 LRATNLVSKIRKDM
-2080 NVEFPLRDVFR
+2080 NVELPLRDVFR

-2098 AGAIAN
+2098 AGAIAS
-2104 LEESEHSSIPKAEEK
+2104 LEETQHSSIPKAEER

-2138 SLELNYNLPSA
+2138 GSELNYNLPSA

-2161 EDVLTTLMARHDMLR
+2161 EKALTALVARHDMLR
-2176 TGFEIMN
+2176 TGFEIVN
-2183 GEPIQR
+2183 GEPVQR
-2189 IHPLVAFK
+2189 IHPLAAFK
-2197 VEKIQASE
+2197 VEKLQASE
-2205 DQVAAILEG
+2205 DQVRAILED

-2234 EKEKFLLALDMHH
+2234 EKEKFLLALDIHH
-2247 IASDGLSMDV
+2247 IGSDGLSMDV
-2257 LLREFVRLYNGGE
+2257 LLREFVGLYNGEE

-2295 RQEEYWRGV
+2295 QQEEYWRGV

-2314 PLDYSRPA
+2314 PLDFSRPA
-2322 IQQFDGQTLTFRLDA
+2322 VQQFDGRTLTFTLDA
-2337 EKGEALK
+2337 EKSEALK
-2344 QLASDSGATLYMLLL
+2344 RLAGDSGVTLYMLLL

-2384 SHADLQPIIGMF
+2384 SHADLHPIIGMF
-2396 VNTLALRLGPT
+2396 VNTLALRLSPA
-2407 AELTFMDYLQEVK
+2407 AERTFLDYLQEVK

-2466 LTLEGLEWSLFDI
+2466 LTLEGLQWSLFDI

-2487 LSLDIVEEGN
+2487 LSLDIVEADN
-2497 ELVCKIEYATSLFK
+2497 ELVCKIEYATSLFR

-2525 LASILAQ
+2525 LASILDQ
-2532 PGAQISDL
+2532 PGARISDL
-2540 DMLTDSEKD
+2540 DILTDSEKHD
-2549 NLLVGFDVSS
+2549 LLVGFDVSS
-2559 SALAKQSATE
+2559 SALAKQSAAE
-2569 DTGLEAEE
+2569 GTGLEADE
-2577 SWRESTFHEL
+2577 SWRERTFHEL

-2601 VYEDNKLTYAE
+2601 VYEDSKLTYAE

-2622 VLRAR
+2622 ALRAR

-2674 LADSGASVLLTQTC
+2674 LTDSGASVLLTQTR
-2688 LLEQAEAWR
+2688 LLEQAEVWR
-2697 SDGALTLQ
+2697 SDGALALQ
-2705 TVLALDDATTYSLGA
+2705 TVLALDDAATYSLGA
-2720 AETAVGLQA
+2720 AEVAAGVQA
-2729 LGEAGAEAEALVQVA
+2729 LGEEGAEAEALAQA
-2744 MAAVETSATAEA
+2744 ETASAETSATAEA
-2756 EQNVQAADLASN
+2756 EQNVLAADLASN
-2768 PVNVNKPGDLAYVI
+2768 PANVNKPRDLAYVI

-2833 GDIARALYNG
+2833 GDIARTLYNG
-2843 GTMVIVPKEDRIDPT
+2843 GTMVIVPKDDRIDPT

-2870 VFESTPALV
+2870 VFESTPALI

-2899 ITSSDACSVAD
+2899 VTSSDACSVAD

-2961 ARFYIVDTNLKPV
+2961 AKFYIVDASLKPV

-2983 IGGVGVARGYLN
+2983 IGGAGVARGYLN

-3004 VDSPFTAGERLYRTG
+3004 VDSPFAAGERLYRTG

-3042 RGYRIELGEIEAAM
+3042 RGYRIELGEIEAIMQNFAG
-3056 KNVAEVRQALVIDR
+3056 VRQALVIAR

-3079 CGYIVVDSS
+3079 CGYVVAGSS
-3088 FDLEGLVAHLDAV
+3088 FDLEGLVAHLDAA

-3108 SRIMRLDQLPLTP
+3108 SRIMRLDQMPLTP
-3121 NGKIDRKALP
+3121 NGKIDRKGLP

-3148 PAEKALALV
+3148 PAEQALALV

-3212 LRLQNAERTASQS
+3212 LQLQTAERTASQA

-3250 SNQAIMQFS
+3250 SNQAFMQFS

-3264 EKALRQAV
+3264 EEALRQAV
-3272 GQLIV
+3272 RQLIV
-3277 HHDALRAV
+3277 HHDALRTV
-3285 YRQTENGYT
+3285 YRQTESGYT
-3294 AWNRGAGE
+3294 AWNRGTGE
-3302 NEVLFD
+3302 NEALFD
-3308 LEVVDFKGAS
+3308 LEVVDFRGVC
-3318 DVKEAV
+3318 DVKGAV

-3372 LLEDFAAA
+3372 LLEDFAAG

-3392 PLKTDSFQ
+3392 PFKTDSFQ

-3406 ADHAN
+3406 ADYAN
-3411 GPAMESEREYWQHI
+3411 DPAMESEREYWQHI
-3425 EQMTYEPLP
+3425 EQLSYEPLP

-3446 SGLVTVRWTADETEQ
+3446 SGLVTVRWTAEETEQ
-3461 LLKQAHRA
+3461 LLKHAHRA
-3469 YHTEMNDLLLTA
+3469 YRTEMNDLLLAA
-3481 LGLSVQAW
+3481 LGLAVQAW
-3489 SSQERVLV
+3489 SGRGRVLV

-3504 EELLPDVDITRT
+3504 EDILPDVDITRT

-3523 FPVVLKL
+3523 FPVVLEPC
-3530 GHAQALGHQVKQV
+3530 HAQSLGHQVKQV
-3543 KENLR
+3543 KESLR
-3548 RIPNKGIGYGIQ
+3548 RIPNKGISYGIL

-3568 GESFVLEP
+3568 GERFALEP

-3591 SSGSQPSPFSPGSDS
+3591 SSGSQSSPFSPGSDS
-3606 SPNAVMDYVLDI
+3606 SPNAVMDFVLDI

-3632 YGETQYQRETVER
+3632 YGETQYKRETVER

-3657 ISHCVSK
+3657 INHCVSK
-3664 ERPELTPSDVLLQDM
+3664 ERPELTPSDVLLQDV
-3679 TVEELEQLSEHT
+3679 TVEELERLAEHT

-3727 TFDLYGSL
+3727 TFDLNGSL
-3735 NLEAFT
+3735 NVEAFT
-3741 RGLDTLVQRN
+3741 QGLDTLVQRN

-3780 EDIRLARDEHPEKTI
+3780 EDIRSASDEDPEKTI

-3809 AQDSLMRVTVLR
+3809 AQGSLMRVTVLR

-3857 QEKRAPEL
+3857 QEKRTLEL

-3879 AQDVVKASDYWSEYL
+3879 AQDAAKASRYWSEYL

-3899 QTKLPQERT
+3899 QTKLPQEKT
-3908 QLKQHAFEMAEID
+3908 QLKQGAFEAAEID
-3921 VELSQGLTGQ
+3921 VELSKELTGQ

-3942 LNTFMQTVWGLVLQI
+3942 LNTFMQTVWGLVLQV

-4016 SGVYETFPLFEIQS
+4016 SGAYETFPLFEIQS

-4059 GGQEALKIANIQ
+4059 GDKEALKIANIQ

-4090 LLRFTYNALTFREH
+4090 LLRFTYNALTYREE
-4104 DIRQIHGHFA
+4104 DIRLIHGHFA
-4114 RALEQVA
+4114 QALEKVA
-4121 ANPNVRV
+4121 ANPNIRV
-4128 HELELL
+4128 NQLELL
-4134 TAAEKEEIV
+4134 TAAEKDQIL
-4143 GVFNPFQP
+4143 GVFNPAQP
-4151 EVAPVAAFHRLFE
+4151 EAAPAAAFHRLFE
-4164 QQAERTPEEEAVVY
+4164 EQAERTPEAEAVVYEDDRLTYAELNERANRLAATLRASGIGRETIVGILAERSMDLLVSVLAVWKAGGAYVPLDPDYPADRVRFMLEDSGAKVLLTQTPLRERAEAWLGEEELALAAVLYLDDEASYSEERGNAAIGFGMVSGKLTDAVDDGDESHPNIGMGSFHEARPEDLAYVIYTSGTTGKPKGVMIEHRSLVNTAAGYRREYRLDQFPVRLLQLASFSFDVFVGDIARTLYNGGTMVIVPKDDRIDPSRLHHWMERERVTIFESTPALIVPFMEYVHEQRLDMSGMELLITSSDSCSVADYRTLQERFGSLFRIINAYGVTEAAIDSSFYDEELTKLPQTGHVPIGKAWLNAKFYIVDAHLNPVPVGVLGELVIGGVGVARGYLNRPELTEEKFIDSPFAAGERLYRTGDLARWMEDGNVDFIGRIDNQAKIRGYRIETGEVEAKMLSVGGVKEAVVVVREDQEGQKALCAYYTAEEGMTAADLKRAISSELPGYMIPSYFMGLEYLPLTPNGKIDRKALPAPEGGAGGGREYVAPRTELEAKLAAIWQEVLVREKAVGVTDNFFDLGGHSLRATTLVSKMHKELGIEFPLRDVFRYSTVEEMAAAMERLEIGSFTAIPAGEPSEYYPLSSAQKRLYILNQLEGGELSYNIPGAMLLEGELDRQRFAEAFCGLVARHETLRTGFEMVKGEAVQRIYEEAAFQVEYVQISGEQAEETVRQFVRPFDLAKPPLLRVGLAELAPDRHILMFDTHHIVSDGVSMDVLIEEFVRLYSGEPLEPLRIQYKDYAVWQQSDEQKAQLAKQEAYWLDMFRGELPVLELPTDYPRPAMQSYEGRTLQLFMNREKSEGLKRLAAENGATLYMVLLAGYTILLHKYTRQEDVVVGTPIAGRNHSDVQPLIGMFVNTLAIRSYPAAGKTFLDYLKEIKETTLGAFEHQNYPFEELVDKVNVARDLSRNPLFDTMFALQNTENLEIQLPGLHLSTYASEEIVSKFDLSLDVTEIEEGLEYLFEYATALYKTETVEKLAAHYLQLLESILRNPSATIAELGILTPAEKEQILGAFNPAQPEAAPAAAFHRLFEEQAERTPEAEAVVY
-4178 ENDRLTYTELNE
+4178 ENDRLTYAELNE
-4190 RANRLS
+4190 RANRLA
-4196 ATLRRSGISRETI
+4196 ATLRASGIGRETI
-4209 VGILAERSVDLLVAV
+4209 VGILAERSLDLLVAV

-4260 QTLLRERAE
+4260 QTPLRERAE
-4269 SWLGEEELALETV
+4269 AWLGEEERALAAV
-4282 LYLDDETSYSEDR
+4282 LYLDDEASYSEER
-4295 ANAPMDFV
+4295 GNAAI
-4303 QGSSMVSGLVSGE
+4303 GSGMVSGK
-4316 LTGAVNDRNE
+4316 LTDAVDDGDE
-4326 SHPNDVDVVG
+4326 SHPNVG
-4336 MDNFH
+4336 MGSFH

-4427 SRLHYWIE
+4427 SRLHYWME
-4435 REQVTIFESTPALI
+4435 RERVTIFESTPALI
-4449 VPFMEYVHEQGLKLS
+4449 VPFMEYVHEQRLDMS

-4487 FGPSFRIINAYG
+4487 FGLLFRIINAYG

-4511 EELAKLP
+4511 EPLTKLP

-4524 IGKAWLNAKFY
+4524 IGKAWLNAQFY

-4578 FTAGE
+4578 F
-4583 RLYRTGDLARWMEDG
+4583 
-4598 NVDFI
+4598 
-4603 GRIDNQAK
+4603 
-4611 IRGYRIET
+4611 
-4619 GEVEAKLLSVGGV
+4619 
-4632 KEAVVVVR
+4632 
-4640 EDQEGQKALCA
+4640 
-4651 YYTVEKDLTA
+4651 A
-4661 ADLKR
+4661 A
-4666 AISSELPGYMI
+4666 
-4677 PSYFVELEQL
+4677 
-4687 PLTPNGKIDR
+4687 
-4697 KALPAPEGGA
+4697 
-4707 GGGREY
+4707 
-4713 VAPRTELEVKLAAIW
+4713 
-4728 QEVLAREKKVGVT
+4728 
-4741 DNFFDLGGHSLRAT
+4741 
-4755 TLVSK
+4755 
-4760 MHKELGAQ
+4760 
-4768 FPLRD
+4768 
-4773 VFRYSTVEEMAVAME
+4773 
-4788 RLEIGSFTAIPVAE
+4788 
-4802 PSEYYPLSSAQ
+4802 
-4813 KRLYIL
+4813 
-4819 NQLEGGELSYN
+4819 
-4830 IPGAMLLEGQLN
+4830 
-4842 RQRFEEA
+4842 
-4849 FRGLVARHETLRTGF
+4849 
-4864 EMVEGEAVQRI
+4864 
-4875 YEEVTFQVE
+4875 
-4884 YVQISEE
+4884 
-4891 QAEETVRQFVRAFD
+4891 
-4905 LAKPPLLRVG
+4905 
-4915 IAELAPD
+4915 
-4922 RHILMFDT
+4922 
-4930 HHIVSDG
+4930 
-4937 VSMDV
+4937 
-4942 LIEEFVHLY
+4942 
-4951 SGEPLKPLR
+4951 
-4960 IQYKDYAVWQQS
+4960 
-4972 DDQKTQLAKQEAYW
+4972 
-4986 IDMFRGEL
+4986 
-4994 PVLEMPTDYPRPAMQ
+4994 
-5009 SYEGRTLQ
+5009 
-5017 LFMNIEKSEGL
+5017 
-5028 KRLAAE
+5028 
-5034 NGATLYMVLLAA
+5034 
-5046 YKVLLHKYS
+5046 
-5055 GQEDVVV
+5055 
-5062 GTPIAGRNHSDVQPL
+5062 
-5077 IGMFVNT
+5077 
-5084 LAIRSYPAAS
+5084 
-5094 KTFLDY
+5094 
-5100 LKEIRETTLSAFEHQ
+5100 
-5115 NYPFEELVDKVNV
+5115 
-5128 ARDLRRHPLF
+5128 
-5138 DTMFALQNTENVEIQ
+5138 
-5153 LPGLHLSTYAS
+5153 
-5164 EEIVS
+5164 
-5169 KFDLSL
+5169 
-5175 DVTEIEDGLEYLF
+5175 
-5188 EYATALYKTETVE
+5188 
-5201 KLAAHYLQLLESI
+5201 
-5214 LRNPS
+5214 
-5219 ATIAELNL
+5219 
-5227 LTAEEKEQIVG
+5227 
-5238 AFNPAQPEEAPV
+5238 
-5250 AAFHRLFEKQA
+5250 
-5261 EHTPEAEAVVYEN
+5261 
-5274 DRLTYA
+5274 
-5280 ELNERTNR
+5280 
-5288 LAATLRG
+5288 
-5295 SGIGREE
+5295 
-5302 IVGILAERSVDLL
+5302 
-5315 VAVLAVWKAGG
+5315 
-5326 AYVPLD
+5326 
-5332 PDYPA
+5332 
-5337 DRVRFM
+5337 
-5343 LEDSGAKVLLTQT
+5343 
-5356 LLRERAEAW
+5356 
-5365 VSEEEL
+5365 
-5371 ALATVLYL
+5371 
-5379 DDETSYSGERN
+5379 
-5390 NAPMDFGQGSS
+5390 
-5401 SALDPVNGKLTGA
+5401 
-5414 VNGGGES
+5414 
-5421 YPNDVDVVGMDSF
+5421 
-5434 HEARPEDL
+5434 
-5442 AYIIYT
+5442 
-5448 SGTTGKPKGV
+5448 
-5458 MIEHRSLVNTAAGY
+5458 
-5472 RREYRLDQF
+5472 
-5481 PVRLLQ
+5481 
-5487 LASFSF
+5487 
-5493 DVFVGDIARTLYNG
+5493 
-5507 GSMVIVPKDDRI
+5507 
-5519 DPSRLHHWIE
+5519 
-5529 REQVTIFEST
+5529 
-5539 PALIVPFME
+5539 
-5548 YVHEQGLELSDME
+5548 
-5561 LLITSSDSCSVADY
+5561 
-5575 RTLQERFGPSFRII
+5575 
-5589 NAYGVTEAAIDSSF
+5589 
-5603 YDEELEKLPQTG
+5603 
-5615 HVPIGKAWLNA
+5615 
-5626 KFYIVDA
+5626 
-5633 HLNPV
+5633 
-5638 PVGVLGE
+5638 
-5645 LVIGG
+5645 
-5650 VGVARG
+5650 
-5656 YLNRPELTEE
+5656 
-5666 KFVDSPFVVG
+5666 G

-5712 TGEIESQLLRVVGI
+5712 TGEIESQLLRVEGV

-5745 YYTTDIELTA
+5745 YYTTDGELTA

-5776 ELEHLP
+5776 ELERLP

-5790 RKALPAP
+5790 RKALPTP
-5797 EEGASAGREY
+5797 EGGASAGHEY
-5807 VAPRNDLET
+5807 VAPRTELEA
-5816 KLVSIWQDV
+5816 KLVDIWQDV
-5825 LGSVTIGVTDNF
+5825 LGPVTIGVTDNF

-5856 ELHVDLP
+5856 ELSVDLP
-5863 LRDVFRYSTIEAM
+5863 LRDVFRHSTIEAM
-5876 AEVISR
+5876 AEAISQ
-5882 LEQQEFLSIP
+5882 LERQEHLSIP
-5892 VLDKREYYPLSSVQ
+5892 VLEKRDYYPLSSVQ

-5925 GMTVLVGRLEQN
+5925 GMTVLVGRLERN

-5943 KGLIARHEV
+5943 KGLIARHEI
-5952 LRTGFEMVDGEPVQR
+5952 LRTGFEMVDGVPVQR
-5967 VYSDLEFAVEYTKAT
+5967 IYPDLKFAVEYTKVT
-5982 ESETKSIA
+5982 ESETKSIV
-5990 DAFVRVFDLER
+5990 DGFVRVFDLER

-6030 MSMGIFI
+6030 MSMGIFV

-6078 WLDMLEGELPT
+6078 WLDVLEGELPT

-6107 VLPFS
+6107 VVPFS
-6112 IDKKMTDRLQRI
+6112 IDKQMTDSLQRI

-6227 NPVFDVMFALETK
+6227 NPVFDVVFALETK
-6240 EDNVQSFG
+6240 EDNVQNFG
-6248 DIQIESYPETHAVS
+6248 DIKIESYPETHTVS

-6291 LIDNFAQDLLVI
+6291 LIDNFAHNLLVI
-6303 ITQIGEQPSVL
+6303 ITQICEQPSVL

-6319 LNDQSEQEQDELE
+6319 LNGQSEQEQDVPEV
-6332 AIDIIF
+6332 IDIIF

>member
-39 ITGEIDTKLLEQA
+39 ITGEIDTQLLEQA

-66 IGGDLQNP
+66 ISGDLQNP
-74 TQWFEETENVQT
+74 TQWFEQPENVQARIT
-86 RISHLEIGT
+86 RLEIGT
-95 TEQFYAWVKE
+95 TEQFDAWVKGIS
-105 VTEKPAS
+105 EKPAS
-112 VFDEHLYQFTMLHF
+112 VFDEHLYEFTMIHF
-126 ANGQVWL
+126 VNGQVWL
-133 NLTVNHIIA
+133 NLTINHIIA

-164 ISSSYQAPSYLDY
+164 NSSSYQAPSYLDY
-177 ISTEREYEQS
+177 IYAEHEYEQS

-206 TSGIKSVP
+206 TTGIKSVP
-214 PFSIGSESNKRS
+214 PFSIGSESNKLA
-226 ITLDAS
+226 ITLDGP
-232 RYDRILAFSEQYQV
+232 RYERILAFSEQYQV

-253 SAMYVLLYKLTDST
+253 SAMYALLYKLTDST

-272 TVFANRTSKKEKD
+272 TVFANRTSKKEKE

-297 ISLNPDGSVLSLI
+297 IRLDPDGHVLSLI
-310 QTVSKENTAD
+310 QAVSKENTAD
-320 LRHQKYPYN
+320 LRYQKYPYN

-399 YRTGLFETTE
+399 YRTGLFETAE

-428 ELRVREISLLSDE
+428 ELQVREISLLSDE
-441 ERRRILD
+441 ERHRILD

-453 VAALNEGIAFHRYV
+453 VAALSEGIAFHRYV

-487 TYGELNKRA
+487 TYGELNERA
-496 ELLASL
+496 ERLASH
-502 LREQGVGRETITGIW
+502 LRAQGVGRETITGIW

-569 EGTGGW
+569 ERAGGW
-575 LADDRLKLQAVY
+575 LADDQLKLQAVY
-587 AMDDEQM
+587 DMDDEQI
-594 YNGDT
+594 YNGD
-599 SAAVAFESADSAPQD
+599 ALAMEFESADSAPQD

-622 GTTGRPK
+622 GTTGHPK
-629 GVMIEHGSLMNTA
+629 GVLIEHGSLVNTA

-751 QERFGGQFRIINSY
+751 EERFGGQFRIINSY

-778 EPLDKLPSLGHVPI
+778 EPLDKLPPSGHVPI

-806 GLKPVPVGVPGE
+806 ALNPVPVGIPGE

-833 PDLTAEKFADSPFV
+833 PDLTAEKFVGSPFV
-847 SGERLYRTGD
+847 PGERLYRTGD

-896 PGIKQ
+896 PGVKQ

-920 AGDVSLQLSDLLS
+920 AADASLKLSDLLS
-933 QLKQELPVHMVPA
+933 QLKQELPAHMVPS
-946 RLVSLDQLP
+946 RLVSLDKLP

-970 TGEVEAGR
+970 TSEVEASH
-978 EHVAPRTTLETRLA
+978 EYVAPRTTLETRLA

-1035 PLRDVFRY
+1035 PLREIFRY
-1043 TTIEQLA
+1043 TTIAQLA
-1050 QRIGG
+1050 QRIDG

-1066 AAEAEYYPVSSEQKR
+1066 AADAEYYPVSSEQKR
-1081 LYVLRQLDAAERSY
+1081 LYVLRQLDGSQRSY

-1107 DRTRVEYAFR
+1107 NRTRVEHAFM

-1130 EQVQGEFVQR
+1130 EQVEGELVQR
-1140 IYDEVEFAVDYFQVS
+1140 IYDEVEFAVDYFQAS
-1155 EREVDQVVEAYY
+1155 EQELHQVVESYY
-1167 HPFDLTK
+1167 RPFDLTK

-1182 IEVAEDRHILLFDM
+1182 IKVAEERHILLFDM

-1203 ISTALLFD
+1203 ISTALIFD

-1222 APLRI
+1222 ASLSI

-1242 QLIQPQK
+1242 QMLQPQK

-1279 RTVKFDIG
+1279 RTVKFYIG
-1287 KERTEKLKELAARTG
+1287 KERTEKLKKLASRTG

-1322 QEDLIVGTPIAG
+1322 QEELIVGTPIAG

-1353 RSQPERSKPY
+1353 RSRPERSKTY
-1363 LKYLEEMKEIT
+1363 LSYLEEIKDIT

-1395 RATGRNPLFDT
+1395 RATSRNPLFDT

-1445 LDGQLECRLEY
+1445 LEGQLECRLEY
-1456 ATALYKQETAERFA
+1456 ATALYKQKTAERFA
-1470 RHYDKLLETIATAPE
+1470 RHYDKLLETIAAAPD
-1485 GDIASLEMLTEQEI
+1485 GDIASLEMLTEEEI
-1499 RELVRGFNDSEADYP
+1499 RELVRGFNDSAADYP
-1514 RQQTIHGLFEEQAK
+1514 RHQTIHSLFEEQTK
-1528 LYPDNVAAVMNERQ
+1528 LYPDNVAAVMNEQQ
-1542 LSYHELNERSNRLA
+1542 LTYRELNERSNRLA

-1606 RFMIEDSGA
+1606 RFMIEDSCA
-1615 PLLLIQKHLHE
+1615 PLLLIQKHLHD

-1639 FVWVDKGADSAGA
+1639 FVWGNRGADSADA
-1652 LDASNLEPISGPGN
+1652 LEASNLESISGPGN

-1673 SGTTGKPKGTLIEHK
+1673 SGTTGRPKGTLIEHK
-1688 NVVRLLFNDK
+1688 NVVRLLFNNK
-1698 NLFDFGSSD
+1698 NLFDFGPSD

-1718 FSVWEMYGALLNG
+1718 FSVWEMYGALLFG

-1744 PAEFLALLSRERV
+1744 PTEFLTLLGREQV

-1778 PYDLRIR
+1778 AYDLRIR

-1795 PLLLKGFKTKYLE
+1795 PLLLKGFKTKYPE

-1828 ITWIEMEAA
+1828 ITWVEMEAA

-1866 EMYVSG
+1866 EMYVAG

-1885 TAEKFVDSPFAEGE
+1885 TSEKFVDSPFAQGE

-1951 VVLSRQD
+1951 VVLARQD
-1958 NGGEKALVAYFVADR
+1958 GGDEKTLVAYFVADR
-1973 TLTVSEM
+1973 MLTVSEM

-1985 QGMPGYMIPSYFVQ
+1985 QEMPGYMIPSYFVQ

-2012 RKALPE
+2012 RKSLPE
-2018 PQGSL
+2018 PQGGL

-2034 LTESQLVKIWE
+2034 RTESQLVEIWE
-2045 EVLGNS
+2045 EVLGYS
-2051 GIGALDNFFELGGHS
+2051 GIGILDNFFELGGHS

-2080 NVEFPLRDVFR
+2080 NVELPLRDVFR

-2098 AGAIAN
+2098 AGVIAN
-2104 LEESEHSSIPKAEEK
+2104 LEETQHISIPKAEEK

-2138 SLELNYNLPSA
+2138 SSELNYNLPSA

-2161 EDVLTTLMARHDMLR
+2161 EKALNTLVARHDMLR
-2176 TGFEIMN
+2176 TGFEIVN
-2183 GEPIQR
+2183 GEPVQR

-2197 VEKIQASE
+2197 VEKLQASK

-2234 EKEKFLLALDMHH
+2234 ETEKFLLALDIHH
-2247 IASDGLSMDV
+2247 IGSDGLSMDV
-2257 LLREFVRLYNGGE
+2257 LLREFVRLYNGEE
-2270 LPELRIQYKDYAV
+2270 LPEMRIQYKDYAV

-2295 RQEEYWRGV
+2295 QQEEYWRGV
-2304 FSSELPVLEL
+2304 FSSELPVLEM
-2314 PLDYSRPA
+2314 PLDFFRPA
-2322 IQQFDGQTLTFRLDA
+2322 VQQFDGQTLTFTLDV
-2337 EKGEALK
+2337 EKSEALK
-2344 QLASDSGATLYMLLL
+2344 RLAGDSGATLYMLLL

-2376 VGTPIAAR
+2376 IGTPIAAR

-2396 VNTLALRLGPT
+2396 VNTLALRFGPA
-2407 AELTFMDYLQEVK
+2407 AERTFLDYLQEVK

-2466 LTLEGLEWSLFDI
+2466 LTLEGLQWSLFDI

-2497 ELVCKIEYATSLFK
+2497 ELVCKIEYATSLFR

-2532 PGAQISDL
+2532 PSARIADL
-2540 DMLTDSEKD
+2540 DILTDSEKH
-2549 NLLVGFDVSS
+2549 NLLVGFDVLS
-2559 SALAKQSATE
+2559 SALAKQSTAE
-2569 DTGLEAEE
+2569 GTGLEADE
-2577 SWRESTFHEL
+2577 SWRERTFHEL
-2587 FEEQAERTPGALAV
+2587 FEKQVERTPGALAV
-2601 VYEDNKLTYAE
+2601 VYEDSKLTYAE

-2622 VLRAR
+2622 TLRER
-2627 GVKPEQVVGILAGR
+2627 GVKPEQVVGILADR

-2674 LADSGASVLLTQTC
+2674 LADSGASVLLTQTR

-2697 SDGALTLQ
+2697 SAGDLALQ
-2705 TVLALDDATTYSLGA
+2705 TVLALDDAATYSLGA
-2720 AETAVGLQA
+2720 AEVAVGVHA
-2729 LGEAGAEAEALVQVA
+2729 LGEAGAELEALAQA
-2744 MAAVETSATAEA
+2744 ETASAEMSATAEA
-2756 EQNVQAADLASN
+2756 EKNLLAVDLASN
-2768 PVNVNKPGDLAYVI
+2768 LANVNKPHDLAYVI

-2791 KGVAVEHRSLVN
+2791 KGVAVENRSLVN
-2803 TAAGYRRDY
+2803 TAAGYRRGY

-2833 GDIARALYNG
+2833 GDIARTLYNG
-2843 GTMVIVPKEDRIDPT
+2843 GTMVIVPKDDRIDPT

-2870 VFESTPALV
+2870 VFESTPALI

-2886 YAEGLDLSSMQLL
+2886 YAEGLDLSSLQLL
-2899 ITSSDACSVAD
+2899 ITSSDTCSVSD

-2961 ARFYIVDTNLKPV
+2961 AKFYIVDANLKPV

-2983 IGGVGVARGYLN
+2983 IGGAGVARGYLN
-2995 RPDLTAEKF
+2995 RPDLTAEQF
-3004 VDSPFTAGERLYRTG
+3004 VDSPFAAGERLYRTG

-3056 KNVAEVRQALVIDR
+3056 KNVAGLRQALVIDR

-3079 CGYIVVDSS
+3079 CGYVVADFS
-3088 FDLEGLVAHLDAV
+3088 FDLEGFVAHLDAA

-3108 SRIMRLDQLPLTP
+3108 SRIIHLDQMPLTP
-3121 NGKIDRKALP
+3121 NGKIDRKSLP
-3131 VPEGSI
+3131 VPEGNI
-3137 RAEAAYTAPRT
+3137 RAEAVYTAPRT
-3148 PAEKALALV
+3148 PAEQALSSV

-3197 VMKDLFHYPTISALS
+3197 VMKDLFHYPTISALG
-3212 LRLQNAERTASQS
+3212 LHLQTVERTASQA

-3245 ADVHH
+3245 ADMHH
-3250 SNQAIMQFS
+3250 SNQAFMQFS

-3264 EKALRQAV
+3264 EEALRQAV
-3272 GQLIV
+3272 RQLVV
-3277 HHDALRAV
+3277 HHDALRTV

-3302 NEVLFD
+3302 NETLFD
-3308 LEVVDFKGAS
+3308 LEVVDFKRAR
-3318 DVKEAV
+3318 DMKEAI

-3372 LLEDFAAA
+3372 LLEDFAVG

-3406 ADHAN
+3406 TDYVN

-3425 EQMTYEPLP
+3425 EQLSYEPLP
-3434 KDFEQGRSKLKD
+3434 KDFEQGKSKLED
-3446 SGLVTVRWTADETEQ
+3446 SGLVTVHWTAEETEQ

-3469 YHTEMNDLLLTA
+3469 YHTEMNDLLLAA
-3481 LGLSVQAW
+3481 LGLAVQAW
-3489 SSQERVLV
+3489 SGRERVLV

-3523 FPVVLKL
+3523 FPVVLET
-3530 GHAQALGHQVKQV
+3530 GHAQALGHQVKLV
-3543 KENLR
+3543 KESLR
-3548 RIPNKGIGYGIQ
+3548 RIPNKGIGYGIL
-3560 RYLSAPRD
+3560 RYLSASHD
-3568 GESFVLEP
+3568 GERFALEP

-3591 SSGSQPSPFSPGSDS
+3591 SSGSRPSSFSAGSDS

-3618 NGMVSEGVLELTIR
+3618 NGMMSEGVLELTIR
-3632 YGETQYQRETVER
+3632 YGETQYKRETVER
-3645 LGTLLQSSLREV
+3645 LSTLLHSSLLEV

-3664 ERPELTPSDVLLQDM
+3664 ERPELTPSDVLLQEV
-3679 TVEELEQLSEHT
+3679 TVEELERLTEHT
-3691 AALGELENVY
+3691 VALGELENVY

-3711 FHSLLDADS
+3711 FHSLLDANS

-3735 NLEAFT
+3735 NIEAFT
-3741 RGLDTLVQRN
+3741 QGLDTLVQRN

-3759 TGWRDEPIQVVFRER
+3759 TGWRDEPIQVIFRER

-3780 EDIRLARDEHPEKTI
+3780 EDIRPVSDEDPEKRI

-3809 AQDSLMRVTVLR
+3809 ARGPLMRVTVLH

-3857 QEKRAPEL
+3857 QEKRTLEL

-3879 AQDVVKASDYWSEYL
+3879 AQDAAKASRYWSKYL

-3899 QTKLPQERT
+3899 QTKLPQEKT
-3908 QLKQHAFEMAEID
+3908 QLKLGAFEAAEID
-3921 VELSQGLTGQ
+3921 VELSKELTGQ
-3931 IERVARQQQVT
+3931 IEQVARQQQVT

-3994 IQGKAEETV
+3994 IQGKAEEAV

-4016 SGVYETFPLFEIQS
+4016 SGAYETFPLFEIQS

-4059 GGQEALKIANIQ
+4059 GDKEALKIANIQ

-4090 LLRFTYNALTFREH
+4090 LLRFTYNALTYREE
-4104 DIRQIHGHFA
+4104 DIRLIHGHFA
-4114 RALEQVA
+4114 RALEKVA
-4121 ANPNVRV
+4121 ANPNIRV
-4128 HELELL
+4128 NQLELL
-4134 TAAEKEEIV
+4134 TTAENEQIL
-4143 GVFNPFQP
+4143 GAFNPAQP
-4151 EVAPVAAFHRLFE
+4151 EEAPVATFHRLFE
-4164 QQAERTPEEEAVVY
+4164 EQAERTPKAAAVVY
-4178 ENDRLTYTELNE
+4178 ENDQLTYAELNE
-4190 RANRLS
+4190 QANRL
-4196 ATLRRSGISRETI
+4196 ATTLRASGIGRESI

-4260 QTLLRERAE
+4260 QTSLRERAQA
-4269 SWLGEEELALETV
+4269 WLGEEELALEAV
-4282 LYLDDETSYSEDR
+4282 LYLDDEASYSEER
-4295 ANAPMDFV
+4295 ANTPI
-4303 QGSSMVSGLVSGE
+4303 SSSNISGK
-4316 LTGAVNDRNE
+4316 LTGARMTGDA
-4326 SHPNDVDVVG
+4326 SHPNVDTESFHEARPEDLAYVIYTSGTTGKPKGVMIEHSSLVNTAAGYRREYRLDQFPVRLLQLASFSFDVFVGDIARTLYNGGTMVIVPKDDRIDPSRLHYWIRQQQITIFESTPALIVPFLEYVHEQRLDMKGLELLITSSDSCSVADYRTLQERFGSLFRIINAYGVTEAAIDSSFYDVELEKLPQTGHVPIGKAWLNAKFYIVDAHLNPVPVGVLGELVIGGIGVARGYLNRPELTEEKFVDSPFAAGERLYRTGDLARWIEDGNVDFIGRIDNQAKIRGYRIETGEVEAKLLSVGGVKETVVVVREDQEGQKALCAYYTAEEGLTAKSLKRAIASELPGYMIPSYFVELEHLPLTPNGKIDRKALPAPEGGAGEGREYVAPRTELEAELAAIWQDVLVREKAVGVTDNFFDLGGHSLRATTLVSKMHKELGVEFPLRDVFLYSTVEEMAAAMERLEIGSFTAIPVAEPSEYYPLSSAQKRLYILNQLEGGELSYNIPGAMLLEGEIDRKLFEEAFRGLVARHETLRTGFEMVKGEAVQRIYEEVAFQVEYVQISGEPAEETVRQFVRPFDLAKPPLLRIGLAELAPNRHILMFDTHHIVSDGISIDVLIEEFVHLYSGEQLEPLHIQYKDYAVWQQSDEQKAQLVKQEAYWLDMFRGELPVLELPTDYPRPAMQSYEGRTLQLFMNSEKSEGLKRLAAENGATLYMVLLASYTILLHKYTNQEDVVVGTPIAGRNHSDVQPLIG
-4336 MDNFH
+4336 MFVNTLAIRSYPAAGKTFLDYLKEVKETTLGAFEHQNYPFEELVDKVNVARDLSRNPLFDTMFALQNTENVEIQLPGLHLSTYASEEIVSKFDLSLDVTEIEEGLEYLFEYATALYKTETVEKLAAHYLQLLDSILRNPSATIAELNVLTAEEKEHILGAFNPAQPETDPTAAFHRLFEEQAERTPEAAAVVYENDRLTYAKLNERANRLAATLRASGIGRESIVGILAERSVDLLVAVLAVWKAGGAYVPLDPDYPADRVRFMLEDSGAKVLLTQTALRERAEAWLSEDELALAAVLYLDDEASYSEERANTPISSSNVSGKLTGARMTGDASHPNVDTESFH

-4427 SRLHYWIE
+4427 TRLHYWI
-4435 REQVTIFESTPALI
+4435 RQQQVTIFESTPALI
-4449 VPFMEYVHEQGLKLS
+4449 VPFMEYVHEQQLDMS

-4487 FGPSFRIINAYG
+4487 FGSLFRIINAYG

-4511 EELAKLP
+4511 EPLTKLP
-4518 QTGHVP
+4518 RIGHVP

-4535 IVDAHLNPVPVGV
+4535 IVDAHLNPVPIGV
-4548 LGELVIGGV
+4548 LGELVIGGI

-4568 LTEEKFVDSP
+4568 LSEEKFVDSP
-4578 FTAGE
+4578 FAASE

-4632 KEAVVVVR
+4632 KETVVVVR

-4651 YYTVEKDLTA
+4651 YYTAEEGLTT

-4677 PSYFVELEQL
+4677 PSYFVELERL

-4697 KALPAPEGGA
+4697 KALPAPEGG
-4707 GGGREY
+4707 
-4713 VAPRTELEVKLAAIW
+4713 T
-4728 QEVLAREKKVGVT
+4728 
-4741 DNFFDLGGHSLRAT
+4741 
-4755 TLVSK
+4755 
-4760 MHKELGAQ
+4760 
-4768 FPLRD
+4768 
-4773 VFRYSTVEEMAVAME
+4773 
-4788 RLEIGSFTAIPVAE
+4788 
-4802 PSEYYPLSSAQ
+4802 
-4813 KRLYIL
+4813 
-4819 NQLEGGELSYN
+4819 
-4830 IPGAMLLEGQLN
+4830 
-4842 RQRFEEA
+4842 
-4849 FRGLVARHETLRTGF
+4849 
-4864 EMVEGEAVQRI
+4864 
-4875 YEEVTFQVE
+4875 
-4884 YVQISEE
+4884 
-4891 QAEETVRQFVRAFD
+4891 
-4905 LAKPPLLRVG
+4905 
-4915 IAELAPD
+4915 
-4922 RHILMFDT
+4922 
-4930 HHIVSDG
+4930 
-4937 VSMDV
+4937 
-4942 LIEEFVHLY
+4942 
-4951 SGEPLKPLR
+4951 
-4960 IQYKDYAVWQQS
+4960 
-4972 DDQKTQLAKQEAYW
+4972 
-4986 IDMFRGEL
+4986 
-4994 PVLEMPTDYPRPAMQ
+4994 
-5009 SYEGRTLQ
+5009 
-5017 LFMNIEKSEGL
+5017 
-5028 KRLAAE
+5028 
-5034 NGATLYMVLLAA
+5034 
-5046 YKVLLHKYS
+5046 
-5055 GQEDVVV
+5055 
-5062 GTPIAGRNHSDVQPL
+5062 
-5077 IGMFVNT
+5077 
-5084 LAIRSYPAAS
+5084 
-5094 KTFLDY
+5094 
-5100 LKEIRETTLSAFEHQ
+5100 
-5115 NYPFEELVDKVNV
+5115 
-5128 ARDLRRHPLF
+5128 
-5138 DTMFALQNTENVEIQ
+5138 
-5153 LPGLHLSTYAS
+5153 
-5164 EEIVS
+5164 
-5169 KFDLSL
+5169 
-5175 DVTEIEDGLEYLF
+5175 
-5188 EYATALYKTETVE
+5188 
-5201 KLAAHYLQLLESI
+5201 
-5214 LRNPS
+5214 
-5219 ATIAELNL
+5219 
-5227 LTAEEKEQIVG
+5227 
-5238 AFNPAQPEEAPV
+5238 
-5250 AAFHRLFEKQA
+5250 
-5261 EHTPEAEAVVYEN
+5261 
-5274 DRLTYA
+5274 
-5280 ELNERTNR
+5280 
-5288 LAATLRG
+5288 
-5295 SGIGREE
+5295 
-5302 IVGILAERSVDLL
+5302 
-5315 VAVLAVWKAGG
+5315 
-5326 AYVPLD
+5326 
-5332 PDYPA
+5332 
-5337 DRVRFM
+5337 
-5343 LEDSGAKVLLTQT
+5343 
-5356 LLRERAEAW
+5356 
-5365 VSEEEL
+5365 
-5371 ALATVLYL
+5371 
-5379 DDETSYSGERN
+5379 
-5390 NAPMDFGQGSS
+5390 
-5401 SALDPVNGKLTGA
+5401 
-5414 VNGGGES
+5414 
-5421 YPNDVDVVGMDSF
+5421 
-5434 HEARPEDL
+5434 
-5442 AYIIYT
+5442 
-5448 SGTTGKPKGV
+5448 
-5458 MIEHRSLVNTAAGY
+5458 
-5472 RREYRLDQF
+5472 
-5481 PVRLLQ
+5481 
-5487 LASFSF
+5487 
-5493 DVFVGDIARTLYNG
+5493 
-5507 GSMVIVPKDDRI
+5507 
-5519 DPSRLHHWIE
+5519 
-5529 REQVTIFEST
+5529 
-5539 PALIVPFME
+5539 
-5548 YVHEQGLELSDME
+5548 
-5561 LLITSSDSCSVADY
+5561 
-5575 RTLQERFGPSFRII
+5575 
-5589 NAYGVTEAAIDSSF
+5589 
-5603 YDEELEKLPQTG
+5603 
-5615 HVPIGKAWLNA
+5615 
-5626 KFYIVDA
+5626 
-5633 HLNPV
+5633 
-5638 PVGVLGE
+5638 
-5645 LVIGG
+5645 
-5650 VGVARG
+5650 
-5656 YLNRPELTEE
+5656 
-5666 KFVDSPFVVG
+5666 
-5676 ERLYRTGDL
+5676 
-5685 ARWMEDGNVDFI
+5685 
-5697 GRIDNQAKIRGYRIE
+5697 
-5712 TGEIESQLLRVVGI
+5712 
-5726 REAVVLVRSD
+5726 
-5736 ANGQKALCA
+5736 
-5745 YYTTDIELTA
+5745 
-5755 ADLKRA
+5755 
-5761 ISSELPGYMI
+5761 
-5771 PSYFV
+5771 
-5776 ELEHLP
+5776 
-5782 LTPNGKID
+5782 
-5790 RKALPAP
+5790 
-5797 EEGASAGREY
+5797 SAGREY
-5807 VAPRNDLET
+5807 VAPRTKLEA

-5825 LGSVTIGVTDNF
+5825 LGPVTIGVTDNF

-5856 ELHVDLP
+5856 ELNVDLP
-5863 LRDVFRYSTIEAM
+5863 LRDVFRHSTIESM
-5876 AEVISR
+5876 AEAISQ
-5882 LEQQEFLSIP
+5882 LEQQEHLSIP
-5892 VLDKREYYPLSSVQ
+5892 VLDKRDYYPLSSVQ
-5906 KRLYIQQQME
+5906 KRLYIQQQMK

-5925 GMTVLVGRLEQN
+5925 GMTILVGRLERN
-5937 QFEAAL
+5937 PFEAAL

-5967 VYSDLEFAVEYTKAT
+5967 IYRDLEFAVEYTKAT

-5990 DAFVRVFDLER
+5990 DGFVRVFDLER

-6008 LVEWEAER
+6008 LVECEAER
-6016 HLLMLDIHH
+6016 HVLMLDIHH

-6030 MSMGIFI
+6030 MSMGIFV

-6061 WQQSEPVK
+6061 WQQSEPVQ
-6069 ERLKRQEAY
+6069 ERLKNQEAY

-6112 IDKKMTDRLQRI
+6112 IDKQMTDSLQRI
-6124 ADENGATLYMVLSA
+6124 ADENGGTLYMVLLA

-6152 FIVGTPVS
+6152 FIVGTAVS

-6180 RHYPSGEKTF
+6180 RQYPSGEKTF

-6215 VKKLQVPRDQSR
+6215 VKRLEAPRDPSR

-6248 DIQIESYPETHAVS
+6248 DIQIESYPETHTVS
-6262 QFDLTLVIS
+6262 PFDLTLVIS

-6285 KLFTRN
+6285 KLFTHN

-6303 ITQIGEQPSVL
+6303 ITQICEQSSVL

-6319 LNDQSEQEQDELE
+6319 LNGQSEQEQDVLE

>member
-1 MRENTNKQYGLTQA
+1 MHTAER
-15 QRRIWFMEIM
+15 
-25 NPGTSITMLSATYQ
+25 
-39 ITGEIDTKLLEQA
+39 TG
-52 AAEIVKT
+52 
-59 YDAFRIR
+59 
-66 IGGDLQNP
+66 
-74 TQWFEETENVQT
+74 W
-86 RISHLEIGT
+86 
-95 TEQFYAWVKE
+95 
-105 VTEKPAS
+105 
-112 VFDEHLYQFTMLHF
+112 
-126 ANGQVWL
+126 
-133 NLTVNHIIA
+133 
-142 DGLSVTALLHAVME
+142 
-156 KYLELRKG
+156 
-164 ISSSYQAPSYLDY
+164 ISSLCGCS
-177 ISTEREYEQS
+177 
-187 QRYQKG
+187 
-193 KEYWLTKYNTLPE
+193 
-206 TSGIKSVP
+206 
-214 PFSIGSESNKRS
+214 
-226 ITLDAS
+226 
-232 RYDRILAFSEQYQV
+232 
-246 SLYTLFL
+246 
-253 SAMYVLLYKLTDST
+253 
-267 DVPVG
+267 
-272 TVFANRTSKKEKD
+272 
-285 TIGMFVSTVATR
+285 
-297 ISLNPDGSVLSLI
+297 
-310 QTVSKENTAD
+310 
-320 LRHQKYPYN
+320 
-329 QLIQDLREQHGRN
+329 
-342 DLSELFRT
+342 
-350 SLEYLPLKIVEYEE
+350 
-364 IKVRL
+364 
-369 EAHFAR
+369 
-375 HEMDDLLLRFDHML
+375 
-389 NEGHVILHAS
+389 
-399 YRTGLFETTE
+399 
-409 IDRIMEQYVTVL
+409 
-421 DQFLETP
+421 
-428 ELRVREISLLSDE
+428 
-441 ERRRILD
+441 
-448 VFNPP
+448 
-453 VAALNEGIAFHRYV
+453 
-467 EKFARDIPDHPAVV
+467 
-481 YMDKKL
+481 
-487 TYGELNKRA
+487 
-496 ELLASL
+496 
-502 LREQGVGRETITGIW
+502 
-517 AERSVEL
+517 
-524 LVGVLAVWKAGGAY
+524 
-538 VPLDPDYPAERI
+538 
-550 EYMLSDSEASV
+550 
-561 LLTQRHLL
+561 
-569 EGTGGW
+569 
-575 LADDRLKLQAVY
+575 
-587 AMDDEQM
+587 
-594 YNGDT
+594 
-599 SAAVAFESADSAPQD
+599 
-614 LAYVIYTS
+614 
-622 GTTGRPK
+622 
-629 GVMIEHGSLMNTA
+629 
-642 DAYRREYR
+642 
-650 LDQFPVRLLQLA
+650 QLA

-693 PNRLYGW
+693 SSRLHSW

-719 MQHIYEEGLDVSSM
+719 MQDVYENGLDVSSL

-744 VTDYRLL
+744 VNDYRLL
-751 QERFGGQFRIINSY
+751 QERFGGHFRIINSY

-778 EPLDKLPSLGHVPI
+778 EPLDKLPSSGHVPI
-792 GKAWLNARFYIVDA
+792 GKAWLNARFYILDA
-806 GLKPVPVGVPGE
+806 ALKPVPVGVSGE

-847 SGERLYRTGD
+847 PGERLYRTGD
-857 LARWL
+857 MARWM

-872 IDYQVKIRGFRIELG
+872 IDDQVKIRGFRIELG
-887 EIETALLRF
+887 EIETVMLRF
-896 PGIKQ
+896 PGVKQ
-901 AVVTDR
+901 AVVIDR
-907 TDEQGQ
+907 MDEQGQ

-920 AGDVSLQLSDLLS
+920 TADASLQLSDLLF
-933 QLKQELPVHMVPA
+933 QLKQELPVHMIPA
-946 RLVSLDQLP
+946 RLMSLDKLP

-970 TGEVEAGR
+970 TGDAAAIR
-978 EHVAPRTTLETRLA
+978 EYAAPRTMLEIRLA

-1006 QDDFF
+1006 HDDFF
-1011 DLGGHSLRA
+1011 ELGGHSLRA
-1020 STLVSKIRKELQVEV
+1020 SMLVSKIRKELQVEV
-1035 PLRDVFRY
+1035 PLRDVFRC

-1055 LKQQETYEITK
+1055 LRQQKVYEITK

-1081 LYVLRQLDAAERSY
+1081 LYVLRQLDGSERSY
-1095 NMSAALLLEGKL
+1095 NMSAALLLKGKL
-1107 DRTRVEYAFR
+1107 DRMRVQHAFQ

-1130 EQVQGEFVQR
+1130 EQVQGELVQR
-1140 IYDEVEFAVDYFQVS
+1140 IYDQVEFNVDYFQAS
-1155 EREVDQVVEAYY
+1155 EQELNQVVEAYY
-1167 HPFDLTK
+1167 RPFDLTK

-1222 APLRI
+1222 PQLHI

-1232 AVWQHSEAYG
+1232 AVWQHSEAYE
-1242 QLIQPQK
+1242 QLLLPQK

-1263 ELPTDFPRPAV
+1263 EMPTDFPRPAV

-1279 RTVKFDIG
+1279 RTVTFYIG
-1287 KERTEKLKELAARTG
+1287 KERTEKLKELASRTG
-1302 TTLYMVLLSAYSILM
+1302 TTLYMVLLSAYSILV

-1340 QPIVGMFINTLAI
+1340 HPIIGMFINTLVI
-1353 RSQPERSKPY
+1353 RSRPERSKPY
-1363 LKYLEEMKEIT
+1363 LSYLEEIKEIT

-1383 LFEDLVESLHIP
+1383 LFEDLVESLQIP
-1395 RATGRNPLFDT
+1395 RTAGRNPLFDT

-1415 EQIVIEGLEQS
+1415 EQIVIDGLEQS

-1456 ATALYKQETAERFA
+1456 ATALFKQETAERFA
-1470 RHYDKLLETIATAPE
+1470 VHYDKLLETIAAAPE
-1485 GDIASLEMLTEQEI
+1485 GDIASLQMLTEEEI
-1499 RELVRGFNDSEADYP
+1499 HELICGFNDSEADYP
-1514 RQQTIHGLFEEQAK
+1514 RQQTIHGLFEEQAER
-1528 LYPDNVAAVMNERQ
+1528 YPNNVAAVMNDHQ
-1542 LSYHELNERSNRLA
+1542 LTYRELNERSNRLA

-1572 LAERSL
+1572 LADRSL

-1591 GAYVPVDPDYPEERI
+1591 GAYVPVDPDYPAERI

-1615 PLLLIQKHLHE
+1615 ALLLVQKQLHE
-1626 KTDFA
+1626 KTDYA

-1639 FVWVDKGADSAGA
+1639 YVWGDEGMQPADSQDG
-1652 LDASNLEPISGPGN
+1652 SNLEPISGPGS

-1673 SGTTGKPKGTLIEHK
+1673 SGTTGKPKGTLIEHR

-1698 NLFDFGSSD
+1698 NLFDFGPAD

-1744 PAEFLALLSRERV
+1744 PAAFLTLLGREQV

-1770 LREVLADH
+1770 MREALADH
-1778 PYDLRIR
+1778 AYDLRIR
-1785 NVIFG
+1785 SVIFG

-1795 PLLLKGFKTKYLE
+1795 PLLLKGFKTKYPN

-1828 ITWIEMEAA
+1828 ITWVEIEAA
-1837 KSNIGKPIPTLSVYV
+1837 KSNIGKPIPTLKVYV

-1860 PIGVAG
+1860 PIGAAG
-1866 EMYVSG
+1866 EMYVAG

-1914 NIEYLGRID
+1914 SIEYLGRID

-1939 TQLLNV
+1939 TQLLNIKD
-1945 EGVEEA
+1945 VEEA
-1951 VVLSRQD
+1951 VVLARQD
-1958 NGGEKALVAYFVADR
+1958 GGGEKLLVAYFVAGR

-1980 RTSLA
+1980 RTALA

-2018 PQGSL
+2018 PQGEL
-2023 QTGVEYVAPRN
+2023 QTGVEYISPRN
-2034 LTESQLVKIWE
+2034 LTESRLVKIWE
-2045 EVLGNS
+2045 EVLGYS
-2051 GIGALDNFFELGGHS
+2051 GIGVLDNFFELGGHS
-2066 LRATNLVSKIRKEM
+2066 LRATNLVSRIRKEM

-2098 AGAIAN
+2098 AAAVAS
-2104 LEESEHSSIPKAEEK
+2104 LEESQHSSIPKAEEK
-2119 AYYPVSSAQKRLY
+2119 LYYPVSSAQKRLY

-2138 SLELNYNLPSA
+2138 SAELNYNLPSA
-2149 LQLEGALNEAKV
+2149 LLLEGAVNEAKV
-2161 EDVLTTLMARHDMLR
+2161 EKALTALITRHDMLR
-2176 TGFEIMN
+2176 TGFEIVD
-2183 GEPIQR
+2183 GEPMQR
-2189 IHPLVAFK
+2189 VYPYVPFK
-2197 VEKIQASE
+2197 VEKFQADEEQIAS
-2205 DQVAAILEG
+2205 ILEG

-2220 LTQPPLLRALLIEL
+2220 LTRPPLLRALLIGL
-2234 EKEKFLLALDMHH
+2234 ETDQFLLALDIHH

-2257 LLREFVRLYNGGE
+2257 LLREFVRLYNGDE

-2295 RQEEYWRGV
+2295 NQEEYWRKV
-2304 FSSELPVLEL
+2304 FGAELPVLEL
-2314 PLDYSRPA
+2314 PLDFSRPA
-2322 IQQFDGQTLTFRLDA
+2322 VQQFDGQTLTFTLDA
-2337 EKGEALK
+2337 EKSEALK
-2344 QLASDSGATLYMLLL
+2344 RLAGDAGATLYMLLL

-2365 LHKYAGQEDIV
+2365 LHKYTGQEDIV
-2376 VGTPIAAR
+2376 IGTPIAAR

-2396 VNTLALRLGPT
+2396 VNTLALRLGPA
-2407 AELTFMDYLQEVK
+2407 AERTFRDYLQEVK

-2437 VEALQVSRD
+2437 VESLQVSRD

-2466 LTLEGLEWSLFDI
+2466 LTLEDLKWSLFDI

-2487 LSLDIVEEGN
+2487 LSLDIVEWGN
-2497 ELVCKIEYATSLFK
+2497 ELVCKMEYATSLFRH
-2511 QETMVRLAGHYEQL
+2511 ETMVRLAGHYEQL
-2525 LASILAQ
+2525 LTSILTQ

-2540 DMLTDSEKD
+2540 DMLTDSENHD
-2549 NLLVGFDVSS
+2549 LLVGFDVSS
-2559 SALAKQSATE
+2559 SKPAVQSAAEGTA
-2569 DTGLEAEE
+2569 LETDE
-2577 SWRESTFHEL
+2577 SWREKTFHEL
-2587 FEEQAERTPGALAV
+2587 FEEQAERNPGALAV
-2601 VYEDNKLTYAE
+2601 VYEDSKLTYAE
-2612 LNAKANRLAY
+2612 LNAKANHLAY
-2622 VLRAR
+2622 ALRSR
-2627 GVKPEQVVGILAGR
+2627 GVKPEQVVGILADR

-2674 LADSGASVLLTQTC
+2674 LTDSGASVLLTQTH
-2688 LLEQAEAWR
+2688 LLQQTEGWC
-2697 SDGALTLQ
+2697 SGGAPVLQ
-2705 TVLALDDATTYSLGA
+2705 TVLAIDDTTTYSLGA
-2720 AETAVGLQA
+2720 KETA
-2729 LGEAGAEAEALVQVA
+2729 
-2744 MAAVETSATAEA
+2744 AAVEA
-2756 EQNVQAADLASN
+2756 EQDRWTVDLALN
-2768 PVNVNKPGDLAYVI
+2768 PAKVNKPGDLAYVI

-2791 KGVAVEHRSLVN
+2791 KGVAVEHGSLVN
-2803 TAAGYRRDY
+2803 TAAGYQRHY
-2812 RLDQFPI
+2812 RLDQFPV

-2833 GDIARALYNG
+2833 GDIARTLYNG
-2843 GTMVIVPKEDRIDPT
+2843 GTMVIVPKDDRIDPT
-2858 RLYGWIRDYAVT
+2858 RLYGWIHEYAVT
-2870 VFESTPALV
+2870 VFESTPALII
-2879 VPFMEHV
+2879 PFMEHV
-2886 YAEGLDLSSMQLL
+2886 HAEGMELSSMQLL
-2899 ITSSDACSVAD
+2899 ITSSDACSVTD

-2920 QFRIINSYGVTEAA
+2920 KFRIINSYGVTEAA

-2961 ARFYIVDTNLKPV
+2961 AKFYIVDANLKPV

-2983 IGGVGVARGYLN
+2983 IGGAGVARGYLN
-2995 RPDLTAEKF
+2995 RPDLTEEKF
-3004 VDSPFTAGERLYRTG
+3004 VDSPFATGERLYRTG

-3056 KNVAEVRQALVIDR
+3056 KNADGVRQTLVIDR

-3079 CGYIVVDSS
+3079 CGYVAADSS
-3088 FDLEGLVAHLDAV
+3088 FDLEGLANHLDTV

-3108 SRIMRLDQLPLTP
+3108 SRIMRLDQMPLTP

-3131 VPEGSI
+3131 VPEGNI
-3137 RAEAAYTAPRT
+3137 RTQTAYTAPRT
-3148 PAEKALALV
+3148 PAEQALASV

-3165 QVGTMDN
+3165 QVSITDN

-3180 IKALQVSSR
+3180 IKALQVSFR
-3189 LLQTGYKL
+3189 LLQAGYKL
-3197 VMKDLFHYPTISALS
+3197 VMKDLFHYPTISALG
-3212 LRLQNAERTASQS
+3212 LQLQKADRTASQL
-3225 EVTGE
+3225 EVMGKVT
-3230 VILTPI
+3230 LTPI

-3245 ADVHH
+3245 ADAHH
-3250 SNQAIMQFS
+3250 SNQAFMQFS
-3259 KQGFD
+3259 VYGFD
-3264 EKALRQAV
+3264 EEALCKAMH
-3272 GQLIV
+3272 QLVV
-3277 HHDALRAV
+3277 HHDALRMV
-3285 YRQTENGYT
+3285 YRQTENGYA
-3294 AWNRGAGE
+3294 AWNRAAGDSE
-3302 NEVLFD
+3302 ALFD
-3308 LEVVDFKGAS
+3308 LEVVDLKGTS

-3324 EAKANDIQASID
+3324 EAKANDIQAGID

-3341 LVKLGLFRCD
+3341 LVKLGLFHCD
-3351 DGDHLLIAIHHL
+3351 DGDHLLIVIHHL

-3372 LLEDFAAA
+3372 LLEDFATG

-3400 TWAKQL
+3400 TWANQL
-3406 ADHAN
+3406 ADYAN
-3411 GPAMESEREYWQHI
+3411 GPAMESEREYWQRI
-3425 EQMTYEPLP
+3425 EQAIYEPLP
-3434 KDFEQGRSKLKD
+3434 KDFAQSKSKLKD
-3446 SGLVTVRWTADETEQ
+3446 SALVTVRWTAEETEQ
-3461 LLKQAHRA
+3461 LLKNAHHA
-3469 YHTEMNDLLLTA
+3469 YRTEMNDLLLTA
-3481 LGLSVQAW
+3481 LGLAIQTW
-3489 SSQERVLV
+3489 SGLKRVLV

-3504 EELLPDVDITRT
+3504 EELLPNVDITRT

-3523 FPVVLKL
+3523 FPVVLEPGSAK
-3530 GHAQALGHQVKQV
+3530 ALGYQVKQV

-3548 RIPNKGIGYGIQ
+3548 RIPNKGIGYGLL
-3560 RYLSAPRD
+3560 RYLAEGRD
-3568 GESFVLEP
+3568 GESYALEP

-3591 SSGSQPSPFSPGSDS
+3591 SSRSQPSPFSPGSDS
-3606 SPNAVMDYVLDI
+3606 SPNAVMDFALDI
-3618 NGMVSEGVLELTIR
+3618 NGMVSEGTLELTIR
-3632 YGETQYQRETVER
+3632 YGETQYKRETVEH
-3645 LGTLLQSSLREV
+3645 LGSLLQSSLRDV
-3657 ISHCVSK
+3657 INHCISK
-3664 ERPELTPSDVLLQDM
+3664 EQPELTPSDVLLQDV
-3679 TVEELEQLSEHT
+3679 TLEELDQLTKHT

-3735 NLEAFT
+3735 NIEAFT
-3741 RGLDTLVQRN
+3741 QGLDTLVQRN

-3774 KCEVYF
+3774 KCEVYY
-3780 EDIRLARDEHPEKTI
+3780 EDIRSVSDENPEETLAN
-3795 ADFVSADKANKFDL
+3795 FVNADKANKFDL
-3809 AQDSLMRVTVLR
+3809 TKGSLMRVTVLR

-3857 QEKRAPEL
+3857 QEKRMLEL
-3865 PPVTSYSRYIEWLE
+3865 PPVTPYSRYIEWLE
-3879 AQDVVKASDYWSEYL
+3879 AQDAASASDYWSGYL
-3894 AGYDQ
+3894 AGYEQ

-3908 QLKQHAFEMAEID
+3908 QLKQSAFEAAEMN
-3921 VELSQGLTGQ
+3921 VELGKELTGQ

-3942 LNTFMQTVWGLVLQI
+3942 LNTFMQTVWGLVLQV
-3957 YNNSEDVVFGSVVSG
+3957 YNSSEDVVFGSVVSG

-3994 IQGKAEETV
+3994 IQGGADETA

-4016 SGVYETFPLFEIQS
+4016 SGAYETFPLYEIQS

-4059 GGQEALKIANIQ
+4059 GEKEALKIANIQ

-4090 LLRFTYNALTFREH
+4090 LLRFTYNALTYREE
-4104 DIRQIHGHFA
+4104 DIRQIYGHFV

-4121 ANPNVRV
+4121 ANPNICVKQ
-4128 HELELL
+4128 LELL
-4134 TAAEKEEIV
+4134 TGAEKEQIL
-4143 GVFNPFQP
+4143 GGFNPSQP
-4151 EVAPVAAFHRLFE
+4151 EAAPAAAFHRLFE
-4164 QQAERTPEEEAVVY
+4164 EQAKRTPEATAVVY
-4178 ENDRLTYTELNE
+4178 ENDRMTYAALNE
-4190 RANRLS
+4190 RTNRLAS
-4196 ATLRRSGISRETI
+4196 TLRAGGIGRESI

-4224 LAVWKAG
+4224 LGVWKAG

-4260 QTLLRERAE
+4260 QTALRERAE
-4269 SWLGEEELALETV
+4269 AWLGEEELALAAV
-4282 LYLDDETSYSEDR
+4282 LYLDDEASYSDER
-4295 ANAPMDFV
+4295 TNAPIGGV
-4303 QGSSMVSGLVSGE
+4303 QGSNMVSSLDSAVVSGK
-4316 LTGAVNDRNE
+4316 LTGAVNDGEERR
-4326 SHPNDVDVVG
+4326 HPNAADMGD
-4336 MDNFH
+4336 FH

-4355 GTTGKPKGVMIE
+4355 GTTGRPKGVMIE

-4427 SRLHYWIE
+4427 SRLHGWIE
-4435 REQVTIFESTPALI
+4435 RERITIFESTPALI
-4449 VPFMEYVHEQGLKLS
+4449 VPFMEYVYEQGLDIS

-4487 FGPSFRIINAYG
+4487 FGSSLRIINAYG

-4511 EELAKLP
+4511 EPLTKLP
-4518 QTGHVP
+4518 QTGSVP
-4524 IGKAWLNAKFY
+4524 IGRAWLNAKFY
-4535 IVDAHLNPVPVGV
+4535 IVDAHLNPVPIGV

-4557 GVARGYLNRPE
+4557 GVSRGYLNRPE

-4578 FTAGE
+4578 FAEGE

-4603 GRIDNQAK
+4603 GRIDHQAK

-4619 GEVEAKLLSVGGV
+4619 GEVEAQLLQVEGV
-4632 KEAVVVVR
+4632 REAVVVIR
-4640 EDQEGQKALCA
+4640 EDQVGQKALCA
-4651 YYTVEKDLTA
+4651 YYTAAEGVKE

-4666 AISSELPGYMI
+4666 AMASELPGYMI

-4697 KALPAPEGGA
+4697 KALPAPEAGTGA
-4707 GGGREY
+4707 GREY
-4713 VAPRTELEVKLAAIW
+4713 VAPRTELEAKLAAIW
-4728 QEVLAREKKVGVT
+4728 RDVLVREQAVGVT

-4760 MHKELGAQ
+4760 MHKELGAA

-4773 VFRYSTVEEMAVAME
+4773 VFRCSTVEEMAAAVE
-4788 RLEIGSFTAIPVAE
+4788 RLETGLFTAIPTAE
-4802 PSEYYPLSSAQ
+4802 VSEYYPLSSAQ

-4830 IPGAMLLEGQLN
+4830 IPGAVMLEGKLD
-4842 RQRFEEA
+4842 RQRFEKA
-4849 FRGLVARHETLRTGF
+4849 FGSLTARHETLRTGF
-4864 EMVEGEAVQRI
+4864 EMVNGEVVQRI
-4875 YEEVTFQVE
+4875 YEEAIFQVE
-4884 YVQISEE
+4884 YVEINED

-4915 IAELAPD
+4915 LAELAPD

-4937 VSMDV
+4937 VSIDV
-4942 LIEEFVHLY
+4942 LIEEFVRLY
-4951 SGEPLKPLR
+4951 SGETLEPLR

-4972 DDQKTQLAKQEAYW
+4972 DEQKMQLAKQETYW
-4986 IDMFRGEL
+4986 LDMFQGEL
-4994 PVLEMPTDYPRPAMQ
+4994 PVLELPTDYPRPAMQ
-5009 SYEGRTLQ
+5009 SYEGRTLK
-5017 LFMNIEKSEGL
+5017 LFMNREKSEGL

-5034 NGATLYMVLLAA
+5034 NGATLYMVLLAG
-5046 YKVLLHKYS
+5046 YTILLHKYT

-5062 GTPIAGRNHSDVQPL
+5062 GTPIAGRNHSDLQPL

-5084 LAIRSYPAAS
+5084 LAIRSYPAADKS
-5094 KTFLDY
+5094 FLDY
-5100 LKEIRETTLSAFEHQ
+5100 LREIKETTLGAFEHQ
-5115 NYPFEELVDKVNV
+5115 NYPFEELVDKVNT
-5128 ARDLRRHPLF
+5128 ARDLRRNPLF
-5138 DTMFALQNTENVEIQ
+5138 DTMFAVQNTENLEIQ
-5153 LPGLHLSTYAS
+5153 LPGLHLSTYDS

-5169 KFDLSL
+5169 KFDVSL
-5175 DVTEIEDGLEYLF
+5175 DVTEIEEGLEYLF
-5188 EYATALYKTETVE
+5188 EYATALYKTETVA
-5201 KLAAHYLQLLESI
+5201 KLAAHYLQLLDSI
-5214 LRNPS
+5214 LLNPS
-5219 ATIAELNL
+5219 AAISELGL
-5227 LTAEEKEQIVG
+5227 LTTMEKDQILC
-5238 AFNPAQPEEAPV
+5238 AFNPAQPEAAPA
-5250 AAFHRLFEKQA
+5250 AAFHRLFEEQA
-5261 EHTPEAEAVVYEN
+5261 KRTPEATAVVYEN
-5274 DRLTYA
+5274 DRMTYA
-5280 ELNERTNR
+5280 VLNERANR
-5288 LAATLRG
+5288 LASTLRAG
-5295 SGIGREE
+5295 GIGRES

-5315 VAVLAVWKAGG
+5315 VAVLGVWKAGG

-5343 LEDSGAKVLLTQT
+5343 LEDSRAKLLLTQT
-5356 LLRERAEAW
+5356 ALRERAEAW
-5365 VSEEEL
+5365 LGEEEL
-5371 ALATVLYL
+5371 ALAAVLYL
-5379 DDETSYSGERN
+5379 DDEASYSDERT
-5390 NAPMDFGQGSS
+5390 NAPIGGVQGSNMVS
-5401 SALDPVNGKLTGA
+5401 SLDSAVVSGKLTGA
-5414 VNGGGES
+5414 VNDGEDRRH
-5421 YPNDVDVVGMDSF
+5421 PNAADPGDF

-5442 AYIIYT
+5442 AYVIYT
-5448 SGTTGKPKGV
+5448 SGTTGRPKGV

-5507 GSMVIVPKDDRI
+5507 GTMVIVPKDDRI
-5519 DPSRLHHWIE
+5519 DPSRLHDWME
-5529 REQVTIFEST
+5529 RERITIFEST

-5548 YVHEQGLELSDME
+5548 YVYEQGLDISGME

-5575 RTLQERFGPSFRII
+5575 RTLQERFGSSLRII

-5603 YDEELEKLPQTG
+5603 YDEPLTKLPQTG
-5615 HVPIGKAWLNA
+5615 SVPIGRAWLNA

-5638 PVGVLGE
+5638 PIGVLGE

-5650 VGVARG
+5650 VGVSRG

-5666 KFVDSPFVVG
+5666 KFVDSPFAEG

-5697 GRIDNQAKIRGYRIE
+5697 GRIDHQAKIRGYRIE
-5712 TGEIESQLLRVVGI
+5712 TGEVESQLLQVEGV
-5726 REAVVLVRSD
+5726 REAVVLVRND

-5745 YYTTDIELTA
+5745 YYAPDTGAALAVNELRSTLA
-5755 ADLKRA
+5755 Q
-5761 ISSELPGYMI
+5761 ELPGYMI

-5776 ELEHLP
+5776 ELAQLP

-5797 EEGASAGREY
+5797 EAGVGIGSEY
-5807 VAPRNDLET
+5807 TAPRSRLEA
-5816 KLVSIWQDV
+5816 KLVTIWQDV
-5825 LGSVTIGVTDNF
+5825 LGPVKIGVTDNF
-5837 FDLGGHSLRATTL
+5837 FDLGGHSLKATML

-5856 ELHVDLP
+5856 ELSVDLP
-5863 LRDVFRYSTIEAM
+5863 LRDVFRHSTIETM
-5876 AEVISR
+5876 AEAISQ
-5882 LEQQEFLSIP
+5882 LEYQEYLSIP
-5892 VLDKREYYPLSSVQ
+5892 VLDQRHHYPLSSVQ

-5925 GMTVLVGRLEQN
+5925 GMTVLVGRLERN
-5937 QFEAAL
+5937 QFELAL
-5943 KGLIARHEV
+5943 NELIARHEI

-5967 VYSDLEFAVEYTKAT
+5967 IYSDLKFAIEYTKAA

-5990 DAFVRVFDLER
+5990 DSFVRVFDLER

-6025 IVTDG
+6025 IITDG
-6030 MSMGIFI
+6030 MSMGIFV

-6069 ERLKRQEAY
+6069 EQLKRQEAY
-6078 WLDMLEGELPT
+6078 WLNVLEGELPT

-6097 RPAARSFEGD
+6097 RPAVRSFEGD
-6107 VLPFS
+6107 VLPFN
-6112 IDKKMTDRLQRI
+6112 IDKQMTDSLQSI
-6124 ADENGATLYMVLSA
+6124 ADEHGVTLYMVLSA

-6152 FIVGTPVS
+6152 FIIGTPVS
-6160 GRTHADLEPLIGMF
+6160 GRTHAELEPLIGMF

-6190 LAYLNE
+6190 ITYLNE
-6196 VKETMLGAYDH
+6196 VKETMLGAYDN

-6227 NPVFDVMFALETK
+6227 NPVFDVMFAVETK
-6240 EDNVQSFG
+6240 EDNVQNFG
-6248 DIQIESYPETHAVS
+6248 EIQIESYPETHTVS

-6271 LLDEGMNGQFEYAT
+6271 MLDEGMNGQFEYAT

-6291 LIDNFAQDLLVI
+6291 LIDNFAQDLLMI
-6303 ITQIGEQPSVL
+6303 INQICEQPSVL

-6319 LNDQSEQEQDELE
+6319 LNGQSEQEQDELE

>member
-1 MRENTNKQYGLTQA
+1 MRENTNEQYGLTQA
-15 QRRIWFMEIM
+15 QRRIWFIEIM
-25 NPGTSITMLSATYQ
+25 NPGTSIMMVSGTYQ
-39 ITGEIDTKLLEQA
+39 MTGEIDTQLLEQA
-52 AAEIVKT
+52 AVEIVKT

-66 IGGDLQNP
+66 ISGDLQNP
-74 TQWFEETENVQT
+74 TQWFEEPENVQA
-86 RISHLEIGT
+86 RINHLEIGT

-105 VTEKPAS
+105 VSEKPTS
-112 VFDEHLYQFTMLHF
+112 MFDEHLYQFTIIHF

-133 NLTVNHIIA
+133 NLTANHIIA
-142 DGLSVTALLHAVME
+142 DGLSINIVLHAVME

-164 ISSSYQAPSYLDY
+164 ISSRYQAPSYLDY
-177 ISTEREYEQS
+177 ISAEREYEQS

-206 TSGIKSVP
+206 TTGIKSYP
-214 PFSIGSESNKRS
+214 AFSIGSESNKLA
-226 ITLDAS
+226 ITLDGS
-232 RYDRILAFSEQYQV
+232 RYERILAFSEQYQV

-253 SAMYVLLYKLTDST
+253 SAMYALLYKLTDST

-272 TVFANRTSKKEKD
+272 TVFANRIGKKEKEM
-285 TIGMFVSTVATR
+285 IGMFVSTVATR
-297 ISLNPDGSVLSLI
+297 ICLNPDEPVLSLI
-310 QTVSKENTAD
+310 QTVSKENMAD
-320 LRHQKYPYN
+320 LRYQKYPYN

-342 DLSELFRT
+342 DLSGLFRT
-350 SLEYLPLKIVEYEE
+350 SLEYLPLKVVEYEE
-364 IKVRL
+364 IKVRG
-369 EAHFAR
+369 ETHFAS

-389 NEGHVILHAS
+389 HEDHVIFNAS
-399 YRTGLFETTE
+399 YRIGLFDKSE

-421 DQFLETP
+421 DQFLQTP
-428 ELRVREISLLSDE
+428 ELPVREISLLSDE
-441 ERRRILD
+441 ERQRILN

-453 VAALNEGIAFHRYV
+453 VAGLSKGEVFHRYV
-467 EKFARDIPDHPAVV
+467 EKFAQEIPDHPAVV
-481 YMDKKL
+481 YMDKQL
-487 TYGELNKRA
+487 TYGELNERA
-496 ELLASL
+496 ERLASL

-550 EYMLSDSEASV
+550 EYMLSDSDASV

-569 EGTGGW
+569 EQAGGW

-587 AMDDEQM
+587 AMDDEQI
-594 YNGDT
+594 YNGD
-599 SAAVAFESADSAPQD
+599 ALAVEFESVGRDPQD

-629 GVMIEHGSLMNTA
+629 GVMIEHGSLVNTA

-744 VTDYRLL
+744 VIDYRLL
-751 QERFGGQFRIINSY
+751 QERFSGQFRIINSY
-765 GVTEAAI
+765 GITEAAI

-778 EPLDKLPSLGHVPI
+778 EPLDKLPPSGHVPI

-806 GLKPVPVGVPGE
+806 ALNPVPVGVPGE
-818 LVIGGAGVARGYWNR
+818 LVIGGAGVGRGYWNR

-847 SGERLYRTGD
+847 LGERLYRTGD

-872 IDYQVKIRGFRIELG
+872 LDYQVKIRGFRIELG

-896 PGIKQ
+896 SGVKQ
-901 AVVTDR
+901 AVVIDR

-920 AGDVSLQLSDLLS
+920 AADASLQLSDLLS
-933 QLKQELPVHMVPA
+933 QLKQELPAHMVPA
-946 RLVSLDQLP
+946 RLVSLDKLP

-978 EHVAPRTTLETRLA
+978 EYVAPRTTLETRLA

-1006 QDDFF
+1006 KDDFF

-1020 STLVSKIRKELQVEV
+1020 SLLVSKIRKELQVEV

-1050 QRIGG
+1050 QTISG
-1055 LKQQETYEITK
+1055 LKMQETYEITK
-1066 AAEAEYYPVSSEQKR
+1066 VAEAEYYPVSSEQKR
-1081 LYVLRQLDAAERSY
+1081 LYVLRQLDGAERSY

-1107 DRTRVEYAFR
+1107 DRMRVEHAFR

-1130 EQVQGEFVQR
+1130 EQVQGELVQR
-1140 IYDEVEFAVDYFQVS
+1140 IYDEVEFAVDYFQTD
-1155 EREVDQVVEAYY
+1155 ERELDQVVEAYY
-1167 HPFDLTK
+1167 CPFDLTK

-1182 IEVAEDRHILLFDM
+1182 IEIAEDRHILLFDM

-1222 APLRI
+1222 APLHI

-1242 QLIQPQK
+1242 QMLQSQK

-1279 RTVKFDIG
+1279 RTVKFYIE

-1340 QPIVGMFINTLAI
+1340 QPIIGMFINTLAI
-1353 RSQPERSKPY
+1353 RSRPERSKPY
-1363 LKYLEEMKEIT
+1363 LSYLEEIKEIT

-1470 RHYDKLLETIATAPE
+1470 RHYDKLLETITVGAD
-1485 GDIASLEMLTEQEI
+1485 GNIASLEMLTEEEI
-1499 RELVRGFNDSEADYP
+1499 CELLRGFNDSEADYP
-1514 RQQTIHGLFEEQAK
+1514 QQQTIHGLFEEQAE

-1542 LSYHELNERSNRLA
+1542 LTYRELNERSNRLA
-1556 RKLRETG
+1556 RTLRERG

-1631 GTRLELDD
+1631 GTRFELDD
-1639 FVWVDKGADSAGA
+1639 FVWDDRGADSADA
-1652 LDASNLEPISGPGN
+1652 LDASNLEPIAGPGN

-1673 SGTTGKPKGTLIEHK
+1673 SGTTGRPKGTLIEHK

-1698 NLFDFGSSD
+1698 NLFDFGPSD

-1718 FSVWEMYGALLNG
+1718 FSVWEMYGALLYG

-1744 PAEFLALLSRERV
+1744 PADFLALLGREQV

-1785 NVIFG
+1785 NIIFG

-1795 PLLLKGFKTKYLE
+1795 PLLLKGFKTKYPE

-1828 ITWIEMEAA
+1828 ITWVEMEAA

-1852 LDENRRPV
+1852 LDDNRRPV
-1860 PIGVAG
+1860 PIGVTG
-1866 EMYVSG
+1866 EMYVAG
-1872 EGLARGYLNRPDL
+1872 AGLARGYLNRPDL

-1945 EGVEEA
+1945 KGVEEA
-1951 VVLSRQD
+1951 VVLARQD
-1958 NGGEKALVAYFVADR
+1958 GGGEKALVAYFVADR

-1980 RTSLA
+1980 RTSLSK
-1985 QGMPGYMIPSYFVQ
+1985 GMPGYMIPSYFVQ
-1999 LERMPLT
+1999 LDRMPLT

-2018 PQGSL
+2018 PQGGL

-2034 LTESQLVKIWE
+2034 RTESQLVNIWE
-2045 EVLGNS
+2045 EVLGYS
-2051 GIGALDNFFELGGHS
+2051 GIGVLDNFFELGGHS
-2066 LRATNLVSKIRKEM
+2066 LRATNLVSEIRKEM
-2080 NVEFPLRDVFR
+2080 NVELPLRDVFR
-2091 YMTVESM
+2091 YATIESM
-2098 AGAIAN
+2098 AGAIAS
-2104 LEESEHSSIPKAEEK
+2104 LEETRYSSIPIAEEK

-2138 SLELNYNLPSA
+2138 DSELNYNLPSA
-2149 LQLEGALNEAKV
+2149 LQLEGDLNEANLEKA
-2161 EDVLTTLMARHDMLR
+2161 LTTLVARHDMLR
-2176 TGFEIMN
+2176 TGFEIVN
-2183 GEPIQR
+2183 GEPVQR
-2189 IHPLVAFK
+2189 IHPFVAIK
-2197 VEKIQASE
+2197 VEKLQASE

-2220 LTQPPLLRALLIEL
+2220 LTEPPLLRALLIEL
-2234 EKEKFLLALDMHH
+2234 EKEKFLLALDIHH
-2247 IASDGLSMDV
+2247 IGSDGLSMDV
-2257 LLREFVRLYNGGE
+2257 LLREFMRLYNGE
-2270 LPELRIQYKDYAV
+2270 QLPELRIQYKDYAV
-2283 WQQSEEQRQRIK
+2283 WQQSEEERQRIK
-2295 RQEEYWRGV
+2295 GQEEYWRGV

-2314 PLDYSRPA
+2314 PLDFSRPA
-2322 IQQFDGQTLTFRLDA
+2322 VQQFDGQTLTFTLDA
-2337 EKGEALK
+2337 EKSEALK
-2344 QLASDSGATLYMLLL
+2344 RLAGDSGATLYMLLL

-2396 VNTLALRLGPT
+2396 VNTLALRLGPV
-2407 AELTFMDYLQEVK
+2407 AERTFMDYLQEVK

-2466 LTLEGLEWSLFDI
+2466 VTLEGLQWSKFDI

-2487 LSLDIVEEGN
+2487 LSLDIVEADN
-2497 ELVCKIEYATSLFK
+2497 ELVCKIEYATSLFRV
-2511 QETMVRLAGHYEQL
+2511 ETMVRLAGHYEQL

-2532 PGAQISDL
+2532 PGARISDL
-2540 DMLTDSEKD
+2540 DILTDSEKHD
-2549 NLLVGFDVSS
+2549 LLVGFDVSS
-2559 SALAKQSATE
+2559 SALAKQPAAE
-2569 DTGLEAEE
+2569 GTGLVTDD
-2577 SWRESTFHEL
+2577 SWRERTFHEL
-2587 FEEQAERTPGALAV
+2587 FEEQVERTPGALAV
-2601 VYEDNKLTYAE
+2601 VYEDSKLTYAE

-2622 VLRAR
+2622 ALRES

-2663 PDYPAERIEYM
+2663 PDYPADRIEYM
-2674 LADSGASVLLTQTC
+2674 LADSGASVLLTQTR
-2688 LLEQAEAWR
+2688 LLEQVEAWR
-2697 SDGALTLQ
+2697 SDGALVLQ
-2705 TVLALDDATTYSLGA
+2705 TVFALDDAATYSLGA
-2720 AETAVGLQA
+2720 AEAAVGVQA
-2729 LGEAGAEAEALVQVA
+2729 VGEAGAEAEALAQA
-2744 MAAVETSATAEA
+2744 EMASAETSATADA
-2756 EQNVQAADLASN
+2756 EKNVLAVEFASN
-2768 PVNVNKPGDLAYVI
+2768 PANVNKPHDLAYVI

-2791 KGVAVEHRSLVN
+2791 KGVMIEHRSLVN
-2803 TAAGYRRDY
+2803 TAAGYQRDY

-2833 GDIARALYNG
+2833 GDIARTLYNG
-2843 GTMVIVPKEDRIDPT
+2843 GTMVIVPKDDRIDPI

-2870 VFESTPALV
+2870 VFESTPALI

-2886 YAEGLDLSSMQLL
+2886 HAEGLDLSSLQLL

-2920 QFRIINSYGVTEAA
+2920 RFRIINSYGVTEAA

-2942 PLEKLPKTGSVPI
+2942 TLEKLPKTGSVPI

-2961 ARFYIVDTNLKPV
+2961 AKFYIVDANLKPV

-2983 IGGVGVARGYLN
+2983 IGGAGVARGYLN

-3004 VDSPFTAGERLYRTG
+3004 VDSPFATGERLYRTG

-3042 RGYRIELGEIEAAM
+3042 HGYRIELGEIEAVM
-3056 KNVAEVRQALVIDR
+3056 QNVVGVRQALVIDR
-3070 TDERGQKYL
+3070 TDEREQKYL
-3079 CGYIVVDSS
+3079 CGYVAADSS
-3088 FDLEGLVAHLDAV
+3088 FDLEGLVTHLDAA

-3108 SRIMRLDQLPLTP
+3108 SRIMRLDQMPLTP

-3148 PAEKALALV
+3148 PAEQALVSV

-3212 LRLQNAERTASQS
+3212 LQLQTAERTASQA

-3250 SNQAIMQFS
+3250 SNQAYMQFS
-3259 KQGFD
+3259 MQGFD
-3264 EKALRQAV
+3264 EEALCQAV
-3272 GQLIV
+3272 RQLVV
-3277 HHDALRAV
+3277 HHDALRTV
-3285 YRQTENGYT
+3285 YRLTENGYT

-3302 NEVLFD
+3302 NEALFD
-3308 LEVVDFKGAS
+3308 LEVVDFKGVG

-3341 LVKLGLFRCD
+3341 LVKIGLFRCD

-3372 LLEDFAAA
+3372 LLEDFAAG

-3400 TWAKQL
+3400 VWAKQL
-3406 ADHAN
+3406 ADYAN
-3411 GPAMESEREYWQHI
+3411 GLAMESEREYWQHI
-3425 EQMTYEPLP
+3425 EQWIYEPLP
-3434 KDFEQGRSKLKD
+3434 RDFDRGRSKLKD
-3446 SGLVTVRWTADETEQ
+3446 SGLVTVRWTAEETEQ

-3469 YHTEMNDLLLTA
+3469 YHTEMNDLLLAA
-3481 LGLSVQAW
+3481 LGLAVQAW
-3489 SSQERVLV
+3489 SGRERVLV

-3504 EELLPDVDITRT
+3504 EDILPDVDITRT
-3516 VGWFTSQ
+3516 IGWFTSQ
-3523 FPVVLKL
+3523 FPVVLEL
-3530 GHAQALGHQVKQV
+3530 GHAQALSHQVKQV
-3543 KENLR
+3543 KESLR
-3548 RIPNKGIGYGIQ
+3548 RIPNKGIGYGIL

-3568 GESFVLEP
+3568 GERLALEP

-3583 GQFDQDYE
+3583 GQFDQNYE
-3591 SSGSQPSPFSPGSDS
+3591 SNGSQPSPFSSGSDS
-3606 SPNAVMDYVLDI
+3606 SPNAVMDFVLDI

-3632 YGETQYQRETVER
+3632 YGETQFKRETVER
-3645 LGTLLQSSLREV
+3645 LGILLQSSLREV

-3664 ERPELTPSDVLLQDM
+3664 ELPELTPSDVLLQDV
-3679 TVEELEQLSEHT
+3679 TVEELERLAEHT
-3691 AALGELENVY
+3691 TALGELENVY
-3701 TLTPLQKGML
+3701 NLTPLQKGML

-3735 NLEAFT
+3735 NVEDFIQ
-3741 RGLDTLVQRN
+3741 GLDTLVQRN
-3751 EALRTNFI
+3751 ETLRTNFI

-3780 EDIRLARDEHPEKTI
+3780 EDIRSVSDEGPEKTI

-3809 AQDSLMRVTVLR
+3809 ARGSLMRVTVLR

-3843 SFMIK
+3843 SFMLK
-3848 EVFDTYFAF
+3848 EVFDAYFAF
-3857 QEKRAPEL
+3857 QEKQTLEL
-3865 PPVTSYSRYIEWLE
+3865 PAVTSYSRYIEWLE
-3879 AQDVVKASDYWSEYL
+3879 AQDAAKASRYWSEYL

-3899 QTKLPQERT
+3899 QTKLPQENT
-3908 QLKQHAFEMAEID
+3908 QLKQGAYEAAEID
-3921 VELSQGLTGQ
+3921 VELSKELTRQ

-3942 LNTFMQTVWGLVLQI
+3942 LNTFMQTVWGLVLQV

-4016 SGVYETFPLFEIQS
+4016 SGAYETFPLFEIQS

-4059 GGQEALKIANIQ
+4059 GDKEAMKIANIQ

-4090 LLRFTYNALTFREH
+4090 LLRFTYNALTFREE

-4114 RALEQVA
+4114 RALEKVA
-4121 ANPNVRV
+4121 ANPNIRV
-4128 HELELL
+4128 NQLELL
-4134 TAAEKEEIV
+4134 TSAEKEQIL
-4143 GVFNPFQP
+4143 GAFNPAQP
-4151 EVAPVAAFHRLFE
+4151 EAAPTAAFHRLFE
-4164 QQAERTPEEEAVVY
+4164 EQAERTPEAASVVY
-4178 ENDRLTYTELNE
+4178 ENDRLTYAELNE
-4190 RANRLS
+4190 RANCL
-4196 ATLRRSGISRETI
+4196 ANTLRVSGIGRETI

-4260 QTLLRERAE
+4260 QTVLRERAE
-4269 SWLGEEELALETV
+4269 AWLDEEGLALAAV
-4282 LYLDDETSYSEDR
+4282 LYLDDEASYSEVR
-4295 ANAPMDFV
+4295 ANASV
-4303 QGSSMVSGLVSGE
+4303 VSNMVSGK
-4316 LTGAVNDRNE
+4316 LTDAVDDGDE
-4326 SHPNDVDVVG
+4326 SYQHVG
-4336 MDNFH
+4336 TDSFH

-4427 SRLHYWIE
+4427 SRLHHWIE
-4435 REQVTIFESTPALI
+4435 RERVTIFESTPALI
-4449 VPFMEYVHEQGLKLS
+4449 VPFMEYVHEQRLDMS

-4475 CSVADYRTLQER
+4475 CSVADYRILQER
-4487 FGPSFRIINAYG
+4487 FGSLFRIINAYG

-4511 EELAKLP
+4511 EPLMKLP
-4518 QTGHVP
+4518 QTGNVP

-4557 GVARGYLNRPE
+4557 GVARGYLNRPD

-4578 FTAGE
+4578 FAAGE
-4583 RLYRTGDLARWMEDG
+4583 RLYRTGDMARWMEDG

-4619 GEVEAKLLSVGGV
+4619 GEIESQLLRVEGV
-4632 KEAVVVVR
+4632 REAVVLVR
-4640 EDQEGQKALCA
+4640 SDADGQKALCA
-4651 YYTVEKDLTA
+4651 YYTRDTGVELAVNDLRSELA
-4661 ADLKR
+4661 Q
-4666 AISSELPGYMI
+4666 ELPGYMI
-4677 PSYFVELEQL
+4677 PSYFVELECL

-4697 KALPAPEGGA
+4697 KALPAPEGGV
-4707 GGGREY
+4707 GGGHEY
-4713 VAPRTELEVKLAAIW
+4713 VAPRTELEAKLAAIW
-4728 QEVLAREKKVGVT
+4728 QYVLVREKAVGVT

-4760 MHKELGAQ
+4760 MHKELGFE

-4773 VFRYSTVEEMAVAME
+4773 VFRYSTVEEMAAAME
-4788 RLEIGSFTAIPVAE
+4788 RMEIGSFTAIPAAE
-4802 PSEYYPLSSAQ
+4802 PSGYYPLSSAQ

-4830 IPGAMLLEGQLN
+4830 IPGAMLLEGELD

-4864 EMVEGEAVQRI
+4864 EMVKGEAVQRI
-4875 YEEVTFQVE
+4875 YEEVAFQVE
-4884 YVQISEE
+4884 YVHISGE
-4891 QAEETVRQFVRAFD
+4891 QAEETVRQFVRSFN

-4915 IAELAPD
+4915 LAELAPE

-4942 LIEEFVHLY
+4942 LIEEFVRLY
-4951 SGEPLKPLR
+4951 SGEPLEQLR

-4972 DDQKTQLAKQEAYW
+4972 DEQKAQLAKQEAYW
-4986 IDMFRGEL
+4986 LNMFRGEL
-4994 PVLEMPTDYPRPAMQ
+4994 PVLELPTDYSRPAMQ

-5017 LFMNIEKSEGL
+5017 LFMNSEKSEGL

-5034 NGATLYMVLLAA
+5034 NGATLYMVLLAG
-5046 YKVLLHKYS
+5046 YTMLLHKYT

-5084 LAIRSYPAAS
+5084 LAIRSYPTAD

-5100 LKEIRETTLSAFEHQ
+5100 LKEIKETTLGAFEHQ

-5128 ARDLRRHPLF
+5128 ARDLSRNPLF
-5138 DTMFALQNTENVEIQ
+5138 DTMFALQNTENLEIQ
-5153 LPGLHLSTYAS
+5153 LSGLHLSTYAS

-5175 DVTEIEDGLEYLF
+5175 DVTEIEEGLEYLF

-5201 KLAAHYLQLLESI
+5201 KLATHYLQLLESI
-5214 LRNPS
+5214 LSNPS
-5219 ATIAELNL
+5219 ATIAELGI
-5227 LTAEEKEQIVG
+5227 LTPAEKEQILG
-5238 AFNPAQPEEAPV
+5238 AFNPTQPEAAPV
-5250 AAFHRLFEKQA
+5250 SAFHQLFEEQV
-5261 EHTPEAEAVVYEN
+5261 ERTPEAEAVVYEN
-5274 DRLTYA
+5274 GRLTYA
-5280 ELNERTNR
+5280 ELNERANC
-5288 LAATLRG
+5288 LAATLRT
-5295 SGIGREE
+5295 SGIGRET

-5315 VAVLAVWKAGG
+5315 VAVLAVWKACG

-5337 DRVRFM
+5337 ERVRFM

-5356 LLRERAEAW
+5356 ALRERAEAW
-5365 VSEEEL
+5365 LDEEDL
-5371 ALATVLYL
+5371 ALEAVLYL
-5379 DDETSYSGERN
+5379 DDEASYSKDLA
-5390 NAPMDFGQGSS
+5390 NAPIVSS
-5401 SALDPVNGKLTGA
+5401 IISGKLTDA
-5414 VNGGGES
+5414 VDDGDEGHQH
-5421 YPNDVDVVGMDSF
+5421 VGTDSF

-5442 AYIIYT
+5442 AYVIYT

-5507 GSMVIVPKDDRI
+5507 GTMVIVPKDDRI

-5529 REQVTIFEST
+5529 RERVTIFEST

-5548 YVHEQGLELSDME
+5548 YVHEQRLDMSGME

-5575 RTLQERFGPSFRII
+5575 RTLQERFGSLFRII

-5603 YDEELEKLPQTG
+5603 YDEPLMKLPQTG
-5615 HVPIGKAWLNA
+5615 NVPIGKAWLNA

-5666 KFVDSPFVVG
+5666 KFVDSPFAAG

-5685 ARWMEDGNVDFI
+5685 ARWTEDGNVDFI

-5712 TGEIESQLLRVVGI
+5712 TGEIESQLLWVEGV

-5736 ANGQKALCA
+5736 ADGQKALCA
-5745 YYTTDIELTA
+5745 YYTTDGELTA
-5755 ADLKRA
+5755 TDLKRA

-5776 ELEHLP
+5776 ELERLP

-5797 EEGASAGREY
+5797 EGEASAGREY
-5807 VAPRNDLET
+5807 VAPRT
-5816 KLVSIWQDV
+5816 KLEAKLVAIWQDV
-5825 LGSVTIGVTDNF
+5825 LGPVTIGVTDNF

-5856 ELHVDLP
+5856 ELSVDLP
-5863 LRDVFRYSTIEAM
+5863 LRDVFRHSTVEAM
-5876 AEVISR
+5876 AEAISQ
-5882 LEQQEFLSIP
+5882 LERQEYLSIP
-5892 VLDKREYYPLSSVQ
+5892 VLDKRDYYPLSSVQ

-5925 GMTVLVGRLEQN
+5925 GMTVLVGRLERKP
-5937 QFEAAL
+5937 FELAL
-5943 KGLIARHEV
+5943 KGVIARHEI

-5967 VYSDLEFAVEYTKAT
+5967 IYPDLEFAVEYTKAT
-5982 ESETKSIA
+5982 ESETKSLV
-5990 DAFVRVFDLER
+5990 DDFVRVFDLER

-6030 MSMGIFI
+6030 MSMGIFV

-6043 YNGETLEPLRIQ
+6043 YNGETLEPLRVQ

-6061 WQQSEPVK
+6061 WQQSEPIK

-6078 WLDMLEGELPT
+6078 WLDVLEGDLPT

-6112 IDKKMTDRLQRI
+6112 IDKQMTDSLQRI
-6124 ADENGATLYMVLSA
+6124 ADENGATLYMVLFT

-6215 VKKLQVPRDQSR
+6215 VKKLQAPRDQSR
-6227 NPVFDVMFALETK
+6227 NPVFDVVFVLETK

-6248 DIQIESYPETHAVS
+6248 DIKIESYPETHTVS

-6319 LNDQSEQEQDELE
+6319 LNGQSEQEQDMLE

>member
-1 MRENTNKQYGLTQA
+1 MRENTNEQYGLTQA

-39 ITGEIDTKLLEQA
+39 ITGEINTQLLEQA
-52 AAEIVKT
+52 VAEIVKT
-59 YDAFRIR
+59 YDVFRIR
-66 IGGDLQNP
+66 ISGDLQNP
-74 TQWFEETENVQT
+74 TQWFEEPENVQA
-86 RISHLEIGT
+86 RISRLEIGT

-105 VTEKPAS
+105 VSEKPAS
-112 VFDEHLYQFTMLHF
+112 VFDEHLYQFTIIHF

-142 DGLSVTALLHAVME
+142 DGLSVNALLHAVME

-177 ISTEREYEQS
+177 ISAEREYEQS

-206 TSGIKSVP
+206 TTGIKSYP
-214 PFSIGSESNKRS
+214 PFSIGSESNKLA
-226 ITLDAS
+226 ITLDGS
-232 RYDRILAFSEQYQV
+232 RYERILAFSEQYQV

-253 SAMYVLLYKLTDST
+253 SAMYALLYKLTDST

-272 TVFANRTSKKEKD
+272 TVFANRTSKKEKE

-297 ISLNPDGSVLSLI
+297 IRLNPDRHVLSLI

-320 LRHQKYPYN
+320 LRYQKYPYN

-342 DLSELFRT
+342 DLSGLFRT

-399 YRTGLFETTE
+399 YRTGLFETAE

-421 DQFLETP
+421 DQFLQTP
-428 ELRVREISLLSDE
+428 ELPVREISLLSDE
-441 ERRRILD
+441 ERHRILN

-453 VAALNEGIAFHRYV
+453 MAGLSEGEAFHRYV
-467 EKFARDIPDHPAVV
+467 EKFAREIPDHPAVV
-481 YMDKKL
+481 YMDKQL
-487 TYGELNKRA
+487 TYGELNERA
-496 ELLASL
+496 ERLASL

-550 EYMLSDSEASV
+550 EYMLSDSDASV

-569 EGTGGW
+569 ERAGGW

-587 AMDDEQM
+587 AMDDEQI
-594 YNGDT
+594 YNGDVL
-599 SAAVAFESADSAPQD
+599 AVEFESAGSAPQD

-629 GVMIEHGSLMNTA
+629 GVMIEHGSLVNTA

-693 PNRLYGW
+693 PNLLYGW

-772 DSSFYD
+772 DSSFYG
-778 EPLDKLPSLGHVPI
+778 EPLDKLPPSGHVPI

-806 GLKPVPVGVPGE
+806 ALKPVPVGVPGE

-847 SGERLYRTGD
+847 PGERLYRTGD

-896 PGIKQ
+896 PGVKQ

-920 AGDVSLQLSDLLS
+920 AADVSLQLSDLLS
-933 QLKQELPVHMVPA
+933 QLKQELPAHMVPA
-946 RLVSLDQLP
+946 RLVSLDKLP

-978 EHVAPRTTLETRLA
+978 EYVAPRTTLETRLA

-1035 PLRDVFRY
+1035 PLREVFRY

-1055 LKQQETYEITK
+1055 LRQQETYEITK

-1081 LYVLRQLDAAERSY
+1081 LYVLRQLDGAERSY

-1107 DRTRVEYAFR
+1107 DRTRVEHAFR

-1130 EQVQGEFVQR
+1130 EQVQGELVQR
-1140 IYDEVEFAVDYFQVS
+1140 IYDEVEFAVDYFQAS
-1155 EREVDQVVEAYY
+1155 EREVEQVVEAYY

-1242 QLIQPQK
+1242 QLLQPQK

-1279 RTVKFDIG
+1279 RTVKFYIG
-1287 KERTEKLKELAARTG
+1287 KDRTEKLKELAARTG
-1302 TTLYMVLLSAYSILM
+1302 TTLYMVLLSAYTILM

-1353 RSQPERSKPY
+1353 RSRPERSKPY
-1363 LKYLEEMKEIT
+1363 LSYLEEIKDIT

-1426 FYPLENRTSKFEL
+1426 FYPLENQTSKFEL

-1470 RHYDKLLETIATAPE
+1470 RHYDKLLETIAAAPD
-1485 GDIASLEMLTEQEI
+1485 GDIASLEMLTEEEI

-1514 RQQTIHGLFEEQAK
+1514 RQQTIHGLFEEQAE

-1542 LSYHELNERSNRLA
+1542 LTYRELNERSNRLA

-1639 FVWVDKGADSAGA
+1639 FVWGDRGADSADA

-1673 SGTTGKPKGTLIEHK
+1673 SGTTGRPKGTLIEHK

-1698 NLFDFGSSD
+1698 NLFDFGPSD

-1718 FSVWEMYGALLNG
+1718 FSVWEMYGALLYG

-1744 PAEFLALLSRERV
+1744 PADFLALLGREQV

-1795 PLLLKGFKTKYLE
+1795 PLLLKGFKTKYPE

-1828 ITWIEMEAA
+1828 ITWVEMEAA

-1866 EMYVSG
+1866 EMYVAG

-1951 VVLSRQD
+1951 VVLARQD
-1958 NGGEKALVAYFVADR
+1958 GGGEKALVAYFVADR

-1985 QGMPGYMIPSYFVQ
+1985 QEMPGYMIPSYFVQ
-1999 LERMPLT
+1999 LERIPLT

-2018 PQGSL
+2018 PQGGL

-2034 LTESQLVKIWE
+2034 RTESQLVKIWE
-2045 EVLGNS
+2045 EVLGYS
-2051 GIGALDNFFELGGHS
+2051 GIGVLDNFFELGGHS
-2066 LRATNLVSKIRKEM
+2066 LRATNLVSKIQKEM
-2080 NVEFPLRDVFR
+2080 NVELPLRDVFR
-2091 YMTVESM
+2091 YTTIESM
-2098 AGAIAN
+2098 AGAIAS
-2104 LEESEHSSIPKAEEK
+2104 LEETRHSSIPKAEEK

-2138 SLELNYNLPSA
+2138 GSELNYNLPSA

-2161 EDVLTTLMARHDMLR
+2161 EKALTTLVARHDMLR
-2176 TGFEIMN
+2176 TGFEIVN
-2183 GEPIQR
+2183 GEPVQR

-2197 VEKIQASE
+2197 VEKLQASE

-2234 EKEKFLLALDMHH
+2234 EKEKFLLALDIHH
-2247 IASDGLSMDV
+2247 IGSDGLSMDV
-2257 LLREFVRLYNGGE
+2257 LLREFVRLYNGEE

-2295 RQEEYWRGV
+2295 RQGEYWRGV

-2314 PLDYSRPA
+2314 PLDFSRPA
-2322 IQQFDGQTLTFRLDA
+2322 VQQFDGQTLTFTLDA
-2337 EKGEALK
+2337 EKSEALK
-2344 QLASDSGATLYMLLL
+2344 RLAGDSGATLYMLLL

-2396 VNTLALRLGPT
+2396 VNTLALRLGPE
-2407 AELTFMDYLQEVK
+2407 AERTFLDYLQEVK
-2420 ETTLGAY
+2420 ETMLGAY

-2466 LTLEGLEWSLFDI
+2466 LTLEGLQWSLFDI

-2487 LSLDIVEEGN
+2487 LSLDIVEFDN
-2497 ELVCKIEYATSLFK
+2497 VLVCKIEYATSLFR
-2511 QETMVRLAGHYEQL
+2511 QETIVRLAGHYEQL

-2532 PGAQISDL
+2532 PGARISDL
-2540 DMLTDSEKD
+2540 DILTDSEKHD
-2549 NLLVGFDVSS
+2549 LLVGFDVSS
-2559 SALAKQSATE
+2559 SALAKQPAAE
-2569 DTGLEAEE
+2569 GTGLEADE
-2577 SWRESTFHEL
+2577 SWRERTFHEL

-2601 VYEDNKLTYAE
+2601 VYEDSKLTYAE

-2622 VLRAR
+2622 ALRAR

-2674 LADSGASVLLTQTC
+2674 LADSGASVLLTQTR

-2697 SDGALTLQ
+2697 SDGALVLQ
-2705 TVLALDDATTYSLGA
+2705 TVLALDDAATYSLGA
-2720 AETAVGLQA
+2720 AVGVQA
-2729 LGEAGAEAEALVQVA
+2729 LGEAGAEAEALAQA
-2744 MAAVETSATAEA
+2744 ETASAETSATAEA
-2756 EQNVQAADLASN
+2756 EKTVLAADLASN
-2768 PVNVNKPGDLAYVI
+2768 PANVNKPRDLAYVI

-2791 KGVAVEHRSLVN
+2791 KGVMIEHRSLVN
-2803 TAAGYRRDY
+2803 TAAGYRREY

-2833 GDIARALYNG
+2833 GDIARTLYNG
-2843 GTMVIVPKEDRIDPT
+2843 GTMVIVPKDDRIDPT

-2870 VFESTPALV
+2870 VFESTPALI
-2879 VPFMEHV
+2879 VPFIEHV
-2886 YAEGLDLSSMQLL
+2886 HAEGLDLSSIKLL

-2961 ARFYIVDTNLKPV
+2961 AKFYIVDANLKPV

-2983 IGGVGVARGYLN
+2983 ISGAGVARGYLN
-2995 RPDLTAEKF
+2995 RPALTAEKF
-3004 VDSPFTAGERLYRTG
+3004 VDSPFAAGERLYRTG

-3042 RGYRIELGEIEAAM
+3042 RGYRIELGEIEA
-3056 KNVAEVRQALVIDR
+3056 KLLSVGGVKEVVVVVREDQ
-3070 TDERGQKYL
+3070 EGQKAL
-3079 CGYIVVDSS
+3079 CAYYTAE
-3088 FDLEGLVAHLDAV
+3088 EGLTAADLKRAIASE
-3101 LPSHMVP
+3101 LPGYMIP
-3108 SRIMRLDQLPLTP
+3108 SYFVELERLPLTP

-3131 VPEGSI
+3131 APEGGGREYVAPRTELEAKLAAIWQDVLVREKTVGVTDNFFDLGGHSL
-3137 RAEAAYTAPRT
+3137 RATTLVSKMHKELGVEFPLRDVFRYSTVEEMAAVMERLEIGSFTAIPAAEPSEYYPLSSAQKRLYILNQLEGAELSYNIPGAMLLEGELDRQRFEKAFRGLVARHETLRTGFEMVKGEAVQRIYEEAAFQVEYVQISGEQAEETVRQFVRPFDLAKPPLLRVGLAELAPDQHILMFDTHHIVSDGVSIDVLIEEFVRLYSGEQLEPLRIQYKDYAVWQQSDEQKAQLAKQGAYWLDMFRGELPVLELPTDYPRPAMQSYEGRTLQLFMHSEQSEGLKRLAAENGATLYMVLLAGYTILLHKYTGQEDVVVGTPIAGRNHSDVQPLMGMFVNTLAIRSYPAAGKTFLDYLKEIKETTLGAFEHQNYPFEELVDKVNVARDLSRNPLFDTMFALQNTENLEIQLPGLHLSTYASEEIVSKFDLSLDVTEIEEGLEYLFEYATALYKTETVEKLAAHYLQLLESILRNPSATIAELGILT
-3148 PAEKALALV
+3148 PAEKE
-3157 WQSVLGVD
+3157 QILGA
-3165 QVGTMDN
+3165 
-3172 FFALGGDS
+3172 F
-3180 IKALQVSSR
+3180 
-3189 LLQTGYKL
+3189 
-3197 VMKDLFHYPTISALS
+3197 
-3212 LRLQNAERTASQS
+3212 
-3225 EVTGE
+3225 
-3230 VILTPI
+3230 
-3236 QRWFFEQNP
+3236 NP
-3245 ADVHH
+3245 A
-3250 SNQAIMQFS
+3250 
-3259 KQGFD
+3259 
-3264 EKALRQAV
+3264 
-3272 GQLIV
+3272 
-3277 HHDALRAV
+3277 
-3285 YRQTENGYT
+3285 
-3294 AWNRGAGE
+3294 
-3302 NEVLFD
+3302 
-3308 LEVVDFKGAS
+3308 
-3318 DVKEAV
+3318 
-3324 EAKANDIQASID
+3324 
-3336 LENGP
+3336 
-3341 LVKLGLFRCD
+3341 
-3351 DGDHLLIAIHHL
+3351 
-3363 VVDGVSWRI
+3363 
-3372 LLEDFAAA
+3372 
-3380 YEQALQG
+3380 
-3387 QPIRL
+3387 
-3392 PLKTDSFQ
+3392 
-3400 TWAKQL
+3400 
-3406 ADHAN
+3406 
-3411 GPAMESEREYWQHI
+3411 
-3425 EQMTYEPLP
+3425 
-3434 KDFEQGRSKLKD
+3434 
-3446 SGLVTVRWTADETEQ
+3446 
-3461 LLKQAHRA
+3461 
-3469 YHTEMNDLLLTA
+3469 
-3481 LGLSVQAW
+3481 
-3489 SSQERVLV
+3489 
-3497 NLEGHGR
+3497 
-3504 EELLPDVDITRT
+3504 
-3516 VGWFTSQ
+3516 
-3523 FPVVLKL
+3523 
-3530 GHAQALGHQVKQV
+3530 
-3543 KENLR
+3543 
-3548 RIPNKGIGYGIQ
+3548 
-3560 RYLSAPRD
+3560 
-3568 GESFVLEP
+3568 
-3576 EISFNYL
+3576 
-3583 GQFDQDYE
+3583 
-3591 SSGSQPSPFSPGSDS
+3591 
-3606 SPNAVMDYVLDI
+3606 
-3618 NGMVSEGVLELTIR
+3618 
-3632 YGETQYQRETVER
+3632 
-3645 LGTLLQSSLREV
+3645 
-3657 ISHCVSK
+3657 
-3664 ERPELTPSDVLLQDM
+3664 
-3679 TVEELEQLSEHT
+3679 
-3691 AALGELENVY
+3691 
-3701 TLTPLQKGML
+3701 
-3711 FHSLLDADS
+3711 
-3720 EAYFEQV
+3720 
-3727 TFDLYGSL
+3727 
-3735 NLEAFT
+3735 
-3741 RGLDTLVQRN
+3741 
-3751 EALRTNFI
+3751 
-3759 TGWRDEPIQVVFRER
+3759 
-3774 KCEVYF
+3774 
-3780 EDIRLARDEHPEKTI
+3780 
-3795 ADFVSADKANKFDL
+3795 
-3809 AQDSLMRVTVLR
+3809 
-3821 TGDESYHVIW
+3821 
-3831 SHHHIL
+3831 
-3837 MDGWCM
+3837 
-3843 SFMIK
+3843 
-3848 EVFDTYFAF
+3848 
-3857 QEKRAPEL
+3857 
-3865 PPVTSYSRYIEWLE
+3865 
-3879 AQDVVKASDYWSEYL
+3879 
-3894 AGYDQ
+3894 
-3899 QTKLPQERT
+3899 
-3908 QLKQHAFEMAEID
+3908 
-3921 VELSQGLTGQ
+3921 
-3931 IERVARQQQVT
+3931 
-3942 LNTFMQTVWGLVLQI
+3942 
-3957 YNNSEDVVFGSVVSG
+3957 
-3972 RPAEIP
+3972 
-3978 GIESMIG
+3978 
-3985 LFINTIPVR
+3985 
-3994 IQGKAEETV
+3994 
-4003 ADILRKTQDQALA
+4003 
-4016 SGVYETFPLFEIQS
+4016 
-4030 LSEQKR
+4030 
-4036 DLINHIMVF
+4036 
-4045 ENYPMEEQIEQVVG
+4045 
-4059 GGQEALKIANIQ
+4059 
-4071 SPEQTNYDLD
+4071 
-4081 ITVIPEEHI
+4081 
-4090 LLRFTYNALTFREH
+4090 
-4104 DIRQIHGHFA
+4104 
-4114 RALEQVA
+4114 
-4121 ANPNVRV
+4121 
-4128 HELELL
+4128 
-4134 TAAEKEEIV
+4134 
-4143 GVFNPFQP
+4143 QP
-4151 EVAPVAAFHRLFE
+4151 EAAPAAAFHRLFE
-4164 QQAERTPEEEAVVY
+4164 EQAERTPEAAAVVY
-4178 ENDRLTYTELNE
+4178 ESDRLTYAELNE
-4190 RANRLS
+4190 RANRLA
-4196 ATLRRSGISRETI
+4196 ATLRASGIGRESI

-4260 QTLLRERAE
+4260 QTALRERAE
-4269 SWLGEEELALETV
+4269 AWLGEEELALAAV
-4282 LYLDDETSYSEDR
+4282 LYLDDETSYSEER
-4295 ANAPMDFV
+4295 TNAPI
-4303 QGSSMVSGLVSGE
+4303 GSGK
-4316 LTGAVNDRNE
+4316 LTDAVDDGDE
-4326 SHPNDVDVVG
+4326 SHQNVG
-4336 MDNFH
+4336 TDSFH

-4427 SRLHYWIE
+4427 SRLHHWME
-4435 REQVTIFESTPALI
+4435 RERVTIFESTPALI
-4449 VPFMEYVHEQGLKLS
+4449 VPFLEYVHEQRLDMS
-4464 GMELLITSSDS
+4464 WMELLITSSDS

-4487 FGPSFRIINAYG
+4487 FGSLFRIINAYG

-4518 QTGHVP
+4518 QTGNVP

-4578 FTAGE
+4578 FAAGE

-4603 GRIDNQAK
+4603 GRIDNQVK

-4619 GEVEAKLLSVGGV
+4619 GEIEAKLLSVGGV

-4651 YYTVEKDLTA
+4651 YYTAEEGLTA

-4666 AISSELPGYMI
+4666 AIASELPGYMI
-4677 PSYFVELEQL
+4677 PSYFVELERL

-4707 GGGREY
+4707 SAGREY
-4713 VAPRTELEVKLAAIW
+4713 VAPRTELEAKLAAIW
-4728 QEVLAREKKVGVT
+4728 QDVLVREKAVGVT

-4760 MHKELGAQ
+4760 MHKELGVE

-4773 VFRYSTVEEMAVAME
+4773 VFRYSTVEEMAAAME
-4788 RLEIGSFTAIPVAE
+4788 RLEIGSFTAIPAAE
-4802 PSEYYPLSSAQ
+4802 PSEYYLLSSAQ

-4819 NQLEGGELSYN
+4819 NQLEGAELSYN
-4830 IPGAMLLEGQLN
+4830 IPGAMLLEGELD

-4864 EMVEGEAVQRI
+4864 EMVKGEAVQRI
-4875 YEEVTFQVE
+4875 YEEAAFQVE
-4884 YVQISEE
+4884 YVQISGE
-4891 QAEETVRQFVRAFD
+4891 QAEETVRQFVRPFD

-4915 IAELAPD
+4915 LAELAPD

-4937 VSMDV
+4937 VSIDV
-4942 LIEEFVHLY
+4942 LIEEFVRLY
-4951 SGEPLKPLR
+4951 SGEQLKPLR

-4972 DDQKTQLAKQEAYW
+4972 DEQKAQLAKQEAYW
-4986 IDMFRGEL
+4986 LDMFRGEL
-4994 PVLEMPTDYPRPAMQ
+4994 PVLELPTDYPRPAMQ

-5017 LFMNIEKSEGL
+5017 LFMHSEKSEGL

-5034 NGATLYMVLLAA
+5034 NGATLYMVLLAG
-5046 YKVLLHKYS
+5046 YTILLHKYT

-5084 LAIRSYPAAS
+5084 LAIRSYPAAG

-5100 LKEIRETTLSAFEHQ
+5100 LKEIKETTLGAFEHQ
-5115 NYPFEELVDKVNV
+5115 NYPFEELVDKVDV
-5128 ARDLRRHPLF
+5128 ARDLSRNPLF
-5138 DTMFALQNTENVEIQ
+5138 DTMFALQNTENLEIQ

-5175 DVTEIEDGLEYLF
+5175 DVTEIEEGLEYLF

-5219 ATIAELNL
+5219 ATIAELGI
-5227 LTAEEKEQIVG
+5227 LTPAEKEQILG
-5238 AFNPAQPEEAPV
+5238 AFNPAQPEAAPA
-5250 AAFHRLFEKQA
+5250 AAFHRLFEEQA
-5261 EHTPEAEAVVYEN
+5261 ERTPEAAAVVYEN

-5280 ELNERTNR
+5280 ELNERANR
-5288 LAATLRG
+5288 LAATLRA
-5295 SGIGREE
+5295 SGIGRET

-5337 DRVRFM
+5337 ERVRFM

-5356 LLRERAEAW
+5356 PLRERAEAW
-5365 VSEEEL
+5365 LGEEEL
-5371 ALATVLYL
+5371 ALAAVLYL
-5379 DDETSYSGERN
+5379 DDEASFSEERANASVVSG
-5390 NAPMDFGQGSS
+5390 MVS
-5401 SALDPVNGKLTGA
+5401 GKLTDA
-5414 VNGGGES
+5414 VDDGDES
-5421 YPNDVDVVGMDSF
+5421 HQNVGTDSF

-5442 AYIIYT
+5442 AYVIYT

-5507 GSMVIVPKDDRI
+5507 GTMVIVPKDDRI
-5519 DPSRLHHWIE
+5519 DPSRLHHWME
-5529 REQVTIFEST
+5529 RERVTIFEST
-5539 PALIVPFME
+5539 PALIVPFLE
-5548 YVHEQGLELSDME
+5548 YVHEQGLDMSWME

-5575 RTLQERFGPSFRII
+5575 RTLQERFGSLFRII

-5603 YDEELEKLPQTG
+5603 YDEELTKLPQTG
-5615 HVPIGKAWLNA
+5615 NVPIGKAWLNA
-5626 KFYIVDA
+5626 KLYIVDA

-5666 KFVDSPFVVG
+5666 KFVDSPFAVG

-5697 GRIDNQAKIRGYRIE
+5697 GRIDNQVKIRGYRIE
-5712 TGEIESQLLRVVGI
+5712 TGEIEAKLLSVGGVK
-5726 REAVVLVRSD
+5726 EAVVVVRED
-5736 ANGQKALCA
+5736 QEGQKALCA
-5745 YYTTDIELTA
+5745 YYTAEEGLTA

-5761 ISSELPGYMI
+5761 IASELPGYMI

-5776 ELEHLP
+5776 ELERLP

-5797 EEGASAGREY
+5797 EGGASAGREY
-5807 VAPRNDLET
+5807 VAPRTELEA
-5816 KLVSIWQDV
+5816 KLVAIWQDV
-5825 LGSVTIGVTDNF
+5825 LGPVTIGVTDNF

-5856 ELHVDLP
+5856 ELSVDLP
-5863 LRDVFRYSTIEAM
+5863 LRDVFRHSTIEAM
-5876 AEVISR
+5876 AEAISQ
-5882 LEQQEFLSIP
+5882 LERQEHLSIP
-5892 VLDKREYYPLSSVQ
+5892 VLDKRDYYPLSSVQ

-5925 GMTVLVGRLEQN
+5925 GMTVLVGRLERN

-5943 KGLIARHEV
+5943 KGLIARHEI

-5967 VYSDLEFAVEYTKAT
+5967 VYPDLKFAVEYTKAT
-5982 ESETKSIA
+5982 ESETKSIV
-5990 DAFVRVFDLER
+5990 DGFVRVFDLER

-6030 MSMGIFI
+6030 MSMGIFV

-6043 YNGETLEPLRIQ
+6043 YNGENLEPLRIQ

-6078 WLDMLEGELPT
+6078 WLDVLEGELPT

-6112 IDKKMTDRLQRI
+6112 IDKQMTDSLQRI
-6124 ADENGATLYMVLSA
+6124 ADENGATLYMVLLA
-6138 AYSILLSKY
+6138 VYSILLSKY

-6152 FIVGTPVS
+6152 FIVGIPVS

-6180 RHYPSGEKTF
+6180 RHYPSGEKMF

-6215 VKKLQVPRDQSR
+6215 VKKLQAPRDQSR
-6227 NPVFDVMFALETK
+6227 NPVFDVMFVLETK

-6248 DIQIESYPETHAVS
+6248 DIKIESYPETHTIS

-6291 LIDNFAQDLLVI
+6291 LIGNFAQDLLVI
-6303 ITQIGEQPSVL
+6303 ITQICEQPSVL

-6319 LNDQSEQEQDELE
+6319 LNGQSEQEQDVLE